1 MAESQLRTLY
11 ESLRRDNY
19 DVPGTYESFERTL
32 TAPGKEGVTNR
43 QTLYNSL
50 HADGYDV
57 PDTYES
63 FANTLFVP
71 QPKQQ
76 TAPAPQAVA
85 EAPAPAQKTQ
95 AAGKA
100 TAPVQKAQP
109 QVRAQTRPT
118 SQQPAGTVAAFK
130 LRRGGHDFYVT
141 QQEVNEAGGL
151 GAWAAKHPGAPVRV
165 YMHGDGFTG
174 HVDLSEASKR
184 RKEKGYKYT
193 LEYRPGHKV
202 KRNKSGWVDN
212 LVEYGQEA
220 KAIEEMTA
228 PTKQVVEQ
236 LWSAAEKKQTTDA
249 RNNYDALN
257 NKWSRTGDDMPF
269 VDSSVRYL
277 ANETDRMKN
286 FDLDKMSEEAWR
298 RSGAALTQKVYQR
311 LKLANPKTDDSKLIE
326 QAEAEAW
333 RLTNKA
339 VYDYAVEK
347 NMPKSVLEYF
357 FKKVMDQNSVVSLLR
372 GTARSMAGTTGD
384 RGAYEAAQEEYGK
397 KHKVASVAGTV
408 VGMGADPMMTL
419 TGGAGGAAGKAVLN
433 VGGRLIAKKAAGTA
447 VETGTRL
454 FANKLGAK
462 VAAGVASGSVNLG
475 MYEGLKE
482 GERQF
487 LHGGYINP
495 ETGQNEGYSL
505 QAMFES
511 AGKGAILGAATG
523 VISPIFGNVGNKLVG
538 KADRISST
546 GGSMAAKA
554 GIRATQHLVATGL
567 EGTIFA
573 TEGWLT
579 TDEDKVDVWL
589 DSMATMIGFKGHH
602 IIKSAPRVIAGMR
615 PVKPTAD
622 RPLTIDERNFNRKS
636 FVERVSAMLDGPKF
650 ADERRN
656 GSGMPLSFTKDD
668 ISTLKEAGYGSLADI
683 FRSDRAK
690 EADKPFEER
699 VLDALG
705 EDESTAEMSNGSGG
719 LLDGYSEM
727 EKLVK
732 DASVPQEIRAKAYY
746 ALTGHCLGA
755 GTITGHATRETD
767 DGRIAVD
774 ALTNNGEI
782 VYRRYYKSK
791 NAANAATEKL
801 DRQIELNKI
810 DVGEQYADAVADETI
825 LDDVIKAQYPDNNPE
840 NIKKIYYGVKY
851 GKARADEH
859 LRKGIDAIDKEI
871 EARKDEAA
879 DMRPD
884 AIRKAYGE
892 EYGVDIDDAIRKPS
906 GDRSEAEKSAVES
919 YIARLFASGE
929 TRVDRYD
936 SKSDSYVSDVSDVAD
951 AADVAETQPETQP
964 IGLATM
970 KFQDGPVEVLSGR
983 VVMTENGKMVDVERS
998 DKTIVVRDPATG
1010 KTEMVSPEAMLS
1022 YEDVAPEVAADE
1034 RSMPKYSSGRIVIR
1048 DADGKER
1055 RGFLTGYVDENGN
1068 HEYYVEGDLQHLHYA
1083 SEHELNNIL
1092 SEYQPD
1098 EPQQPSAE
1106 QPQAAE
1112 RAYPEGVNDT
1122 EAYDNGLEDGAAST
1136 SMSDEDL
1143 NRNIERFSDE
1153 NEVSSLTDYGRGWIE
1168 GLKQE
1173 QQRRIQ
1179 AAQPEQ
1185 PQQPEPA
1192 QAPAEAMQG
1201 EVNMPTGVNPVGTIS
1216 VPQRDGST
1224 RTFTVGKDAEGNNIV
1239 VDDRGFMWAHDGN
1252 GNAMQPYS
1260 PGANVPVWTDEQ
1272 LSKLGAVQ
1280 PANEQPATVPN
1291 QPENVPTSGETPQ
1304 NPTENAVSPAESVP
1318 NPAAPVENVQETPAP
1333 TAEPTPLQRL
1343 PRDEKGEP
1351 IFEQAET
1358 PEIAWDALV
1367 EFSDGDVADAKEMAD
1382 IVTEQKR
1389 KALEKLQKQ
1398 KPKGASLAEL
1408 RESQKVIKAAREQAE
1423 QEYNFWQQMAGVEQL
1438 RQEADDRRQAEERAE
1453 ADRAEA
1459 EEKKRKAA
1467 LDKRLRD
1474 TFEDVK
1480 DVPEAVEV
1488 LEDMD
1493 PRDIY
1498 EAAAQLLSGQKV
1510 LWSDAGVKVGARSET
1525 GFGEEERRRLFGL
1538 FASEANG
1545 GKSLSRLAEDAM
1557 KQQCE
1562 TYGIPYDNQD
1572 ARNALIDVISGAR
1585 TVGDIRNYIA
1595 NNRIDEARRL
1605 AEAKRRHEEEQYD
1618 EFCRQEYH
1626 LSAEE
1631 VEAYED
1637 QLLAELSERDRE
1649 FDANEYNDYIA
1660 DEMARAAEITEQQK
1674 NGTEDNDSRRGSTP
1688 GDRRVQ
1694 ENDTEGKGTVPGRGY
1709 EVLPESRADQSGGA
1723 AADGDRSGIQPADG
1737 VQGDGPASAVAQG
1750 AQRGDS
1756 TVRSQTGGI
1765 GLAEARRGVKMVQ
1778 AEGRTATPQIKL
1790 SKEEATDIIAKMEMS
1805 AVNDPQ
1811 ISLSPESWQQSFGLS
1826 NSIDTPLGKVKMGD
1840 GQYQKLIDKKR
1851 SAEFGMVVQT
1861 LQDPDV
1867 VFIEPSEAKEG
1878 QTTERNFSY
1887 VFVKTFIRDGQK
1899 FKYYT
1904 SVSVLK
1910 DGMEVSVSSHIAS
1923 KTAIMKKLQDM
1934 ERAYTKE
1941 SLLPN
1946 SSEWH
1951 LAEHPTDVP
1960 DLLPTQG
1967 KSDVDVETSA
1977 KTEPQQPNNAVSS
1990 DSSLSTDEQGG
2001 TSSIEPNGESTVSDR
2016 KDIDF
2021 ASDKQGGSEK
2031 SSADGND
2038 ASLKL
2043 DAEAKKEAEAKGGLQ
2058 AVVEAA
2064 SAEVNTEPTEGQ
2076 KKAGNYKK
2084 GHVTIGS
2091 FDITIENPAGSVRR
2105 GVDADGKEWST
2116 TMANAYGEIRGTQSV
2131 DGDPIDV
2138 FLATDMDAWN
2148 GRKVFVVDQTNTDGS
2163 FDEHKVMLGFND
2175 KDEAMTAY
2183 LANYDKT
2190 WADTHPGLRISET
2203 NIEDFNKWVQSSH
2216 RKTKP
2221 FADYTTVSKVVDEA
2235 PVKTEPEQ
2243 PTQPEANIGEGY
2255 KIEPKPYTN
2264 KQGKTLDTYLVTF
2277 DRDFSKEELSA
2288 LRAKAKALK
2297 GWYDRESKGWMLRS
2311 SEDAKAFAEEVTAK
2325 SEDEVADEAP
2335 LSMADMEKP
2344 AAKPKK
2350 AEAPAKPTESPMKE
2364 VDVEGVFDA
2373 LKTKG
2378 ETKLSDHATPVEET
2392 PKPKKRR
2399 WISDE
2404 DADEFDSLRKDLR
2417 NHFGKDGDIM
2427 QEAGAEYG
2435 KPKPKQMDAEV
2446 LRMGTRMTYLMM
2458 KGGLRS
2464 FSDYCEAMK
2473 DELPDIFDE
2482 MRPHLKSL
2490 YAAAQNMEEVIELGW
2505 DEEMDDRKTVKAFD
2519 VYNFDKPGAKDI
2531 IATAQHAVDENA
2543 SQQQTDQIIQSL
2555 KDQRNE
2561 QRKKEADETSADTET
2576 IIDKAETTASQ
2587 VESKLEAANSEE
2599 DAEGLSRSLDKELEE
2614 VNKQLALLGYY
2625 EADPVD
2631 KDFNEAYGYMRNAE
2645 RKAVQDAHRLA
2656 TQLAAD
2662 LGITIDPKDKVRK
2675 AKYGFGSKIARSN
2688 VAPAGGEVYITLPL
2702 AEGRE
2707 LSIWLSLDK
2716 NEQWREGGREDRY
2729 DEDLMLTGIMYRI
2742 ENTGKGGMDRYE
2754 SSNHNTRPTIPYDEL
2769 LADIRRLVRTY
2780 LPDEQVKPA
2789 TPLTPQPG
2797 EDMVDV
2803 AKRVAADKEP
2813 KAPAVEPQ
2821 LPIGDLFGG
2830 LFDEQP
2836 QAPEPT
2842 APAKGKEIDP
2852 ATKRVVDILKGGGLK
2867 PSKAKNDNLCKL
2879 LPQHEDMKQ
2888 KHPDAMLLFRSGN
2901 NYYVLSTDA
2910 EEVANLLNLPLSK
2923 FTNDGTE
2930 IPFTEFPHHALDKYL
2945 PQMVRAGKRV
2955 AVCEQIDEPEVKIER
2970 KPKSEVSTSKPKS
2983 NEKTD
2988 VQPRTEGTGRGGQ
3001 QPRPNEPLGEGA
3013 KNEAERTDGGRM
3025 AQRGGEHSVSDTGR
3039 GAGVSGQHQS
3049 ERGVTAPKNTR
3060 NNHAER
3066 GTDYAPKG
3074 EKARIDANIA
3084 ALELAKKLL
3093 ASGATATPQ
3102 EMAILRRYSGW
3113 GGLGAAFNE
3122 GSAWAPNPV
3131 NKRLR
3136 EALTPEEYQAAVMS
3150 RNSAYYTPAA
3160 VIDAMWDVAKALG
3173 FKGGNIV
3180 EGSAGIGNIIGLMP
3194 TDISER
3200 SNIHAV
3206 EIDPTTGGILSLL
3219 YPDAKVD
3226 VQGFEQTRIANGSV
3240 DLAITNVPFVTDLHV
3255 MDESGDSD
3263 LSKKFRDIHD
3273 FCIAKNVRKLR
3284 EGGIGIFITSSGT
3297 LDKSQK
3303 LRNWLVGDKEG
3314 NADVVGV
3321 FRMNNQT
3328 FGGTAATSDIIVVR
3342 KRVNGRKSANAID
3355 VSTVTPAR
3363 TATFTDVRG
3372 KTKDLPL
3379 YVNRYFIEHPEH
3391 MGGEMFFG
3399 FEQGDTY
3406 RPTSIGLFP
3415 TRTADQAARMA
3426 AWVQHLADMDWSKEQ
3441 GKAVAEQTSHIN
3453 EALGEGVKE
3462 GSMVTDSEGNLCV
3475 ARMGRAVPLTLNKN
3489 KIKGR
3494 TKEECFKD
3502 YTEIKSALADV
3513 LKYQTEH
3520 DDDAGLQP
3528 LLDRLNRAYDTFV
3541 QRYGN
3546 LNKNNN
3552 LAWLRN
3558 DVDFS
3563 SIVALETYS
3572 EKGNKD
3578 GTKVKTYGK
3587 TDIFSRRVV
3596 EKESEPTPK
3605 NVKDGIIASIY
3616 KYGRIDTEYLAT
3628 QLGKSQDDVKKEIV
3642 ESGLGFVDPTTG
3654 QMEVSYEY
3662 LSGNVR
3668 EKLRQAREAN
3678 EAAGGAYDANVKAL
3692 EAVVPMNIPAHL
3704 IEFALGSS
3712 WIEPQLYERYV
3723 KERTELDVKLTNAGG
3738 TWHMSEPWNTDK
3750 PKNTEMG
3757 VRSEAFGIL
3766 IPGHKL
3772 IEAALTNKTITVSR
3786 TVKDSD
3792 GGSHTETDPAATTAC
3807 ATKVDEIRQD
3817 FKDWAREQMQNDPA
3831 LSMRMEEKY
3840 NEKFNN
3846 SVPKTIPDEF
3856 VPEHFGGAATTV
3868 GGRPFKLRPH
3878 QAKAVI
3884 RATTQPV
3891 LLAHEVG
3898 TGKTYTLITTAMEMR
3913 RLGTARKPMIVVQNA
3928 TVGQFV
3934 ASAKALY
3941 PNAKVLTLED
3951 ADRNAEGRRAF
3962 YAKIKF
3968 NDWDMIVVPQ
3978 SVFERI
3984 PDSIERQTQFIQDK
3998 IEEKMLVLEQMK
4010 EADPDGRSMIVRAA
4024 EREISRLEDE
4034 MSQLAS
4040 GEEPASG
4047 KKKKDAK
4054 KTAITRQNAEVK
4066 ARELLD
4072 RATDDVEDFDS
4083 MGIDAI
4089 LVDEAHEYKHLGF
4102 ATAMQR
4108 GVKGVDPSP
4117 SKKSQGVFLKA
4128 QAVLEKT
4135 GGKNVVFATGTPI
4148 SNTAAEIW
4156 TFMRY
4161 LIPADVMK
4169 EYDIYYFDDF
4179 VRNFGNL
4186 QQMLEFKTNGK
4197 YDEVNRFAGYV
4208 NLPELVRIWSTVA
4221 DTVLTR
4227 EAGGVSDK
4235 IPQMEGGKAQDIFLP
4250 QTRALRSIMKFVK
4263 EELDRYDKMT
4273 GKEKKENSHI
4283 PLVMYGIAKAAAVDA
4298 RLVQSDAEDDPNSK
4312 TNEAVRQTLRTLEET
4327 KDYKGTVAIFAD
4339 NYQNKHSGFN
4349 LYEDIR
4355 KKLIAAGVPEEQVV
4369 VMKSGMTVKK
4379 KLEIFDRVNAGEVR
4393 VVMGSTFTLGT
4404 GVNIQERLHTLI
4416 HLDAPNRPM
4425 DYTQRNG
4432 RILRQGNVHNTWG
4445 LPVRVLRF
4453 GVEDSLDVTAY
4464 QRLKTKGAI
4473 ADSIMNGKQ
4482 FMANSMENRTLE
4494 EDQDLFGDITAQLS
4508 GSEYAMLKN
4517 QVEKEVRK
4525 LRAAEKNWKADQ
4537 TYIHNRKRQIA
4548 GQNREAEQRIT
4559 DNKGYLEKVEAAT
4572 IGNITV
4578 GKLSFPTVESMED
4591 FFTEQNKKKA
4601 AMQEEVRT
4609 SGYSSRP
4616 VTSDITISVGGF
4628 DFKIHTEITKEM
4640 KHQQGDLFATAPAKM
4655 TYSCPELGID
4665 AMPVRGNA
4673 IKNAVLDIMENVVSG
4688 KDFRER
4694 IAHADNYLERNNA
4707 ELEAISKRDSQPFK
4721 DAEALEK
4728 AEEKLAEYEELMK
4741 AEMAAKEAKYAEM
4754 DKDVEAAAGIE
4765 LTEEDSEPTASEPA
4779 MDYSAENANFASSYE
4794 TKDGKRI
4801 NYTSENPEAYGGL
4814 FDFDFSNEVPGAENA
4829 TEEGR
4834 VNRRQQSNPPL
4845 QRRNA
4850 ALLDTNA
4857 SARLNEANGEYCAL
4871 ERKFRESNYMEF
4883 TSTEKVESADDV
4895 AFIFEELE
4903 NASVEN
4909 VFVVMTKRG
4918 VPTVMHISIGGFN
4931 WSAMNAAPVKLAYD
4945 RIKPDKVYF
4954 VHNHPSGAL
4963 NCSPQ
4968 DVNCLKQIEGAIG
4981 KKTEGVIM
4989 DLKSGK
4995 YGTFD
5000 SSGTGSSASH
5010 YKAPAPPVQ
5019 RRLRLYAFDR
5029 HVFNPDY
5036 QPSERMS
5043 NAEDVAKFLS
5053 SHRLGDR
5060 SKVSVLVCN
5069 NQNQIVA
5076 NVHTTHTS
5084 IDSKGLAD
5092 DIIRAIGEFGG
5103 MHAFLYGDFEQS
5115 GMVAYRNLTQ
5125 AIKERSGGVYNLL
5138 DVVRIEGNHTW
5149 SARDNGYVYEPGS
5162 EYGASLEGDIRFREV
5177 EDDAVLNE
5185 FAEGK
5190 TVKAYRTMQVL
5201 DGKLYSPMATKV
5213 GGKATPEIKLG
5224 VPEQA
5229 EEHPEIIKRTK
5240 VGRDGVEVGYVVI
5253 DKGLGKGTLEVAY
5266 NPSIHAS
5273 LTPLNDQFTSAD
5285 MRPNLVIVET
5295 LIPKSELTS
5304 GYRAPMA
5311 KDAVGEMS
5319 WHSGTVSGK
5328 LAKLGKPRRVI
5339 LSRYDMPVR
5348 IVPFKEVAQ
5357 MIAAQL
5363 EGTDIDIPYNV
5374 VTPQVRMELRQL
5386 GFAISDTPSGS
5397 VGENR
5402 DFGNAEY
5409 ITDQEIER
5417 INAHQQEMA
5426 QTSPEAKRSHAE
5438 KLAKKFNTPITI
5450 VDDVENLPAAMRN
5463 KKGGYDVRSGNVI
5476 VVIPNHADVED
5487 VAETVFHE
5495 VVAHKGLREMLG
5507 EENYDA
5513 FCDEIYG
5520 HLKDDLKRQVDT
5532 EAGRRFMR
5540 EPEKGY
5546 EHHRRVAVDELF
5558 GRMAEKGFE
5567 DFTKAERGIWAKLK
5581 AKVLEAINKFLGSLK
5596 LPKWVRLGDNELRY
5610 ILWRSHERLGA
5621 RAKAQEQVQNEALDF
5636 VDMARDVAKRAE
5648 LGLNKSDVIVTR
5660 SRKTTADRIEES
5672 FDAAVAGELTGK
5684 PVEIGRLTKEG
5695 REYLEKLSGLKL
5707 KDVVSFVLNPS
5718 DLAHIYRRHFGK
5730 NETDARNIPL
5740 TKDDIRQMAY
5750 VVSSPD
5756 KVIFGKEKSGNQ
5768 RNMFF
5773 FLKETDNGS
5782 YNLMEVYSD
5791 RKGNLTAK
5799 SYFKSKEGVSQRA
5812 MLLNES
5818 STLTSVTDGA
5828 TLSDRAKLPK
5838 FFESATISEEESF
5851 DFRYRDGETGDIWK
5865 DQSIGLKEKI
5875 TYAALRLSKAQAD
5888 DLTLRNDAMAAI
5900 GDNLK
5905 NLLHDMR
5912 NRRGTTQRFA
5922 GADHKVEADIA
5933 KAKAA
5938 QLRYDR
5944 STVKRVGDLARI
5956 LMQTGYLSDMTSGEI
5971 LRLMS
5976 AVKNSV
5982 GGNDI
5987 ESSVDKIMDIMI
5999 GNQLRNAEDA
6009 LHSLLSIRGSKV
6021 DSRGVEVQGELDVE
6035 GQRTIEVV
6043 KRTINLNEDDIT
6055 SLMDD
6060 ARDRMG
6066 DSDKIIADNA
6076 AIEYAGLNMALDYAQ
6091 NIANSKAEET
6101 ALRYDLKTANE
6112 DMKVGRLTENAYKQL
6127 VDSIDEAIRKNKIER
6142 AEAYFN
6148 LVGRLSDSLRESIE
6162 NAKAF
6167 RNAEKA
6173 RVREIQHNAN
6183 SDMEGR
6189 PSNEHH
6195 KDDWKDKMANNGF
6208 VQFVLAPLG
6217 TFDQIL
6223 RTFGS
6228 KSANGEGYLWN
6239 RFMRG
6244 WVDCRNKELLGVK
6257 NKFARLDEKGAEIFG
6272 AFAKTRGDSKKGPK
6286 VKSMA
6291 DMIKLDGK
6299 LPTATVKFWDGGEMR
6314 EHELTQG
6321 NLLYIYMVDKMT
6333 DGRMKLRRM
6342 GITEED
6348 IASVEKALDP
6358 RFKEFGDW
6366 LQEEFLVDTRN
6377 EYNET
6382 HKRIFGASMAAVE
6395 NYFPLKILSNAR
6407 TDKEED
6413 VNQQGRPD
6421 GITTKT
6427 GSIIKRRTNSLALDI
6442 MGSNA
6447 LSVVLDHITEM
6458 EHWNAYA
6465 EWNRDL
6471 NTLRTYKRFR
6481 NQVMNMT
6488 TAYGGGE
6495 RLWKRFNDL
6504 CLMGAG
6510 EYRPPIAMLDKAAV
6524 NIAKGV
6530 TAAKVSFRIF
6540 TALKQLLS
6548 APAYIPEVSTAS
6560 IAKSLANP
6568 YGDFKWCMENLPIF
6582 YERWHSRIS
6591 GDPRLLK
6598 TDHDW
6603 KTWREGIVAVAA
6615 RLGMTPNAFV
6625 DALTVSIGAR
6635 AIYQTRLKRY
6645 LKEGYGQEEAE
6656 NRAKQDATILFNQT
6670 QQSSESP
6677 FLSTMQV
6684 DRSWLSV
6691 LFTVFRNSSMSYT
6704 RQEYDALRNLK
6715 RNLTPGQRAKSIEFM
6730 TKQILRD
6737 WDIDPDTATDAERDQ
6752 AQSAAKKRF
6761 RRQLKKDVVRLAT
6774 FGFILQLA
6782 WNLGA
6787 YLPYIIFGD
6796 DEDEKDKMWDDALTH
6811 AYFGSVEGLTG
6822 GDVTSSFG
6830 NMWASG
6836 EWNDRQLT
6844 KDMPLASDI
6853 STIINKFVGEK
6864 NSEAINDIINLVI
6877 QSGTGV
6883 NPQSI
6888 TDVVVAI
6895 TDACGDDPRLSHE
6908 AAICVM
6914 RILQVPQSQLD
6925 KMYFDEVGLSGR
6937 EISQYTP
6944 GQLAQRYAEYKIMR
6958 GTPFVPWMWG
6968 DEEQQSKYEKS
6979 AQKKIKER
6987 LAGREDDEVVATYED
7002 LDDRYKSFTK
7012 KIGAVK
7018 EMMGTD
7024 YIAAA
7029 QEAAELQNDPDF
7041 KIYQKR
7047 NALDAALD
7055 KAMRK
7060 WPPQRRERV
7069 KDLRL
7074 ESTVAGVP
7082 QSKLAIKT
7090 SEQKKVSLTGELNRI
7105 ANKYFTA
7112 ETPEEARLIAD
7123 TMAKYRALIVDAMQT
7138 NSEAEQEAAISELST
7153 LIHDFRTKEEE
7164 MRSTKR

>member
-76 TAPAPQAVA
+76 AAPASQAVA
-85 EAPAPAQKTQ
+85 EAPAPTQKTQ

-118 SQQPAGTVAAFK
+118 SQQPTGTVAAFK

-326 QAEAEAW
+326 QAKAEAW

-397 KHKVASVAGTV
+397 KHQVADVAGTV

-433 VGGRLIAKKAAGTA
+433 VGGRLIARKAAGTA

-505 QAMFES
+505 QVMFES

-791 NAANAATEKL
+791 DAANAATEKL

-906 GDRSEAEKSAVES
+906 GDRSEAEKRAVES

-936 SKSDSYVSDVSDVAD
+936 SKSDSYVSDVADV
-951 AADVAETQPETQP
+951 ADVAETQPERQP
-964 IGLATM
+964 IGRATM
-970 KFQDGPVEVLSGR
+970 KFRDRPVEVLSGR
-983 VVMTENGKMVDVERS
+983 VVMTEDGKMVDVERS

-1674 NGTEDNDSRRGSTP
+1674 NGTEDNDTRRGSTP

-1709 EVLPESRADQSGGA
+1709 EVLPESRADQSSGA

-1778 AEGRTATPQIKL
+1778 TEGRTATPQIKL

-1878 QTTERNFSY
+1878 QTTERNYSY

-2058 AVVEAA
+2058 AAVEAA
-2064 SAEVNTEPTEGQ
+2064 SAEVNT
-2076 KKAGNYKK
+2076 
-2084 GHVTIGS
+2084 
-2091 FDITIENPAGSVRR
+2091 
-2105 GVDADGKEWST
+2105 
-2116 TMANAYGEIRGTQSV
+2116 
-2131 DGDPIDV
+2131 
-2138 FLATDMDAWN
+2138 
-2148 GRKVFVVDQTNTDGS
+2148 
-2163 FDEHKVMLGFND
+2163 
-2175 KDEAMTAY
+2175 
-2183 LANYDKT
+2183 
-2190 WADTHPGLRISET
+2190 
-2203 NIEDFNKWVQSSH
+2203 
-2216 RKTKP
+2216 
-2221 FADYTTVSKVVDEA
+2221 
-2235 PVKTEPEQ
+2235 
-2243 PTQPEANIGEGY
+2243 
-2255 KIEPKPYTN
+2255 
-2264 KQGKTLDTYLVTF
+2264 
-2277 DRDFSKEELSA
+2277 
-2288 LRAKAKALK
+2288 
-2297 GWYDRESKGWMLRS
+2297 
-2311 SEDAKAFAEEVTAK
+2311 
-2325 SEDEVADEAP
+2325 
-2335 LSMADMEKP
+2335 
-2344 AAKPKK
+2344 
-2350 AEAPAKPTESPMKE
+2350 
-2364 VDVEGVFDA
+2364 
-2373 LKTKG
+2373 
-2378 ETKLSDHATPVEET
+2378 
-2392 PKPKKRR
+2392 
-2399 WISDE
+2399 
-2404 DADEFDSLRKDLR
+2404 
-2417 NHFGKDGDIM
+2417 
-2427 QEAGAEYG
+2427 
-2435 KPKPKQMDAEV
+2435 
-2446 LRMGTRMTYLMM
+2446 
-2458 KGGLRS
+2458 
-2464 FSDYCEAMK
+2464 
-2473 DELPDIFDE
+2473 
-2482 MRPHLKSL
+2482 
-2490 YAAAQNMEEVIELGW
+2490 
-2505 DEEMDDRKTVKAFD
+2505 
-2519 VYNFDKPGAKDI
+2519 
-2531 IATAQHAVDENA
+2531 
-2543 SQQQTDQIIQSL
+2543 
-2555 KDQRNE
+2555 
-2561 QRKKEADETSADTET
+2561 
-2576 IIDKAETTASQ
+2576 
-2587 VESKLEAANSEE
+2587 
-2599 DAEGLSRSLDKELEE
+2599 
-2614 VNKQLALLGYY
+2614 
-2625 EADPVD
+2625 
-2631 KDFNEAYGYMRNAE
+2631 
-2645 RKAVQDAHRLA
+2645 
-2656 TQLAAD
+2656 
-2662 LGITIDPKDKVRK
+2662 
-2675 AKYGFGSKIARSN
+2675 
-2688 VAPAGGEVYITLPL
+2688 
-2702 AEGRE
+2702 
-2707 LSIWLSLDK
+2707 
-2716 NEQWREGGREDRY
+2716 
-2729 DEDLMLTGIMYRI
+2729 
-2742 ENTGKGGMDRYE
+2742 
-2754 SSNHNTRPTIPYDEL
+2754 
-2769 LADIRRLVRTY
+2769 
-2780 LPDEQVKPA
+2780 
-2789 TPLTPQPG
+2789 
-2797 EDMVDV
+2797 
-2803 AKRVAADKEP
+2803 
-2813 KAPAVEPQ
+2813 
-2821 LPIGDLFGG
+2821 
-2830 LFDEQP
+2830 
-2836 QAPEPT
+2836 
-2842 APAKGKEIDP
+2842 
-2852 ATKRVVDILKGGGLK
+2852 
-2867 PSKAKNDNLCKL
+2867 
-2879 LPQHEDMKQ
+2879 
-2888 KHPDAMLLFRSGN
+2888 
-2901 NYYVLSTDA
+2901 
-2910 EEVANLLNLPLSK
+2910 
-2923 FTNDGTE
+2923 
-2930 IPFTEFPHHALDKYL
+2930 
-2945 PQMVRAGKRV
+2945 
-2955 AVCEQIDEPEVKIER
+2955 
-2970 KPKSEVSTSKPKS
+2970 
-2983 NEKTD
+2983 
-2988 VQPRTEGTGRGGQ
+2988 
-3001 QPRPNEPLGEGA
+3001 
-3013 KNEAERTDGGRM
+3013 
-3025 AQRGGEHSVSDTGR
+3025 
-3039 GAGVSGQHQS
+3039 
-3049 ERGVTAPKNTR
+3049 
-3060 NNHAER
+3060 
-3066 GTDYAPKG
+3066 
-3074 EKARIDANIA
+3074 
-3084 ALELAKKLL
+3084 
-3093 ASGATATPQ
+3093 
-3102 EMAILRRYSGW
+3102 
-3113 GGLGAAFNE
+3113 
-3122 GSAWAPNPV
+3122 
-3131 NKRLR
+3131 
-3136 EALTPEEYQAAVMS
+3136 
-3150 RNSAYYTPAA
+3150 
-3160 VIDAMWDVAKALG
+3160 
-3173 FKGGNIV
+3173 
-3180 EGSAGIGNIIGLMP
+3180 
-3194 TDISER
+3194 
-3200 SNIHAV
+3200 
-3206 EIDPTTGGILSLL
+3206 
-3219 YPDAKVD
+3219 
-3226 VQGFEQTRIANGSV
+3226 
-3240 DLAITNVPFVTDLHV
+3240 
-3255 MDESGDSD
+3255 
-3263 LSKKFRDIHD
+3263 
-3273 FCIAKNVRKLR
+3273 
-3284 EGGIGIFITSSGT
+3284 
-3297 LDKSQK
+3297 
-3303 LRNWLVGDKEG
+3303 
-3314 NADVVGV
+3314 
-3321 FRMNNQT
+3321 
-3328 FGGTAATSDIIVVR
+3328 
-3342 KRVNGRKSANAID
+3342 
-3355 VSTVTPAR
+3355 
-3363 TATFTDVRG
+3363 
-3372 KTKDLPL
+3372 
-3379 YVNRYFIEHPEH
+3379 
-3391 MGGEMFFG
+3391 
-3399 FEQGDTY
+3399 
-3406 RPTSIGLFP
+3406 
-3415 TRTADQAARMA
+3415 
-3426 AWVQHLADMDWSKEQ
+3426 
-3441 GKAVAEQTSHIN
+3441 
-3453 EALGEGVKE
+3453 
-3462 GSMVTDSEGNLCV
+3462 
-3475 ARMGRAVPLTLNKN
+3475 
-3489 KIKGR
+3489 
-3494 TKEECFKD
+3494 
-3502 YTEIKSALADV
+3502 
-3513 LKYQTEH
+3513 
-3520 DDDAGLQP
+3520 
-3528 LLDRLNRAYDTFV
+3528 
-3541 QRYGN
+3541 
-3546 LNKNNN
+3546 
-3552 LAWLRN
+3552 
-3558 DVDFS
+3558 
-3563 SIVALETYS
+3563 
-3572 EKGNKD
+3572 
-3578 GTKVKTYGK
+3578 
-3587 TDIFSRRVV
+3587 
-3596 EKESEPTPK
+3596 
-3605 NVKDGIIASIY
+3605 
-3616 KYGRIDTEYLAT
+3616 
-3628 QLGKSQDDVKKEIV
+3628 
-3642 ESGLGFVDPTTG
+3642 
-3654 QMEVSYEY
+3654 
-3662 LSGNVR
+3662 
-3668 EKLRQAREAN
+3668 
-3678 EAAGGAYDANVKAL
+3678 
-3692 EAVVPMNIPAHL
+3692 
-3704 IEFALGSS
+3704 
-3712 WIEPQLYERYV
+3712 
-3723 KERTELDVKLTNAGG
+3723 
-3738 TWHMSEPWNTDK
+3738 
-3750 PKNTEMG
+3750 
-3757 VRSEAFGIL
+3757 
-3766 IPGHKL
+3766 
-3772 IEAALTNKTITVSR
+3772 
-3786 TVKDSD
+3786 
-3792 GGSHTETDPAATTAC
+3792 
-3807 ATKVDEIRQD
+3807 
-3817 FKDWAREQMQNDPA
+3817 
-3831 LSMRMEEKY
+3831 
-3840 NEKFNN
+3840 
-3846 SVPKTIPDEF
+3846 
-3856 VPEHFGGAATTV
+3856 
-3868 GGRPFKLRPH
+3868 
-3878 QAKAVI
+3878 
-3884 RATTQPV
+3884 
-3891 LLAHEVG
+3891 
-3898 TGKTYTLITTAMEMR
+3898 
-3913 RLGTARKPMIVVQNA
+3913 
-3928 TVGQFV
+3928 
-3934 ASAKALY
+3934 
-3941 PNAKVLTLED
+3941 
-3951 ADRNAEGRRAF
+3951 
-3962 YAKIKF
+3962 
-3968 NDWDMIVVPQ
+3968 
-3978 SVFERI
+3978 
-3984 PDSIERQTQFIQDK
+3984 
-3998 IEEKMLVLEQMK
+3998 
-4010 EADPDGRSMIVRAA
+4010 
-4024 EREISRLEDE
+4024 
-4034 MSQLAS
+4034 
-4040 GEEPASG
+4040 
-4047 KKKKDAK
+4047 
-4054 KTAITRQNAEVK
+4054 
-4066 ARELLD
+4066 
-4072 RATDDVEDFDS
+4072 
-4083 MGIDAI
+4083 
-4089 LVDEAHEYKHLGF
+4089 
-4102 ATAMQR
+4102 
-4108 GVKGVDPSP
+4108 
-4117 SKKSQGVFLKA
+4117 
-4128 QAVLEKT
+4128 
-4135 GGKNVVFATGTPI
+4135 
-4148 SNTAAEIW
+4148 
-4156 TFMRY
+4156 
-4161 LIPADVMK
+4161 
-4169 EYDIYYFDDF
+4169 
-4179 VRNFGNL
+4179 
-4186 QQMLEFKTNGK
+4186 
-4197 YDEVNRFAGYV
+4197 
-4208 NLPELVRIWSTVA
+4208 
-4221 DTVLTR
+4221 
-4227 EAGGVSDK
+4227 
-4235 IPQMEGGKAQDIFLP
+4235 
-4250 QTRALRSIMKFVK
+4250 
-4263 EELDRYDKMT
+4263 
-4273 GKEKKENSHI
+4273 
-4283 PLVMYGIAKAAAVDA
+4283 
-4298 RLVQSDAEDDPNSK
+4298 
-4312 TNEAVRQTLRTLEET
+4312 
-4327 KDYKGTVAIFAD
+4327 
-4339 NYQNKHSGFN
+4339 
-4349 LYEDIR
+4349 
-4355 KKLIAAGVPEEQVV
+4355 
-4369 VMKSGMTVKK
+4369 
-4379 KLEIFDRVNAGEVR
+4379 
-4393 VVMGSTFTLGT
+4393 
-4404 GVNIQERLHTLI
+4404 
-4416 HLDAPNRPM
+4416 
-4425 DYTQRNG
+4425 
-4432 RILRQGNVHNTWG
+4432 
-4445 LPVRVLRF
+4445 
-4453 GVEDSLDVTAY
+4453 
-4464 QRLKTKGAI
+4464 
-4473 ADSIMNGKQ
+4473 
-4482 FMANSMENRTLE
+4482 
-4494 EDQDLFGDITAQLS
+4494 
-4508 GSEYAMLKN
+4508 
-4517 QVEKEVRK
+4517 
-4525 LRAAEKNWKADQ
+4525 
-4537 TYIHNRKRQIA
+4537 
-4548 GQNREAEQRIT
+4548 
-4559 DNKGYLEKVEAAT
+4559 
-4572 IGNITV
+4572 
-4578 GKLSFPTVESMED
+4578 
-4591 FFTEQNKKKA
+4591 
-4601 AMQEEVRT
+4601 
-4609 SGYSSRP
+4609 
-4616 VTSDITISVGGF
+4616 
-4628 DFKIHTEITKEM
+4628 
-4640 KHQQGDLFATAPAKM
+4640 
-4655 TYSCPELGID
+4655 
-4665 AMPVRGNA
+4665 
-4673 IKNAVLDIMENVVSG
+4673 
-4688 KDFRER
+4688 
-4694 IAHADNYLERNNA
+4694 
-4707 ELEAISKRDSQPFK
+4707 
-4721 DAEALEK
+4721 
-4728 AEEKLAEYEELMK
+4728 
-4741 AEMAAKEAKYAEM
+4741 
-4754 DKDVEAAAGIE
+4754 
-4765 LTEEDSEPTASEPA
+4765 EPTASEPA

-4829 TEEGR
+4829 TEERR

-5190 TVKAYRTMQVL
+5190 TVKAYRTMQVI

-5438 KLAKKFNTPITI
+5438 KLTKKFNTPITI

-5707 KDVVSFVLNPS
+5707 KETVSFVLNPS

-5828 TLSDRAKLPK
+5828 TLSDSAKLPK

-6021 DSRGVEVQGELDVE
+6021 DSRGVEVQGELDID

-6043 KRTINLNEDDIT
+6043 KRTINLNEDNIT

-6223 RTFGS
+6223 RTFGN

-6257 NKFARLDEKGAEIFG
+6257 NKFARLDEKVAEIFG
-6272 AFAKTRGDSKKGPK
+6272 AFFKARGDSKKGPK

-6299 LPTATVKFWDGGEMR
+6299 SPTATVKFWDGGEMR

-6540 TALKQLLS
+6540 TALKQFLS

-6568 YGDFKWCMENLPIF
+6568 YGNFKWCMENLPIF

-6635 AIYQTRLKRY
+6635 AMYQARLKRY
-6645 LKEGYGQEEAE
+6645 IKEGYASEEAE

-6796 DEDEKDKMWDDALTH
+6796 DDNEKGAMWDDALTH

-6822 GDVTSSFG
+6822 GDVMSSFG

-6836 EWNDRQLT
+6836 EWNERQLT

-6853 STIINKFVGEK
+6853 SAIIKKFAGGK
-6864 NSEAINDIINLVI
+6864 NIEAINDIVNLAV
-6877 QSGTGV
+6877 QSGIGV

-6908 AAICVM
+6908 AAICIM

-6944 GQLAQRYAEYKIMR
+6944 GQLAQRYAEYRIMR
-6958 GTPFVPWMWG
+6958 GTPFVPWTWG

-6979 AQKKIKER
+6979 AQKEIKER
-6987 LAGREDDEVVATYED
+6987 LAGREDDEVVAAYED

-7153 LIHDFRTKEEE
+7153 LIHNFRTKEEE

>member
-1 MAESQLRTLY
+1 MTESQLRTLY

-19 DVPGTYESFERTL
+19 DVPG
-32 TAPGKEGVTNR
+32 
-43 QTLYNSL
+43 
-50 HADGYDV
+50 
-57 PDTYES
+57 TYES

-699 VLDALG
+699 VLDAFG

-791 NAANAATEKL
+791 DAANAATEKL

-1291 QPENVPTSGETPQ
+1291 
-1304 NPTENAVSPAESVP
+1304 
-1318 NPAAPVENVQETPAP
+1318 PAAPVENVQETPAP

-1545 GKSLSRLAEDAM
+1545 GESLSRLAEDAM

-1750 AQRGDS
+1750 AQR
-1756 TVRSQTGGI
+1756 
-1765 GLAEARRGVKMVQ
+1765 
-1778 AEGRTATPQIKL
+1778 
-1790 SKEEATDIIAKMEMS
+1790 
-1805 AVNDPQ
+1805 
-1811 ISLSPESWQQSFGLS
+1811 
-1826 NSIDTPLGKVKMGD
+1826 
-1840 GQYQKLIDKKR
+1840 
-1851 SAEFGMVVQT
+1851 
-1861 LQDPDV
+1861 
-1867 VFIEPSEAKEG
+1867 
-1878 QTTERNFSY
+1878 
-1887 VFVKTFIRDGQK
+1887 
-1899 FKYYT
+1899 
-1904 SVSVLK
+1904 
-1910 DGMEVSVSSHIAS
+1910 
-1923 KTAIMKKLQDM
+1923 
-1934 ERAYTKE
+1934 
-1941 SLLPN
+1941 
-1946 SSEWH
+1946 
-1951 LAEHPTDVP
+1951 
-1960 DLLPTQG
+1960 
-1967 KSDVDVETSA
+1967 
-1977 KTEPQQPNNAVSS
+1977 
-1990 DSSLSTDEQGG
+1990 
-2001 TSSIEPNGESTVSDR
+2001 
-2016 KDIDF
+2016 
-2021 ASDKQGGSEK
+2021 
-2031 SSADGND
+2031 
-2038 ASLKL
+2038 
-2043 DAEAKKEAEAKGGLQ
+2043 
-2058 AVVEAA
+2058 
-2064 SAEVNTEPTEGQ
+2064 
-2076 KKAGNYKK
+2076 
-2084 GHVTIGS
+2084 
-2091 FDITIENPAGSVRR
+2091 
-2105 GVDADGKEWST
+2105 
-2116 TMANAYGEIRGTQSV
+2116 
-2131 DGDPIDV
+2131 
-2138 FLATDMDAWN
+2138 
-2148 GRKVFVVDQTNTDGS
+2148 
-2163 FDEHKVMLGFND
+2163 
-2175 KDEAMTAY
+2175 
-2183 LANYDKT
+2183 
-2190 WADTHPGLRISET
+2190 
-2203 NIEDFNKWVQSSH
+2203 
-2216 RKTKP
+2216 
-2221 FADYTTVSKVVDEA
+2221 
-2235 PVKTEPEQ
+2235 
-2243 PTQPEANIGEGY
+2243 
-2255 KIEPKPYTN
+2255 
-2264 KQGKTLDTYLVTF
+2264 
-2277 DRDFSKEELSA
+2277 
-2288 LRAKAKALK
+2288 
-2297 GWYDRESKGWMLRS
+2297 
-2311 SEDAKAFAEEVTAK
+2311 
-2325 SEDEVADEAP
+2325 
-2335 LSMADMEKP
+2335 
-2344 AAKPKK
+2344 
-2350 AEAPAKPTESPMKE
+2350 
-2364 VDVEGVFDA
+2364 
-2373 LKTKG
+2373 
-2378 ETKLSDHATPVEET
+2378 
-2392 PKPKKRR
+2392 
-2399 WISDE
+2399 
-2404 DADEFDSLRKDLR
+2404 
-2417 NHFGKDGDIM
+2417 
-2427 QEAGAEYG
+2427 
-2435 KPKPKQMDAEV
+2435 
-2446 LRMGTRMTYLMM
+2446 
-2458 KGGLRS
+2458 
-2464 FSDYCEAMK
+2464 
-2473 DELPDIFDE
+2473 
-2482 MRPHLKSL
+2482 
-2490 YAAAQNMEEVIELGW
+2490 
-2505 DEEMDDRKTVKAFD
+2505 
-2519 VYNFDKPGAKDI
+2519 
-2531 IATAQHAVDENA
+2531 
-2543 SQQQTDQIIQSL
+2543 
-2555 KDQRNE
+2555 
-2561 QRKKEADETSADTET
+2561 
-2576 IIDKAETTASQ
+2576 
-2587 VESKLEAANSEE
+2587 
-2599 DAEGLSRSLDKELEE
+2599 
-2614 VNKQLALLGYY
+2614 
-2625 EADPVD
+2625 
-2631 KDFNEAYGYMRNAE
+2631 
-2645 RKAVQDAHRLA
+2645 
-2656 TQLAAD
+2656 
-2662 LGITIDPKDKVRK
+2662 
-2675 AKYGFGSKIARSN
+2675 
-2688 VAPAGGEVYITLPL
+2688 
-2702 AEGRE
+2702 
-2707 LSIWLSLDK
+2707 
-2716 NEQWREGGREDRY
+2716 
-2729 DEDLMLTGIMYRI
+2729 
-2742 ENTGKGGMDRYE
+2742 
-2754 SSNHNTRPTIPYDEL
+2754 
-2769 LADIRRLVRTY
+2769 
-2780 LPDEQVKPA
+2780 
-2789 TPLTPQPG
+2789 
-2797 EDMVDV
+2797 
-2803 AKRVAADKEP
+2803 
-2813 KAPAVEPQ
+2813 
-2821 LPIGDLFGG
+2821 
-2830 LFDEQP
+2830 
-2836 QAPEPT
+2836 
-2842 APAKGKEIDP
+2842 
-2852 ATKRVVDILKGGGLK
+2852 
-2867 PSKAKNDNLCKL
+2867 
-2879 LPQHEDMKQ
+2879 
-2888 KHPDAMLLFRSGN
+2888 
-2901 NYYVLSTDA
+2901 
-2910 EEVANLLNLPLSK
+2910 
-2923 FTNDGTE
+2923 
-2930 IPFTEFPHHALDKYL
+2930 
-2945 PQMVRAGKRV
+2945 
-2955 AVCEQIDEPEVKIER
+2955 
-2970 KPKSEVSTSKPKS
+2970 
-2983 NEKTD
+2983 
-2988 VQPRTEGTGRGGQ
+2988 
-3001 QPRPNEPLGEGA
+3001 
-3013 KNEAERTDGGRM
+3013 
-3025 AQRGGEHSVSDTGR
+3025 
-3039 GAGVSGQHQS
+3039 
-3049 ERGVTAPKNTR
+3049 
-3060 NNHAER
+3060 
-3066 GTDYAPKG
+3066 
-3074 EKARIDANIA
+3074 
-3084 ALELAKKLL
+3084 
-3093 ASGATATPQ
+3093 
-3102 EMAILRRYSGW
+3102 
-3113 GGLGAAFNE
+3113 
-3122 GSAWAPNPV
+3122 
-3131 NKRLR
+3131 
-3136 EALTPEEYQAAVMS
+3136 
-3150 RNSAYYTPAA
+3150 
-3160 VIDAMWDVAKALG
+3160 
-3173 FKGGNIV
+3173 
-3180 EGSAGIGNIIGLMP
+3180 
-3194 TDISER
+3194 
-3200 SNIHAV
+3200 
-3206 EIDPTTGGILSLL
+3206 
-3219 YPDAKVD
+3219 
-3226 VQGFEQTRIANGSV
+3226 
-3240 DLAITNVPFVTDLHV
+3240 
-3255 MDESGDSD
+3255 
-3263 LSKKFRDIHD
+3263 
-3273 FCIAKNVRKLR
+3273 
-3284 EGGIGIFITSSGT
+3284 
-3297 LDKSQK
+3297 
-3303 LRNWLVGDKEG
+3303 
-3314 NADVVGV
+3314 
-3321 FRMNNQT
+3321 
-3328 FGGTAATSDIIVVR
+3328 
-3342 KRVNGRKSANAID
+3342 
-3355 VSTVTPAR
+3355 
-3363 TATFTDVRG
+3363 
-3372 KTKDLPL
+3372 
-3379 YVNRYFIEHPEH
+3379 
-3391 MGGEMFFG
+3391 
-3399 FEQGDTY
+3399 
-3406 RPTSIGLFP
+3406 
-3415 TRTADQAARMA
+3415 
-3426 AWVQHLADMDWSKEQ
+3426 
-3441 GKAVAEQTSHIN
+3441 
-3453 EALGEGVKE
+3453 
-3462 GSMVTDSEGNLCV
+3462 
-3475 ARMGRAVPLTLNKN
+3475 
-3489 KIKGR
+3489 
-3494 TKEECFKD
+3494 
-3502 YTEIKSALADV
+3502 
-3513 LKYQTEH
+3513 
-3520 DDDAGLQP
+3520 
-3528 LLDRLNRAYDTFV
+3528 
-3541 QRYGN
+3541 
-3546 LNKNNN
+3546 
-3552 LAWLRN
+3552 
-3558 DVDFS
+3558 
-3563 SIVALETYS
+3563 
-3572 EKGNKD
+3572 
-3578 GTKVKTYGK
+3578 
-3587 TDIFSRRVV
+3587 
-3596 EKESEPTPK
+3596 
-3605 NVKDGIIASIY
+3605 
-3616 KYGRIDTEYLAT
+3616 
-3628 QLGKSQDDVKKEIV
+3628 
-3642 ESGLGFVDPTTG
+3642 
-3654 QMEVSYEY
+3654 
-3662 LSGNVR
+3662 
-3668 EKLRQAREAN
+3668 
-3678 EAAGGAYDANVKAL
+3678 
-3692 EAVVPMNIPAHL
+3692 
-3704 IEFALGSS
+3704 
-3712 WIEPQLYERYV
+3712 
-3723 KERTELDVKLTNAGG
+3723 
-3738 TWHMSEPWNTDK
+3738 
-3750 PKNTEMG
+3750 
-3757 VRSEAFGIL
+3757 
-3766 IPGHKL
+3766 
-3772 IEAALTNKTITVSR
+3772 
-3786 TVKDSD
+3786 
-3792 GGSHTETDPAATTAC
+3792 
-3807 ATKVDEIRQD
+3807 
-3817 FKDWAREQMQNDPA
+3817 
-3831 LSMRMEEKY
+3831 
-3840 NEKFNN
+3840 
-3846 SVPKTIPDEF
+3846 
-3856 VPEHFGGAATTV
+3856 
-3868 GGRPFKLRPH
+3868 
-3878 QAKAVI
+3878 
-3884 RATTQPV
+3884 
-3891 LLAHEVG
+3891 
-3898 TGKTYTLITTAMEMR
+3898 
-3913 RLGTARKPMIVVQNA
+3913 
-3928 TVGQFV
+3928 
-3934 ASAKALY
+3934 
-3941 PNAKVLTLED
+3941 
-3951 ADRNAEGRRAF
+3951 
-3962 YAKIKF
+3962 
-3968 NDWDMIVVPQ
+3968 
-3978 SVFERI
+3978 
-3984 PDSIERQTQFIQDK
+3984 
-3998 IEEKMLVLEQMK
+3998 
-4010 EADPDGRSMIVRAA
+4010 
-4024 EREISRLEDE
+4024 
-4034 MSQLAS
+4034 
-4040 GEEPASG
+4040 
-4047 KKKKDAK
+4047 
-4054 KTAITRQNAEVK
+4054 
-4066 ARELLD
+4066 
-4072 RATDDVEDFDS
+4072 
-4083 MGIDAI
+4083 
-4089 LVDEAHEYKHLGF
+4089 
-4102 ATAMQR
+4102 
-4108 GVKGVDPSP
+4108 
-4117 SKKSQGVFLKA
+4117 
-4128 QAVLEKT
+4128 
-4135 GGKNVVFATGTPI
+4135 
-4148 SNTAAEIW
+4148 
-4156 TFMRY
+4156 
-4161 LIPADVMK
+4161 
-4169 EYDIYYFDDF
+4169 
-4179 VRNFGNL
+4179 
-4186 QQMLEFKTNGK
+4186 
-4197 YDEVNRFAGYV
+4197 
-4208 NLPELVRIWSTVA
+4208 
-4221 DTVLTR
+4221 
-4227 EAGGVSDK
+4227 
-4235 IPQMEGGKAQDIFLP
+4235 
-4250 QTRALRSIMKFVK
+4250 
-4263 EELDRYDKMT
+4263 
-4273 GKEKKENSHI
+4273 
-4283 PLVMYGIAKAAAVDA
+4283 
-4298 RLVQSDAEDDPNSK
+4298 
-4312 TNEAVRQTLRTLEET
+4312 
-4327 KDYKGTVAIFAD
+4327 
-4339 NYQNKHSGFN
+4339 
-4349 LYEDIR
+4349 
-4355 KKLIAAGVPEEQVV
+4355 
-4369 VMKSGMTVKK
+4369 
-4379 KLEIFDRVNAGEVR
+4379 
-4393 VVMGSTFTLGT
+4393 
-4404 GVNIQERLHTLI
+4404 
-4416 HLDAPNRPM
+4416 
-4425 DYTQRNG
+4425 
-4432 RILRQGNVHNTWG
+4432 
-4445 LPVRVLRF
+4445 
-4453 GVEDSLDVTAY
+4453 
-4464 QRLKTKGAI
+4464 
-4473 ADSIMNGKQ
+4473 
-4482 FMANSMENRTLE
+4482 
-4494 EDQDLFGDITAQLS
+4494 GDITAQLS

-4754 DKDVEAAAGIE
+4754 DKDVEAAAGTE
-4765 LTEEDSEPTASEPA
+4765 PTEEDSEPTASEPA

-5386 GFAISDTPSGS
+5386 GVAISDTPSGS

-5426 QTSPEAKRSHAE
+5426 QTSPEAKRSHTE

-5875 TYAALRLSKAQAD
+5875 TYAALRQSKAQAD

-5912 NRRGTTQRFA
+5912 NRRRTTRRFA

-6348 IASVEKALDP
+6348 IARVEKALDP

-6442 MGSNA
+6442 MGSDA

-6704 RQEYDALRNLK
+6704 RQGYDALRNLK

-6853 STIINKFVGEK
+6853 STIINKFEGEK

>member
-19 DVPGTYESFERTL
+19 DVPDTYESFERTL
-32 TAPGKEGVTNR
+32 TAPGQEGTTNR

-50 HADGYDV
+50 HKDGYDV

-85 EAPAPAQKTQ
+85 EAPAPTQKTQ
-95 AAGKA
+95 TTAKD

-109 QVRAQTRPT
+109 QVQTQTRPT
-118 SQQPAGTVAAFK
+118 SQQPTGTVVAFK

-212 LVEYGQEA
+212 LVEYGQET

-311 LKLANPKTDDSKLIE
+311 LKLANPKADDNKLIE

-333 RLTNKA
+333 RLTNKT

-372 GTARSMAGTTGD
+372 GTARSMAATTGD
-384 RGAYEAAQEEYGK
+384 QSAYEAAQEEYGK
-397 KHKVASVAGTV
+397 KHKVASVASTV

-433 VGGRLIAKKAAGTA
+433 VGGRLIARKAAGTA

-505 QAMFES
+505 RAMFES

-579 TDEDKVDVWL
+579 TDEDKMDVWL

-791 NAANAATEKL
+791 DAANAATEKL

-825 LDDVIKAQYPDNNPE
+825 LDDIIKDQYPDSNPE
-840 NIKKIYYGVKY
+840 DIKKIYYGVKY

-859 LRKGIDAIDKEI
+859 LQKGIDAIDKEI
-871 EARKDEAA
+871 AARKDEAA

-884 AIRKAYGE
+884 VIRKDYGE

-906 GDRSEAEKSAVES
+906 GDRSEAEKEAVES

-936 SKSDSYVSDVSDVAD
+936 GKSESYVSDVSDVTD
-951 AADVAETQPETQP
+951 AADVAETQPERQP
-964 IGLATM
+964 IGRATM
-970 KFQDGPVEVLSGR
+970 KFRDRPVEVLSGR
-983 VVMTENGKMVDVERS
+983 VVMTEDGKMVDVERS

-1055 RGFLTGYVDENGN
+1055 RGFLTGDVDDQGRY
-1068 HEYYVEGDLQHLHYA
+1068 EYYLAGDLNHLFYA
-1083 SEHELNNIL
+1083 TEEELDNRVTKFV
-1092 SEYQPD
+1092 PD
-1098 EPQQPSAE
+1098 
-1106 QPQAAE
+1106 
-1112 RAYPEGVNDT
+1112 RRNDV
-1122 EAYDNGLEDGAAST
+1122 ADV
-1136 SMSDEDL
+1136 SDVA
-1143 NRNIERFSDE
+1143 DE
-1153 NEVSSLTDYGRGWIE
+1153 KQNEVSVS
-1168 GLKQE
+1168 
-1173 QQRRIQ
+1173 
-1179 AAQPEQ
+1179 
-1185 PQQPEPA
+1185 
-1192 QAPAEAMQG
+1192 
-1201 EVNMPTGVNPVGTIS
+1201 MPTGVEAIGAVDVAQS
-1216 VPQRDGST
+1216 DGYG
-1224 RTFTVGKDAEGNNIV
+1224 RRFTVGRNENGELVV
-1239 VDDRGFMWAHDGN
+1239 VDERGYMWAHDGN
-1252 GNAMQPYS
+1252 GERMEPYQ
-1260 PGANVPVWTDEQ
+1260 PGANVPVWTEEQ
-1272 LSKLGAVQ
+1272 LSNLGAVQ
-1280 PANEQPATVPN
+1280 LTNEQPVAVPN
-1291 QPENVPTSGETPQ
+1291 LPENVPTFTETSQ
-1304 NPTENAVSPAESVP
+1304 NPTESAILSAETVP
-1318 NPAAPVENVQETPAP
+1318 NPENHADNAKGAPNQTSEL
-1333 TAEPTPLQRL
+1333 TPLQRI

-1398 KPKGASLAEL
+1398 KPKGDSLAEL

-1423 QEYNFWQQMAGVEQL
+1423 QEYNLWQRIAGIEQL
-1438 RQEADDRRQAEERAE
+1438 RQEAEARRQAEERAE
-1453 ADRAEA
+1453 AERAEA

-1510 LWSDAGVKVGARSET
+1510 LWGDAGVKVGARSET

-1637 QLLAELSERDRE
+1637 QLLAELSERDIE

-1674 NGTEDNDSRRGSTP
+1674 NGTEDNDARRGSTP

-1694 ENDTEGKGTVPGRGY
+1694 ENDTEGKGTVSGRSD
-1709 EVLPESRADQSGGA
+1709 EVLPESRADQSSGA
-1723 AADGDRSGIQPADG
+1723 AADGDRSGIQSADG

-1750 AQRGDS
+1750 AQRGGIAAVGRRKADDS
-1756 TVRSQTGGI
+1756 PYG
-1765 GLAEARRGVKMVQ
+1765 GLAEEVTSAIGPFGKIYTQFRGKPREAVTFLLAKRDGEAIGALHHKDVGEIDLVWGEEGSAHSDGFGLAKLAKYHPEVLFNLQEILNDMAVTKRSANRVQ
-1778 AEGRTATPQIKL
+1778 LESEKYKAAVRLTWDNQKKTWLLTMFEKKNSVLDNTTDTDKTHEGNGNDTATP
-1790 SKEEATDIIAKMEMS
+1790 E
-1805 AVNDPQ
+1805 N
-1811 ISLSPESWQQSFGLS
+1811 
-1826 NSIDTPLGKVKMGD
+1826 
-1840 GQYQKLIDKKR
+1840 
-1851 SAEFGMVVQT
+1851 
-1861 LQDPDV
+1861 
-1867 VFIEPSEAKEG
+1867 
-1878 QTTERNFSY
+1878 
-1887 VFVKTFIRDGQK
+1887 
-1899 FKYYT
+1899 
-1904 SVSVLK
+1904 
-1910 DGMEVSVSSHIAS
+1910 
-1923 KTAIMKKLQDM
+1923 
-1934 ERAYTKE
+1934 
-1941 SLLPN
+1941 
-1946 SSEWH
+1946 
-1951 LAEHPTDVP
+1951 
-1960 DLLPTQG
+1960 
-1967 KSDVDVETSA
+1967 
-1977 KTEPQQPNNAVSS
+1977 
-1990 DSSLSTDEQGG
+1990 
-2001 TSSIEPNGESTVSDR
+2001 TVISDR
-2016 KDIDF
+2016 KDNDF
-2021 ASDKQGGSEK
+2021 ASDKQ
-2031 SSADGND
+2031 
-2038 ASLKL
+2038 ASGEESLPQLSDDKR
-2043 DAEAKKEAEAKGGLQ
+2043 KPGLQ
-2058 AVVEAA
+2058 AAVEAA
-2064 SAEVNTEPTEGQ
+2064 SAEVNTEPTEAQ

-2148 GRKVFVVDQTNTDGS
+2148 GRKVFVVDQTNADGS

-2175 KDEAMTAY
+2175 KDEATAAY
-2183 LANYDKT
+2183 LANYNKT
-2190 WADTHPGLRISET
+2190 WADTHPGLRITEA
-2203 NIEDFNKWVQSSH
+2203 NIADFQKWVESSH
-2216 RKTKP
+2216 RKTKA
-2221 FADYTTVSKVVDEA
+2221 FADYSMVKGTAEAVARRQKDEAELRTERPERGANYDMLKSDLVGFAKKFKDAGTANITAIEREISEWMSKQTAEDIVDLDAWMLSDVCNEAGLDKGKAWAFRMSVDHATPKELIEEVFKIRNSRRAQIALRGIADVDGFDMLSPESQAAVEHYLSRYGSKPIRVVVGMDDIWAPGFPKEVSEAFEEVVDEGGIPA
-2235 PVKTEPEQ
+2235 VYNHSDKKIYIFANVFNSARRHDGDLFHENVHGAIDECESYPE
-2243 PTQPEANIGEGY
+2243 ELLSSFRRKVVSSGY
-2255 KIEPKPYTN
+2255 KAARFQGLESMLKKEYDEDSVDEEFLAYTL
-2264 KQGKTLDTYLVTF
+2264 QWMF
-2277 DRDFSKEELSA
+2277 DRS
-2288 LRAKAKALK
+2288 
-2297 GWYDRESKGWMLRS
+2297 DRESRIMELLSDEEKEFINNNILNKIRYAQRRRTSESASEESKGHETLHASRQRAGGGDGAWISRKATDGDEQRGSQGVAGESASDERS
-2311 SEDAKAFAEEVTAK
+2311 EQRRYAIGDGA
-2325 SEDEVADEAP
+2325 
-2335 LSMADMEKP
+2335 
-2344 AAKPKK
+2344 
-2350 AEAPAKPTESPMKE
+2350 AEAPAKGKNAESGGDETARIEDFGEKIVGARKDMLREVAKSVENVTEQSLIELPMGKAFKRPNLKKMVDGGVISDDDASLAEAVMQGLVYAKNKPVATRSPRRQREIKE
-2364 VDVEGVFDA
+2364 WAKETYEGIRLLGEILSGDPARRDKALEERKARQAEKLAEVNRHIDNLREWNPGKEFSYLTELPDEVEVVSCVLKGIGHKVGEKINLPLCRLEVSSTGKGYTITGPGKQGALWFKKYHNTVDEAIETMIFAARLARGDRDVEIPGYYLSVKGVGRPRMERTGKYEVAYWAKNGKDIKTKLFSGKKEAEEFATAHSGKVTEQQRYVNEYESYTVTVKNPLTGNSLPIGGGSTERVELIAMMDEQHDELNALAVEAIAKETGTKSAPRDHFFVATTWERGKIIYSIVSTDKNNPWPIVKDFATRKEAEAWYGANRERLEAERRQRMESEKSVVYFETGVHRRGKDHRSGRHATPEMYDEQFGFRGVQFGNWTNDTDRQMAMDQAYDA
-2373 LKTKG
+2373 LMDLSEQLGISPRAMSLYGELGLAFGARGCGNASAHYEPVQIVINLTKTKG
-2378 ETKLSDHATPVEET
+2378 AG
-2392 PKPKKRR
+2392 
-2399 WISDE
+2399 
-2404 DADEFDSLRKDLR
+2404 SL
-2417 NHFGKDGDIM
+2417 
-2427 QEAGAEYG
+2427 
-2435 KPKPKQMDAEV
+2435 
-2446 LRMGTRMTYLMM
+2446 
-2458 KGGLRS
+2458 
-2464 FSDYCEAMK
+2464 
-2473 DELPDIFDE
+2473 
-2482 MRPHLKSL
+2482 
-2490 YAAAQNMEEVIELGW
+2490 
-2505 DEEMDDRKTVKAFD
+2505 
-2519 VYNFDKPGAKDI
+2519 
-2531 IATAQHAVDENA
+2531 
-2543 SQQQTDQIIQSL
+2543 
-2555 KDQRNE
+2555 
-2561 QRKKEADETSADTET
+2561 
-2576 IIDKAETTASQ
+2576 
-2587 VESKLEAANSEE
+2587 
-2599 DAEGLSRSLDKELEE
+2599 
-2614 VNKQLALLGYY
+2614 
-2625 EADPVD
+2625 
-2631 KDFNEAYGYMRNAE
+2631 
-2645 RKAVQDAHRLA
+2645 AH
-2656 TQLAAD
+2656 
-2662 LGITIDPKDKVRK
+2662 
-2675 AKYGFGSKIARSN
+2675 
-2688 VAPAGGEVYITLPL
+2688 E
-2702 AEGRE
+2702 
-2707 LSIWLSLDK
+2707 W
-2716 NEQWREGGREDRY
+2716 W
-2729 DEDLMLTGIMYRI
+2729 
-2742 ENTGKGGMDRYE
+2742 
-2754 SSNHNTRPTIPYDEL
+2754 
-2769 LADIRRLVRTY
+2769 
-2780 LPDEQVKPA
+2780 
-2789 TPLTPQPG
+2789 
-2797 EDMVDV
+2797 
-2803 AKRVAADKEP
+2803 
-2813 KAPAVEPQ
+2813 
-2821 LPIGDLFGG
+2821 
-2830 LFDEQP
+2830 
-2836 QAPEPT
+2836 
-2842 APAKGKEIDP
+2842 
-2852 ATKRVVDILKGGGLK
+2852 
-2867 PSKAKNDNLCKL
+2867 
-2879 LPQHEDMKQ
+2879 
-2888 KHPDAMLLFRSGN
+2888 
-2901 NYYVLSTDA
+2901 
-2910 EEVANLLNLPLSK
+2910 
-2923 FTNDGTE
+2923 
-2930 IPFTEFPHHALDKYL
+2930 HALDNYL
-2945 PQMVRAGKRV
+2945 SRRAGVALGHATHGHGSDKMDPDVASAVARLMEAVLSSQYGKRSLAKGEYWGRPTEMGARLFETWISERIKAEGNRSPFLVSGISQNAIDLFHSLNYLVYRSNEARV
-2955 AVCEQIDEPEVKIER
+2955 AEPHYM
-2970 KPKSEVSTSKPKS
+2970 SK
-2983 NEKTD
+2983 EEFIKTPEALNGYPYP
-2988 VQPRTEGTGRGGQ
+2988 VI
-3001 QPRPNEPLGEGA
+3001 GEL
-3013 KNEAERTDGGRM
+3013 EALSPSLENLFNILRENERTDGMMAKEPRRRYGRAKRPTM
-3025 AQRGGEHSVSDTGR
+3025 TGRTLFDWADDEARAQRDTP
-3039 GAGVSGQHQS
+3039 AKD
-3049 ERGVTAPKNTR
+3049 ERDIA
-3060 NNHAER
+3060 A
-3066 GTDYAPKG
+3066 D
-3074 EKARIDANIA
+3074 DANA
-3084 ALELAKKLL
+3084 ALDEYAEAYNDYLERTENLEAQLEAEGVDETL
-3093 ASGATATPQ
+3093 R
-3102 EMAILRRYSGW
+3102 AILREQADAEETM
-3113 GGLGAAFNE
+3113 LLE
-3122 GSAWAPNPV
+3122 GRD
-3131 NKRLR
+3131 RLR
-3136 EALTPEEYQAAVMS
+3136 ESLRQYYVRENTPE
-3150 RNSAYYTPAA
+3150 
-3160 VIDAMWDVAKALG
+3160 DA
-3173 FKGGNIV
+3173 
-3180 EGSAGIGNIIGLMP
+3180 
-3194 TDISER
+3194 
-3200 SNIHAV
+3200 
-3206 EIDPTTGGILSLL
+3206 
-3219 YPDAKVD
+3219 
-3226 VQGFEQTRIANGSV
+3226 
-3240 DLAITNVPFVTDLHV
+3240 
-3255 MDESGDSD
+3255 
-3263 LSKKFRDIHD
+3263 
-3273 FCIAKNVRKLR
+3273 
-3284 EGGIGIFITSSGT
+3284 
-3297 LDKSQK
+3297 
-3303 LRNWLVGDKEG
+3303 
-3314 NADVVGV
+3314 
-3321 FRMNNQT
+3321 
-3328 FGGTAATSDIIVVR
+3328 
-3342 KRVNGRKSANAID
+3342 
-3355 VSTVTPAR
+3355 
-3363 TATFTDVRG
+3363 
-3372 KTKDLPL
+3372 
-3379 YVNRYFIEHPEH
+3379 
-3391 MGGEMFFG
+3391 
-3399 FEQGDTY
+3399 
-3406 RPTSIGLFP
+3406 
-3415 TRTADQAARMA
+3415 
-3426 AWVQHLADMDWSKEQ
+3426 
-3441 GKAVAEQTSHIN
+3441 
-3453 EALGEGVKE
+3453 
-3462 GSMVTDSEGNLCV
+3462 
-3475 ARMGRAVPLTLNKN
+3475 
-3489 KIKGR
+3489 
-3494 TKEECFKD
+3494 
-3502 YTEIKSALADV
+3502 
-3513 LKYQTEH
+3513 
-3520 DDDAGLQP
+3520 
-3528 LLDRLNRAYDTFV
+3528 
-3541 QRYGN
+3541 
-3546 LNKNNN
+3546 
-3552 LAWLRN
+3552 
-3558 DVDFS
+3558 
-3563 SIVALETYS
+3563 
-3572 EKGNKD
+3572 
-3578 GTKVKTYGK
+3578 
-3587 TDIFSRRVV
+3587 
-3596 EKESEPTPK
+3596 
-3605 NVKDGIIASIY
+3605 
-3616 KYGRIDTEYLAT
+3616 
-3628 QLGKSQDDVKKEIV
+3628 
-3642 ESGLGFVDPTTG
+3642 
-3654 QMEVSYEY
+3654 
-3662 LSGNVR
+3662 
-3668 EKLRQAREAN
+3668 
-3678 EAAGGAYDANVKAL
+3678 
-3692 EAVVPMNIPAHL
+3692 
-3704 IEFALGSS
+3704 
-3712 WIEPQLYERYV
+3712 
-3723 KERTELDVKLTNAGG
+3723 
-3738 TWHMSEPWNTDK
+3738 
-3750 PKNTEMG
+3750 
-3757 VRSEAFGIL
+3757 
-3766 IPGHKL
+3766 
-3772 IEAALTNKTITVSR
+3772 
-3786 TVKDSD
+3786 
-3792 GGSHTETDPAATTAC
+3792 
-3807 ATKVDEIRQD
+3807 
-3817 FKDWAREQMQNDPA
+3817 
-3831 LSMRMEEKY
+3831 
-3840 NEKFNN
+3840 
-3846 SVPKTIPDEF
+3846 
-3856 VPEHFGGAATTV
+3856 
-3868 GGRPFKLRPH
+3868 
-3878 QAKAVI
+3878 
-3884 RATTQPV
+3884 
-3891 LLAHEVG
+3891 
-3898 TGKTYTLITTAMEMR
+3898 
-3913 RLGTARKPMIVVQNA
+3913 
-3928 TVGQFV
+3928 
-3934 ASAKALY
+3934 
-3941 PNAKVLTLED
+3941 
-3951 ADRNAEGRRAF
+3951 
-3962 YAKIKF
+3962 
-3968 NDWDMIVVPQ
+3968 
-3978 SVFERI
+3978 ERI
-3984 PDSIERQTQFIQDK
+3984 TRD
-3998 IEEKMLVLEQMK
+3998 MV
-4010 EADPDGRSMIVRAA
+4010 
-4024 EREISRLEDE
+4024 SRLE
-4034 MSQLAS
+4034 
-4040 GEEPASG
+4040 
-4047 KKKKDAK
+4047 
-4054 KTAITRQNAEVK
+4054 
-4066 ARELLD
+4066 
-4072 RATDDVEDFDS
+4072 
-4083 MGIDAI
+4083 
-4089 LVDEAHEYKHLGF
+4089 
-4102 ATAMQR
+4102 
-4108 GVKGVDPSP
+4108 
-4117 SKKSQGVFLKA
+4117 
-4128 QAVLEKT
+4128 
-4135 GGKNVVFATGTPI
+4135 
-4148 SNTAAEIW
+4148 AEIEVRRRGKSVLADILEER
-4156 TFMRY
+4156 M
-4161 LIPADVMK
+4161 PA
-4169 EYDIYYFDDF
+4169 
-4179 VRNFGNL
+4179 
-4186 QQMLEFKTNGK
+4186 
-4197 YDEVNRFAGYV
+4197 
-4208 NLPELVRIWSTVA
+4208 
-4221 DTVLTR
+4221 
-4227 EAGGVSDK
+4227 
-4235 IPQMEGGKAQDIFLP
+4235 EGTAQP
-4250 QTRALRSIMKFVK
+4250 
-4263 EELDRYDKMT
+4263 
-4273 GKEKKENSHI
+4273 
-4283 PLVMYGIAKAAAVDA
+4283 
-4298 RLVQSDAEDDPNSK
+4298 
-4312 TNEAVRQTLRTLEET
+4312 TNEARTSQVKT
-4327 KDYKGTVAIFAD
+4327 
-4339 NYQNKHSGFN
+4339 
-4349 LYEDIR
+4349 
-4355 KKLIAAGVPEEQVV
+4355 AG
-4369 VMKSGMTVKK
+4369 
-4379 KLEIFDRVNAGEVR
+4379 
-4393 VVMGSTFTLGT
+4393 
-4404 GVNIQERLHTLI
+4404 
-4416 HLDAPNRPM
+4416 
-4425 DYTQRNG
+4425 
-4432 RILRQGNVHNTWG
+4432 
-4445 LPVRVLRF
+4445 
-4453 GVEDSLDVTAY
+4453 
-4464 QRLKTKGAI
+4464 
-4473 ADSIMNGKQ
+4473 
-4482 FMANSMENRTLE
+4482 
-4494 EDQDLFGDITAQLS
+4494 
-4508 GSEYAMLKN
+4508 
-4517 QVEKEVRK
+4517 
-4525 LRAAEKNWKADQ
+4525 
-4537 TYIHNRKRQIA
+4537 
-4548 GQNREAEQRIT
+4548 
-4559 DNKGYLEKVEAAT
+4559 GYLTYQAQGHLPDAREGEFAYVERQFSRT
-4572 IGNITV
+4572 GEF
-4578 GKLSFPTVESMED
+4578 SFT
-4591 FFTEQNKKKA
+4591 
-4601 AMQEEVRT
+4601 
-4609 SGYSSRP
+4609 G
-4616 VTSDITISVGGF
+4616 SDRII
-4628 DFKIHTEITKEM
+4628 DR
-4640 KHQQGDLFATAPAKM
+4640 GDVA
-4655 TYSCPELGID
+4655 YI
-4665 AMPVRGNA
+4665 
-4673 IKNAVLDIMENVVSG
+4673 
-4688 KDFRER
+4688 FRS
-4694 IAHADNYLERNNA
+4694 LE
-4707 ELEAISKRDSQPFK
+4707 
-4721 DAEALEK
+4721 
-4728 AEEKLAEYEELMK
+4728 
-4741 AEMAAKEAKYAEM
+4741 
-4754 DKDVEAAAGIE
+4754 
-4765 LTEEDSEPTASEPA
+4765 
-4779 MDYSAENANFASSYE
+4779 DYSN
-4794 TKDGKRI
+4794 
-4801 NYTSENPEAYGGL
+4801 
-4814 FDFDFSNEVPGAENA
+4814 
-4829 TEEGR
+4829 
-4834 VNRRQQSNPPL
+4834 
-4845 QRRNA
+4845 
-4850 ALLDTNA
+4850 
-4857 SARLNEANGEYCAL
+4857 
-4871 ERKFRESNYMEF
+4871 
-4883 TSTEKVESADDV
+4883 
-4895 AFIFEELE
+4895 
-4903 NASVEN
+4903 EN
-4909 VFVVMTKRG
+4909 VFAVLVKHGHAKIIHIGMGGPTSSVADMGAIRAG
-4918 VPTVMHISIGGFN
+4918 VDAFG
-4931 WSAMNAAPVKLAYD
+4931 A
-4945 RIKPDKVYF
+4945 DKIYL
-4954 VHNHPSGAL
+4954 VHNHPSGNLNPSEPDRRLVRAL
-4963 NCSPQ
+4963 EIAFGSDIKTEGIIMDTTSGRYTTFDSLRRTETFDRPREESSTNTDHEVYRLNHADRSGMPENIVQIKSPQ
-4968 DVNCLKQIEGAIG
+4968 DV
-4981 KKTEGVIM
+4981 KTFLGNLRFGGV
-4989 DLKSGK
+4989 K
-4995 YGTFD
+4995 
-5000 SSGTGSSASH
+5000 
-5010 YKAPAPPVQ
+5010 
-5019 RRLRLYAFDR
+5019 
-5029 HVFNPDY
+5029 
-5036 QPSERMS
+5036 
-5043 NAEDVAKFLS
+5043 
-5053 SHRLGDR
+5053 
-5060 SKVSVLVCN
+5060 KVSYLILSTN
-5069 NQNQIVA
+5069 HEIIGHF
-5076 NVHTTHTS
+5076 HTGYTTLE
-5084 IDSKGLAD
+5084 DAGLAEE
-5092 DIIRAIGEFGG
+5092 IASVAEKFGG
-5103 MHAFLYGDFEQS
+5103 TTVVVYGNMEITKS
-5115 GMVAYRNLTQ
+5115 LGL
-5125 AIKERSGGVYNLL
+5125 KEALKNKSLNTITLL
-5138 DVVRIEGNHTW
+5138 DVVGMRGGIHRSAIDEGLLREESEPYGSLTEVREPMTRETSPQNIGKIETENERLSAIRALKPIKIERNSMSREELFAIYKSLPTVNKDGNKIRFLRTAFGKNYKEGGLFAQISPRLNDVLS
-5149 SARDNGYVYEPGS
+5149 SAVLAYSEKDSLGGTTRPDGIKHKAHSNVLSFDNYVNKVSIENCEYYVRMTVQNTVDNTTGLHSCFVSDIDLYENTAIGRTDSAISRRPNDSFSGIVDAKLQQFFERAS
-5162 EYGASLEGDIRFREV
+5162 SVESKNSHGASEGENGASDE
-5177 EDDAVLNE
+5177 A
-5185 FAEGK
+5185 
-5190 TVKAYRTMQVL
+5190 
-5201 DGKLYSPMATKV
+5201 
-5213 GGKATPEIKLG
+5213 
-5224 VPEQA
+5224 
-5229 EEHPEIIKRTK
+5229 
-5240 VGRDGVEVGYVVI
+5240 
-5253 DKGLGKGTLEVAY
+5253 
-5266 NPSIHAS
+5266 PSQEHAS
-5273 LTPLNDQFTSAD
+5273 GEAD
-5285 MRPNLVIVET
+5285 V
-5295 LIPKSELTS
+5295 
-5304 GYRAPMA
+5304 A
-5311 KDAVGEMS
+5311 D
-5319 WHSGTVSGK
+5319 VSDE
-5328 LAKLGKPRRVI
+5328 A
-5339 LSRYDMPVR
+5339 R
-5348 IVPFKEVAQ
+5348 I
-5357 MIAAQL
+5357 
-5363 EGTDIDIPYNV
+5363 
-5374 VTPQVRMELRQL
+5374 
-5386 GFAISDTPSGS
+5386 
-5397 VGENR
+5397 
-5402 DFGNAEY
+5402 
-5409 ITDQEIER
+5409 
-5417 INAHQQEMA
+5417 
-5426 QTSPEAKRSHAE
+5426 SPEAKRSHAE
-5438 KLAKKFNTPITI
+5438 KLAKKFNTPITT
-5450 VDDVENLPAAMRN
+5450 VDDVEKLPAAMRN
-5463 KKGGYDVRSGNVI
+5463 KKGGYDVRNGNVI

-5520 HLKDDLKRQVDT
+5520 HLKDDLKRQIDT

-5828 TLSDRAKLPK
+5828 TLSDSAKLPK

-6021 DSRGVEVQGELDVE
+6021 DSRGVEVQGELDID

-6043 KRTINLNEDDIT
+6043 KRTINLNEDNIT

-6091 NIANSKAEET
+6091 NIANSKAEEA

-6223 RTFGS
+6223 RTFGN

-6257 NKFARLDEKGAEIFG
+6257 NKFARLDEKVAEIFG
-6272 AFAKTRGDSKKGPK
+6272 AFAKARGGSKKSPK

-6348 IASVEKALDP
+6348 IANVEKALDP

-6442 MGSNA
+6442 IGSNA

-6540 TALKQLLS
+6540 TALKQFLS

-6560 IAKSLANP
+6560 IAKSLTNP

-6635 AIYQTRLKRY
+6635 AMYQTRLKRY
-6645 LKEGYGQEEAE
+6645 LKEGYASEEAE

-6737 WDIDPDTATDAERDQ
+6737 WDIDPDTATDAKRSQ

-6822 GDVTSSFG
+6822 GDVMSSFG

-6836 EWNDRQLT
+6836 EWNERQLT

-6853 STIINKFVGEK
+6853 SAIIKKFAGGK
-6864 NSEAINDIINLVI
+6864 NIEAINDIVNLAV
-6877 QSGTGV
+6877 QSGIGV

-6908 AAICVM
+6908 AAICIM

-7074 ESTVAGVP
+7074 EGAVAGVP
-7082 QSKLAIKT
+7082 QSKLAIKA

-7138 NSEAEQEAAISELST
+7138 DSEAEQEAAISELST
-7153 LIHDFRTKEEE
+7153 LIHDFRTKEDE

>member
-19 DVPGTYESFERTL
+19 DVPDTYESFERTL

-76 TAPAPQAVA
+76 AAPASQAVA

-95 AAGKA
+95 TAAKA

-118 SQQPAGTVAAFK
+118 SQQPTGTVAAFK

-202 KRNKSGWVDN
+202 KRSTSGWVDN

-397 KHKVASVAGTV
+397 KHKVADVAGTV

-433 VGGRLIAKKAAGTA
+433 VGGRLIARKAAGTA

-487 LHGGYINP
+487 LRGGYINP

-579 TDEDKVDVWL
+579 TDEDKMDVWL

-791 NAANAATEKL
+791 DAANAATEKL

-825 LDDVIKAQYPDNNPE
+825 LDDIIKDQYPDSNPE
-840 NIKKIYYGVKY
+840 DIKKIYYGVKY

-859 LRKGIDAIDKEI
+859 LQKGIDAIDKEI
-871 EARKDEAA
+871 AARKDEAA
-879 DMRPD
+879 DVRPD
-884 AIRKAYGE
+884 VIRKDYGE

-906 GDRSEAEKSAVES
+906 GDRSEAEKEAVES

-936 SKSDSYVSDVSDVAD
+936 GKSESYVSDVSDVTD
-951 AADVAETQPETQP
+951 AADVAETQPERQP
-964 IGLATM
+964 IGRATM
-970 KFQDGPVEVLSGR
+970 KFRDRPVEVLSGR
-983 VVMTENGKMVDVERS
+983 VVMTEDGKMVDVERS

-1055 RGFLTGYVDENGN
+1055 RGFLTGDVDDQGRY
-1068 HEYYVEGDLQHLHYA
+1068 EYYLAGDLNHLFYA
-1083 SEHELNNIL
+1083 TEEELDNRVTKFV
-1092 SEYQPD
+1092 PD
-1098 EPQQPSAE
+1098 
-1106 QPQAAE
+1106 
-1112 RAYPEGVNDT
+1112 RRNDV
-1122 EAYDNGLEDGAAST
+1122 ADV
-1136 SMSDEDL
+1136 SDVA
-1143 NRNIERFSDE
+1143 DE
-1153 NEVSSLTDYGRGWIE
+1153 KQNEVSVS
-1168 GLKQE
+1168 
-1173 QQRRIQ
+1173 
-1179 AAQPEQ
+1179 
-1185 PQQPEPA
+1185 
-1192 QAPAEAMQG
+1192 
-1201 EVNMPTGVNPVGTIS
+1201 MPTGVEAIGAVDVAQS
-1216 VPQRDGST
+1216 DGYG
-1224 RTFTVGKDAEGNNIV
+1224 RRFTVGRNENGELVV
-1239 VDDRGFMWAHDGN
+1239 VDERGYMWAHDGN
-1252 GNAMQPYS
+1252 GERMEPYQ
-1260 PGANVPVWTDEQ
+1260 PGANVPVWTEEQ
-1272 LSKLGAVQ
+1272 LSNLGAVQ
-1280 PANEQPATVPN
+1280 LTNEQPVAVPN
-1291 QPENVPTSGETPQ
+1291 LPENVPTFTETSQ
-1304 NPTENAVSPAESVP
+1304 NPTESAILSAETVP
-1318 NPAAPVENVQETPAP
+1318 NPENHADNAKGAPNQTSEL
-1333 TAEPTPLQRL
+1333 TPLQRI

-1382 IVTEQKR
+1382 IVTEKKR

-1398 KPKGASLAEL
+1398 KPKGDSLAEL

-1474 TFEDVK
+1474 TFEEVK

-1538 FASEANG
+1538 FASETNG

-1572 ARNALIDVISGAR
+1572 ARNALIDVISSAR

-1674 NGTEDNDSRRGSTP
+1674 NGTEDNDTRRGSKP

-1709 EVLPESRADQSGGA
+1709 EVLPESRADQSSGA

-1750 AQRGDS
+1750 AQRGGIAAVGRRKADDS
-1756 TVRSQTGGI
+1756 PYG
-1765 GLAEARRGVKMVQ
+1765 GLAEEVTSAIGPFGKIYTQFRGKPREAVTFLLAKRDGEAIGALHHKDVGEIDLVWGEEGSAHSDGFGLAKLAKYHPEVLFNLQEILNGMVVTKRSANRVQ
-1778 AEGRTATPQIKL
+1778 LESEKYKAAVRLTWDNQKKTWLLTMFGKKNSVLDNTTDTDKTHKGNGNDTATP
-1790 SKEEATDIIAKMEMS
+1790 ENT
-1805 AVNDPQ
+1805 V
-1811 ISLSPESWQQSFGLS
+1811 
-1826 NSIDTPLGKVKMGD
+1826 
-1840 GQYQKLIDKKR
+1840 
-1851 SAEFGMVVQT
+1851 
-1861 LQDPDV
+1861 
-1867 VFIEPSEAKEG
+1867 
-1878 QTTERNFSY
+1878 
-1887 VFVKTFIRDGQK
+1887 
-1899 FKYYT
+1899 
-1904 SVSVLK
+1904 
-1910 DGMEVSVSSHIAS
+1910 
-1923 KTAIMKKLQDM
+1923 
-1934 ERAYTKE
+1934 
-1941 SLLPN
+1941 
-1946 SSEWH
+1946 
-1951 LAEHPTDVP
+1951 
-1960 DLLPTQG
+1960 
-1967 KSDVDVETSA
+1967 
-1977 KTEPQQPNNAVSS
+1977 
-1990 DSSLSTDEQGG
+1990 
-2001 TSSIEPNGESTVSDR
+2001 VSDR

-2021 ASDKQGGSEK
+2021 ALDKQ
-2031 SSADGND
+2031 
-2038 ASLKL
+2038 ASGEESLPQLSDDKR
-2043 DAEAKKEAEAKGGLQ
+2043 KPGLQ
-2058 AVVEAA
+2058 EAVEAA
-2064 SAEVNTEPTEGQ
+2064 SAEVNTEPTEAQ

-2148 GRKVFVVDQTNTDGS
+2148 GRKVFVVDQTNADGS

-2175 KDEAMTAY
+2175 NDEAMAAY

-2190 WADTHPGLRISET
+2190 WADTHPGLRITEA
-2203 NIEDFNKWVQSSH
+2203 NIEDFQKWVESSH
-2216 RKTKP
+2216 RKTKA
-2221 FADYTTVSKVVDEA
+2221 FADYSMVKGTAEAVARRQKDEAELRTERPERGANYDRLKSDLVGFAKKFKDAGTANITAVEREISEWMSKQSAEDLADVDSQALAEVCNEAGLDKGKAWAFRMSIDHSTPKELIEEVFKIRNVRRKQIAPRGIADVDGFDILNPESQAVVQHYLSQYGSKPIRVIVDMNDIVALGFPKEVNEAFEEVLNEGGIPAAYNHYDKKIYIFANVFNSARRHDGDLFHENVHGAIDECESYPEELLSSFRRKVVSS
-2235 PVKTEPEQ
+2235 
-2243 PTQPEANIGEGY
+2243 GY
-2255 KIEPKPYTN
+2255 KAARFQGLESMLKKEYDEDSVDEEFLAYTL
-2264 KQGKTLDTYLVTF
+2264 QWMF
-2277 DRDFSKEELSA
+2277 DRS
-2288 LRAKAKALK
+2288 
-2297 GWYDRESKGWMLRS
+2297 DRESRIMELLSDEEKEFINNNILNKIRYAQRRRTSESASEESKGHETLHASRQRAGGGDGAWISRKATDGDERRGSQGVAGESASDERS
-2311 SEDAKAFAEEVTAK
+2311 EHRRYAIGVGT
-2325 SEDEVADEAP
+2325 
-2335 LSMADMEKP
+2335 
-2344 AAKPKK
+2344 
-2350 AEAPAKPTESPMKE
+2350 AEAPAQGKNAESGGDETARIEDFGEKIAGARKDMLRDVAKSVENVTEQSLIELPLGKAFKRPNLKKMVDGGVISDDDASLAEAVMQGLVYAKNKPVATRSPRRQREIKEWAKETYEGIRLLGEILSGDPARRDKALEERKARQAEKLAEVNRHIDNLREWNPGKEFSYLTELPDE
-2364 VDVEGVFDA
+2364 VEVVSRVLKGIGHKVGEKTNLPLCRLEVSSTGKGYTITGPGKQGALWFKKYHNTVDEAIETMIFAARLARGDRDVEIPGYYLSVKGVGRPRMELTGKYEVVYWAKNGKDIKTKLFSGKKEAEEFATAHSGKVTEQQRYVNEYESYTVTVKNPLTGNSLPIGGGSTERVELIAMMDEQHDELNALAVEAIAKETGTKSAPRDHFFVATTWERGKIIYSIVSTDKNNPWPIVKDFATRKEAEAWYGANRERLEAERRQRMESEKSVVYFETGVHRRGKDHRSGRHATPEMYDEQFGFRGVQFGNWTNDTDRQMAMDQAYDA
-2373 LKTKG
+2373 LMDLSEQLGISPRAMSLYGELGLAFGARGCGNASAHYEPVQVVINLTKTKG
-2378 ETKLSDHATPVEET
+2378 AG
-2392 PKPKKRR
+2392 
-2399 WISDE
+2399 
-2404 DADEFDSLRKDLR
+2404 SL
-2417 NHFGKDGDIM
+2417 
-2427 QEAGAEYG
+2427 
-2435 KPKPKQMDAEV
+2435 
-2446 LRMGTRMTYLMM
+2446 
-2458 KGGLRS
+2458 
-2464 FSDYCEAMK
+2464 
-2473 DELPDIFDE
+2473 
-2482 MRPHLKSL
+2482 
-2490 YAAAQNMEEVIELGW
+2490 
-2505 DEEMDDRKTVKAFD
+2505 
-2519 VYNFDKPGAKDI
+2519 
-2531 IATAQHAVDENA
+2531 
-2543 SQQQTDQIIQSL
+2543 
-2555 KDQRNE
+2555 
-2561 QRKKEADETSADTET
+2561 
-2576 IIDKAETTASQ
+2576 
-2587 VESKLEAANSEE
+2587 
-2599 DAEGLSRSLDKELEE
+2599 
-2614 VNKQLALLGYY
+2614 
-2625 EADPVD
+2625 
-2631 KDFNEAYGYMRNAE
+2631 
-2645 RKAVQDAHRLA
+2645 AH
-2656 TQLAAD
+2656 
-2662 LGITIDPKDKVRK
+2662 
-2675 AKYGFGSKIARSN
+2675 
-2688 VAPAGGEVYITLPL
+2688 E
-2702 AEGRE
+2702 
-2707 LSIWLSLDK
+2707 W
-2716 NEQWREGGREDRY
+2716 W
-2729 DEDLMLTGIMYRI
+2729 
-2742 ENTGKGGMDRYE
+2742 
-2754 SSNHNTRPTIPYDEL
+2754 
-2769 LADIRRLVRTY
+2769 
-2780 LPDEQVKPA
+2780 
-2789 TPLTPQPG
+2789 
-2797 EDMVDV
+2797 
-2803 AKRVAADKEP
+2803 
-2813 KAPAVEPQ
+2813 
-2821 LPIGDLFGG
+2821 
-2830 LFDEQP
+2830 
-2836 QAPEPT
+2836 
-2842 APAKGKEIDP
+2842 
-2852 ATKRVVDILKGGGLK
+2852 
-2867 PSKAKNDNLCKL
+2867 
-2879 LPQHEDMKQ
+2879 
-2888 KHPDAMLLFRSGN
+2888 
-2901 NYYVLSTDA
+2901 
-2910 EEVANLLNLPLSK
+2910 
-2923 FTNDGTE
+2923 
-2930 IPFTEFPHHALDKYL
+2930 HALDNYL
-2945 PQMVRAGKRV
+2945 SRRAGVALGHATHGHGSDKMDPDVASAVARLMEAVLSSQYGKRSLAKGEYWGRPTEMGARLFETWISERIKAEGNRSPFLVSGISQNAIDLFHSLNYLVYRSNEARV
-2955 AVCEQIDEPEVKIER
+2955 AEREKREPHYM
-2970 KPKSEVSTSKPKS
+2970 SK
-2983 NEKTD
+2983 EEFIKTPEALNGYPYP
-2988 VQPRTEGTGRGGQ
+2988 VI
-3001 QPRPNEPLGEGA
+3001 GEL
-3013 KNEAERTDGGRM
+3013 EALSPSLENLFNILRENERTDGMMAKESRRRYGRAKRPTM
-3025 AQRGGEHSVSDTGR
+3025 TGRTLFDWADDEARAQRDTP
-3039 GAGVSGQHQS
+3039 AKD
-3049 ERGVTAPKNTR
+3049 ERDIA
-3060 NNHAER
+3060 A
-3066 GTDYAPKG
+3066 D
-3074 EKARIDANIA
+3074 DANA
-3084 ALELAKKLL
+3084 ALDEYAEAYNDYLERTENLEAQLEAEGVDETL
-3093 ASGATATPQ
+3093 R
-3102 EMAILRRYSGW
+3102 AILREQADAEETM
-3113 GGLGAAFNE
+3113 LLE
-3122 GSAWAPNPV
+3122 GRD
-3131 NKRLR
+3131 RLR
-3136 EALTPEEYQAAVMS
+3136 ESLRQYYVRENTPE
-3150 RNSAYYTPAA
+3150 
-3160 VIDAMWDVAKALG
+3160 DA
-3173 FKGGNIV
+3173 
-3180 EGSAGIGNIIGLMP
+3180 
-3194 TDISER
+3194 
-3200 SNIHAV
+3200 
-3206 EIDPTTGGILSLL
+3206 
-3219 YPDAKVD
+3219 
-3226 VQGFEQTRIANGSV
+3226 
-3240 DLAITNVPFVTDLHV
+3240 
-3255 MDESGDSD
+3255 
-3263 LSKKFRDIHD
+3263 
-3273 FCIAKNVRKLR
+3273 
-3284 EGGIGIFITSSGT
+3284 
-3297 LDKSQK
+3297 
-3303 LRNWLVGDKEG
+3303 
-3314 NADVVGV
+3314 
-3321 FRMNNQT
+3321 
-3328 FGGTAATSDIIVVR
+3328 
-3342 KRVNGRKSANAID
+3342 
-3355 VSTVTPAR
+3355 
-3363 TATFTDVRG
+3363 
-3372 KTKDLPL
+3372 
-3379 YVNRYFIEHPEH
+3379 
-3391 MGGEMFFG
+3391 
-3399 FEQGDTY
+3399 
-3406 RPTSIGLFP
+3406 
-3415 TRTADQAARMA
+3415 
-3426 AWVQHLADMDWSKEQ
+3426 
-3441 GKAVAEQTSHIN
+3441 
-3453 EALGEGVKE
+3453 
-3462 GSMVTDSEGNLCV
+3462 
-3475 ARMGRAVPLTLNKN
+3475 
-3489 KIKGR
+3489 
-3494 TKEECFKD
+3494 
-3502 YTEIKSALADV
+3502 
-3513 LKYQTEH
+3513 
-3520 DDDAGLQP
+3520 
-3528 LLDRLNRAYDTFV
+3528 
-3541 QRYGN
+3541 
-3546 LNKNNN
+3546 
-3552 LAWLRN
+3552 
-3558 DVDFS
+3558 
-3563 SIVALETYS
+3563 
-3572 EKGNKD
+3572 
-3578 GTKVKTYGK
+3578 
-3587 TDIFSRRVV
+3587 
-3596 EKESEPTPK
+3596 
-3605 NVKDGIIASIY
+3605 
-3616 KYGRIDTEYLAT
+3616 
-3628 QLGKSQDDVKKEIV
+3628 
-3642 ESGLGFVDPTTG
+3642 
-3654 QMEVSYEY
+3654 
-3662 LSGNVR
+3662 
-3668 EKLRQAREAN
+3668 
-3678 EAAGGAYDANVKAL
+3678 
-3692 EAVVPMNIPAHL
+3692 
-3704 IEFALGSS
+3704 
-3712 WIEPQLYERYV
+3712 
-3723 KERTELDVKLTNAGG
+3723 
-3738 TWHMSEPWNTDK
+3738 
-3750 PKNTEMG
+3750 
-3757 VRSEAFGIL
+3757 
-3766 IPGHKL
+3766 
-3772 IEAALTNKTITVSR
+3772 
-3786 TVKDSD
+3786 
-3792 GGSHTETDPAATTAC
+3792 
-3807 ATKVDEIRQD
+3807 
-3817 FKDWAREQMQNDPA
+3817 
-3831 LSMRMEEKY
+3831 
-3840 NEKFNN
+3840 
-3846 SVPKTIPDEF
+3846 
-3856 VPEHFGGAATTV
+3856 
-3868 GGRPFKLRPH
+3868 
-3878 QAKAVI
+3878 
-3884 RATTQPV
+3884 
-3891 LLAHEVG
+3891 
-3898 TGKTYTLITTAMEMR
+3898 
-3913 RLGTARKPMIVVQNA
+3913 
-3928 TVGQFV
+3928 
-3934 ASAKALY
+3934 
-3941 PNAKVLTLED
+3941 
-3951 ADRNAEGRRAF
+3951 
-3962 YAKIKF
+3962 
-3968 NDWDMIVVPQ
+3968 
-3978 SVFERI
+3978 ERI
-3984 PDSIERQTQFIQDK
+3984 TRD
-3998 IEEKMLVLEQMK
+3998 MV
-4010 EADPDGRSMIVRAA
+4010 
-4024 EREISRLEDE
+4024 SRLE
-4034 MSQLAS
+4034 
-4040 GEEPASG
+4040 
-4047 KKKKDAK
+4047 
-4054 KTAITRQNAEVK
+4054 
-4066 ARELLD
+4066 
-4072 RATDDVEDFDS
+4072 
-4083 MGIDAI
+4083 
-4089 LVDEAHEYKHLGF
+4089 
-4102 ATAMQR
+4102 
-4108 GVKGVDPSP
+4108 
-4117 SKKSQGVFLKA
+4117 
-4128 QAVLEKT
+4128 
-4135 GGKNVVFATGTPI
+4135 
-4148 SNTAAEIW
+4148 AEIEVRRRGKSVLADILEER
-4156 TFMRY
+4156 T
-4161 LIPADVMK
+4161 PA
-4169 EYDIYYFDDF
+4169 
-4179 VRNFGNL
+4179 
-4186 QQMLEFKTNGK
+4186 
-4197 YDEVNRFAGYV
+4197 
-4208 NLPELVRIWSTVA
+4208 
-4221 DTVLTR
+4221 
-4227 EAGGVSDK
+4227 
-4235 IPQMEGGKAQDIFLP
+4235 EGTAQP
-4250 QTRALRSIMKFVK
+4250 
-4263 EELDRYDKMT
+4263 
-4273 GKEKKENSHI
+4273 
-4283 PLVMYGIAKAAAVDA
+4283 
-4298 RLVQSDAEDDPNSK
+4298 
-4312 TNEAVRQTLRTLEET
+4312 TNEARTSQVKT
-4327 KDYKGTVAIFAD
+4327 
-4339 NYQNKHSGFN
+4339 
-4349 LYEDIR
+4349 
-4355 KKLIAAGVPEEQVV
+4355 AG
-4369 VMKSGMTVKK
+4369 
-4379 KLEIFDRVNAGEVR
+4379 
-4393 VVMGSTFTLGT
+4393 
-4404 GVNIQERLHTLI
+4404 
-4416 HLDAPNRPM
+4416 
-4425 DYTQRNG
+4425 
-4432 RILRQGNVHNTWG
+4432 
-4445 LPVRVLRF
+4445 
-4453 GVEDSLDVTAY
+4453 
-4464 QRLKTKGAI
+4464 
-4473 ADSIMNGKQ
+4473 
-4482 FMANSMENRTLE
+4482 
-4494 EDQDLFGDITAQLS
+4494 
-4508 GSEYAMLKN
+4508 
-4517 QVEKEVRK
+4517 
-4525 LRAAEKNWKADQ
+4525 
-4537 TYIHNRKRQIA
+4537 
-4548 GQNREAEQRIT
+4548 
-4559 DNKGYLEKVEAAT
+4559 GYLTYQAQGHLPDAREGEFAYVERQFSRT
-4572 IGNITV
+4572 GEF
-4578 GKLSFPTVESMED
+4578 SFT
-4591 FFTEQNKKKA
+4591 
-4601 AMQEEVRT
+4601 
-4609 SGYSSRP
+4609 G
-4616 VTSDITISVGGF
+4616 SDRII
-4628 DFKIHTEITKEM
+4628 DR
-4640 KHQQGDLFATAPAKM
+4640 GDVA
-4655 TYSCPELGID
+4655 YI
-4665 AMPVRGNA
+4665 
-4673 IKNAVLDIMENVVSG
+4673 
-4688 KDFRER
+4688 FRS
-4694 IAHADNYLERNNA
+4694 LE
-4707 ELEAISKRDSQPFK
+4707 
-4721 DAEALEK
+4721 
-4728 AEEKLAEYEELMK
+4728 
-4741 AEMAAKEAKYAEM
+4741 
-4754 DKDVEAAAGIE
+4754 
-4765 LTEEDSEPTASEPA
+4765 
-4779 MDYSAENANFASSYE
+4779 DYSN
-4794 TKDGKRI
+4794 
-4801 NYTSENPEAYGGL
+4801 
-4814 FDFDFSNEVPGAENA
+4814 
-4829 TEEGR
+4829 
-4834 VNRRQQSNPPL
+4834 
-4845 QRRNA
+4845 
-4850 ALLDTNA
+4850 
-4857 SARLNEANGEYCAL
+4857 
-4871 ERKFRESNYMEF
+4871 
-4883 TSTEKVESADDV
+4883 
-4895 AFIFEELE
+4895 
-4903 NASVEN
+4903 EN
-4909 VFVVMTKRG
+4909 VFAVLVKHGHAKIIHIGMGGPTSSVADMGAIRAG
-4918 VPTVMHISIGGFN
+4918 VDAFG
-4931 WSAMNAAPVKLAYD
+4931 A
-4945 RIKPDKVYF
+4945 DKIYL
-4954 VHNHPSGAL
+4954 VHNHPSGNLNPSEPDRRLVRAL
-4963 NCSPQ
+4963 ETAFGSDIKTEGIIMDTTSGRYTTFDSLRRTETFDRRREESSTNTGHEVYRLNHADRSGMPENIVQIKSPQ
-4968 DVNCLKQIEGAIG
+4968 DV
-4981 KKTEGVIM
+4981 KTFLGNLRFGGV
-4989 DLKSGK
+4989 K
-4995 YGTFD
+4995 
-5000 SSGTGSSASH
+5000 
-5010 YKAPAPPVQ
+5010 
-5019 RRLRLYAFDR
+5019 
-5029 HVFNPDY
+5029 
-5036 QPSERMS
+5036 
-5043 NAEDVAKFLS
+5043 
-5053 SHRLGDR
+5053 
-5060 SKVSVLVCN
+5060 KVSYLILSTN
-5069 NQNQIVA
+5069 HEIIGHF
-5076 NVHTTHTS
+5076 HTGYTTLE
-5084 IDSKGLAD
+5084 DAGLAEE
-5092 DIIRAIGEFGG
+5092 IASVAEKFGG
-5103 MHAFLYGDFEQS
+5103 TTVVVYGNMEITKS
-5115 GMVAYRNLTQ
+5115 LGL
-5125 AIKERSGGVYNLL
+5125 KEALKNKSLNTITLL
-5138 DVVRIEGNHTW
+5138 DVVGMRGGIHRSAIDEGVLREESEPYGSLTEVREPMARETSPQNIGKNVTENESLSAIRALKPIKIERNSMSREELFAKYKSLPTVNKDGNKIRFLRTAFGKNYKEGGLFAQISPRLNDVLS
-5149 SARDNGYVYEPGS
+5149 SAVLAYSEKDSLGGTTRPDGTKHKTHPNVLSFDNYVNKVSIENCEYYVRMTVQNTVDNTTGLHSCFVSDINLYENTATGRTDSAISRRPNDSFSGIVDAKLQQFFERASSAESKKSHGMSEGENGVSDEADSQDYALGDEGVIHYRKSTDIDAEYPNWLDGTTTESGKHSTQVEGTRKTYGKLGS
-5162 EYGASLEGDIRFREV
+5162 WIEASLGKDVSILDASSGMGYGTKDLRERGFNIEDV
-5177 EDDAVLNE
+5177 EPYQSEQRKAENPATYDSYSKIEKQYDYIISNAVLN
-5185 FAEGK
+5185 
-5190 TVKAYRTMQVL
+5190 VVPDDWRTDVL
-5201 DGKLYSPMATKV
+5201 HDMAGRLKV
-5213 GGKATPEIKLG
+5213 GGRLFINTRKAGEEKSIKDKIELDSPREILVRRNGKISSYQRFFTPKELKEWVEKELG
-5224 VPEQA
+5224 
-5229 EEHPEIIKRTK
+5229 
-5240 VGRDGVEVGYVVI
+5240 DGYEVEVAN
-5253 DKGLGKGTLEVAY
+5253 ER
-5266 NPSIHAS
+5266 N
-5273 LTPLNDQFTSAD
+5273 
-5285 MRPNLVIVET
+5285 
-5295 LIPKSELTS
+5295 
-5304 GYRAPMA
+5304 
-5311 KDAVGEMS
+5311 
-5319 WHSGTVSGK
+5319 SGTNG
-5328 LAKLGKPRRVI
+5328 LAAV
-5339 LSRYDMPVR
+5339 
-5348 IVPFKEVAQ
+5348 
-5357 MIAAQL
+5357 
-5363 EGTDIDIPYNV
+5363 V
-5374 VTPQVRMELRQL
+5374 VTKTIATRPDL
-5386 GFAISDTPSGS
+5386 
-5397 VGENR
+5397 
-5402 DFGNAEY
+5402 
-5409 ITDQEIER
+5409 
-5417 INAHQQEMA
+5417 EM
-5426 QTSPEAKRSHAE
+5426 PEAKRSHAE

-5450 VDDVENLPAAMRN
+5450 VDDVEKLPAAMRN

-5648 LGLNKSDVIVTR
+5648 LGLNKSDVIVMR
-5660 SRKTTADRIEES
+5660 SRKTMADRIEES

-5782 YNLMEVYSD
+5782 YNLMEVHSD

-5828 TLSDRAKLPK
+5828 TLSDSAKLPK

-5865 DQSIGLKEKI
+5865 DQSIGIKEKI

-5888 DLTLRNDAMAAI
+5888 DLTLSNDAMAAI

-5912 NRRGTTQRFA
+5912 NRRGTTQKFA
-5922 GADHKVEADIA
+5922 GADHKVEANIA

-6060 ARDRMG
+6060 ACDRMG

-6101 ALRYDLKTANE
+6101 TLRIEIDRAKSQYESITKKYRAEIASANNKIKQAKEDLEAGNISQDDYKNILKLAENHKKKFRPLIKPHYD
-6112 DMKVGRLTENAYKQL
+6112 AYKQL

-6162 NAKAF
+6162 NARAF
-6167 RNAEKA
+6167 RESEKA
-6173 RVREIQHNAN
+6173 RISDIHHNAN

-6189 PSNEHH
+6189 PNNEHH
-6195 KDDWKDKMANNGF
+6195 KDDWKDRLANGF
-6208 VQFVLAPLG
+6208 SSTVLAPLG

-6223 RTFGS
+6223 RTFGN

-6257 NKFARLDEKGAEIFG
+6257 NKFARLDEKVAEICDRYNTL
-6272 AFAKTRGDSKKGPK
+6272 AKARGDSKNIRKIK
-6286 VKSMA
+6286 NMA

-6348 IASVEKALDP
+6348 IANVEKALDP

-6366 LQEEFLVDTRN
+6366 LQEEFLVETRN

-6382 HKRIFGASMAAVE
+6382 HKKMFGASMAAIE

-6407 TDKEED
+6407 ADKEED
-6413 VNQQGRPD
+6413 LDQLWQSD

-6458 EHWNAYA
+6458 EHWNAYV

-6471 NTLRTYKRFR
+6471 NALRTYKRFR
-6481 NQVMNMT
+6481 NQVINMT

-6495 RLWKRFNDL
+6495 KLWKRFNNL
-6504 CLMGAG
+6504 CRMAAG
-6510 EYRPPIAMLDKAAV
+6510 RYRPPISELDKGAV
-6524 NIAKGV
+6524 NLAKGV

-6540 TALKQLLS
+6540 TALKQFLS
-6548 APAYIPEVSTAS
+6548 APAYIPEVSVAS
-6560 IAKSLANP
+6560 ISKSLLNP

-6598 TDHDW
+6598 GDGDW
-6603 KTWREGIVAVAA
+6603 KMWRQSIVHNAA

-6645 LKEGYGQEEAE
+6645 LKEGYTDEEADK
-6656 NRAKQDATILFNQT
+6656 RAKQDATILFNQT
-6670 QQSSESP
+6670 QQSSEAP
-6677 FLSTMQV
+6677 FMSTMQA
-6684 DRSWLSV
+6684 DRTWINV

-6715 RNLTPGQRAKSIEFM
+6715 RNLTLGQRAKSIEFM

-6774 FGFILQLA
+6774 FGFILPLA

-6822 GDVTSSFG
+6822 GDVMSGFF

-6836 EWNDRQLT
+6836 EWDDRKLT

-6853 STIINKFVGEK
+6853 SSIIRKFAGEK
-6864 NSEAINDIINLVI
+6864 NTEAINDIINLAI
-6877 QSGTGV
+6877 QSGIGV

-6908 AAICVM
+6908 AAICIM

-6944 GQLAQRYAEYKIMR
+6944 GQLAQRYAEYRIMR
-6958 GTPFVPWMWG
+6958 GTPFVPWTWG

-6979 AQKKIKER
+6979 ARKEIKER

-7074 ESTVAGVP
+7074 ESTVSGVP
-7082 QSKLAIKT
+7082 QSKLAIKA

-7138 NSEAEQEAAISELST
+7138 DSEAEQEAAISELST

>member
-19 DVPGTYESFERTL
+19 DVPDTYESFERTL
-32 TAPGKEGVTNR
+32 TAPGQEGTTNR

-50 HADGYDV
+50 HKDGYDV

-85 EAPAPAQKTQ
+85 EAPAPTQKTQ
-95 AAGKA
+95 TTAKD

-109 QVRAQTRPT
+109 QVQTQTRPT
-118 SQQPAGTVAAFK
+118 SQQPTGTVVAFK

-212 LVEYGQEA
+212 LVEYGQET

-311 LKLANPKTDDSKLIE
+311 LKLANPKADDNKLIE

-372 GTARSMAGTTGD
+372 GTARSMAATTGD
-384 RGAYEAAQEEYGK
+384 QSAYEAAQEEYGK
-397 KHKVASVAGTV
+397 KHKVASVASTV

-433 VGGRLIAKKAAGTA
+433 VGGRLIAGKAAGTA

-505 QAMFES
+505 RAMFES

-546 GGSMAAKA
+546 GGGMAAKA

-579 TDEDKVDVWL
+579 TDEDKMDVWL

-622 RPLTIDERNFNRKS
+622 RPLTMDERNFNRKS

-656 GSGMPLSFTKDD
+656 GNGMPLSFTKED
-668 ISTLKEAGYGSLADI
+668 ISALKEAGYGSLADI

-755 GTITGHATRETD
+755 GTITGHTTRETD
-767 DGRIAVD
+767 DGRIVVD

-782 VYRRYYKSK
+782 VYRRFYKSK
-791 NAANAATEKL
+791 DATKAATEKL

-840 NIKKIYYGVKY
+840 DIKKIYYGVKY

-871 EARKDEAA
+871 ATREDEAA

-906 GDRSEAEKSAVES
+906 GDRSEAEKRAVES

-936 SKSDSYVSDVSDVAD
+936 SKSDSYVSDVAD
-951 AADVAETQPETQP
+951 AADVAETQAERQP
-964 IGLATM
+964 IGRATM
-970 KFQDGPVEVLSGR
+970 KFQDRPVEVLSGR
-983 VVMTENGKMVDVERS
+983 VVMTEDGKMVDVERS

-1034 RSMPKYSSGRIVIR
+1034 WSMPKYSSGSIMIL
-1048 DADGKER
+1048 DNDGKER
-1055 RGFLTGYVDENGN
+1055 RGFLTGDVDDLGRY
-1068 HEYYVEGDLQHLHYA
+1068 EYYLAGDLNHLFYA
-1083 SEHELNNIL
+1083 TEEELDNRVTKFV
-1092 SEYQPD
+1092 PD
-1098 EPQQPSAE
+1098 
-1106 QPQAAE
+1106 
-1112 RAYPEGVNDT
+1112 RRNDV
-1122 EAYDNGLEDGAAST
+1122 ADV
-1136 SMSDEDL
+1136 SDVA
-1143 NRNIERFSDE
+1143 DE
-1153 NEVSSLTDYGRGWIE
+1153 KQNEVSVS
-1168 GLKQE
+1168 
-1173 QQRRIQ
+1173 
-1179 AAQPEQ
+1179 
-1185 PQQPEPA
+1185 
-1192 QAPAEAMQG
+1192 
-1201 EVNMPTGVNPVGTIS
+1201 MPTGVEAIGAVDVAQSDGYGRRFNVGRNENGEL
-1216 VPQRDGST
+1216 V
-1224 RTFTVGKDAEGNNIV
+1224 V
-1239 VDDRGFMWAHDGN
+1239 VDERGYMWAHDGN
-1252 GNAMQPYS
+1252 GQRMEPYQ
-1260 PGANVPVWTDEQ
+1260 PGANVPVWTEEQ
-1272 LSKLGAVQ
+1272 LSNLGVVQ
-1280 PANEQPATVPN
+1280 LTNEQSVTVPN
-1291 QPENVPTSGETPQ
+1291 LPENVPTFTETSQ
-1304 NPTENAVSPAESVP
+1304 NPTESAISSAETVP
-1318 NPAAPVENVQETPAP
+1318 NPENPVDNAQGAPNQAAEL
-1333 TAEPTPLQRL
+1333 TPLQRI

-1351 IFEQAET
+1351 IFELAET

-1382 IVTEQKR
+1382 IVSEQKR
-1389 KALEKLQKQ
+1389 KALEKFQKQ

-1438 RQEADDRRQAEERAE
+1438 RQEAEARRHAEERAE

-1467 LDKRLRD
+1467 LDKRLHD
-1474 TFEDVK
+1474 TYEEVK

-1510 LWSDAGVKVGARSET
+1510 LWGDAGVKVGARSET

-1562 TYGIPYDNQD
+1562 AYGIPYDNQD

-1637 QLLAELSERDRE
+1637 QLLAELSERDIE

-1674 NGTEDNDSRRGSTP
+1674 NGTEDNDTRRGSTP

-1694 ENDTEGKGTVPGRGY
+1694 ENDTEGKGTVSGRGY
-1709 EVLPESRADQSGGA
+1709 EVLPESRADQSSGA
-1723 AADGDRSGIQPADG
+1723 ATDGDRSGIQPADG

-1750 AQRGDS
+1750 AQRGGIAAVGRRKADDS
-1756 TVRSQTGGI
+1756 PYG
-1765 GLAEARRGVKMVQ
+1765 GLAEEVTSAIGPFGKIYTQFIGKPREAVTFLLAKRDGEAIGALHHKDVGEIDLVWGEEGSAHSDGFGLAKLAKYHPEVLFNLQEILNDMAVTKRSANRVQ
-1778 AEGRTATPQIKL
+1778 LESEKYKAAVRLTWDNQKKTWLLTMFEKKNSALDNTTDTDKTHKGNGNDTATP
-1790 SKEEATDIIAKMEMS
+1790 ENT
-1805 AVNDPQ
+1805 V
-1811 ISLSPESWQQSFGLS
+1811 
-1826 NSIDTPLGKVKMGD
+1826 
-1840 GQYQKLIDKKR
+1840 
-1851 SAEFGMVVQT
+1851 
-1861 LQDPDV
+1861 
-1867 VFIEPSEAKEG
+1867 
-1878 QTTERNFSY
+1878 
-1887 VFVKTFIRDGQK
+1887 
-1899 FKYYT
+1899 
-1904 SVSVLK
+1904 
-1910 DGMEVSVSSHIAS
+1910 
-1923 KTAIMKKLQDM
+1923 
-1934 ERAYTKE
+1934 
-1941 SLLPN
+1941 
-1946 SSEWH
+1946 
-1951 LAEHPTDVP
+1951 
-1960 DLLPTQG
+1960 
-1967 KSDVDVETSA
+1967 
-1977 KTEPQQPNNAVSS
+1977 
-1990 DSSLSTDEQGG
+1990 
-2001 TSSIEPNGESTVSDR
+2001 VSDR
-2016 KDIDF
+2016 KDNDF
-2021 ASDKQGGSEK
+2021 ASDKQ
-2031 SSADGND
+2031 
-2038 ASLKL
+2038 ASGEESLPQLSDDKR
-2043 DAEAKKEAEAKGGLQ
+2043 KPGLQ
-2058 AVVEAA
+2058 EAVEAA
-2064 SAEVNTEPTEGQ
+2064 SAEVNTEPTEAQ

-2148 GRKVFVVDQTNTDGS
+2148 GRKVFVVDQTNADGS

-2175 KDEAMTAY
+2175 NDEAMAAY

-2190 WADTHPGLRISET
+2190 WADTHPGLRITEA
-2203 NIEDFNKWVQSSH
+2203 NIEDFQKWVESSH
-2216 RKTKP
+2216 RKTKA
-2221 FADYTTVSKVVDEA
+2221 FADYSMVKGTAEAVARRQKDEAELRTERPERGANYDRLKSDLVGFAKKFKDAGTANITAVEREISEWMSKQSAEDLADVDSQALAEVCNEAGLDKGKAWAFRMSIDHSTPKELIEEVFKIRNVRRKQIAPRGIADVDGFDILNPESQAVVQHYLSQYGSKPIRVIVDMNDIVALGFPKEVNEAFEEVLNEGGIPAVYNHYDKKIYIFANVFNSARRHDGDLFHENVHGAIDECESYPEELLSSFRRKVVSS
-2235 PVKTEPEQ
+2235 
-2243 PTQPEANIGEGY
+2243 GY
-2255 KIEPKPYTN
+2255 KAARFQGLESMLKKEYDEDSVDEEFLAYTL
-2264 KQGKTLDTYLVTF
+2264 QWMF
-2277 DRDFSKEELSA
+2277 DRS
-2288 LRAKAKALK
+2288 
-2297 GWYDRESKGWMLRS
+2297 DRESRIMELLSDEEKEFINNNILNKIRYAQRRRTSESASEESKGHETLHASRQRAGGGDGAWISRKATDGDERRGSQGVAGESASDERS
-2311 SEDAKAFAEEVTAK
+2311 EHRRYAIGVGT
-2325 SEDEVADEAP
+2325 
-2335 LSMADMEKP
+2335 
-2344 AAKPKK
+2344 
-2350 AEAPAKPTESPMKE
+2350 AEAPAQGKNAESGGDETARIEDFGEKIAGARKDMLRDVAKSVENVTEQSLIELPLGKAFKRPNLKKMVDGGVISDDDASLAEAVMQGLVYAKNKPVATRSPRRQREIKEWAKETYEGIRLLGEILSGDPARRDKALEERKARQAEKLAEVNRHIDNLREWNPGKEFSYLTELPDE
-2364 VDVEGVFDA
+2364 VEVVSRVLKGIGHKVGEKTNLPLCRLEVSSTGKGYTITGPGKQGALWFKKYHNTVDEAIETMIFAARLARGDRDVEIPGYYLSVKGVGRPRMELTGKYEVVYWAKNGKDIKTKLFSGKKEAEEFATAHSGKVTEQQRYVNEYESYTVTVKNPLTGNSLPIGGGSTERVELIAMMDEQHDELNALAVEAIAKETGTKSAPRDHFFVATTWERGKIIYSIVSTDKNNPWPIVKDFATRKEAEAWYGANRERLEAERRQRMESEKSVVYFETGVHRRGKDHRSGRHATPEMYDEQFGFRGVQFGNWTNDTDRQMAMDQAYDA
-2373 LKTKG
+2373 LMDLSEQLGISPRAMSLYGELGLAFGARGCGNASAHYEPVQVVINLTKTKG
-2378 ETKLSDHATPVEET
+2378 AG
-2392 PKPKKRR
+2392 
-2399 WISDE
+2399 
-2404 DADEFDSLRKDLR
+2404 SL
-2417 NHFGKDGDIM
+2417 
-2427 QEAGAEYG
+2427 
-2435 KPKPKQMDAEV
+2435 
-2446 LRMGTRMTYLMM
+2446 
-2458 KGGLRS
+2458 
-2464 FSDYCEAMK
+2464 
-2473 DELPDIFDE
+2473 
-2482 MRPHLKSL
+2482 
-2490 YAAAQNMEEVIELGW
+2490 
-2505 DEEMDDRKTVKAFD
+2505 
-2519 VYNFDKPGAKDI
+2519 
-2531 IATAQHAVDENA
+2531 
-2543 SQQQTDQIIQSL
+2543 
-2555 KDQRNE
+2555 
-2561 QRKKEADETSADTET
+2561 
-2576 IIDKAETTASQ
+2576 
-2587 VESKLEAANSEE
+2587 
-2599 DAEGLSRSLDKELEE
+2599 
-2614 VNKQLALLGYY
+2614 
-2625 EADPVD
+2625 
-2631 KDFNEAYGYMRNAE
+2631 
-2645 RKAVQDAHRLA
+2645 AH
-2656 TQLAAD
+2656 
-2662 LGITIDPKDKVRK
+2662 
-2675 AKYGFGSKIARSN
+2675 
-2688 VAPAGGEVYITLPL
+2688 E
-2702 AEGRE
+2702 
-2707 LSIWLSLDK
+2707 W
-2716 NEQWREGGREDRY
+2716 W
-2729 DEDLMLTGIMYRI
+2729 
-2742 ENTGKGGMDRYE
+2742 
-2754 SSNHNTRPTIPYDEL
+2754 
-2769 LADIRRLVRTY
+2769 
-2780 LPDEQVKPA
+2780 
-2789 TPLTPQPG
+2789 
-2797 EDMVDV
+2797 
-2803 AKRVAADKEP
+2803 
-2813 KAPAVEPQ
+2813 
-2821 LPIGDLFGG
+2821 
-2830 LFDEQP
+2830 
-2836 QAPEPT
+2836 
-2842 APAKGKEIDP
+2842 
-2852 ATKRVVDILKGGGLK
+2852 
-2867 PSKAKNDNLCKL
+2867 
-2879 LPQHEDMKQ
+2879 
-2888 KHPDAMLLFRSGN
+2888 
-2901 NYYVLSTDA
+2901 
-2910 EEVANLLNLPLSK
+2910 
-2923 FTNDGTE
+2923 
-2930 IPFTEFPHHALDKYL
+2930 HALDNYL
-2945 PQMVRAGKRV
+2945 SRRAGVALGHATHGHGSDKMDPDVASAVARLMEAVLSSQYGKRSLAKGEYWGRPTEMGARLFETWISERIKAEGNRSPFLVSGISQNAIDLFHSLNYLVYRSNEARV
-2955 AVCEQIDEPEVKIER
+2955 AEREKREPHYM
-2970 KPKSEVSTSKPKS
+2970 SK
-2983 NEKTD
+2983 EEFIKTPEALNGYPYP
-2988 VQPRTEGTGRGGQ
+2988 VI
-3001 QPRPNEPLGEGA
+3001 GEL
-3013 KNEAERTDGGRM
+3013 EALSPSLENLFNILRENERTDGMMAKESRRRYGRAKRPTM
-3025 AQRGGEHSVSDTGR
+3025 TGRTLFDWADDEARAQRDTP
-3039 GAGVSGQHQS
+3039 AKD
-3049 ERGVTAPKNTR
+3049 ERDIA
-3060 NNHAER
+3060 A
-3066 GTDYAPKG
+3066 D
-3074 EKARIDANIA
+3074 DANA
-3084 ALELAKKLL
+3084 ALDEYAEAYNDYLERTENLEAQLEAEGVDETL
-3093 ASGATATPQ
+3093 R
-3102 EMAILRRYSGW
+3102 AILREQADAEETM
-3113 GGLGAAFNE
+3113 LLE
-3122 GSAWAPNPV
+3122 GRD
-3131 NKRLR
+3131 RLR
-3136 EALTPEEYQAAVMS
+3136 ESLRQYYVRENTPE
-3150 RNSAYYTPAA
+3150 
-3160 VIDAMWDVAKALG
+3160 DA
-3173 FKGGNIV
+3173 
-3180 EGSAGIGNIIGLMP
+3180 
-3194 TDISER
+3194 
-3200 SNIHAV
+3200 
-3206 EIDPTTGGILSLL
+3206 
-3219 YPDAKVD
+3219 
-3226 VQGFEQTRIANGSV
+3226 
-3240 DLAITNVPFVTDLHV
+3240 
-3255 MDESGDSD
+3255 
-3263 LSKKFRDIHD
+3263 
-3273 FCIAKNVRKLR
+3273 
-3284 EGGIGIFITSSGT
+3284 
-3297 LDKSQK
+3297 
-3303 LRNWLVGDKEG
+3303 
-3314 NADVVGV
+3314 
-3321 FRMNNQT
+3321 
-3328 FGGTAATSDIIVVR
+3328 
-3342 KRVNGRKSANAID
+3342 
-3355 VSTVTPAR
+3355 
-3363 TATFTDVRG
+3363 
-3372 KTKDLPL
+3372 
-3379 YVNRYFIEHPEH
+3379 
-3391 MGGEMFFG
+3391 
-3399 FEQGDTY
+3399 
-3406 RPTSIGLFP
+3406 
-3415 TRTADQAARMA
+3415 
-3426 AWVQHLADMDWSKEQ
+3426 
-3441 GKAVAEQTSHIN
+3441 
-3453 EALGEGVKE
+3453 
-3462 GSMVTDSEGNLCV
+3462 
-3475 ARMGRAVPLTLNKN
+3475 
-3489 KIKGR
+3489 
-3494 TKEECFKD
+3494 
-3502 YTEIKSALADV
+3502 
-3513 LKYQTEH
+3513 
-3520 DDDAGLQP
+3520 
-3528 LLDRLNRAYDTFV
+3528 
-3541 QRYGN
+3541 
-3546 LNKNNN
+3546 
-3552 LAWLRN
+3552 
-3558 DVDFS
+3558 
-3563 SIVALETYS
+3563 
-3572 EKGNKD
+3572 
-3578 GTKVKTYGK
+3578 
-3587 TDIFSRRVV
+3587 
-3596 EKESEPTPK
+3596 
-3605 NVKDGIIASIY
+3605 
-3616 KYGRIDTEYLAT
+3616 
-3628 QLGKSQDDVKKEIV
+3628 
-3642 ESGLGFVDPTTG
+3642 
-3654 QMEVSYEY
+3654 
-3662 LSGNVR
+3662 
-3668 EKLRQAREAN
+3668 
-3678 EAAGGAYDANVKAL
+3678 
-3692 EAVVPMNIPAHL
+3692 
-3704 IEFALGSS
+3704 
-3712 WIEPQLYERYV
+3712 
-3723 KERTELDVKLTNAGG
+3723 
-3738 TWHMSEPWNTDK
+3738 
-3750 PKNTEMG
+3750 
-3757 VRSEAFGIL
+3757 
-3766 IPGHKL
+3766 
-3772 IEAALTNKTITVSR
+3772 
-3786 TVKDSD
+3786 
-3792 GGSHTETDPAATTAC
+3792 
-3807 ATKVDEIRQD
+3807 
-3817 FKDWAREQMQNDPA
+3817 
-3831 LSMRMEEKY
+3831 
-3840 NEKFNN
+3840 
-3846 SVPKTIPDEF
+3846 
-3856 VPEHFGGAATTV
+3856 
-3868 GGRPFKLRPH
+3868 
-3878 QAKAVI
+3878 
-3884 RATTQPV
+3884 
-3891 LLAHEVG
+3891 
-3898 TGKTYTLITTAMEMR
+3898 
-3913 RLGTARKPMIVVQNA
+3913 
-3928 TVGQFV
+3928 
-3934 ASAKALY
+3934 
-3941 PNAKVLTLED
+3941 
-3951 ADRNAEGRRAF
+3951 
-3962 YAKIKF
+3962 
-3968 NDWDMIVVPQ
+3968 
-3978 SVFERI
+3978 ERI
-3984 PDSIERQTQFIQDK
+3984 TRD
-3998 IEEKMLVLEQMK
+3998 MV
-4010 EADPDGRSMIVRAA
+4010 
-4024 EREISRLEDE
+4024 SRLE
-4034 MSQLAS
+4034 
-4040 GEEPASG
+4040 
-4047 KKKKDAK
+4047 
-4054 KTAITRQNAEVK
+4054 
-4066 ARELLD
+4066 
-4072 RATDDVEDFDS
+4072 
-4083 MGIDAI
+4083 
-4089 LVDEAHEYKHLGF
+4089 
-4102 ATAMQR
+4102 
-4108 GVKGVDPSP
+4108 
-4117 SKKSQGVFLKA
+4117 
-4128 QAVLEKT
+4128 
-4135 GGKNVVFATGTPI
+4135 
-4148 SNTAAEIW
+4148 AEIEVRRRGKSVLADILEER
-4156 TFMRY
+4156 T
-4161 LIPADVMK
+4161 PA
-4169 EYDIYYFDDF
+4169 
-4179 VRNFGNL
+4179 
-4186 QQMLEFKTNGK
+4186 
-4197 YDEVNRFAGYV
+4197 
-4208 NLPELVRIWSTVA
+4208 
-4221 DTVLTR
+4221 
-4227 EAGGVSDK
+4227 
-4235 IPQMEGGKAQDIFLP
+4235 EGTAQP
-4250 QTRALRSIMKFVK
+4250 
-4263 EELDRYDKMT
+4263 
-4273 GKEKKENSHI
+4273 
-4283 PLVMYGIAKAAAVDA
+4283 
-4298 RLVQSDAEDDPNSK
+4298 
-4312 TNEAVRQTLRTLEET
+4312 TNEARTSQVKT
-4327 KDYKGTVAIFAD
+4327 
-4339 NYQNKHSGFN
+4339 
-4349 LYEDIR
+4349 
-4355 KKLIAAGVPEEQVV
+4355 AG
-4369 VMKSGMTVKK
+4369 
-4379 KLEIFDRVNAGEVR
+4379 
-4393 VVMGSTFTLGT
+4393 
-4404 GVNIQERLHTLI
+4404 
-4416 HLDAPNRPM
+4416 
-4425 DYTQRNG
+4425 
-4432 RILRQGNVHNTWG
+4432 
-4445 LPVRVLRF
+4445 
-4453 GVEDSLDVTAY
+4453 
-4464 QRLKTKGAI
+4464 
-4473 ADSIMNGKQ
+4473 
-4482 FMANSMENRTLE
+4482 
-4494 EDQDLFGDITAQLS
+4494 
-4508 GSEYAMLKN
+4508 
-4517 QVEKEVRK
+4517 
-4525 LRAAEKNWKADQ
+4525 
-4537 TYIHNRKRQIA
+4537 
-4548 GQNREAEQRIT
+4548 
-4559 DNKGYLEKVEAAT
+4559 GYLTYQAQGHLPDAREGEFAYVERQFSRT
-4572 IGNITV
+4572 GEF
-4578 GKLSFPTVESMED
+4578 SFT
-4591 FFTEQNKKKA
+4591 
-4601 AMQEEVRT
+4601 
-4609 SGYSSRP
+4609 G
-4616 VTSDITISVGGF
+4616 SDRII
-4628 DFKIHTEITKEM
+4628 DR
-4640 KHQQGDLFATAPAKM
+4640 GDVA
-4655 TYSCPELGID
+4655 YI
-4665 AMPVRGNA
+4665 
-4673 IKNAVLDIMENVVSG
+4673 
-4688 KDFRER
+4688 FRS
-4694 IAHADNYLERNNA
+4694 LE
-4707 ELEAISKRDSQPFK
+4707 
-4721 DAEALEK
+4721 
-4728 AEEKLAEYEELMK
+4728 
-4741 AEMAAKEAKYAEM
+4741 
-4754 DKDVEAAAGIE
+4754 
-4765 LTEEDSEPTASEPA
+4765 
-4779 MDYSAENANFASSYE
+4779 DYSN
-4794 TKDGKRI
+4794 
-4801 NYTSENPEAYGGL
+4801 
-4814 FDFDFSNEVPGAENA
+4814 
-4829 TEEGR
+4829 
-4834 VNRRQQSNPPL
+4834 
-4845 QRRNA
+4845 
-4850 ALLDTNA
+4850 
-4857 SARLNEANGEYCAL
+4857 
-4871 ERKFRESNYMEF
+4871 
-4883 TSTEKVESADDV
+4883 
-4895 AFIFEELE
+4895 
-4903 NASVEN
+4903 EN
-4909 VFVVMTKRG
+4909 VFAVLVKHGHAKIIHIGMGGPTSSVADMGAIRAG
-4918 VPTVMHISIGGFN
+4918 VDAFG
-4931 WSAMNAAPVKLAYD
+4931 A
-4945 RIKPDKVYF
+4945 DKIYL
-4954 VHNHPSGAL
+4954 VHNHPSGNLNPSEPDRRLVRAL
-4963 NCSPQ
+4963 ETAFGSDIKTEGIIMDTTSGRYTTFDSLRRTETFDRRREESSTNTGHEVYRLNHADRSGMPENIVQIKSPQ
-4968 DVNCLKQIEGAIG
+4968 DV
-4981 KKTEGVIM
+4981 KTFLGNLRFGGV
-4989 DLKSGK
+4989 K
-4995 YGTFD
+4995 
-5000 SSGTGSSASH
+5000 
-5010 YKAPAPPVQ
+5010 
-5019 RRLRLYAFDR
+5019 
-5029 HVFNPDY
+5029 
-5036 QPSERMS
+5036 
-5043 NAEDVAKFLS
+5043 
-5053 SHRLGDR
+5053 
-5060 SKVSVLVCN
+5060 KVSYLILSTN
-5069 NQNQIVA
+5069 HEIIGHF
-5076 NVHTTHTS
+5076 HTGYTTLE
-5084 IDSKGLAD
+5084 DAGLAEE
-5092 DIIRAIGEFGG
+5092 IASVAEKFGG
-5103 MHAFLYGDFEQS
+5103 TTVVVYGNMEIPKS
-5115 GMVAYRNLTQ
+5115 LGL
-5125 AIKERSGGVYNLL
+5125 KEALKNKSLNTITLL
-5138 DVVRIEGNHTW
+5138 DVVGMRGGIHRSAIDEGVLREESEPYGSLTEVREPMARETSPQNIGKNVTENESLSAIRALKPIKIERNSMSREELFAKYKSLPTVNKDGNKIRFLRTAFGKNYKEGGLFAQISPRLNDVLS
-5149 SARDNGYVYEPGS
+5149 SAVLAYSEKDSLGGTTRPDGTKHKTHPNVLSFDNYVNKVSIENCEYYVRMTVQNTVDNTTGLHSCFVSDINLYENTATGRTDSAISRRPNDSFSGIVDAKLQQFFERASSAESKKSHGMSEGENGVSDEADSQDYALGDEGVIHYRKSADIDAEYPNWLDGTTTESGKHSTQVEGTRKTYGKLGS
-5162 EYGASLEGDIRFREV
+5162 WIEASLGKDVSILDASSGMGYGTKDLRERGFNIEDV
-5177 EDDAVLNE
+5177 EPYQSEQRKAENPATYDSYSKIEKQYDYIISNAVLN
-5185 FAEGK
+5185 
-5190 TVKAYRTMQVL
+5190 VVPDDWRTDVL
-5201 DGKLYSPMATKV
+5201 HDMAGRLKV
-5213 GGKATPEIKLG
+5213 GGRLFINTRKAGEEKSIKDKIELDSPREILVRRNGKISSYQRFFTPKELKEWVEKELG
-5224 VPEQA
+5224 
-5229 EEHPEIIKRTK
+5229 
-5240 VGRDGVEVGYVVI
+5240 DGYEVEVAN
-5253 DKGLGKGTLEVAY
+5253 ER
-5266 NPSIHAS
+5266 N
-5273 LTPLNDQFTSAD
+5273 
-5285 MRPNLVIVET
+5285 
-5295 LIPKSELTS
+5295 
-5304 GYRAPMA
+5304 
-5311 KDAVGEMS
+5311 
-5319 WHSGTVSGK
+5319 SGTNG
-5328 LAKLGKPRRVI
+5328 LAAV
-5339 LSRYDMPVR
+5339 
-5348 IVPFKEVAQ
+5348 
-5357 MIAAQL
+5357 
-5363 EGTDIDIPYNV
+5363 V
-5374 VTPQVRMELRQL
+5374 VTKTIATRPDL
-5386 GFAISDTPSGS
+5386 
-5397 VGENR
+5397 
-5402 DFGNAEY
+5402 
-5409 ITDQEIER
+5409 
-5417 INAHQQEMA
+5417 EM
-5426 QTSPEAKRSHAE
+5426 PEAKRSHAE

-5450 VDDVENLPAAMRN
+5450 VDDVEKLPAAMRN
-5463 KKGGYDVRSGNVI
+5463 KKGGYDVRNGNVI
-5476 VVIPNHADVED
+5476 VVIPNHANVED

-5520 HLKDDLKRQVDT
+5520 HLKDDLKRQIDT

-5610 ILWRSHERLGA
+5610 ILWRSHERLGG
-5621 RAKAQEQVQNEALDF
+5621 RAKAQGQVQNGALDF
-5636 VDMARDVAKRAE
+5636 VDMARDAAKRAE

-5707 KDVVSFVLNPS
+5707 KETVSFVLNPS
-5718 DLAHIYRRHFGK
+5718 DLVHMYRDHFGT
-5730 NETDARNIPL
+5730 NEKDKGNNVPL
-5740 TKDDIRQMAY
+5740 TKEDIRAIAD
-5750 VVSSPD
+5750 VVSSPER
-5756 KVIFGKEKSGNQ
+5756 VIFGKEPDGLK
-5768 RNMFF
+5768 RNLFY
-5773 FLKETDNGS
+5773 FLAPAQEGA
-5782 YNLMEVYSD
+5782 YNLLEIYGD

-5799 SYFKSKEGVSQRA
+5799 TFYKTRKGVSQRVLSL
-5812 MLLNES
+5812 MKSEH
-5818 STLTSVTDGA
+5818 LTSVTDGA
-5828 TLSDRAKLPK
+5828 TLSDGAKLPK
-5838 FFESATISEEESF
+5838 FFDNSISGHEMIEYRFRES
-5851 DFRYRDGETGDIWK
+5851 ETGDIWK
-5865 DQSIGLKEKI
+5865 DQSLGLKEKI

-5888 DLTLRNDAMAAI
+5888 DMTLRNDAMAAI

-5912 NRRGTTQRFA
+5912 NRRGTTQKFA
-5922 GADHKVEADIA
+5922 SADHKVEANIA

-5944 STVKRVGDLARI
+5944 STVKRVGDIARI

-6021 DSRGVEVQGELDVE
+6021 DSRGVEVQGELDID

-6043 KRTINLNEDDIT
+6043 KRTINLNEDNIT

-6091 NIANSKAEET
+6091 NIANSKAEEA

-6223 RTFGS
+6223 RTFGN

-6257 NKFARLDEKGAEIFG
+6257 NKFARLDEKVAEIFG

-6348 IASVEKALDP
+6348 IANVEKALDP

-6442 MGSNA
+6442 IGSNA

-6540 TALKQLLS
+6540 TALKQFLS

-6568 YGDFKWCMENLPIF
+6568 YGDFKWCLENLPIF

-6635 AIYQTRLKRY
+6635 AMYQARLKRY
-6645 LKEGYGQEEAE
+6645 IKEGYASEEAE

-6737 WDIDPDTATDAERDQ
+6737 WDIDPDTATDAERNL

-6796 DEDEKDKMWDDALTH
+6796 DDNEKGKMWDDALTH
-6811 AYFGSVEGLTG
+6811 SYFGSVEGLTG
-6822 GDVTSSFG
+6822 GDVISSFG

-6836 EWNDRQLT
+6836 EWSDRQLT

-6853 STIINKFVGEK
+6853 STIIKKFVGEK
-6864 NSEAINDIINLVI
+6864 NTEAINDIINLAI
-6877 QSGTGV
+6877 QSGIGV

-6895 TDACGDDPRLSHE
+6895 TDACGDDPQLSHE
-6908 AAICVM
+6908 AAICIM

-7082 QSKLAIKT
+7082 QSKLAIKA

-7138 NSEAEQEAAISELST
+7138 DSEAEQEAAISELST

>member
-1 MAESQLRTLY
+1 MALDSKVKSLY
-11 ESLRRDNY
+11 DTMKADGADVGTEQEFNDYFFKPGEEGYQNRHAVWKAFKDSGADIGENY
-19 DVPGTYESFERTL
+19 EEFADWLGLQQKGPERSWL
-32 TAPGKEGVTNR
+32 EEIKTAPVGQINVPPDRGRFGEIATLAKEAQERRTQR
-43 QTLYNSL
+43 E
-50 HADGYDV
+50 A
-57 PDTYES
+57 
-63 FANTLFVP
+63 
-71 QPKQQ
+71 QQ
-76 TAPAPQAVA
+76 AS
-85 EAPAPAQKTQ
+85 Q
-95 AAGKA
+95 AAAKV
-100 TAPVQKAQP
+100 TAPVQKVQP

-257 NKWSRTGDDMPF
+257 NKWARTGDDMPF
-269 VDSSVRYL
+269 FDSSVRYL

-339 VYDYAVEK
+339 VYEYAVEK

-397 KHKVASVAGTV
+397 KHKVADVAGTV

-433 VGGRLIAKKAAGTA
+433 VGGRLIARKAAGTA

-791 NAANAATEKL
+791 DAAKAATEKL

-825 LDDVIKAQYPDNNPE
+825 LDDVIKAQYPNNNPE
-840 NIKKIYYGVKY
+840 DIKKIYYGVKY

-871 EARKDEAA
+871 AARKDEAA

-892 EYGVDIDDAIRKPS
+892 EYGVDIDDAIRMPS
-906 GDRSEAEKSAVES
+906 GDRSEGEKRAVES

-936 SKSDSYVSDVSDVAD
+936 SKSDSYVSDVAD
-951 AADVAETQPETQP
+951 AADVAETQAERQP
-964 IGLATM
+964 IGRATM
-970 KFQDGPVEVLSGR
+970 KFQDRPVEVLSGR
-983 VVMTENGKMVDVERS
+983 VVMTEDGKMVGVERS

-1022 YEDVAPEVAADE
+1022 YEDVTPEVAADE
-1034 RSMPKYSSGRIVIR
+1034 RSMPKYSSGSIMIL
-1048 DADGKER
+1048 DNDGKER
-1055 RGFLTGYVDENGN
+1055 RGFLTGDVDDQGRY
-1068 HEYYVEGDLQHLHYA
+1068 EYYLAGDLNHLFYA
-1083 SEHELNNIL
+1083 TEEELDNRVTKFV
-1092 SEYQPD
+1092 PD
-1098 EPQQPSAE
+1098 
-1106 QPQAAE
+1106 
-1112 RAYPEGVNDT
+1112 RRNDV
-1122 EAYDNGLEDGAAST
+1122 ADV
-1136 SMSDEDL
+1136 SDVA
-1143 NRNIERFSDE
+1143 DE
-1153 NEVSSLTDYGRGWIE
+1153 KQNEVSVSMSTGVETIGAVDVAQSDGYGR
-1168 GLKQE
+1168 
-1173 QQRRIQ
+1173 R
-1179 AAQPEQ
+1179 
-1185 PQQPEPA
+1185 
-1192 QAPAEAMQG
+1192 
-1201 EVNMPTGVNPVGTIS
+1201 
-1216 VPQRDGST
+1216 
-1224 RTFTVGKDAEGNNIV
+1224 FTVGRNENGELV
-1239 VDDRGFMWAHDGN
+1239 VIDERGYMWAHDGN
-1252 GNAMQPYS
+1252 GEHMEPYQ
-1260 PGANVPVWTDEQ
+1260 PGANVPVWTEEQ
-1272 LSKLGAVQ
+1272 LSNLGVVQ
-1280 PANEQPATVPN
+1280 LTNEQSVTVPN
-1291 QPENVPTSGETPQ
+1291 LPENVPTFTETSQ
-1304 NPTENAVSPAESVP
+1304 NPTESAISSAEAVP
-1318 NPAAPVENVQETPAP
+1318 NPENPVDNAQGAPNQAAEL
-1333 TAEPTPLQRL
+1333 TPLQRI

-1438 RQEADDRRQAEERAE
+1438 RQEAEARRHAEERAE

-1510 LWSDAGVKVGARSET
+1510 LWGDAGVKVGARSET

-1562 TYGIPYDNQD
+1562 AYGIPYDNQD

-1637 QLLAELSERDRE
+1637 QLLAELSERDIE

-1674 NGTEDNDSRRGSTP
+1674 NGTEDNDTRRGSTP

-1709 EVLPESRADQSGGA
+1709 EVLPESRADQSSGA
-1723 AADGDRSGIQPADG
+1723 AADGGRSGIQPADG

-1750 AQRGDS
+1750 AQRGGIAAVGRRKADDS
-1756 TVRSQTGGI
+1756 PYG
-1765 GLAEARRGVKMVQ
+1765 GLAEEVTSAIGPFGKIYTQFRGKPREAVTFLLAKRDGEAIGALHHKDVGEIDLVWGEEGSAHSDGFGLAKLAKYHPEVLFNLQEILNDMAVTKRSANRVQ
-1778 AEGRTATPQIKL
+1778 LESEKYKAAVRLTWDNQKKTWLLTMFEKKNSALDNTTDTDKTHKGNGNDTATP
-1790 SKEEATDIIAKMEMS
+1790 ENT
-1805 AVNDPQ
+1805 V
-1811 ISLSPESWQQSFGLS
+1811 
-1826 NSIDTPLGKVKMGD
+1826 
-1840 GQYQKLIDKKR
+1840 
-1851 SAEFGMVVQT
+1851 
-1861 LQDPDV
+1861 
-1867 VFIEPSEAKEG
+1867 
-1878 QTTERNFSY
+1878 
-1887 VFVKTFIRDGQK
+1887 
-1899 FKYYT
+1899 
-1904 SVSVLK
+1904 
-1910 DGMEVSVSSHIAS
+1910 
-1923 KTAIMKKLQDM
+1923 
-1934 ERAYTKE
+1934 
-1941 SLLPN
+1941 
-1946 SSEWH
+1946 
-1951 LAEHPTDVP
+1951 
-1960 DLLPTQG
+1960 
-1967 KSDVDVETSA
+1967 
-1977 KTEPQQPNNAVSS
+1977 
-1990 DSSLSTDEQGG
+1990 
-2001 TSSIEPNGESTVSDR
+2001 VSDR

-2021 ASDKQGGSEK
+2021 ASDKQANGEESLPQFSDNKRK
-2031 SSADGND
+2031 S
-2038 ASLKL
+2038 
-2043 DAEAKKEAEAKGGLQ
+2043 GLQ
-2058 AVVEAA
+2058 AAVEAA
-2064 SAEVNTEPTEGQ
+2064 SAEVNTEPTEAQ

-2091 FDITIENPAGSVRR
+2091 FDITIENPAGSVLR

-2131 DGDPIDV
+2131 DGEPIDV
-2138 FLATDMDAWN
+2138 FLASDMDAWN
-2148 GRKVFVVDQTNTDGS
+2148 GRKVFVVDQTNADGS

-2175 KDEAMTAY
+2175 KDEAMGAY

-2190 WADTHPGLRISET
+2190 WADTHPGIRISEA
-2203 NIEDFNKWVQSSH
+2203 NIEDFQKWVESSH
-2216 RKTKP
+2216 RKTKA
-2221 FADYTTVSKVVDEA
+2221 FADYSMVKGTAEAVARRQKDEA
-2235 PVKTEPEQ
+2235 GLRTERPERGANYYRLKSDLVGFAKKFKDAGTANITAIEREMSEWMSKQTAEDIVDLDTWMLSDVCNEAGLDKGKAWAFRMSIDHSTPKELIEEVFKIRNRRRMAISKQGIAPRGANDVFGLERLEPESQKAVLGYLLKWGSAPICVVSDMKDILSLGLPQEVNAAFEDVIKAGSIPALFNRHDKKVYIFAELFNGFRQKTDALFHENIHGAIDEYRESTDVFLSSFHRKVIESGYEAELFRNLEAGLKEEYAEDSIDEEFLAYTLPWMVKKPEREKRIMELLSDEEREFINDNILNKIQDAQRRRKTESSTE
-2243 PTQPEANIGEGY
+2243 EGKGHESFHIEGRSIGNSDGARVPGQTAVGDERRG
-2255 KIEPKPYTN
+2255 N
-2264 KQGKTLDTYLVTF
+2264 QGVAGD
-2277 DRDFSKEELSA
+2277 
-2288 LRAKAKALK
+2288 
-2297 GWYDRESKGWMLRS
+2297 ESRS
-2311 SEDAKAFAEEVTAK
+2311 GVLGRRGGLGSEVYE
-2325 SEDEVADEAP
+2325 
-2335 LSMADMEKP
+2335 
-2344 AAKPKK
+2344 AAK
-2350 AEAPAKPTESPMKE
+2350 
-2364 VDVEGVFDA
+2364 
-2373 LKTKG
+2373 
-2378 ETKLSDHATPVEET
+2378 
-2392 PKPKKRR
+2392 
-2399 WISDE
+2399 
-2404 DADEFDSLRKDLR
+2404 
-2417 NHFGKDGDIM
+2417 
-2427 QEAGAEYG
+2427 
-2435 KPKPKQMDAEV
+2435 
-2446 LRMGTRMTYLMM
+2446 
-2458 KGGLRS
+2458 GL
-2464 FSDYCEAMK
+2464 
-2473 DELPDIFDE
+2473 
-2482 MRPHLKSL
+2482 
-2490 YAAAQNMEEVIELGW
+2490 
-2505 DEEMDDRKTVKAFD
+2505 
-2519 VYNFDKPGAKDI
+2519 
-2531 IATAQHAVDENA
+2531 
-2543 SQQQTDQIIQSL
+2543 
-2555 KDQRNE
+2555 
-2561 QRKKEADETSADTET
+2561 
-2576 IIDKAETTASQ
+2576 
-2587 VESKLEAANSEE
+2587 LEAAGVDVVEVSDTEA
-2599 DAEGLSRSLDKELEE
+2599 AEMLNRRGSDVPLMGSRTDRKMAK
-2614 VNKQLALLGYY
+2614 V
-2625 EADPVD
+2625 
-2631 KDFNEAYGYMRNAE
+2631 AE
-2645 RKAVQDAHRLA
+2645 SFK
-2656 TQLAAD
+2656 
-2662 LGITIDPKDKVRK
+2662 
-2675 AKYGFGSKIARSN
+2675 
-2688 VAPAGGEVYITLPL
+2688 
-2702 AEGRE
+2702 GRE
-2707 LSIWLSLDK
+2707 LDENQQAVVDVFSGKRDNVAIEVERRDGKRRVVMRQGSELKAGTKHSLFRHYETSSNYIAAEDIALIPEVIAKGEREEDERGIVYNYTVPDSSRLKVTTSIK
-2716 NEQWREGGREDRY
+2716 NGRE
-2729 DEDLMLTGIMYRI
+2729 EFTNLF
-2742 ENTGKGGMDRYE
+2742 
-2754 SSNHNTRPTIPYDEL
+2754 SNR
-2769 LADIRRLVRTY
+2769 
-2780 LPDEQVKPA
+2780 K
-2789 TPLTPQPG
+2789 PLTS
-2797 EDMVDV
+2797 ES
-2803 AKRVAADKEP
+2803 RRNT
-2813 KAPAVEPQ
+2813 Q
-2821 LPIGDLFGG
+2821 LS
-2830 LFDEQP
+2830 
-2836 QAPEPT
+2836 AR
-2842 APAKGKEIDP
+2842 
-2852 ATKRVVDILKGGGLK
+2852 ATN
-2867 PSKAKNDNLCKL
+2867 A
-2879 LPQHEDMKQ
+2879 
-2888 KHPDAMLLFRSGN
+2888 
-2901 NYYVLSTDA
+2901 
-2910 EEVANLLNLPLSK
+2910 
-2923 FTNDGTE
+2923 
-2930 IPFTEFPHHALDKYL
+2930 
-2945 PQMVRAGKRV
+2945 
-2955 AVCEQIDEPEVKIER
+2955 
-2970 KPKSEVSTSKPKS
+2970 EVS
-2983 NEKTD
+2983 
-2988 VQPRTEGTGRGGQ
+2988 
-3001 QPRPNEPLGEGA
+3001 
-3013 KNEAERTDGGRM
+3013 
-3025 AQRGGEHSVSDTGR
+3025 
-3039 GAGVSGQHQS
+3039 
-3049 ERGVTAPKNTR
+3049 
-3060 NNHAER
+3060 
-3066 GTDYAPKG
+3066 
-3074 EKARIDANIA
+3074 
-3084 ALELAKKLL
+3084 
-3093 ASGATATPQ
+3093 
-3102 EMAILRRYSGW
+3102 
-3113 GGLGAAFNE
+3113 
-3122 GSAWAPNPV
+3122 
-3131 NKRLR
+3131 
-3136 EALTPEEYQAAVMS
+3136 
-3150 RNSAYYTPAA
+3150 
-3160 VIDAMWDVAKALG
+3160 
-3173 FKGGNIV
+3173 
-3180 EGSAGIGNIIGLMP
+3180 
-3194 TDISER
+3194 
-3200 SNIHAV
+3200 
-3206 EIDPTTGGILSLL
+3206 
-3219 YPDAKVD
+3219 DAKVD
-3226 VQGFEQTRIANGSV
+3226 EKSETGKPQLLRTSGGVVYGWTV
-3240 DLAITNVPFVTDLHV
+3240 DGKVYLNRDAMNPETPLHEYTHLWDD
-3255 MDESGDSD
+3255 M
-3263 LSKKFRDIHD
+3263 
-3273 FCIAKNVRKLR
+3273 VRR
-3284 EGGIGIFITSSGT
+3284 ENPE
-3297 LDKSQK
+3297 L
-3303 LRNWLVGDKEG
+3303 W
-3314 NADVVGV
+3314 A
-3321 FRMNNQT
+3321 
-3328 FGGTAATSDIIVVR
+3328 
-3342 KRVNGRKSANAID
+3342 
-3355 VSTVTPAR
+3355 
-3363 TATFTDVRG
+3363 RG
-3372 KTKDLPL
+3372 KELMKQTPLWQEVIEDPNYADIRDDEDSVASEVHSRLTGKDGARILSDMIEEVKKDGPL
-3379 YVNRYFIEHPEH
+3379 AVAERVTLVERLKRWL
-3391 MGGEMFFG
+3391 GEMF
-3399 FEQGDTY
+3399 
-3406 RPTSIGLFP
+3406 
-3415 TRTADQAARMA
+3415 
-3426 AWVQHLADMDWSKEQ
+3426 
-3441 GKAVAEQTSHIN
+3441 
-3453 EALGEGVKE
+3453 
-3462 GSMVTDSEGNLCV
+3462 
-3475 ARMGRAVPLTLNKN
+3475 
-3489 KIKGR
+3489 
-3494 TKEECFKD
+3494 
-3502 YTEIKSALADV
+3502 
-3513 LKYQTEH
+3513 
-3520 DDDAGLQP
+3520 
-3528 LLDRLNRAYDTFV
+3528 
-3541 QRYGN
+3541 
-3546 LNKNNN
+3546 
-3552 LAWLRN
+3552 
-3558 DVDFS
+3558 S
-3563 SIVALETYS
+3563 SL
-3572 EKGNKD
+3572 
-3578 GTKVKTYGK
+3578 
-3587 TDIFSRRVV
+3587 
-3596 EKESEPTPK
+3596 
-3605 NVKDGIIASIY
+3605 
-3616 KYGRIDTEYLAT
+3616 
-3628 QLGKSQDDVKKEIV
+3628 
-3642 ESGLGFVDPTTG
+3642 
-3654 QMEVSYEY
+3654 
-3662 LSGNVR
+3662 
-3668 EKLRQAREAN
+3668 
-3678 EAAGGAYDANVKAL
+3678 
-3692 EAVVPMNIPAHL
+3692 
-3704 IEFALGSS
+3704 
-3712 WIEPQLYERYV
+3712 
-3723 KERTELDVKLTNAGG
+3723 
-3738 TWHMSEPWNTDK
+3738 
-3750 PKNTEMG
+3750 
-3757 VRSEAFGIL
+3757 
-3766 IPGHKL
+3766 
-3772 IEAALTNKTITVSR
+3772 
-3786 TVKDSD
+3786 
-3792 GGSHTETDPAATTAC
+3792 
-3807 ATKVDEIRQD
+3807 
-3817 FKDWAREQMQNDPA
+3817 
-3831 LSMRMEEKY
+3831 
-3840 NEKFNN
+3840 
-3846 SVPKTIPDEF
+3846 
-3856 VPEHFGGAATTV
+3856 
-3868 GGRPFKLRPH
+3868 
-3878 QAKAVI
+3878 
-3884 RATTQPV
+3884 
-3891 LLAHEVG
+3891 
-3898 TGKTYTLITTAMEMR
+3898 
-3913 RLGTARKPMIVVQNA
+3913 
-3928 TVGQFV
+3928 
-3934 ASAKALY
+3934 
-3941 PNAKVLTLED
+3941 
-3951 ADRNAEGRRAF
+3951 
-3962 YAKIKF
+3962 
-3968 NDWDMIVVPQ
+3968 
-3978 SVFERI
+3978 
-3984 PDSIERQTQFIQDK
+3984 
-3998 IEEKMLVLEQMK
+3998 
-4010 EADPDGRSMIVRAA
+4010 
-4024 EREISRLEDE
+4024 
-4034 MSQLAS
+4034 
-4040 GEEPASG
+4040 
-4047 KKKKDAK
+4047 K
-4054 KTAITRQNAEVK
+4054 KTLSKWSNRDLD
-4066 ARELLD
+4066 EL
-4072 RATDDVEDFDS
+4072 TVEDFVRMTLRDLAE
-4083 MGIDAI
+4083 GISPNRE
-4089 LVDEAHEYKHLGF
+4089 L
-4102 ATAMQR
+4102 QR
-4108 GVKGVDPSP
+4108 GDQMRMVTKENPMLDDYH
-4117 SKKSQGVFLKA
+4117 
-4128 QAVLEKT
+4128 T
-4135 GGKNVVFATGTPI
+4135 GI
-4148 SNTAAEIW
+4148 S
-4156 TFMRY
+4156 
-4161 LIPADVMK
+4161 
-4169 EYDIYYFDDF
+4169 
-4179 VRNFGNL
+4179 
-4186 QQMLEFKTNGK
+4186 
-4197 YDEVNRFAGYV
+4197 
-4208 NLPELVRIWSTVA
+4208 
-4221 DTVLTR
+4221 TR
-4227 EAGGVSDK
+4227 ED
-4235 IPQMEGGKAQDIFLP
+4235 
-4250 QTRALRSIMKFVK
+4250 VK
-4263 EELDRYDKMT
+4263 TFDEML
-4273 GKEKKENSHI
+4273 
-4283 PLVMYGIAKAAAVDA
+4283 
-4298 RLVQSDAEDDPNSK
+4298 SDAESNFREYGSLSYPDMDIEMLREAKRTGEITVYSSKPIKAGLFVTPSRMNAEDYAGGEKVYSKKVSVEDIAWISEDEGQFAPVHVVADDEGLRFHAAMSRDRG
-4312 TNEAVRQTLRTLEET
+4312 EFDAMRERAVREH
-4327 KDYKGTVAIFAD
+4327 GI
-4339 NYQNKHSGFN
+4339 
-4349 LYEDIR
+4349 
-4355 KKLIAAGVPEEQVV
+4355 
-4369 VMKSGMTVKK
+4369 VM
-4379 KLEIFDRVNAGEVR
+4379 
-4393 VVMGSTFTLGT
+4393 
-4404 GVNIQERLHTLI
+4404 
-4416 HLDAPNRPM
+4416 
-4425 DYTQRNG
+4425 
-4432 RILRQGNVHNTWG
+4432 
-4445 LPVRVLRF
+4445 
-4453 GVEDSLDVTAY
+4453 
-4464 QRLKTKGAI
+4464 
-4473 ADSIMNGKQ
+4473 
-4482 FMANSMENRTLE
+4482 
-4494 EDQDLFGDITAQLS
+4494 
-4508 GSEYAMLKN
+4508 
-4517 QVEKEVRK
+4517 
-4525 LRAAEKNWKADQ
+4525 
-4537 TYIHNRKRQIA
+4537 
-4548 GQNREAEQRIT
+4548 
-4559 DNKGYLEKVEAAT
+4559 
-4572 IGNITV
+4572 
-4578 GKLSFPTVESMED
+4578 
-4591 FFTEQNKKKA
+4591 
-4601 AMQEEVRT
+4601 
-4609 SGYSSRP
+4609 
-4616 VTSDITISVGGF
+4616 
-4628 DFKIHTEITKEM
+4628 
-4640 KHQQGDLFATAPAKM
+4640 
-4655 TYSCPELGID
+4655 
-4665 AMPVRGNA
+4665 
-4673 IKNAVLDIMENVVSG
+4673 
-4688 KDFRER
+4688 
-4694 IAHADNYLERNNA
+4694 
-4707 ELEAISKRDSQPFK
+4707 
-4721 DAEALEK
+4721 
-4728 AEEKLAEYEELMK
+4728 
-4741 AEMAAKEAKYAEM
+4741 
-4754 DKDVEAAAGIE
+4754 
-4765 LTEEDSEPTASEPA
+4765 
-4779 MDYSAENANFASSYE
+4779 
-4794 TKDGKRI
+4794 
-4801 NYTSENPEAYGGL
+4801 
-4814 FDFDFSNEVPGAENA
+4814 PG
-4829 TEEGR
+4829 
-4834 VNRRQQSNPPL
+4834 
-4845 QRRNA
+4845 
-4850 ALLDTNA
+4850 
-4857 SARLNEANGEYCAL
+4857 LNEA
-4871 ERKFRESNYMEF
+4871 KIH
-4883 TSTEKVESADDV
+4883 VADVSDE
-4895 AFIFEELE
+4895 A
-4903 NASVEN
+4903 
-4909 VFVVMTKRG
+4909 
-4918 VPTVMHISIGGFN
+4918 
-4931 WSAMNAAPVKLAYD
+4931 
-4945 RIKPDKVYF
+4945 
-4954 VHNHPSGAL
+4954 
-4963 NCSPQ
+4963 
-4968 DVNCLKQIEGAIG
+4968 
-4981 KKTEGVIM
+4981 KT
-4989 DLKSGK
+4989 L
-4995 YGTFD
+4995 
-5000 SSGTGSSASH
+5000 
-5010 YKAPAPPVQ
+5010 
-5019 RRLRLYAFDR
+5019 
-5029 HVFNPDY
+5029 
-5036 QPSERMS
+5036 
-5043 NAEDVAKFLS
+5043 
-5053 SHRLGDR
+5053 
-5060 SKVSVLVCN
+5060 
-5069 NQNQIVA
+5069 
-5076 NVHTTHTS
+5076 
-5084 IDSKGLAD
+5084 
-5092 DIIRAIGEFGG
+5092 
-5103 MHAFLYGDFEQS
+5103 
-5115 GMVAYRNLTQ
+5115 
-5125 AIKERSGGVYNLL
+5125 
-5138 DVVRIEGNHTW
+5138 
-5149 SARDNGYVYEPGS
+5149 
-5162 EYGASLEGDIRFREV
+5162 
-5177 EDDAVLNE
+5177 
-5185 FAEGK
+5185 
-5190 TVKAYRTMQVL
+5190 
-5201 DGKLYSPMATKV
+5201 
-5213 GGKATPEIKLG
+5213 
-5224 VPEQA
+5224 
-5229 EEHPEIIKRTK
+5229 
-5240 VGRDGVEVGYVVI
+5240 
-5253 DKGLGKGTLEVAY
+5253 
-5266 NPSIHAS
+5266 
-5273 LTPLNDQFTSAD
+5273 
-5285 MRPNLVIVET
+5285 
-5295 LIPKSELTS
+5295 
-5304 GYRAPMA
+5304 
-5311 KDAVGEMS
+5311 
-5319 WHSGTVSGK
+5319 
-5328 LAKLGKPRRVI
+5328 
-5339 LSRYDMPVR
+5339 
-5348 IVPFKEVAQ
+5348 
-5357 MIAAQL
+5357 
-5363 EGTDIDIPYNV
+5363 
-5374 VTPQVRMELRQL
+5374 
-5386 GFAISDTPSGS
+5386 
-5397 VGENR
+5397 
-5402 DFGNAEY
+5402 
-5409 ITDQEIER
+5409 
-5417 INAHQQEMA
+5417 
-5426 QTSPEAKRSHAE
+5426 PEAKRSHAE

-5450 VDDVENLPAAMRN
+5450 VDDVEKLPAAMRN
-5463 KKGGYDVRSGNVI
+5463 KKGGYDVRNGNVI

-5648 LGLNKSDVIVTR
+5648 LGLNKSDVIVMR

-5707 KDVVSFVLNPS
+5707 KETVSFVLNPS
-5718 DLAHIYRRHFGK
+5718 DLAHIYRRHFGE

-5740 TKDDIRQMAY
+5740 TKDDIRQMAE

-5828 TLSDRAKLPK
+5828 TLSDSAKLPK

-5905 NLLHDMR
+5905 NLLHEMR
-5912 NRRGTTQRFA
+5912 NRRGTTQKFA
-5922 GADHKVEADIA
+5922 GADHKVEANIA

-6021 DSRGVEVQGELDVE
+6021 DSRGVEVQGELDID

-6195 KDDWKDKMANNGF
+6195 KDDWKDRLANGF
-6208 VQFVLAPLG
+6208 SSTVLAPLG

-6228 KSANGEGYLWN
+6228 KSVNGEGYLWN

-6257 NKFARLDEKGAEIFG
+6257 NKFARLDEKVAEICDRYNTL
-6272 AFAKTRGDSKKGPK
+6272 AKARGDSKNIRK
-6286 VKSMA
+6286 VKNMA
-6291 DMIKLDGK
+6291 DMIKLDSK
-6299 LPTATVKFWDGGEMR
+6299 LPTASVKFWDGGVMR

-6382 HKRIFGASMAAVE
+6382 HKKMFGASMAAIE

-6407 TDKEED
+6407 ADKEED
-6413 VNQQGRPD
+6413 LDQQWQSD

-6458 EHWNAYA
+6458 EHWNAYV

-6471 NTLRTYKRFR
+6471 NALRTYKRFR
-6481 NQVMNMT
+6481 NQVINMT

-6495 RLWKRFNDL
+6495 KLWKRFNNL
-6504 CLMGAG
+6504 CRMAAG
-6510 EYRPPIAMLDKAAV
+6510 RYRPPISELDKGAV
-6524 NIAKGV
+6524 NLAKGV

-6540 TALKQLLS
+6540 TALKQFLS
-6548 APAYIPEVSTAS
+6548 APAYIPEVSVAS
-6560 IAKSLANP
+6560 ISKSLLNP

-6598 TDHDW
+6598 GDGDW
-6603 KTWREGIVAVAA
+6603 KMWRQSIVHNAA

-6645 LKEGYGQEEAE
+6645 LKEGYTDEEADK
-6656 NRAKQDATILFNQT
+6656 RAKQDATILFNQT
-6670 QQSSESP
+6670 QQSSEAP
-6677 FLSTMQV
+6677 FMSTMQA
-6684 DRSWLSV
+6684 DRTWINV

-6774 FGFILQLA
+6774 FGFILPLA

-6822 GDVTSSFG
+6822 GDVMSGFF

-6836 EWNDRQLT
+6836 EWDDRQLT

-6853 STIINKFVGEK
+6853 SAIIKKFAGEK
-6864 NSEAINDIINLVI
+6864 NTEAINDIINLAI
-6877 QSGTGV
+6877 QSGIGV

-6908 AAICVM
+6908 AAICIM

-6925 KMYFDEVGLSGR
+6925 KMYFDEVGLSGG

-6944 GQLAQRYAEYKIMR
+6944 GQLAQRYAEYRIMR
-6958 GTPFVPWMWG
+6958 GTPFVPWTWG
-6968 DEEQQSKYEKS
+6968 DEEEQSKYEKS
-6979 AQKKIKER
+6979 AQKEIKDR
-6987 LAGREDDEVVATYED
+6987 LAGREDDEVVAAYED

-7012 KIGAVK
+7012 KIGSVK

-7074 ESTVAGVP
+7074 EGTVAGVP
-7082 QSKLAIKT
+7082 QSKLSIKA

-7138 NSEAEQEAAISELST
+7138 DSEAEQEAAISELST

>member
-184 RKEKGYKYT
+184 RKENGYKYT

-326 QAEAEAW
+326 QAEVEAW

-357 FKKVMDQNSVVSLLR
+357 FKKVMDQNSVISLLR

-791 NAANAATEKL
+791 DAANAATEKL

-906 GDRSEAEKSAVES
+906 GDRSEAEKRAVES

-1055 RGFLTGYVDENGN
+1055 RGFLTGDVDDQGRY
-1068 HEYYVEGDLQHLHYA
+1068 EYYLAGDLNHLFYA
-1083 SEHELNNIL
+1083 TEEELDNRVTKFVPDRRNDVADVSDVADLLPTQGKSDANVETADITIPERKGSDSVSDKQVSEAESSESALERLPRDEKGQPVFERAETPEIAWDALVELSDGDIADAKEMADIVTEQKRKAL
-1092 SEYQPD
+1092 EKLQKQKPKGASLAELRESQKVIKAAR
-1098 EPQQPSAE
+1098 EQAE
-1106 QPQAAE
+1106 QEYNFWQQMA
-1112 RAYPEGVNDT
+1112 GV
-1122 EAYDNGLEDGAAST
+1122 
-1136 SMSDEDL
+1136 
-1143 NRNIERFSDE
+1143 
-1153 NEVSSLTDYGRGWIE
+1153 
-1168 GLKQE
+1168 
-1173 QQRRIQ
+1173 
-1179 AAQPEQ
+1179 
-1185 PQQPEPA
+1185 
-1192 QAPAEAMQG
+1192 
-1201 EVNMPTGVNPVGTIS
+1201 
-1216 VPQRDGST
+1216 
-1224 RTFTVGKDAEGNNIV
+1224 
-1239 VDDRGFMWAHDGN
+1239 
-1252 GNAMQPYS
+1252 
-1260 PGANVPVWTDEQ
+1260 
-1272 LSKLGAVQ
+1272 
-1280 PANEQPATVPN
+1280 EQPATVPN

-1304 NPTENAVSPAESVP
+1304 NSTENAVSPAESVP

-1438 RQEADDRRQAEERAE
+1438 RQEA
-1453 ADRAEA
+1453 
-1459 EEKKRKAA
+1459 
-1467 LDKRLRD
+1467 
-1474 TFEDVK
+1474 
-1480 DVPEAVEV
+1480 
-1488 LEDMD
+1488 
-1493 PRDIY
+1493 
-1498 EAAAQLLSGQKV
+1498 
-1510 LWSDAGVKVGARSET
+1510 
-1525 GFGEEERRRLFGL
+1525 
-1538 FASEANG
+1538 
-1545 GKSLSRLAEDAM
+1545 
-1557 KQQCE
+1557 
-1562 TYGIPYDNQD
+1562 
-1572 ARNALIDVISGAR
+1572 
-1585 TVGDIRNYIA
+1585 
-1595 NNRIDEARRL
+1595 EARRL

-1674 NGTEDNDSRRGSTP
+1674 NGTEDNDTRRGSTP

-1709 EVLPESRADQSGGA
+1709 EVLPESRADQSSGA

-1750 AQRGDS
+1750 AQRGGIADVGRRKADDS
-1756 TVRSQTGGI
+1756 PYG
-1765 GLAEARRGVKMVQ
+1765 GLAEEVTSAIGPFGKIYTQFRGKPREAVTFLLAKRDGEAIGALHHKDVGEIDLVWGEEGSAHSDGFGLAKLAKYHPEVLFNLQEILNDMAVAKRSANRVQ
-1778 AEGRTATPQIKL
+1778 LESEKYKAAVRLTWDNQKKTWLLTMFEKKNSVLDNTTDTDKTHKGNGNDTATP
-1790 SKEEATDIIAKMEMS
+1790 ENT
-1805 AVNDPQ
+1805 V
-1811 ISLSPESWQQSFGLS
+1811 
-1826 NSIDTPLGKVKMGD
+1826 
-1840 GQYQKLIDKKR
+1840 
-1851 SAEFGMVVQT
+1851 
-1861 LQDPDV
+1861 
-1867 VFIEPSEAKEG
+1867 
-1878 QTTERNFSY
+1878 
-1887 VFVKTFIRDGQK
+1887 
-1899 FKYYT
+1899 
-1904 SVSVLK
+1904 
-1910 DGMEVSVSSHIAS
+1910 
-1923 KTAIMKKLQDM
+1923 
-1934 ERAYTKE
+1934 
-1941 SLLPN
+1941 
-1946 SSEWH
+1946 
-1951 LAEHPTDVP
+1951 
-1960 DLLPTQG
+1960 
-1967 KSDVDVETSA
+1967 
-1977 KTEPQQPNNAVSS
+1977 
-1990 DSSLSTDEQGG
+1990 
-2001 TSSIEPNGESTVSDR
+2001 VSDR

-2021 ASDKQGGSEK
+2021 ASDKQ
-2031 SSADGND
+2031 
-2038 ASLKL
+2038 ASGEESLPQLSDDKR
-2043 DAEAKKEAEAKGGLQ
+2043 KPGLQ
-2058 AVVEAA
+2058 AAVEAA
-2064 SAEVNTEPTEGQ
+2064 SAEVNTEPTEAQ

-2148 GRKVFVVDQTNTDGS
+2148 GRKVFVVDQTNADGS

-2175 KDEAMTAY
+2175 KDEAMGAY

-2190 WADTHPGLRISET
+2190 WADTHPGLRITEASLD
-2203 NIEDFNKWVQSSH
+2203 DFQKWVESSH
-2216 RKTKP
+2216 RKTKA
-2221 FADYTTVSKVVDEA
+2221 FADYSMVKGTAEAVARRQKDEA
-2235 PVKTEPEQ
+2235 GLRTERPERGANYYRLKSDLVGFAKKFKDAG
-2243 PTQPEANIGEGY
+2243 TANIPA
-2255 KIEPKPYTN
+2255 IEREMSEWMS
-2264 KQGKTLDTYLVTF
+2264 KQTADDIVDLDARMLSDVCNEAGLDKGK
-2277 DRDFSKEELSA
+2277 A
-2288 LRAKAKALK
+2288 
-2297 GWYDRESKGWMLRS
+2297 W
-2311 SEDAKAFAEEVTAK
+2311 AFRMSV
-2325 SEDEVADEAP
+2325 
-2335 LSMADMEKP
+2335 
-2344 AAKPKK
+2344 
-2350 AEAPAKPTESPMKE
+2350 
-2364 VDVEGVFDA
+2364 
-2373 LKTKG
+2373 
-2378 ETKLSDHATPVEET
+2378 DHATPKGLIEEVFKIRNDRRAQIAPRGIADVDGFDMLSPESQAVVEHYLSEHGSKAIRVITGMDDIRALGFPKEVSEAFEEVVAEGGIPALYNSFDKKIYIFANVFNSARRHDGDLFHENVHGAIDECESYPEELLSSFRRKVVSSGYKAARFQGLESMLKKEYDEDSVDEEFLAYTLQWMFDRSDRESRIMELLSDEEKEFINNNILNKIRYAQRRRTSESASEESKGHET
-2392 PKPKKRR
+2392 LHASRQR
-2399 WISDE
+2399 AGGGDGAWIS
-2404 DADEFDSLRKDLR
+2404 RKAT
-2417 NHFGKDGDIM
+2417 DGDE
-2427 QEAGAEYG
+2427 QRGSQGVAGESADGERSEGHGSLGAEVYEAAKG
-2435 KPKPKQMDAEV
+2435 LLESAGVDVVEV
-2446 LRMGTRMTYLMM
+2446 
-2458 KGGLRS
+2458 S
-2464 FSDYCEAMK
+2464 
-2473 DELPDIFDE
+2473 
-2482 MRPHLKSL
+2482 
-2490 YAAAQNMEEVIELGW
+2490 
-2505 DEEMDDRKTVKAFD
+2505 
-2519 VYNFDKPGAKDI
+2519 
-2531 IATAQHAVDENA
+2531 
-2543 SQQQTDQIIQSL
+2543 
-2555 KDQRNE
+2555 
-2561 QRKKEADETSADTET
+2561 DTEA
-2576 IIDKAETTASQ
+2576 AEMLNRRGSD
-2587 VESKLEAANSEE
+2587 VSLM
-2599 DAEGLSRSLDKELEE
+2599 GSRT
-2614 VNKQLALLGYY
+2614 N
-2625 EADPVD
+2625 
-2631 KDFNEAYGYMRNAE
+2631 
-2645 RKAVQDAHRLA
+2645 RKMA
-2656 TQLAAD
+2656 
-2662 LGITIDPKDKVRK
+2662 
-2675 AKYGFGSKIARSN
+2675 KIA
-2688 VAPAGGEVYITLPL
+2688 EYF
-2702 AEGRE
+2702 EGRE
-2707 LSIWLSLDK
+2707 LDENQQAVVDVFSGKRDNIAIEVERPDGKRRVVMRQGNELKAGAKHSLFRHYESEKNNVIADDIALISEVIANGERSVSGNRVTYDIVAEDGTRLRVTTEITKKAEVFTNFYTNRKTSAVKSSSVANNAVVTRHHSGAQSLNPKVSDAKIGENSETGKPQLLKTSEGVVYGWTVGGKVYLNRDAMNPETPLHEYTHLWDEMVRRENPELWARGKELMKQTPMWQEVIEDPNYGDIRDDEDAVASEVHSRLTGKDGARILSDMIEDAKKDGPLAVAERVTLVERLKRWLGEMFSSLK
-2716 NEQWREGGREDRY
+2716 KTLSQWSKRDLAELTVEDFVRMTLRDLAEGINPKREMQRGDQMRMVTKENPMLDDYHTGIRTRED
-2729 DEDLMLTGIMYRI
+2729 
-2742 ENTGKGGMDRYE
+2742 
-2754 SSNHNTRPTIPYDEL
+2754 
-2769 LADIRRLVRTY
+2769 
-2780 LPDEQVKPA
+2780 VK
-2789 TPLTPQPG
+2789 T
-2797 EDMVDV
+2797 
-2803 AKRVAADKEP
+2803 
-2813 KAPAVEPQ
+2813 
-2821 LPIGDLFGG
+2821 
-2830 LFDEQP
+2830 FDE
-2836 QAPEPT
+2836 
-2842 APAKGKEIDP
+2842 
-2852 ATKRVVDILKGGGLK
+2852 
-2867 PSKAKNDNLCKL
+2867 
-2879 LPQHEDMKQ
+2879 
-2888 KHPDAMLLFRSGN
+2888 MLS
-2901 NYYVLSTDA
+2901 DA
-2910 EEVANLLNLPLSK
+2910 EAN
-2923 FTNDGTE
+2923 F
-2930 IPFTEFPHHALDKYL
+2930 
-2945 PQMVRAGKRV
+2945 
-2955 AVCEQIDEPEVKIER
+2955 
-2970 KPKSEVSTSKPKS
+2970 
-2983 NEKTD
+2983 
-2988 VQPRTEGTGRGGQ
+2988 
-3001 QPRPNEPLGEGA
+3001 
-3013 KNEAERTDGGRM
+3013 
-3025 AQRGGEHSVSDTGR
+3025 
-3039 GAGVSGQHQS
+3039 
-3049 ERGVTAPKNTR
+3049 
-3060 NNHAER
+3060 
-3066 GTDYAPKG
+3066 
-3074 EKARIDANIA
+3074 
-3084 ALELAKKLL
+3084 
-3093 ASGATATPQ
+3093 
-3102 EMAILRRYSGW
+3102 
-3113 GGLGAAFNE
+3113 
-3122 GSAWAPNPV
+3122 
-3131 NKRLR
+3131 R
-3136 EALTPEEYQAAVMS
+3136 EY
-3150 RNSAYYTPAA
+3150 
-3160 VIDAMWDVAKALG
+3160 G
-3173 FKGGNIV
+3173 
-3180 EGSAGIGNIIGLMP
+3180 
-3194 TDISER
+3194 
-3200 SNIHAV
+3200 
-3206 EIDPTTGGILSLL
+3206 SLL
-3219 YPDAKVD
+3219 YPDMDIEMLREAKRT
-3226 VQGFEQTRIANGSV
+3226 GE
-3240 DLAITNVPFVTDLHV
+3240 ITVYSSKPIRAGHFVTPSRMNAEDYAGGEKV
-3255 MDESGDSD
+3255 Y
-3263 LSKKFRDIHD
+3263 SKKVSIEDIAWISEDEGQFAPVHEVAND
-3273 FCIAKNVRKLR
+3273 EGSRFHAAMSRGREEFDALRERAARETSPQNIGKNVTENERLSAIRALKPIKIERNSMSREELFAKYKSLPTVNKNGNKIRFLR
-3284 EGGIGIFITSSGT
+3284 TAFGKNYKEGG
-3297 LDKSQK
+3297 
-3303 LRNWLVGDKEG
+3303 
-3314 NADVVGV
+3314 
-3321 FRMNNQT
+3321 
-3328 FGGTAATSDIIVVR
+3328 
-3342 KRVNGRKSANAID
+3342 
-3355 VSTVTPAR
+3355 
-3363 TATFTDVRG
+3363 
-3372 KTKDLPL
+3372 
-3379 YVNRYFIEHPEH
+3379 
-3391 MGGEMFFG
+3391 
-3399 FEQGDTY
+3399 
-3406 RPTSIGLFP
+3406 LFAQISP
-3415 TRTADQAARMA
+3415 R
-3426 AWVQHLADMDWSKEQ
+3426 
-3441 GKAVAEQTSHIN
+3441 
-3453 EALGEGVKE
+3453 
-3462 GSMVTDSEGNLCV
+3462 
-3475 ARMGRAVPLTLNKN
+3475 LN
-3489 KIKGR
+3489 
-3494 TKEECFKD
+3494 
-3502 YTEIKSALADV
+3502 DV
-3513 LKYQTEH
+3513 LSS
-3520 DDDAGLQP
+3520 A
-3528 LLDRLNRAYDTFV
+3528 V
-3541 QRYGN
+3541 
-3546 LNKNNN
+3546 
-3552 LAWLRN
+3552 LA
-3558 DVDFS
+3558 
-3563 SIVALETYS
+3563 YS
-3572 EKGNKD
+3572 EKDSLGGTTRPD
-3578 GTKVKTYGK
+3578 GTKHKAHPNVLSFDNYVNKVSIENCEYYVRMTVQNTVDNTTGLHSCFVSDIDLYENTAIGR
-3587 TDIFSRRVV
+3587 TDSAISRRPND
-3596 EKESEPTPK
+3596 SFS
-3605 NVKDGIIASIY
+3605 GIVDAKLQQFFERAS
-3616 KYGRIDTEYLAT
+3616 
-3628 QLGKSQDDVKKEIV
+3628 SV
-3642 ESGLGFVDPTTG
+3642 ESKNFH
-3654 QMEVSYEY
+3654 
-3662 LSGNVR
+3662 
-3668 EKLRQAREAN
+3668 
-3678 EAAGGAYDANVKAL
+3678 GA
-3692 EAVVPMNIPAHL
+3692 
-3704 IEFALGSS
+3704 
-3712 WIEPQLYERYV
+3712 
-3723 KERTELDVKLTNAGG
+3723 
-3738 TWHMSEPWNTDK
+3738 SEGEN
-3750 PKNTEMG
+3750 G
-3757 VRSEAFGIL
+3757 A
-3766 IPGHKL
+3766 
-3772 IEAALTNKTITVSR
+3772 
-3786 TVKDSD
+3786 SD
-3792 GGSHTETDPAATTAC
+3792 
-3807 ATKVDEIRQD
+3807 
-3817 FKDWAREQMQNDPA
+3817 
-3831 LSMRMEEKY
+3831 
-3840 NEKFNN
+3840 
-3846 SVPKTIPDEF
+3846 
-3856 VPEHFGGAATTV
+3856 
-3868 GGRPFKLRPH
+3868 
-3878 QAKAVI
+3878 
-3884 RATTQPV
+3884 
-3891 LLAHEVG
+3891 
-3898 TGKTYTLITTAMEMR
+3898 
-3913 RLGTARKPMIVVQNA
+3913 
-3928 TVGQFV
+3928 
-3934 ASAKALY
+3934 
-3941 PNAKVLTLED
+3941 
-3951 ADRNAEGRRAF
+3951 
-3962 YAKIKF
+3962 
-3968 NDWDMIVVPQ
+3968 
-3978 SVFERI
+3978 
-3984 PDSIERQTQFIQDK
+3984 
-3998 IEEKMLVLEQMK
+3998 
-4010 EADPDGRSMIVRAA
+4010 EAD
-4024 EREISRLEDE
+4024 
-4034 MSQLAS
+4034 SQNHAS
-4040 GEEPASG
+4040 GEA
-4047 KKKKDAK
+4047 
-4054 KTAITRQNAEVK
+4054 
-4066 ARELLD
+4066 
-4072 RATDDVEDFDS
+4072 DVADVS
-4083 MGIDAI
+4083 
-4089 LVDEAHEYKHLGF
+4089 DEA
-4102 ATAMQR
+4102 
-4108 GVKGVDPSP
+4108 
-4117 SKKSQGVFLKA
+4117 
-4128 QAVLEKT
+4128 
-4135 GGKNVVFATGTPI
+4135 
-4148 SNTAAEIW
+4148 
-4156 TFMRY
+4156 
-4161 LIPADVMK
+4161 
-4169 EYDIYYFDDF
+4169 
-4179 VRNFGNL
+4179 
-4186 QQMLEFKTNGK
+4186 
-4197 YDEVNRFAGYV
+4197 
-4208 NLPELVRIWSTVA
+4208 RI
-4221 DTVLTR
+4221 
-4227 EAGGVSDK
+4227 
-4235 IPQMEGGKAQDIFLP
+4235 
-4250 QTRALRSIMKFVK
+4250 
-4263 EELDRYDKMT
+4263 
-4273 GKEKKENSHI
+4273 
-4283 PLVMYGIAKAAAVDA
+4283 
-4298 RLVQSDAEDDPNSK
+4298 
-4312 TNEAVRQTLRTLEET
+4312 
-4327 KDYKGTVAIFAD
+4327 
-4339 NYQNKHSGFN
+4339 
-4349 LYEDIR
+4349 
-4355 KKLIAAGVPEEQVV
+4355 
-4369 VMKSGMTVKK
+4369 
-4379 KLEIFDRVNAGEVR
+4379 
-4393 VVMGSTFTLGT
+4393 
-4404 GVNIQERLHTLI
+4404 
-4416 HLDAPNRPM
+4416 
-4425 DYTQRNG
+4425 
-4432 RILRQGNVHNTWG
+4432 
-4445 LPVRVLRF
+4445 
-4453 GVEDSLDVTAY
+4453 
-4464 QRLKTKGAI
+4464 
-4473 ADSIMNGKQ
+4473 
-4482 FMANSMENRTLE
+4482 
-4494 EDQDLFGDITAQLS
+4494 
-4508 GSEYAMLKN
+4508 
-4517 QVEKEVRK
+4517 
-4525 LRAAEKNWKADQ
+4525 
-4537 TYIHNRKRQIA
+4537 
-4548 GQNREAEQRIT
+4548 
-4559 DNKGYLEKVEAAT
+4559 
-4572 IGNITV
+4572 
-4578 GKLSFPTVESMED
+4578 
-4591 FFTEQNKKKA
+4591 
-4601 AMQEEVRT
+4601 
-4609 SGYSSRP
+4609 
-4616 VTSDITISVGGF
+4616 
-4628 DFKIHTEITKEM
+4628 
-4640 KHQQGDLFATAPAKM
+4640 
-4655 TYSCPELGID
+4655 
-4665 AMPVRGNA
+4665 
-4673 IKNAVLDIMENVVSG
+4673 
-4688 KDFRER
+4688 
-4694 IAHADNYLERNNA
+4694 
-4707 ELEAISKRDSQPFK
+4707 
-4721 DAEALEK
+4721 
-4728 AEEKLAEYEELMK
+4728 
-4741 AEMAAKEAKYAEM
+4741 
-4754 DKDVEAAAGIE
+4754 
-4765 LTEEDSEPTASEPA
+4765 
-4779 MDYSAENANFASSYE
+4779 
-4794 TKDGKRI
+4794 
-4801 NYTSENPEAYGGL
+4801 
-4814 FDFDFSNEVPGAENA
+4814 
-4829 TEEGR
+4829 
-4834 VNRRQQSNPPL
+4834 
-4845 QRRNA
+4845 
-4850 ALLDTNA
+4850 
-4857 SARLNEANGEYCAL
+4857 
-4871 ERKFRESNYMEF
+4871 
-4883 TSTEKVESADDV
+4883 
-4895 AFIFEELE
+4895 
-4903 NASVEN
+4903 
-4909 VFVVMTKRG
+4909 
-4918 VPTVMHISIGGFN
+4918 
-4931 WSAMNAAPVKLAYD
+4931 
-4945 RIKPDKVYF
+4945 
-4954 VHNHPSGAL
+4954 
-4963 NCSPQ
+4963 
-4968 DVNCLKQIEGAIG
+4968 
-4981 KKTEGVIM
+4981 
-4989 DLKSGK
+4989 
-4995 YGTFD
+4995 
-5000 SSGTGSSASH
+5000 
-5010 YKAPAPPVQ
+5010 
-5019 RRLRLYAFDR
+5019 
-5029 HVFNPDY
+5029 
-5036 QPSERMS
+5036 
-5043 NAEDVAKFLS
+5043 
-5053 SHRLGDR
+5053 
-5060 SKVSVLVCN
+5060 
-5069 NQNQIVA
+5069 
-5076 NVHTTHTS
+5076 
-5084 IDSKGLAD
+5084 
-5092 DIIRAIGEFGG
+5092 
-5103 MHAFLYGDFEQS
+5103 
-5115 GMVAYRNLTQ
+5115 
-5125 AIKERSGGVYNLL
+5125 
-5138 DVVRIEGNHTW
+5138 
-5149 SARDNGYVYEPGS
+5149 
-5162 EYGASLEGDIRFREV
+5162 
-5177 EDDAVLNE
+5177 
-5185 FAEGK
+5185 
-5190 TVKAYRTMQVL
+5190 
-5201 DGKLYSPMATKV
+5201 
-5213 GGKATPEIKLG
+5213 
-5224 VPEQA
+5224 
-5229 EEHPEIIKRTK
+5229 
-5240 VGRDGVEVGYVVI
+5240 
-5253 DKGLGKGTLEVAY
+5253 
-5266 NPSIHAS
+5266 
-5273 LTPLNDQFTSAD
+5273 
-5285 MRPNLVIVET
+5285 
-5295 LIPKSELTS
+5295 
-5304 GYRAPMA
+5304 
-5311 KDAVGEMS
+5311 
-5319 WHSGTVSGK
+5319 
-5328 LAKLGKPRRVI
+5328 
-5339 LSRYDMPVR
+5339 
-5348 IVPFKEVAQ
+5348 
-5357 MIAAQL
+5357 
-5363 EGTDIDIPYNV
+5363 
-5374 VTPQVRMELRQL
+5374 
-5386 GFAISDTPSGS
+5386 
-5397 VGENR
+5397 
-5402 DFGNAEY
+5402 
-5409 ITDQEIER
+5409 
-5417 INAHQQEMA
+5417 
-5426 QTSPEAKRSHAE
+5426 SPEAKRSHAE

-5450 VDDVENLPAAMRN
+5450 VDDVEKLPAAMRN
-5463 KKGGYDVRSGNVI
+5463 KKGGYDVRNGNVI

-5507 EENYDA
+5507 EGNYDD

-5707 KDVVSFVLNPS
+5707 KETVSFVLNPS

-5828 TLSDRAKLPK
+5828 TLSDSAKLPK

-5912 NRRGTTQRFA
+5912 NRRGTTQKFA

-6021 DSRGVEVQGELDVE
+6021 DSRGVEVQGELDID

-6043 KRTINLNEDDIT
+6043 KRTINLNEDNIT

-6091 NIANSKAEET
+6091 NIANSKAEEA

-6173 RVREIQHNAN
+6173 RVIEIQHNAN

-6195 KDDWKDKMANNGF
+6195 KDDWKDRLANGF
-6208 VQFVLAPLG
+6208 SSTVLAPLG

-6223 RTFGS
+6223 RTFGN
-6228 KSANGEGYLWN
+6228 KSVNGEGYLWN

-6257 NKFARLDEKGAEIFG
+6257 NKFARLDEKVAEICDRYNTL
-6272 AFAKTRGDSKKGPK
+6272 AKARGDSKNIRK
-6286 VKSMA
+6286 VKNMA

-6366 LQEEFLVDTRN
+6366 LQEEFLVETRN

-6382 HKRIFGASMAAVE
+6382 HKRIFGASMAAIE

-6407 TDKEED
+6407 ADKEED
-6413 VNQQGRPD
+6413 LDQQWQSD

-6458 EHWNAYA
+6458 EHWNAYV

-6481 NQVMNMT
+6481 NQVINMA

-6495 RLWKRFNDL
+6495 KLWKRFNNL
-6504 CLMGAG
+6504 CRMAAG
-6510 EYRPPIAMLDKAAV
+6510 RYRPPISELDKGAV
-6524 NIAKGV
+6524 NLAKGV
-6530 TAAKVSFRIF
+6530 TAAKVSLRIF
-6540 TALKQLLS
+6540 TALKQFLS
-6548 APAYIPEVSTAS
+6548 APAYIPEVSVAS
-6560 IAKSLANP
+6560 ISKSLLNP

-6598 TDHDW
+6598 GDGDW
-6603 KTWREGIVAVAA
+6603 KMWRQSIVHNAA

-6645 LKEGYGQEEAE
+6645 LKEGYTDEEAE
-6656 NRAKQDATILFNQT
+6656 KRAKQDATILFNQT
-6670 QQSSESP
+6670 QQSSEAP
-6677 FLSTMQV
+6677 FMSTMQA
-6684 DRSWLSV
+6684 DRTWINV

-6737 WDIDPDTATDAERDQ
+6737 WDIDPDTATDAERNL

-6811 AYFGSVEGLTG
+6811 AYFGSLEGLTG
-6822 GDVTSSFG
+6822 GDVMSGFF

-6836 EWNDRQLT
+6836 EWDDRQLT

-6853 STIINKFVGEK
+6853 SSIIRKFAGEK
-6864 NSEAINDIINLVI
+6864 NTEAINDIINLAI
-6877 QSGTGV
+6877 QSGIGV

-6908 AAICVM
+6908 AAICIM

-6944 GQLAQRYAEYKIMR
+6944 GQLAQRYAEYRIMR
-6958 GTPFVPWMWG
+6958 GTPFVPWPWG

-7138 NSEAEQEAAISELST
+7138 DSEAEQEAAISELST

>member
-19 DVPGTYESFERTL
+19 DVPDTYESFERTL
-32 TAPGKEGVTNR
+32 TAPGQEGTTNR

-50 HADGYDV
+50 HKDGYDV

-85 EAPAPAQKTQ
+85 EAPAPTQKTQ
-95 AAGKA
+95 TTAKD

-109 QVRAQTRPT
+109 QVQTQTRPT
-118 SQQPAGTVAAFK
+118 SQQPTGTVVAFK

-212 LVEYGQEA
+212 LVEYGQET

-311 LKLANPKTDDSKLIE
+311 LKLANPKADDNKLIE

-333 RLTNKA
+333 RLTNKT

-372 GTARSMAGTTGD
+372 GTARSMAATTGD
-384 RGAYEAAQEEYGK
+384 QSAYEAAQEEYGK
-397 KHKVASVAGTV
+397 KHKVASVASTV

-433 VGGRLIAKKAAGTA
+433 VGGRLIARKAAGTA

-505 QAMFES
+505 RAMFES

-579 TDEDKVDVWL
+579 TDEDKMDVWL

-791 NAANAATEKL
+791 DAANAATEKL

-825 LDDVIKAQYPDNNPE
+825 LDDIIKDQYPDSNPE
-840 NIKKIYYGVKY
+840 DIKKIYYGVKY

-859 LRKGIDAIDKEI
+859 LQKGIDAIDKEI
-871 EARKDEAA
+871 AARKDEAA

-884 AIRKAYGE
+884 VIRKDYGE

-906 GDRSEAEKSAVES
+906 GDRSEAEKEAVES

-936 SKSDSYVSDVSDVAD
+936 GKSESYVSDVSDVTD
-951 AADVAETQPETQP
+951 AADVAETQPERQP
-964 IGLATM
+964 IGRATM
-970 KFQDGPVEVLSGR
+970 KFRDRPVEVLSGR
-983 VVMTENGKMVDVERS
+983 VVMTEDGKMVDVERS

-1055 RGFLTGYVDENGN
+1055 RGFLTGDVDDQGRY
-1068 HEYYVEGDLQHLHYA
+1068 EYYLAGDLNHLFYA
-1083 SEHELNNIL
+1083 TEEELDNRVTKFV
-1092 SEYQPD
+1092 PD
-1098 EPQQPSAE
+1098 
-1106 QPQAAE
+1106 
-1112 RAYPEGVNDT
+1112 RRNDV
-1122 EAYDNGLEDGAAST
+1122 ADV
-1136 SMSDEDL
+1136 SDVA
-1143 NRNIERFSDE
+1143 DE
-1153 NEVSSLTDYGRGWIE
+1153 KQNEVSVS
-1168 GLKQE
+1168 
-1173 QQRRIQ
+1173 
-1179 AAQPEQ
+1179 
-1185 PQQPEPA
+1185 
-1192 QAPAEAMQG
+1192 
-1201 EVNMPTGVNPVGTIS
+1201 MPTGVEAIGAVDVAQS
-1216 VPQRDGST
+1216 DGYG
-1224 RTFTVGKDAEGNNIV
+1224 RRFTVGRNENGELVV
-1239 VDDRGFMWAHDGN
+1239 VDERGYMWAHDGN
-1252 GNAMQPYS
+1252 GERMEPYQ
-1260 PGANVPVWTDEQ
+1260 PGANVPVWTEEQ
-1272 LSKLGAVQ
+1272 LSNLGAVQ
-1280 PANEQPATVPN
+1280 LTNEQPVAVPN
-1291 QPENVPTSGETPQ
+1291 LPENVPTFTETSQ
-1304 NPTENAVSPAESVP
+1304 NPTESAILSAETVP
-1318 NPAAPVENVQETPAP
+1318 NPENHADNAKGAPNQTSEL
-1333 TAEPTPLQRL
+1333 TPLQRI

-1398 KPKGASLAEL
+1398 KPKGDSLAEL

-1423 QEYNFWQQMAGVEQL
+1423 QEYNLWQRIAGIEQL
-1438 RQEADDRRQAEERAE
+1438 RQEAEARRQAEERAE
-1453 ADRAEA
+1453 AERAEA

-1510 LWSDAGVKVGARSET
+1510 LWGDAGVKVGARSET

-1637 QLLAELSERDRE
+1637 QLLAELSERDIE

-1674 NGTEDNDSRRGSTP
+1674 NGTEDNDARRGSTP

-1694 ENDTEGKGTVPGRGY
+1694 ENDTEGKGTVSGRSD
-1709 EVLPESRADQSGGA
+1709 EVLPESRADQSSGA
-1723 AADGDRSGIQPADG
+1723 AADGDRSGIQSADG

-1750 AQRGDS
+1750 AQRGGIAAVGRRKADDS
-1756 TVRSQTGGI
+1756 PYG
-1765 GLAEARRGVKMVQ
+1765 GLAEEVTSAIGPFGKIYTQFRGKPREAVTFLLAKRDGEAIGALHHKDVGEIDLVWGEEGSAHSDGFGLAKLAKYHPEVLFNLQEILNDMAVTKRSANRVQ
-1778 AEGRTATPQIKL
+1778 LESEKYKAAVRLTWDNQKKTWLLTMFEKKNSVLDNTTDTDKTHEGNGNDTATP
-1790 SKEEATDIIAKMEMS
+1790 E
-1805 AVNDPQ
+1805 N
-1811 ISLSPESWQQSFGLS
+1811 
-1826 NSIDTPLGKVKMGD
+1826 
-1840 GQYQKLIDKKR
+1840 
-1851 SAEFGMVVQT
+1851 
-1861 LQDPDV
+1861 
-1867 VFIEPSEAKEG
+1867 
-1878 QTTERNFSY
+1878 
-1887 VFVKTFIRDGQK
+1887 
-1899 FKYYT
+1899 
-1904 SVSVLK
+1904 
-1910 DGMEVSVSSHIAS
+1910 
-1923 KTAIMKKLQDM
+1923 
-1934 ERAYTKE
+1934 
-1941 SLLPN
+1941 
-1946 SSEWH
+1946 
-1951 LAEHPTDVP
+1951 
-1960 DLLPTQG
+1960 
-1967 KSDVDVETSA
+1967 
-1977 KTEPQQPNNAVSS
+1977 
-1990 DSSLSTDEQGG
+1990 
-2001 TSSIEPNGESTVSDR
+2001 TVISDR
-2016 KDIDF
+2016 KDNDF
-2021 ASDKQGGSEK
+2021 ASDKQ
-2031 SSADGND
+2031 
-2038 ASLKL
+2038 ASGEESLPQLSDDKR
-2043 DAEAKKEAEAKGGLQ
+2043 KPGLQ
-2058 AVVEAA
+2058 AAVEAA
-2064 SAEVNTEPTEGQ
+2064 SAEVNTEPTEAQ

-2148 GRKVFVVDQTNTDGS
+2148 GRKVFVVDQTNADGS

-2175 KDEAMTAY
+2175 KDEATAAY
-2183 LANYDKT
+2183 LANYNKT
-2190 WADTHPGLRISET
+2190 WADTHPGLRITEA
-2203 NIEDFNKWVQSSH
+2203 NIADFQKWVESSH
-2216 RKTKP
+2216 RKTKA
-2221 FADYTTVSKVVDEA
+2221 FADYSMVKGTAEAVARRQKDEAELRTERPERGANYDMLKSDLVGFAKKFKDAGTANITAIEREISEWMSKQTAEDIVDLDAWMLSDVCNEAGLDKGKAWAFRMSVDHATPKELIEEVFKIRNSRRAQIALRGIADVDGFDMLSPESQAAVEHYLSRYGSKPIRVVVGMDDIWAPGFPKEVSEAFEEVVDEGGIPA
-2235 PVKTEPEQ
+2235 VYNHSDKKIYIFANVFNSARRHDGDLFHENVHGAIDECESYPE
-2243 PTQPEANIGEGY
+2243 ELLSSFRRKVVSSGY
-2255 KIEPKPYTN
+2255 KAARFQGLESMLKKEYDEDSVDEEFLAYTL
-2264 KQGKTLDTYLVTF
+2264 QWMF
-2277 DRDFSKEELSA
+2277 DRS
-2288 LRAKAKALK
+2288 
-2297 GWYDRESKGWMLRS
+2297 DRESRIMELLSDEEKEFINNNILNKIRYAQRRRTSESASEESKGHETLHASRQRAGGGDGAWISRKATDGDEQRGSQGVAGESASDERS
-2311 SEDAKAFAEEVTAK
+2311 EQRRYAIGDGA
-2325 SEDEVADEAP
+2325 
-2335 LSMADMEKP
+2335 
-2344 AAKPKK
+2344 
-2350 AEAPAKPTESPMKE
+2350 AEAPAKGKNAESGGDETARIEDFGEKIVGARKDMLREVAKSVENVTEQSLIELPMGKAFKRPNLKKMVDGGVISDDDASLAEAVMQGLVYAKNKPVATRSPRRQREIKE
-2364 VDVEGVFDA
+2364 WAKETYEGIRLLGEILSGDPARRDKALEERKARQAEKLAEVNRHIDNLREWNPGKEFSYLTELPDEVEVVSCVLKGIGHKVGEKINLPLCRLEVSSTGKGYTITGPGKQGALWFKKYHNTVDEAIETMIFAARLARGDRDVEIPGYYLSVKGVGRPRMERTGKYEVAYWAKNGKDIKTKLFSGKKEAEEFATAHSGKVTEQQRYVNEYESYTVTVKNPLTGNSLPIGGGSTERVELIAMMDEQHDELNALAVEAIAKETGTKSAPRDHFFVATTWERGKIIYSIVSTDKNNPWPIVKDFATRKEAEAWYGANRERLEAERRQRMESEKSVVYFETGVHRRGKDHRSGRHATPEMYDEQFGFRGVQFGNWTNDTDRQMAMDQAYDA
-2373 LKTKG
+2373 LMDLSEQLGISPRAMSLYGELGLAFGARGCGNASAHYEPVQIVINLTKTKG
-2378 ETKLSDHATPVEET
+2378 AG
-2392 PKPKKRR
+2392 
-2399 WISDE
+2399 
-2404 DADEFDSLRKDLR
+2404 SL
-2417 NHFGKDGDIM
+2417 
-2427 QEAGAEYG
+2427 
-2435 KPKPKQMDAEV
+2435 
-2446 LRMGTRMTYLMM
+2446 
-2458 KGGLRS
+2458 
-2464 FSDYCEAMK
+2464 
-2473 DELPDIFDE
+2473 
-2482 MRPHLKSL
+2482 
-2490 YAAAQNMEEVIELGW
+2490 
-2505 DEEMDDRKTVKAFD
+2505 
-2519 VYNFDKPGAKDI
+2519 
-2531 IATAQHAVDENA
+2531 
-2543 SQQQTDQIIQSL
+2543 
-2555 KDQRNE
+2555 
-2561 QRKKEADETSADTET
+2561 
-2576 IIDKAETTASQ
+2576 
-2587 VESKLEAANSEE
+2587 
-2599 DAEGLSRSLDKELEE
+2599 
-2614 VNKQLALLGYY
+2614 
-2625 EADPVD
+2625 
-2631 KDFNEAYGYMRNAE
+2631 
-2645 RKAVQDAHRLA
+2645 AH
-2656 TQLAAD
+2656 
-2662 LGITIDPKDKVRK
+2662 
-2675 AKYGFGSKIARSN
+2675 
-2688 VAPAGGEVYITLPL
+2688 E
-2702 AEGRE
+2702 
-2707 LSIWLSLDK
+2707 W
-2716 NEQWREGGREDRY
+2716 W
-2729 DEDLMLTGIMYRI
+2729 
-2742 ENTGKGGMDRYE
+2742 
-2754 SSNHNTRPTIPYDEL
+2754 
-2769 LADIRRLVRTY
+2769 
-2780 LPDEQVKPA
+2780 
-2789 TPLTPQPG
+2789 
-2797 EDMVDV
+2797 
-2803 AKRVAADKEP
+2803 
-2813 KAPAVEPQ
+2813 
-2821 LPIGDLFGG
+2821 
-2830 LFDEQP
+2830 
-2836 QAPEPT
+2836 
-2842 APAKGKEIDP
+2842 
-2852 ATKRVVDILKGGGLK
+2852 
-2867 PSKAKNDNLCKL
+2867 
-2879 LPQHEDMKQ
+2879 
-2888 KHPDAMLLFRSGN
+2888 
-2901 NYYVLSTDA
+2901 
-2910 EEVANLLNLPLSK
+2910 
-2923 FTNDGTE
+2923 
-2930 IPFTEFPHHALDKYL
+2930 HALDNYL
-2945 PQMVRAGKRV
+2945 SRRAGVALGHATHGHGSDKMDPDVASAVARLMEAVLSSQYGKRSLAKGEYWGRPTEMGARLFETWISERIKAEGNRSPFLVSGISQNAIDLFHSLNYLVYRSNEARV
-2955 AVCEQIDEPEVKIER
+2955 AEREKREPHYM
-2970 KPKSEVSTSKPKS
+2970 SK
-2983 NEKTD
+2983 EEFIKTPEALNGYPYP
-2988 VQPRTEGTGRGGQ
+2988 VI
-3001 QPRPNEPLGEGA
+3001 GEL
-3013 KNEAERTDGGRM
+3013 EALSPSLENLFNILRENERTDGMMAKEPRRRYGRAKRPTM
-3025 AQRGGEHSVSDTGR
+3025 TGRTLFDWADDEARAQRDTP
-3039 GAGVSGQHQS
+3039 AKD
-3049 ERGVTAPKNTR
+3049 ERDIA
-3060 NNHAER
+3060 A
-3066 GTDYAPKG
+3066 D
-3074 EKARIDANIA
+3074 DANA
-3084 ALELAKKLL
+3084 ALDEYAEAYNDYLERTENLEAQLEAEGVDETL
-3093 ASGATATPQ
+3093 R
-3102 EMAILRRYSGW
+3102 AILREQADAEETM
-3113 GGLGAAFNE
+3113 LLE
-3122 GSAWAPNPV
+3122 GRD
-3131 NKRLR
+3131 RLR
-3136 EALTPEEYQAAVMS
+3136 ESLRQYYVRENTPE
-3150 RNSAYYTPAA
+3150 
-3160 VIDAMWDVAKALG
+3160 DA
-3173 FKGGNIV
+3173 
-3180 EGSAGIGNIIGLMP
+3180 
-3194 TDISER
+3194 
-3200 SNIHAV
+3200 
-3206 EIDPTTGGILSLL
+3206 
-3219 YPDAKVD
+3219 
-3226 VQGFEQTRIANGSV
+3226 
-3240 DLAITNVPFVTDLHV
+3240 
-3255 MDESGDSD
+3255 
-3263 LSKKFRDIHD
+3263 
-3273 FCIAKNVRKLR
+3273 
-3284 EGGIGIFITSSGT
+3284 
-3297 LDKSQK
+3297 
-3303 LRNWLVGDKEG
+3303 
-3314 NADVVGV
+3314 
-3321 FRMNNQT
+3321 
-3328 FGGTAATSDIIVVR
+3328 
-3342 KRVNGRKSANAID
+3342 
-3355 VSTVTPAR
+3355 
-3363 TATFTDVRG
+3363 
-3372 KTKDLPL
+3372 
-3379 YVNRYFIEHPEH
+3379 
-3391 MGGEMFFG
+3391 
-3399 FEQGDTY
+3399 
-3406 RPTSIGLFP
+3406 
-3415 TRTADQAARMA
+3415 
-3426 AWVQHLADMDWSKEQ
+3426 
-3441 GKAVAEQTSHIN
+3441 
-3453 EALGEGVKE
+3453 
-3462 GSMVTDSEGNLCV
+3462 
-3475 ARMGRAVPLTLNKN
+3475 
-3489 KIKGR
+3489 
-3494 TKEECFKD
+3494 
-3502 YTEIKSALADV
+3502 
-3513 LKYQTEH
+3513 
-3520 DDDAGLQP
+3520 
-3528 LLDRLNRAYDTFV
+3528 
-3541 QRYGN
+3541 
-3546 LNKNNN
+3546 
-3552 LAWLRN
+3552 
-3558 DVDFS
+3558 
-3563 SIVALETYS
+3563 
-3572 EKGNKD
+3572 
-3578 GTKVKTYGK
+3578 
-3587 TDIFSRRVV
+3587 
-3596 EKESEPTPK
+3596 
-3605 NVKDGIIASIY
+3605 
-3616 KYGRIDTEYLAT
+3616 
-3628 QLGKSQDDVKKEIV
+3628 
-3642 ESGLGFVDPTTG
+3642 
-3654 QMEVSYEY
+3654 
-3662 LSGNVR
+3662 
-3668 EKLRQAREAN
+3668 
-3678 EAAGGAYDANVKAL
+3678 
-3692 EAVVPMNIPAHL
+3692 
-3704 IEFALGSS
+3704 
-3712 WIEPQLYERYV
+3712 
-3723 KERTELDVKLTNAGG
+3723 
-3738 TWHMSEPWNTDK
+3738 
-3750 PKNTEMG
+3750 
-3757 VRSEAFGIL
+3757 
-3766 IPGHKL
+3766 
-3772 IEAALTNKTITVSR
+3772 
-3786 TVKDSD
+3786 
-3792 GGSHTETDPAATTAC
+3792 
-3807 ATKVDEIRQD
+3807 
-3817 FKDWAREQMQNDPA
+3817 
-3831 LSMRMEEKY
+3831 
-3840 NEKFNN
+3840 
-3846 SVPKTIPDEF
+3846 
-3856 VPEHFGGAATTV
+3856 
-3868 GGRPFKLRPH
+3868 
-3878 QAKAVI
+3878 
-3884 RATTQPV
+3884 
-3891 LLAHEVG
+3891 
-3898 TGKTYTLITTAMEMR
+3898 
-3913 RLGTARKPMIVVQNA
+3913 
-3928 TVGQFV
+3928 
-3934 ASAKALY
+3934 
-3941 PNAKVLTLED
+3941 
-3951 ADRNAEGRRAF
+3951 
-3962 YAKIKF
+3962 
-3968 NDWDMIVVPQ
+3968 
-3978 SVFERI
+3978 ERI
-3984 PDSIERQTQFIQDK
+3984 TRD
-3998 IEEKMLVLEQMK
+3998 MV
-4010 EADPDGRSMIVRAA
+4010 
-4024 EREISRLEDE
+4024 SRLE
-4034 MSQLAS
+4034 
-4040 GEEPASG
+4040 
-4047 KKKKDAK
+4047 
-4054 KTAITRQNAEVK
+4054 
-4066 ARELLD
+4066 
-4072 RATDDVEDFDS
+4072 
-4083 MGIDAI
+4083 
-4089 LVDEAHEYKHLGF
+4089 
-4102 ATAMQR
+4102 
-4108 GVKGVDPSP
+4108 
-4117 SKKSQGVFLKA
+4117 
-4128 QAVLEKT
+4128 
-4135 GGKNVVFATGTPI
+4135 
-4148 SNTAAEIW
+4148 AEIEVRRRGKSVLADILEER
-4156 TFMRY
+4156 M
-4161 LIPADVMK
+4161 PA
-4169 EYDIYYFDDF
+4169 
-4179 VRNFGNL
+4179 
-4186 QQMLEFKTNGK
+4186 
-4197 YDEVNRFAGYV
+4197 
-4208 NLPELVRIWSTVA
+4208 
-4221 DTVLTR
+4221 
-4227 EAGGVSDK
+4227 
-4235 IPQMEGGKAQDIFLP
+4235 EGTAQP
-4250 QTRALRSIMKFVK
+4250 
-4263 EELDRYDKMT
+4263 
-4273 GKEKKENSHI
+4273 
-4283 PLVMYGIAKAAAVDA
+4283 
-4298 RLVQSDAEDDPNSK
+4298 
-4312 TNEAVRQTLRTLEET
+4312 TNEARTSQVKT
-4327 KDYKGTVAIFAD
+4327 
-4339 NYQNKHSGFN
+4339 
-4349 LYEDIR
+4349 
-4355 KKLIAAGVPEEQVV
+4355 AG
-4369 VMKSGMTVKK
+4369 
-4379 KLEIFDRVNAGEVR
+4379 
-4393 VVMGSTFTLGT
+4393 
-4404 GVNIQERLHTLI
+4404 
-4416 HLDAPNRPM
+4416 
-4425 DYTQRNG
+4425 
-4432 RILRQGNVHNTWG
+4432 
-4445 LPVRVLRF
+4445 
-4453 GVEDSLDVTAY
+4453 
-4464 QRLKTKGAI
+4464 
-4473 ADSIMNGKQ
+4473 
-4482 FMANSMENRTLE
+4482 
-4494 EDQDLFGDITAQLS
+4494 
-4508 GSEYAMLKN
+4508 
-4517 QVEKEVRK
+4517 
-4525 LRAAEKNWKADQ
+4525 
-4537 TYIHNRKRQIA
+4537 
-4548 GQNREAEQRIT
+4548 
-4559 DNKGYLEKVEAAT
+4559 GYLTYQAQGHLPDAREGEFAYVERQFSRT
-4572 IGNITV
+4572 GEF
-4578 GKLSFPTVESMED
+4578 SFT
-4591 FFTEQNKKKA
+4591 
-4601 AMQEEVRT
+4601 
-4609 SGYSSRP
+4609 G
-4616 VTSDITISVGGF
+4616 SDRII
-4628 DFKIHTEITKEM
+4628 DR
-4640 KHQQGDLFATAPAKM
+4640 GDVA
-4655 TYSCPELGID
+4655 YI
-4665 AMPVRGNA
+4665 
-4673 IKNAVLDIMENVVSG
+4673 
-4688 KDFRER
+4688 FRS
-4694 IAHADNYLERNNA
+4694 LE
-4707 ELEAISKRDSQPFK
+4707 
-4721 DAEALEK
+4721 
-4728 AEEKLAEYEELMK
+4728 
-4741 AEMAAKEAKYAEM
+4741 
-4754 DKDVEAAAGIE
+4754 
-4765 LTEEDSEPTASEPA
+4765 
-4779 MDYSAENANFASSYE
+4779 DYSN
-4794 TKDGKRI
+4794 
-4801 NYTSENPEAYGGL
+4801 
-4814 FDFDFSNEVPGAENA
+4814 
-4829 TEEGR
+4829 
-4834 VNRRQQSNPPL
+4834 
-4845 QRRNA
+4845 
-4850 ALLDTNA
+4850 
-4857 SARLNEANGEYCAL
+4857 
-4871 ERKFRESNYMEF
+4871 
-4883 TSTEKVESADDV
+4883 
-4895 AFIFEELE
+4895 
-4903 NASVEN
+4903 EN
-4909 VFVVMTKRG
+4909 VFAVLVKHGHAKIIHIGMGGPTSSVADMGAIRAG
-4918 VPTVMHISIGGFN
+4918 VDAFG
-4931 WSAMNAAPVKLAYD
+4931 A
-4945 RIKPDKVYF
+4945 DKIYL
-4954 VHNHPSGAL
+4954 VHNHPSGNLNPSEPDRRLVRAL
-4963 NCSPQ
+4963 EIAFGSDIKTEGIIMDTTSGRYTTFDSLRRTETFDRPREESSTNTDHEVYRLNHADRSGMPENIVQIKSPQ
-4968 DVNCLKQIEGAIG
+4968 DV
-4981 KKTEGVIM
+4981 KTFLGNLRFGGV
-4989 DLKSGK
+4989 K
-4995 YGTFD
+4995 
-5000 SSGTGSSASH
+5000 
-5010 YKAPAPPVQ
+5010 
-5019 RRLRLYAFDR
+5019 
-5029 HVFNPDY
+5029 
-5036 QPSERMS
+5036 
-5043 NAEDVAKFLS
+5043 
-5053 SHRLGDR
+5053 
-5060 SKVSVLVCN
+5060 KVSYLILSTN
-5069 NQNQIVA
+5069 HEIIGHF
-5076 NVHTTHTS
+5076 HTGYTTLE
-5084 IDSKGLAD
+5084 DAGLAEE
-5092 DIIRAIGEFGG
+5092 IASVAEKFGG
-5103 MHAFLYGDFEQS
+5103 TTVVVYGNMEITKS
-5115 GMVAYRNLTQ
+5115 LGL
-5125 AIKERSGGVYNLL
+5125 KEALKNKSLNTITLL
-5138 DVVRIEGNHTW
+5138 DVVGMRGGIHRSAIDEGLLREESEPYGSLTEVREPMTRETSPQNIGKIETENERLSAIRALKPIKIERNSMSREELFAIYKSLPTVNKDGNKIRFLRTAFGKNYKEGGLFAQISPRLNDVLS
-5149 SARDNGYVYEPGS
+5149 SAVLAYSEKDSLGGTTRPDGIKHKAHSNVLSFDNYVNKVSIENCEYYVRMTVQNTVDNTTGLHSCFVSDIDLYENTAIGRTDSAISRRPNDSFSGIVDAKLQQFFERAS
-5162 EYGASLEGDIRFREV
+5162 SVESKNSHGASEGENGASDE
-5177 EDDAVLNE
+5177 A
-5185 FAEGK
+5185 
-5190 TVKAYRTMQVL
+5190 
-5201 DGKLYSPMATKV
+5201 
-5213 GGKATPEIKLG
+5213 
-5224 VPEQA
+5224 
-5229 EEHPEIIKRTK
+5229 
-5240 VGRDGVEVGYVVI
+5240 
-5253 DKGLGKGTLEVAY
+5253 
-5266 NPSIHAS
+5266 PSQEHAS
-5273 LTPLNDQFTSAD
+5273 GEAD
-5285 MRPNLVIVET
+5285 V
-5295 LIPKSELTS
+5295 
-5304 GYRAPMA
+5304 A
-5311 KDAVGEMS
+5311 D
-5319 WHSGTVSGK
+5319 VSDE
-5328 LAKLGKPRRVI
+5328 A
-5339 LSRYDMPVR
+5339 R
-5348 IVPFKEVAQ
+5348 I
-5357 MIAAQL
+5357 
-5363 EGTDIDIPYNV
+5363 
-5374 VTPQVRMELRQL
+5374 
-5386 GFAISDTPSGS
+5386 
-5397 VGENR
+5397 
-5402 DFGNAEY
+5402 
-5409 ITDQEIER
+5409 
-5417 INAHQQEMA
+5417 
-5426 QTSPEAKRSHAE
+5426 SPEAKRSHAE
-5438 KLAKKFNTPITI
+5438 KLAKKFNTPITT
-5450 VDDVENLPAAMRN
+5450 VDDVEKLPAAMRN
-5463 KKGGYDVRSGNVI
+5463 KKGGYDVRNGNVI

-5520 HLKDDLKRQVDT
+5520 HLKDDLKRQIDT

-5828 TLSDRAKLPK
+5828 TLSDSAKLPK

-6021 DSRGVEVQGELDVE
+6021 DSRGVEVQGELDID

-6043 KRTINLNEDDIT
+6043 KRTINLNEDNIT

-6091 NIANSKAEET
+6091 NIANSKAEEA

-6223 RTFGS
+6223 RTFGN

-6257 NKFARLDEKGAEIFG
+6257 NKFARLDEKVAEIFG
-6272 AFAKTRGDSKKGPK
+6272 AFAKARGGSKKSPK

-6348 IASVEKALDP
+6348 IANVEKALDP

-6442 MGSNA
+6442 IGSNA

-6540 TALKQLLS
+6540 TALKQFLS

-6560 IAKSLANP
+6560 IAKSLTNP

-6635 AIYQTRLKRY
+6635 AMYQTRLKRY
-6645 LKEGYGQEEAE
+6645 LKEGYASEEAE

-6737 WDIDPDTATDAERDQ
+6737 WDIDPDTATDAKRSQ

-6822 GDVTSSFG
+6822 GDVMSSFG

-6836 EWNDRQLT
+6836 EWNERQLT

-6853 STIINKFVGEK
+6853 SAIIKKFAGGK
-6864 NSEAINDIINLVI
+6864 NIEAINDIVNLAV
-6877 QSGTGV
+6877 QSGIGV

-6908 AAICVM
+6908 AAICIM

-7074 ESTVAGVP
+7074 EGAVAGVP
-7082 QSKLAIKT
+7082 QSKLAIKA

-7138 NSEAEQEAAISELST
+7138 DSEAEQEAAISELST
-7153 LIHDFRTKEEE
+7153 LIHDFRTKEDE

>member
-76 TAPAPQAVA
+76 TAPASQAVA
-85 EAPAPAQKTQ
+85 EAPAPIQKTQ
-95 AAGKA
+95 AATKA
-100 TAPVQKAQP
+100 PAPVRKAQP
-109 QVRAQTRPT
+109 QVKAQPRPT
-118 SQQPAGTVAAFK
+118 SQQPTGTIAAFK

-286 FDLDKMSEEAWR
+286 FDLDKMSDEAWR

-311 LKLANPKTDDSKLIE
+311 LKLANPKTDDTKLIE

-347 NMPKSVLEYF
+347 NMPKSALEYF

-397 KHKVASVAGTV
+397 KHKVADVAGTV

-433 VGGRLIAKKAAGTA
+433 VGGRLIARKAAGTA

-454 FANKLGAK
+454 FANKLGAR

-505 QAMFES
+505 RAMFES

-538 KADRISST
+538 KADRISSA
-546 GGSMAAKA
+546 GGGMAAKA

-579 TDEDKVDVWL
+579 TDEDKMDVWL

-602 IIKSAPRVIAGMR
+602 IIRSAPRVIAGMR

-622 RPLTIDERNFNRKS
+622 RPLTMDERNFNRKS

-699 VLDALG
+699 VLDVLG
-705 EDESTAEMSNGSGG
+705 EDESTAEMSNDSGG

-732 DASVPQEIRAKAYY
+732 DARVPQEIRAKAYY

-767 DGRIAVD
+767 DGRIVVD

-791 NAANAATEKL
+791 DSAKAATEKL

-840 NIKKIYYGVKY
+840 DIKKIYYGVKY

-871 EARKDEAA
+871 AARKDEAA

-906 GDRSEAEKSAVES
+906 GDRSEAEKRAVES

-951 AADVAETQPETQP
+951 AADQPERQP
-964 IGLATM
+964 IGRATM
-970 KFQDGPVEVLSGR
+970 KFQDRPVEVLSGR
-983 VVMTENGKMVDVERS
+983 VVMTEDGKMVDVERS

-1022 YEDVAPEVAADE
+1022 YEDVAPEVAEEE
-1034 RSMPKYSSGRIVIR
+1034 RPMPKYSSGLMMIL
-1048 DADGKER
+1048 DNDGKER
-1055 RGFLTGYVDENGN
+1055 RGFLTGEVDDQGRY
-1068 HEYYVEGDLQHLHYA
+1068 EYYLAGDLNHLFYA
-1083 SEHELNNIL
+1083 TEEELDNRVTKFV
-1092 SEYQPD
+1092 PD
-1098 EPQQPSAE
+1098 
-1106 QPQAAE
+1106 
-1112 RAYPEGVNDT
+1112 RRDDV
-1122 EAYDNGLEDGAAST
+1122 
-1136 SMSDEDL
+1136 SDV
-1143 NRNIERFSDE
+1143 SDVSDVADE
-1153 NEVSSLTDYGRGWIE
+1153 KQNEVS
-1168 GLKQE
+1168 
-1173 QQRRIQ
+1173 
-1179 AAQPEQ
+1179 
-1185 PQQPEPA
+1185 
-1192 QAPAEAMQG
+1192 
-1201 EVNMPTGVNPVGTIS
+1201 MPTGVEAVGVVDVAQS
-1216 VPQRDGST
+1216 DGYG
-1224 RTFTVGKDAEGNNIV
+1224 RRFTVGRNENGDLVV
-1239 VDDRGFMWAHDGN
+1239 VDERGYMWAHDGN
-1252 GNAMQPYS
+1252 GERMEPYR
-1260 PGANVPVWTDEQ
+1260 PGANVPVWTEEQIDNLGDVQSNDVSDVADVSDERVGRSLNTEEAQ
-1272 LSKLGAVQ
+1272 RFIDFMEAGAEVAPELELTPENWKAQFGEDGIVNTPIGAVKQGDNQYLKLAQQGRNGKLGMIKPTLEHPFIIIEDERASNDKNSERDTSYVFIRTFLKKDGSRYYHFASVTVSKDGKEVVISSQERSANRISKLLQQGKVAWIDERFGLHPKSQ
-1280 PANEQPATVPN
+1280 IK
-1291 QPENVPTSGETPQ
+1291 
-1304 NPTENAVSPAESVP
+1304 ESVP
-1318 NPAAPVENVQETPAP
+1318 LNDSNKP
-1333 TAEPTPLQRL
+1333 TLTDNQLAMLGINSSEPDYSSDDKGSDSVSDKQVSEAESSASALERL

-1358 PEIAWDALV
+1358 PEDAWDALV
-1367 EFSDGDVADAKEMAD
+1367 EFSDGDVADAREMAD
-1382 IVTEQKR
+1382 IITEQKR
-1389 KALEKLQKQ
+1389 KGLEKLQKQ

-1423 QEYNFWQQMAGVEQL
+1423 QEYNFWQQMAGVEQF
-1438 RQEADDRRQAEERAE
+1438 RQEAETRRKAEERAE

-1510 LWSDAGVKVGARSET
+1510 LWGDAGVKVGARSET
-1525 GFGEEERRRLFGL
+1525 GFGEEERRRFFGL

-1674 NGTEDNDSRRGSTP
+1674 NETEDNTTRRGSTS

-1709 EVLPESRADQSGGA
+1709 EVLPESRADQSSGA

-1737 VQGDGPASAVAQG
+1737 VQGDGSASAVAQV
-1750 AQRGDS
+1750 AQRGGIAAVGRRKADDS
-1756 TVRSQTGGI
+1756 PYG
-1765 GLAEARRGVKMVQ
+1765 GLAEEVTSAIGPFGKIYTQFRGKPREAVTFLLAKRDGEAIGALNHKDVGEIDLVWGDEGSAHSDGFGLAKLAKYHPEVLFNLQEILNDMAVTKRSANRVQ
-1778 AEGRTATPQIKL
+1778 LESAKYKAAVRLTWDNQKKTWLLTMFEKKNSVLDNTTDTDKTHKGNGNDTATP
-1790 SKEEATDIIAKMEMS
+1790 ENT
-1805 AVNDPQ
+1805 
-1811 ISLSPESWQQSFGLS
+1811 
-1826 NSIDTPLGKVKMGD
+1826 
-1840 GQYQKLIDKKR
+1840 
-1851 SAEFGMVVQT
+1851 VV
-1861 LQDPDV
+1861 
-1867 VFIEPSEAKEG
+1867 S
-1878 QTTERNFSY
+1878 
-1887 VFVKTFIRDGQK
+1887 
-1899 FKYYT
+1899 
-1904 SVSVLK
+1904 
-1910 DGMEVSVSSHIAS
+1910 
-1923 KTAIMKKLQDM
+1923 
-1934 ERAYTKE
+1934 
-1941 SLLPN
+1941 
-1946 SSEWH
+1946 
-1951 LAEHPTDVP
+1951 
-1960 DLLPTQG
+1960 
-1967 KSDVDVETSA
+1967 
-1977 KTEPQQPNNAVSS
+1977 
-1990 DSSLSTDEQGG
+1990 GG
-2001 TSSIEPNGESTVSDR
+2001 

-2021 ASDKQGGSEK
+2021 VSDKQGDSEK
-2031 SSADGND
+2031 SSANGDE
-2038 ASLKL
+2038 ALLKL
-2043 DAEAKKEAEAKGGLQ
+2043 AAEAKIRTEAKGGLQ
-2058 AVVEAA
+2058 AAVEAA
-2064 SAEVNTEPTEGQ
+2064 SAEVNTEPTEAQ

-2105 GVDADGKEWST
+2105 GVDADGKEWSA

-2138 FLATDMDAWN
+2138 FLATYMDAWN

-2175 KDEAMTAY
+2175 KDEAMSAY

-2190 WADTHPGLRISET
+2190 WADTHPGLRITEASLD
-2203 NIEDFNKWVQSSH
+2203 DFQKWVESSH
-2216 RKTKP
+2216 RKTKA
-2221 FADYTTVSKVVDEA
+2221 FADYSMVKGTAEAVARRQKDEAELRTERPERGANYDMLKSDLVEFAKKFKDAGTAKIPEIEREISEWMSKQSAEDLADVDSQALAEVCNEAGLDRGKAWAFRMSVDHATPKKVIEEVFRIRNVRRKQIAPRGIADVDGFDILNPESQAVVQHYLSQYGSKPIRVIVDMNDIVALGFPKEVNEAFEEVLNEGGIPAVYNHYDKKIYIFANVFNSARRHDGDLFHENVHGAIDECESYPEELLLSFRRKVVSS
-2235 PVKTEPEQ
+2235 
-2243 PTQPEANIGEGY
+2243 GY
-2255 KIEPKPYTN
+2255 KAERFQGLESMLKKEYDEDSVDEEFLAYTL
-2264 KQGKTLDTYLVTF
+2264 QWMF
-2277 DRDFSKEELSA
+2277 DRS
-2288 LRAKAKALK
+2288 
-2297 GWYDRESKGWMLRS
+2297 DRESRIMELLSDEEKEFINNNILNKIRYAQRRRTSESASEESKGHETLHASRQRAGGGDGAWISRKATVGDERQGNQGVAGESASDERS
-2311 SEDAKAFAEEVTAK
+2311 EQRRYAIGDGA
-2325 SEDEVADEAP
+2325 
-2335 LSMADMEKP
+2335 
-2344 AAKPKK
+2344 
-2350 AEAPAKPTESPMKE
+2350 AEAPAQSKNAESGGKRTAGAAVVKGPKWEATGKPERFKFSTKKGDSHDVIWPGLSDGKRKNIGSTTAERDTIEWLIAEFGSPEQVWNAYESGKVFLGKNEAAIVKLIIEKRERNGYVEFSVGAESQTNEAVYDAAKGLLESAGIAVHEVSDAEARTMLDNRGGDERLMGSRTDRKMAKIAEHYADRELDDNQQTVVDVFSGKRDNVAMEVERAEGKKRIVMRQGQEQNIGAKHSLLRHFETRSNYVTADEIAMIPEIIAKGERIAHGKKIAYDYTIEDGSRLRVTTEISKGRETFTNLMSNRKPQEVESSKPFGDTQSSAQATTSEVSAANVGEKNQIGKSTGKSEAESSADGLDKEYLEAVERGDIEKAQTMVNEAAGRAGYSADSEYQGTSAFNGAAPYNGYGWSKEERKEHWDRGDFEGDWTLGDQIDGMDNGDLEFRLFDPRGERSLSASGRESARALRAAYRNAKRKITVYRSVPSDVKEGSLRDGDWVTPSRSYAKDNAAVHGWGRKYRIIEQE
-2364 VDVEGVFDA
+2364 VDVDDLWWDGNDINEWGYDSGSNMAYRNTKNNRKLLEAVTYDDKGNVIPLSQRFDSRKEDVRYMRTA
-2373 LKTKG
+2373 SGMVYGWTVDG
-2378 ETKLSDHATPVEET
+2378 EVWLNRDAMNPET
-2392 PKPKKRR
+2392 PLHEYTHLWDEMVRR
-2399 WISDE
+2399 ENPELWARGKELMKETPLWQEVMDDPNYADIRDDE
-2404 DADEFDSLRKDLR
+2404 DAVASEVHSRLTGRDGAKHLQDMIDNAKKDGALETAKTVMLVEKLKSWLSDMFKTLKATLGKWSKRDLKNLTVEDFNHMVIRDLAEGINPRSGDKTLVAVHNMSEAKLREALDLGGFPMPSIAVTKASMGHTEFGEISLVFGKESIDPRDRRNKVYSGDAWSPTFPTVGYKLNSAKTSEIYERANNAGRLPLFRAIDFHPDNYERRIESGGDGSLVEAFLNDYSAKQLYLSEKGEAVTEYERHEVEKYSAEKVGLYEKMLEKIGEERLRNESYEALLPELKKLIGEYRGDDFDSLPPAVAKTLIKGSIRNAVDYADNGNLKTETDIKGTEAKIDGRIDRQEYRKWLEELFAGVVEKKGIR
-2417 NHFGKDGDIM
+2417 NERDMFTLSGNSRKWESLYDAVTLDNVVKAMRRQTAKGGTGIFNSSIFGASTRELKDIDDVRDEAKARIASISSEEYEAEKDRIMARLGSVEIPSANRDFSSRMDFVENVTSAVAKTHTANGIYRYLKIIYPDMTMDAAREIAGIVGDIEKM
-2427 QEAGAEYG
+2427 STRYFEA
-2435 KPKPKQMDAEV
+2435 KPQRAVSFGEV
-2446 LRMGTRMTYLMM
+2446 KL
-2458 KGGLRS
+2458 
-2464 FSDYCEAMK
+2464 
-2473 DELPDIFDE
+2473 
-2482 MRPHLKSL
+2482 
-2490 YAAAQNMEEVIELGW
+2490 
-2505 DEEMDDRKTVKAFD
+2505 
-2519 VYNFDKPGAKDI
+2519 
-2531 IATAQHAVDENA
+2531 AVVPEG
-2543 SQQQTDQIIQSL
+2543 
-2555 KDQRNE
+2555 
-2561 QRKKEADETSADTET
+2561 TSAE
-2576 IIDKAETTASQ
+2576 I
-2587 VESKLEAANSEE
+2587 VEQLE
-2599 DAEGLSRSLDKELEE
+2599 R
-2614 VNKQLALLGYY
+2614 
-2625 EADPVD
+2625 
-2631 KDFNEAYGYMRNAE
+2631 
-2645 RKAVQDAHRLA
+2645 H
-2656 TQLAAD
+2656 
-2662 LGITIDPKDKVRK
+2662 GI
-2675 AKYGFGSKIARSN
+2675 
-2688 VAPAGGEVYITLPL
+2688 
-2702 AEGRE
+2702 
-2707 LSIWLSLDK
+2707 
-2716 NEQWREGGREDRY
+2716 Q
-2729 DEDLMLTGIMYRI
+2729 
-2742 ENTGKGGMDRYE
+2742 
-2754 SSNHNTRPTIPYDEL
+2754 
-2769 LADIRRLVRTY
+2769 VRTY
-2780 LPDEQVKPA
+2780 ERGNERQRTALVSRA
-2789 TPLTPQPG
+2789 TSELGLRFHAAMARGRENFDAMRERAVRERGIVMPG
-2797 EDMVDV
+2797 LNEAEV
-2803 AKRVAADKEP
+2803 
-2813 KAPAVEPQ
+2813 
-2821 LPIGDLFGG
+2821 
-2830 LFDEQP
+2830 
-2836 QAPEPT
+2836 
-2842 APAKGKEIDP
+2842 
-2852 ATKRVVDILKGGGLK
+2852 RVVDVPRHDFAGTGKEALKAAEKWAKSHITGTHTATDSRGEEFKYSISNDAVEKYVSRSATDKSENIGVHLAALK
-2867 PSKAKNDNLCKL
+2867 KLPEIISESVEAEVHAVYKKENGIRTEQSEINAESLVHRFYGAAKIDGTLYRVKTTMREYADANMSTVTHSYEVTGIELLEAPSDNTKSTAEPL
-2879 LPQHEDMKQ
+2879 
-2888 KHPDAMLLFRSGN
+2888 AMTSN
-2901 NYYVLSTDA
+2901 SSIN
-2910 EEVANLLNLPLSK
+2910 VANLLKGVEKSY
-2923 FTNDGTE
+2923 D
-2930 IPFTEFPHHALDKYL
+2930 
-2945 PQMVRAGKRV
+2945 
-2955 AVCEQIDEPEVKIER
+2955 PE
-2970 KPKSEVSTSKPKS
+2970 
-2983 NEKTD
+2983 
-2988 VQPRTEGTGRGGQ
+2988 
-3001 QPRPNEPLGEGA
+3001 
-3013 KNEAERTDGGRM
+3013 
-3025 AQRGGEHSVSDTGR
+3025 
-3039 GAGVSGQHQS
+3039 
-3049 ERGVTAPKNTR
+3049 
-3060 NNHAER
+3060 
-3066 GTDYAPKG
+3066 
-3074 EKARIDANIA
+3074 
-3084 ALELAKKLL
+3084 KKLL
-3093 ASGATATPQ
+3093 
-3102 EMAILRRYSGW
+3102 
-3113 GGLGAAFNE
+3113 
-3122 GSAWAPNPV
+3122 
-3131 NKRLR
+3131 
-3136 EALTPEEYQAAVMS
+3136 
-3150 RNSAYYTPAA
+3150 
-3160 VIDAMWDVAKALG
+3160 D
-3173 FKGGNIV
+3173 
-3180 EGSAGIGNIIGLMP
+3180 
-3194 TDISER
+3194 
-3200 SNIHAV
+3200 
-3206 EIDPTTGGILSLL
+3206 
-3219 YPDAKVD
+3219 
-3226 VQGFEQTRIANGSV
+3226 
-3240 DLAITNVPFVTDLHV
+3240 
-3255 MDESGDSD
+3255 
-3263 LSKKFRDIHD
+3263 
-3273 FCIAKNVRKLR
+3273 
-3284 EGGIGIFITSSGT
+3284 
-3297 LDKSQK
+3297 
-3303 LRNWLVGDKEG
+3303 
-3314 NADVVGV
+3314 
-3321 FRMNNQT
+3321 
-3328 FGGTAATSDIIVVR
+3328 
-3342 KRVNGRKSANAID
+3342 
-3355 VSTVTPAR
+3355 
-3363 TATFTDVRG
+3363 
-3372 KTKDLPL
+3372 
-3379 YVNRYFIEHPEH
+3379 
-3391 MGGEMFFG
+3391 
-3399 FEQGDTY
+3399 
-3406 RPTSIGLFP
+3406 
-3415 TRTADQAARMA
+3415 
-3426 AWVQHLADMDWSKEQ
+3426 
-3441 GKAVAEQTSHIN
+3441 
-3453 EALGEGVKE
+3453 
-3462 GSMVTDSEGNLCV
+3462 
-3475 ARMGRAVPLTLNKN
+3475 
-3489 KIKGR
+3489 
-3494 TKEECFKD
+3494 
-3502 YTEIKSALADV
+3502 
-3513 LKYQTEH
+3513 
-3520 DDDAGLQP
+3520 
-3528 LLDRLNRAYDTFV
+3528 
-3541 QRYGN
+3541 
-3546 LNKNNN
+3546 
-3552 LAWLRN
+3552 
-3558 DVDFS
+3558 
-3563 SIVALETYS
+3563 
-3572 EKGNKD
+3572 
-3578 GTKVKTYGK
+3578 
-3587 TDIFSRRVV
+3587 
-3596 EKESEPTPK
+3596 ESEP
-3605 NVKDGIIASIY
+3605 
-3616 KYGRIDTEYLAT
+3616 
-3628 QLGKSQDDVKKEIV
+3628 
-3642 ESGLGFVDPTTG
+3642 
-3654 QMEVSYEY
+3654 
-3662 LSGNVR
+3662 
-3668 EKLRQAREAN
+3668 
-3678 EAAGGAYDANVKAL
+3678 
-3692 EAVVPMNIPAHL
+3692 
-3704 IEFALGSS
+3704 
-3712 WIEPQLYERYV
+3712 
-3723 KERTELDVKLTNAGG
+3723 G
-3738 TWHMSEPWNTDK
+3738 T
-3750 PKNTEMG
+3750 
-3757 VRSEAFGIL
+3757 
-3766 IPGHKL
+3766 
-3772 IEAALTNKTITVSR
+3772 
-3786 TVKDSD
+3786 
-3792 GGSHTETDPAATTAC
+3792 
-3807 ATKVDEIRQD
+3807 
-3817 FKDWAREQMQNDPA
+3817 
-3831 LSMRMEEKY
+3831 
-3840 NEKFNN
+3840 
-3846 SVPKTIPDEF
+3846 
-3856 VPEHFGGAATTV
+3856 
-3868 GGRPFKLRPH
+3868 
-3878 QAKAVI
+3878 
-3884 RATTQPV
+3884 
-3891 LLAHEVG
+3891 
-3898 TGKTYTLITTAMEMR
+3898 
-3913 RLGTARKPMIVVQNA
+3913 
-3928 TVGQFV
+3928 
-3934 ASAKALY
+3934 
-3941 PNAKVLTLED
+3941 
-3951 ADRNAEGRRAF
+3951 
-3962 YAKIKF
+3962 
-3968 NDWDMIVVPQ
+3968 
-3978 SVFERI
+3978 
-3984 PDSIERQTQFIQDK
+3984 
-3998 IEEKMLVLEQMK
+3998 
-4010 EADPDGRSMIVRAA
+4010 
-4024 EREISRLEDE
+4024 
-4034 MSQLAS
+4034 
-4040 GEEPASG
+4040 
-4047 KKKKDAK
+4047 
-4054 KTAITRQNAEVK
+4054 
-4066 ARELLD
+4066 
-4072 RATDDVEDFDS
+4072 
-4083 MGIDAI
+4083 
-4089 LVDEAHEYKHLGF
+4089 
-4102 ATAMQR
+4102 
-4108 GVKGVDPSP
+4108 
-4117 SKKSQGVFLKA
+4117 
-4128 QAVLEKT
+4128 
-4135 GGKNVVFATGTPI
+4135 
-4148 SNTAAEIW
+4148 
-4156 TFMRY
+4156 
-4161 LIPADVMK
+4161 
-4169 EYDIYYFDDF
+4169 
-4179 VRNFGNL
+4179 
-4186 QQMLEFKTNGK
+4186 
-4197 YDEVNRFAGYV
+4197 
-4208 NLPELVRIWSTVA
+4208 
-4221 DTVLTR
+4221 
-4227 EAGGVSDK
+4227 
-4235 IPQMEGGKAQDIFLP
+4235 
-4250 QTRALRSIMKFVK
+4250 
-4263 EELDRYDKMT
+4263 
-4273 GKEKKENSHI
+4273 
-4283 PLVMYGIAKAAAVDA
+4283 
-4298 RLVQSDAEDDPNSK
+4298 
-4312 TNEAVRQTLRTLEET
+4312 
-4327 KDYKGTVAIFAD
+4327 
-4339 NYQNKHSGFN
+4339 
-4349 LYEDIR
+4349 
-4355 KKLIAAGVPEEQVV
+4355 
-4369 VMKSGMTVKK
+4369 
-4379 KLEIFDRVNAGEVR
+4379 
-4393 VVMGSTFTLGT
+4393 
-4404 GVNIQERLHTLI
+4404 
-4416 HLDAPNRPM
+4416 
-4425 DYTQRNG
+4425 
-4432 RILRQGNVHNTWG
+4432 
-4445 LPVRVLRF
+4445 
-4453 GVEDSLDVTAY
+4453 
-4464 QRLKTKGAI
+4464 
-4473 ADSIMNGKQ
+4473 
-4482 FMANSMENRTLE
+4482 
-4494 EDQDLFGDITAQLS
+4494 
-4508 GSEYAMLKN
+4508 
-4517 QVEKEVRK
+4517 
-4525 LRAAEKNWKADQ
+4525 
-4537 TYIHNRKRQIA
+4537 
-4548 GQNREAEQRIT
+4548 
-4559 DNKGYLEKVEAAT
+4559 
-4572 IGNITV
+4572 
-4578 GKLSFPTVESMED
+4578 
-4591 FFTEQNKKKA
+4591 
-4601 AMQEEVRT
+4601 
-4609 SGYSSRP
+4609 
-4616 VTSDITISVGGF
+4616 
-4628 DFKIHTEITKEM
+4628 
-4640 KHQQGDLFATAPAKM
+4640 
-4655 TYSCPELGID
+4655 
-4665 AMPVRGNA
+4665 
-4673 IKNAVLDIMENVVSG
+4673 
-4688 KDFRER
+4688 
-4694 IAHADNYLERNNA
+4694 
-4707 ELEAISKRDSQPFK
+4707 
-4721 DAEALEK
+4721 
-4728 AEEKLAEYEELMK
+4728 
-4741 AEMAAKEAKYAEM
+4741 
-4754 DKDVEAAAGIE
+4754 
-4765 LTEEDSEPTASEPA
+4765 
-4779 MDYSAENANFASSYE
+4779 
-4794 TKDGKRI
+4794 
-4801 NYTSENPEAYGGL
+4801 
-4814 FDFDFSNEVPGAENA
+4814 
-4829 TEEGR
+4829 
-4834 VNRRQQSNPPL
+4834 
-4845 QRRNA
+4845 
-4850 ALLDTNA
+4850 
-4857 SARLNEANGEYCAL
+4857 
-4871 ERKFRESNYMEF
+4871 
-4883 TSTEKVESADDV
+4883 
-4895 AFIFEELE
+4895 
-4903 NASVEN
+4903 
-4909 VFVVMTKRG
+4909 
-4918 VPTVMHISIGGFN
+4918 
-4931 WSAMNAAPVKLAYD
+4931 
-4945 RIKPDKVYF
+4945 
-4954 VHNHPSGAL
+4954 
-4963 NCSPQ
+4963 
-4968 DVNCLKQIEGAIG
+4968 
-4981 KKTEGVIM
+4981 
-4989 DLKSGK
+4989 
-4995 YGTFD
+4995 
-5000 SSGTGSSASH
+5000 
-5010 YKAPAPPVQ
+5010 
-5019 RRLRLYAFDR
+5019 
-5029 HVFNPDY
+5029 
-5036 QPSERMS
+5036 
-5043 NAEDVAKFLS
+5043 
-5053 SHRLGDR
+5053 
-5060 SKVSVLVCN
+5060 
-5069 NQNQIVA
+5069 
-5076 NVHTTHTS
+5076 
-5084 IDSKGLAD
+5084 
-5092 DIIRAIGEFGG
+5092 
-5103 MHAFLYGDFEQS
+5103 
-5115 GMVAYRNLTQ
+5115 
-5125 AIKERSGGVYNLL
+5125 
-5138 DVVRIEGNHTW
+5138 
-5149 SARDNGYVYEPGS
+5149 
-5162 EYGASLEGDIRFREV
+5162 EYGASPEGDIRFREV
-5177 EDDAVLNE
+5177 EDDAVLKE

-5190 TVKAYRTMQVL
+5190 TVKAYRTMQVI

-5285 MRPNLVIVET
+5285 IRPNLVIVET

-5328 LAKLGKPRRVI
+5328 LAELGKPRRVI

-5374 VTPQVRMELRQL
+5374 VTPQVGMELQHL
-5386 GFAISDTPSGS
+5386 GIAISDSPSGS
-5397 VGENR
+5397 VGESR
-5402 DFGNAEY
+5402 DFGKAEY

-5426 QTSPEAKRSHAE
+5426 QTSPEAKSSHAE
-5438 KLAKKFNTPITI
+5438 KLAKKFNTPIQVVADPKELTS
-5450 VDDVENLPAAMRN
+5450 DNAERQARMRRS
-5463 KKGGYDVRSGNVI
+5463 KGFYDPSTGK
-5476 VVIPNHADVED
+5476 VVVVLHNNADVED

-5495 VVAHKGLREMLG
+5495 VVAHKGLREMIG

-5513 FCDEIYG
+5513 FCDEVYN
-5520 HLKDDLKRQVDT
+5520 HLKDDLKQQVDKDT
-5532 EAGRRFMR
+5532 TRRFVN
-5540 EPEKGY
+5540 EPSKGY

-5567 DFTKAERGIWAKLK
+5567 DFTKAERGIWTKLK

-5621 RAKAQEQVQNEALDF
+5621 RAKAQGQVQNEALDF

-5648 LGLNKSDVIVTR
+5648 LGLIKSDVIVTR
-5660 SRKTTADRIEES
+5660 SRKTTADMIEES
-5672 FDAAVAGELTGK
+5672 FDAAVAGELIGK

-5707 KDVVSFVLNPS
+5707 KEVVSFVLNPS
-5718 DLAHIYRRHFGK
+5718 DLVHMYRDHFGT
-5730 NETDARNIPL
+5730 NEKDKGNNIPL
-5740 TKDDIRQMAY
+5740 TKEDIRAIAD
-5750 VVSSPD
+5750 VVSSPER
-5756 KVIFGKEKSGNQ
+5756 VIFGKEPDGLK
-5768 RNMFF
+5768 RNLFY
-5773 FLKETDNGS
+5773 FLAPAQEGA
-5782 YNLMEVYSD
+5782 YNLLEIYGD

-5799 SYFKSKEGVSQRA
+5799 TFYKTRKGVSQRVLSL
-5812 MLLNES
+5812 MKSEH
-5818 STLTSVTDGA
+5818 LTSVTDGA
-5828 TLSDRAKLPK
+5828 TLSDGAKLPK
-5838 FFESATISEEESF
+5838 FFDNSISEHEMIEYR
-5851 DFRYRDGETGDIWK
+5851 FRDSETGDIWK
-5865 DQSIGLKEKI
+5865 DQSLGLKEKI

-5912 NRRGTTQRFA
+5912 NRRGTTQKFA
-5922 GADHKVEADIA
+5922 GADHKVEVDIA

-6021 DSRGVEVQGELDVE
+6021 DSRGVEVQGELDID

-6055 SLMDD
+6055 SLMED

-6091 NIANSKAEET
+6091 NIANSKAEEN
-6101 ALRYDLKTANE
+6101 ALRYGLKTANE
-6112 DMKVGRLTENAYKQL
+6112 DKKAGRLTENAYKQL

-6148 LVGRLSDSLRESIE
+6148 LVGRLSGSLRESIE
-6162 NAKAF
+6162 NARAF
-6167 RNAEKA
+6167 RESEKA
-6173 RVREIQHNAN
+6173 RISDIHHNAN

-6223 RTFGS
+6223 RTFGN

-6257 NKFARLDEKGAEIFG
+6257 NKFARLDEKVAEIFG
-6272 AFAKTRGDSKKGPK
+6272 ILAKARGDSKKGPK

-6348 IASVEKALDP
+6348 AANVEKALDP

-6377 EYNET
+6377 EYNVT

-6504 CLMGAG
+6504 CLMAAG

-6540 TALKQLLS
+6540 TALKQFLS
-6548 APAYIPEVSTAS
+6548 APAYLPEVSTGS

-6635 AIYQTRLKRY
+6635 AMYQTRLKRY
-6645 LKEGYGQEEAE
+6645 LKEGYTDEEAE
-6656 NRAKQDATILFNQT
+6656 KRAKQDATILFNQT

-6715 RNLTPGQRAKSIEFM
+6715 RNLTPEQRAKSIEFM
-6730 TKQILRD
+6730 AKQILRD

-6774 FGFILQLA
+6774 FGFILPLA

-6811 AYFGSVEGLTG
+6811 SYFGSVEGLTG
-6822 GDVTSSFG
+6822 GDVMSSFG

-6864 NSEAINDIINLVI
+6864 NSEAINDIINLAI
-6877 QSGTGV
+6877 QSGIGV

-6908 AAICVM
+6908 AAICIM

-6925 KMYFDEVGLSGR
+6925 KMYFDEVGLSGK
-6937 EISQYTP
+6937 EVGQYTP

-6958 GTPFVPWMWG
+6958 GTPFVPWAWG
-6968 DEEQQSKYEKS
+6968 DEELQSKYEKS

-6987 LAGREDDEVVATYED
+6987 LAGREDGEVVAAYED

-7012 KIGAVK
+7012 KISAVK

-7082 QSKLAIKT
+7082 QSKLAIKA
-7090 SEQKKVSLTGELNRI
+7090 SDQKKVSLTGELNRI
-7105 ANKYFTA
+7105 SNKYFTA

-7123 TMAKYRALIVDAMQT
+7123 TMAKYRTLMVDAMQT
-7138 NSEAEQEAAISELST
+7138 DSEAEQAAAISELST
-7153 LIHDFRTKEEE
+7153 LIHDFRAKEDE

>member
-76 TAPAPQAVA
+76 AAPASQAVA
-85 EAPAPAQKTQ
+85 EAPAPTQKTQ

-118 SQQPAGTVAAFK
+118 SQQPTGTVAAFK

-202 KRNKSGWVDN
+202 KRSTSGWVDN

-257 NKWSRTGDDMPF
+257 NKWARTGDDMPF

-397 KHKVASVAGTV
+397 KHKVADVAGTV

-433 VGGRLIAKKAAGTA
+433 VGGRLIARKAAGTA

-791 NAANAATEKL
+791 DAANAATEKL

-892 EYGVDIDDAIRKPS
+892 EYGVDIDDAIRKLS

-964 IGLATM
+964 IGRATM

-983 VVMTENGKMVDVERS
+983 VVMTEDGKMVDVERS

-1055 RGFLTGYVDENGN
+1055 RGFLTGDVDDQGRY
-1068 HEYYVEGDLQHLHYA
+1068 EYYLAGDLNHLFYA
-1083 SEHELNNIL
+1083 TEEELDNRVTKFV
-1092 SEYQPD
+1092 PD
-1098 EPQQPSAE
+1098 
-1106 QPQAAE
+1106 
-1112 RAYPEGVNDT
+1112 RRNDV
-1122 EAYDNGLEDGAAST
+1122 ADV
-1136 SMSDEDL
+1136 SDVA
-1143 NRNIERFSDE
+1143 DE
-1153 NEVSSLTDYGRGWIE
+1153 KQNEVSVS
-1168 GLKQE
+1168 
-1173 QQRRIQ
+1173 
-1179 AAQPEQ
+1179 
-1185 PQQPEPA
+1185 
-1192 QAPAEAMQG
+1192 
-1201 EVNMPTGVNPVGTIS
+1201 MPTGVEAIGAVDVAQS
-1216 VPQRDGST
+1216 DGYG
-1224 RTFTVGKDAEGNNIV
+1224 RRFTVGRNENGELFV
-1239 VDDRGFMWAHDGN
+1239 VDERGYMWAHDGN
-1252 GNAMQPYS
+1252 GERMEPYQ
-1260 PGANVPVWTDEQ
+1260 PGANVPVWTEEQIDNLGDVQSKKDVSDVTDVSTRQSQ
-1272 LSKLGAVQ
+1272 LSSEEAADIINKMESSAVNDPQISLSPESWQQSFGLSNSIDTPLGKVKMGDGQYQKLIDKKRSAEFGMVVQ
-1280 PANEQPATVPN
+1280 TLQDPDVVFIEPSAAKEGQTTEREYSYVFVKTFIRDGKKFKYYTSVSVLRDGMEVSVSSHIASRTAIMKKLQGMERAYTKQSLLPNSSEWHLAEHPTDVPDLLPTQGKSDANVETADITI
-1291 QPENVPTSGETPQ
+1291 PERKGSDS
-1304 NPTENAVSPAESVP
+1304 VSDKQVSEAESSVS
-1318 NPAAPVENVQETPAP
+1318 ALE
-1333 TAEPTPLQRL
+1333 RL

-1438 RQEADDRRQAEERAE
+1438 RQAADDRRQAEERAE

-1605 AEAKRRHEEEQYD
+1605 AEAKRRLEEEQYD

-1637 QLLAELSERDRE
+1637 QFLAEFSERDIE

-1674 NGTEDNDSRRGSTP
+1674 NGTEDNDTRRGSTP

-1709 EVLPESRADQSGGA
+1709 EVLPESRADQSNGA

-1750 AQRGDS
+1750 AQRGGIAAVGRRKADDS
-1756 TVRSQTGGI
+1756 PYG
-1765 GLAEARRGVKMVQ
+1765 GLAEEVTSAIGPFGKIYTQFRGKPREAVTFLLAKRDGEAIGALHHKDVGEIDLVWGEEGSAHSDGFGLAKLAKYHPEVLFNLQEILNDMAVTKRSANRVQ
-1778 AEGRTATPQIKL
+1778 LESEKYKAAVRLTWDNQKKTWLLTMFEKKNSALDNTTDTDKTHKGNGNDTATP
-1790 SKEEATDIIAKMEMS
+1790 ENT
-1805 AVNDPQ
+1805 V
-1811 ISLSPESWQQSFGLS
+1811 
-1826 NSIDTPLGKVKMGD
+1826 
-1840 GQYQKLIDKKR
+1840 
-1851 SAEFGMVVQT
+1851 
-1861 LQDPDV
+1861 
-1867 VFIEPSEAKEG
+1867 
-1878 QTTERNFSY
+1878 
-1887 VFVKTFIRDGQK
+1887 
-1899 FKYYT
+1899 
-1904 SVSVLK
+1904 
-1910 DGMEVSVSSHIAS
+1910 
-1923 KTAIMKKLQDM
+1923 
-1934 ERAYTKE
+1934 
-1941 SLLPN
+1941 
-1946 SSEWH
+1946 
-1951 LAEHPTDVP
+1951 
-1960 DLLPTQG
+1960 
-1967 KSDVDVETSA
+1967 
-1977 KTEPQQPNNAVSS
+1977 
-1990 DSSLSTDEQGG
+1990 
-2001 TSSIEPNGESTVSDR
+2001 VSDR
-2016 KDIDF
+2016 KDNDS
-2021 ASDKQGGSEK
+2021 ASDKQASGEESLPQFSDNKRK
-2031 SSADGND
+2031 S
-2038 ASLKL
+2038 
-2043 DAEAKKEAEAKGGLQ
+2043 GLQ
-2058 AVVEAA
+2058 AAVEAA
-2064 SAEVNTEPTEGQ
+2064 SAEVNTEPTEAQ

-2138 FLATDMDAWN
+2138 FLASDMDAWN
-2148 GRKVFVVDQTNTDGS
+2148 GRKVFVVDQTNADGS

-2175 KDEAMTAY
+2175 KDDAMAAY
-2183 LANYDKT
+2183 LANYNET
-2190 WADTHPGLRISET
+2190 WADTHPGLRITEASLD
-2203 NIEDFNKWVQSSH
+2203 DFQKWVESSH
-2216 RKTKP
+2216 RKTKA
-2221 FADYTTVSKVVDEA
+2221 FADYSMVKGTAEAVARRQKDEA
-2235 PVKTEPEQ
+2235 GLRTERPERGANYDILKSDLVGFAKKFKGAGTANITAIEREMSEWMSKQTAEDIVDLDTWMLSDVCNEAGLDKGKAWAFRMSIDHSTPKELIEEVFKIRNRRRMAISKQGIAPRGANDVFGLERLEPESQKAVLGYLLKWGSAPICVVSDMKDILSLGLPQEVNAAFEDVIKAGSIPALFNRHDKKVYIFAELFNGFRQKTDALFHENIHGAIDEYRESTDVFLSSFHRKVIESGYEAELFRNLEAGLKEEYAEDSIDEEFLAYTLPWMVKKPEREKRIMELLSDEEREFINDNILNKIQDAQRRRKTESSTE
-2243 PTQPEANIGEGY
+2243 EGKGHEFFHIEGRSIGNSDGARVPGQTAVGDERRG
-2255 KIEPKPYTN
+2255 N
-2264 KQGKTLDTYLVTF
+2264 QGVAGD
-2277 DRDFSKEELSA
+2277 
-2288 LRAKAKALK
+2288 
-2297 GWYDRESKGWMLRS
+2297 ESRS
-2311 SEDAKAFAEEVTAK
+2311 GVLGRRGGLGSEVYE
-2325 SEDEVADEAP
+2325 
-2335 LSMADMEKP
+2335 
-2344 AAKPKK
+2344 AAK
-2350 AEAPAKPTESPMKE
+2350 
-2364 VDVEGVFDA
+2364 
-2373 LKTKG
+2373 
-2378 ETKLSDHATPVEET
+2378 
-2392 PKPKKRR
+2392 
-2399 WISDE
+2399 
-2404 DADEFDSLRKDLR
+2404 
-2417 NHFGKDGDIM
+2417 
-2427 QEAGAEYG
+2427 
-2435 KPKPKQMDAEV
+2435 
-2446 LRMGTRMTYLMM
+2446 
-2458 KGGLRS
+2458 GL
-2464 FSDYCEAMK
+2464 
-2473 DELPDIFDE
+2473 
-2482 MRPHLKSL
+2482 
-2490 YAAAQNMEEVIELGW
+2490 
-2505 DEEMDDRKTVKAFD
+2505 
-2519 VYNFDKPGAKDI
+2519 
-2531 IATAQHAVDENA
+2531 
-2543 SQQQTDQIIQSL
+2543 
-2555 KDQRNE
+2555 
-2561 QRKKEADETSADTET
+2561 
-2576 IIDKAETTASQ
+2576 
-2587 VESKLEAANSEE
+2587 LEAAGVDVVEVSDTEA
-2599 DAEGLSRSLDKELEE
+2599 AEMLNRRGSDVPLMGSRTDRKMAK
-2614 VNKQLALLGYY
+2614 V
-2625 EADPVD
+2625 
-2631 KDFNEAYGYMRNAE
+2631 AE
-2645 RKAVQDAHRLA
+2645 SFK
-2656 TQLAAD
+2656 
-2662 LGITIDPKDKVRK
+2662 
-2675 AKYGFGSKIARSN
+2675 
-2688 VAPAGGEVYITLPL
+2688 
-2702 AEGRE
+2702 GRE
-2707 LSIWLSLDK
+2707 LDENQQAVVDVFSGKRDNVAIEVERRDGKRRVVMRQGSELKAGTKHSLFRHYETSSNYIAAEDIALIPEVIAKGEREEDERGIVYNYTVPDSSRLKVTTSIK
-2716 NEQWREGGREDRY
+2716 NGRE
-2729 DEDLMLTGIMYRI
+2729 EFTNLF
-2742 ENTGKGGMDRYE
+2742 
-2754 SSNHNTRPTIPYDEL
+2754 SNR
-2769 LADIRRLVRTY
+2769 
-2780 LPDEQVKPA
+2780 K
-2789 TPLTPQPG
+2789 PLTS
-2797 EDMVDV
+2797 ES
-2803 AKRVAADKEP
+2803 RRNT
-2813 KAPAVEPQ
+2813 Q
-2821 LPIGDLFGG
+2821 LS
-2830 LFDEQP
+2830 
-2836 QAPEPT
+2836 AR
-2842 APAKGKEIDP
+2842 
-2852 ATKRVVDILKGGGLK
+2852 ATN
-2867 PSKAKNDNLCKL
+2867 A
-2879 LPQHEDMKQ
+2879 
-2888 KHPDAMLLFRSGN
+2888 
-2901 NYYVLSTDA
+2901 
-2910 EEVANLLNLPLSK
+2910 
-2923 FTNDGTE
+2923 
-2930 IPFTEFPHHALDKYL
+2930 
-2945 PQMVRAGKRV
+2945 
-2955 AVCEQIDEPEVKIER
+2955 
-2970 KPKSEVSTSKPKS
+2970 EVS
-2983 NEKTD
+2983 
-2988 VQPRTEGTGRGGQ
+2988 
-3001 QPRPNEPLGEGA
+3001 
-3013 KNEAERTDGGRM
+3013 
-3025 AQRGGEHSVSDTGR
+3025 
-3039 GAGVSGQHQS
+3039 
-3049 ERGVTAPKNTR
+3049 
-3060 NNHAER
+3060 
-3066 GTDYAPKG
+3066 
-3074 EKARIDANIA
+3074 
-3084 ALELAKKLL
+3084 
-3093 ASGATATPQ
+3093 
-3102 EMAILRRYSGW
+3102 
-3113 GGLGAAFNE
+3113 
-3122 GSAWAPNPV
+3122 
-3131 NKRLR
+3131 
-3136 EALTPEEYQAAVMS
+3136 
-3150 RNSAYYTPAA
+3150 
-3160 VIDAMWDVAKALG
+3160 
-3173 FKGGNIV
+3173 
-3180 EGSAGIGNIIGLMP
+3180 
-3194 TDISER
+3194 
-3200 SNIHAV
+3200 
-3206 EIDPTTGGILSLL
+3206 
-3219 YPDAKVD
+3219 DAKVD
-3226 VQGFEQTRIANGSV
+3226 EKSETGKPQLLRTSGGVVYGWTV
-3240 DLAITNVPFVTDLHV
+3240 DGKVYLNRDAMNPETPLHEYTHLWDD
-3255 MDESGDSD
+3255 M
-3263 LSKKFRDIHD
+3263 
-3273 FCIAKNVRKLR
+3273 VRR
-3284 EGGIGIFITSSGT
+3284 ENPE
-3297 LDKSQK
+3297 L
-3303 LRNWLVGDKEG
+3303 W
-3314 NADVVGV
+3314 A
-3321 FRMNNQT
+3321 
-3328 FGGTAATSDIIVVR
+3328 
-3342 KRVNGRKSANAID
+3342 
-3355 VSTVTPAR
+3355 
-3363 TATFTDVRG
+3363 RG
-3372 KTKDLPL
+3372 KELMKQTPLWQEVIEDPNYADIRDDEDSVASEVHSRLTGKDGARILSDMIEEVKKDGPL
-3379 YVNRYFIEHPEH
+3379 AVAERVTLVERLKRWL
-3391 MGGEMFFG
+3391 GEMF
-3399 FEQGDTY
+3399 
-3406 RPTSIGLFP
+3406 
-3415 TRTADQAARMA
+3415 
-3426 AWVQHLADMDWSKEQ
+3426 
-3441 GKAVAEQTSHIN
+3441 
-3453 EALGEGVKE
+3453 
-3462 GSMVTDSEGNLCV
+3462 
-3475 ARMGRAVPLTLNKN
+3475 
-3489 KIKGR
+3489 
-3494 TKEECFKD
+3494 
-3502 YTEIKSALADV
+3502 
-3513 LKYQTEH
+3513 
-3520 DDDAGLQP
+3520 
-3528 LLDRLNRAYDTFV
+3528 
-3541 QRYGN
+3541 
-3546 LNKNNN
+3546 
-3552 LAWLRN
+3552 
-3558 DVDFS
+3558 S
-3563 SIVALETYS
+3563 SL
-3572 EKGNKD
+3572 
-3578 GTKVKTYGK
+3578 
-3587 TDIFSRRVV
+3587 
-3596 EKESEPTPK
+3596 
-3605 NVKDGIIASIY
+3605 
-3616 KYGRIDTEYLAT
+3616 
-3628 QLGKSQDDVKKEIV
+3628 
-3642 ESGLGFVDPTTG
+3642 
-3654 QMEVSYEY
+3654 
-3662 LSGNVR
+3662 
-3668 EKLRQAREAN
+3668 
-3678 EAAGGAYDANVKAL
+3678 
-3692 EAVVPMNIPAHL
+3692 
-3704 IEFALGSS
+3704 
-3712 WIEPQLYERYV
+3712 
-3723 KERTELDVKLTNAGG
+3723 
-3738 TWHMSEPWNTDK
+3738 
-3750 PKNTEMG
+3750 
-3757 VRSEAFGIL
+3757 
-3766 IPGHKL
+3766 
-3772 IEAALTNKTITVSR
+3772 
-3786 TVKDSD
+3786 
-3792 GGSHTETDPAATTAC
+3792 
-3807 ATKVDEIRQD
+3807 
-3817 FKDWAREQMQNDPA
+3817 
-3831 LSMRMEEKY
+3831 
-3840 NEKFNN
+3840 
-3846 SVPKTIPDEF
+3846 
-3856 VPEHFGGAATTV
+3856 
-3868 GGRPFKLRPH
+3868 
-3878 QAKAVI
+3878 
-3884 RATTQPV
+3884 
-3891 LLAHEVG
+3891 
-3898 TGKTYTLITTAMEMR
+3898 
-3913 RLGTARKPMIVVQNA
+3913 
-3928 TVGQFV
+3928 
-3934 ASAKALY
+3934 
-3941 PNAKVLTLED
+3941 
-3951 ADRNAEGRRAF
+3951 
-3962 YAKIKF
+3962 
-3968 NDWDMIVVPQ
+3968 
-3978 SVFERI
+3978 
-3984 PDSIERQTQFIQDK
+3984 
-3998 IEEKMLVLEQMK
+3998 
-4010 EADPDGRSMIVRAA
+4010 
-4024 EREISRLEDE
+4024 
-4034 MSQLAS
+4034 
-4040 GEEPASG
+4040 
-4047 KKKKDAK
+4047 K
-4054 KTAITRQNAEVK
+4054 KTLSKWSNRDLD
-4066 ARELLD
+4066 EL
-4072 RATDDVEDFDS
+4072 TVEDFVRMTLRDLAE
-4083 MGIDAI
+4083 GISPNRE
-4089 LVDEAHEYKHLGF
+4089 L
-4102 ATAMQR
+4102 QR
-4108 GVKGVDPSP
+4108 GDQMRMVTKENPMLDDYH
-4117 SKKSQGVFLKA
+4117 
-4128 QAVLEKT
+4128 T
-4135 GGKNVVFATGTPI
+4135 GI
-4148 SNTAAEIW
+4148 
-4156 TFMRY
+4156 R
-4161 LIPADVMK
+4161 
-4169 EYDIYYFDDF
+4169 
-4179 VRNFGNL
+4179 
-4186 QQMLEFKTNGK
+4186 
-4197 YDEVNRFAGYV
+4197 
-4208 NLPELVRIWSTVA
+4208 
-4221 DTVLTR
+4221 TR
-4227 EAGGVSDK
+4227 ED
-4235 IPQMEGGKAQDIFLP
+4235 
-4250 QTRALRSIMKFVK
+4250 VK
-4263 EELDRYDKMT
+4263 TFDEML
-4273 GKEKKENSHI
+4273 
-4283 PLVMYGIAKAAAVDA
+4283 
-4298 RLVQSDAEDDPNSK
+4298 SDAESNFREYGSLSYPDMDIEMLREAKRTGEITVYSSKPIKAGLFVTPSRMNAEDYAGGEKVYSKKVSVEDIAWISEDEGQFAPVHVVADDEGLRFHAAMSRDRG
-4312 TNEAVRQTLRTLEET
+4312 EFDAMRERAVREH
-4327 KDYKGTVAIFAD
+4327 GI
-4339 NYQNKHSGFN
+4339 
-4349 LYEDIR
+4349 
-4355 KKLIAAGVPEEQVV
+4355 
-4369 VMKSGMTVKK
+4369 VM
-4379 KLEIFDRVNAGEVR
+4379 
-4393 VVMGSTFTLGT
+4393 
-4404 GVNIQERLHTLI
+4404 
-4416 HLDAPNRPM
+4416 
-4425 DYTQRNG
+4425 
-4432 RILRQGNVHNTWG
+4432 
-4445 LPVRVLRF
+4445 
-4453 GVEDSLDVTAY
+4453 
-4464 QRLKTKGAI
+4464 
-4473 ADSIMNGKQ
+4473 
-4482 FMANSMENRTLE
+4482 
-4494 EDQDLFGDITAQLS
+4494 
-4508 GSEYAMLKN
+4508 
-4517 QVEKEVRK
+4517 
-4525 LRAAEKNWKADQ
+4525 
-4537 TYIHNRKRQIA
+4537 
-4548 GQNREAEQRIT
+4548 
-4559 DNKGYLEKVEAAT
+4559 
-4572 IGNITV
+4572 
-4578 GKLSFPTVESMED
+4578 
-4591 FFTEQNKKKA
+4591 
-4601 AMQEEVRT
+4601 
-4609 SGYSSRP
+4609 
-4616 VTSDITISVGGF
+4616 
-4628 DFKIHTEITKEM
+4628 
-4640 KHQQGDLFATAPAKM
+4640 
-4655 TYSCPELGID
+4655 
-4665 AMPVRGNA
+4665 
-4673 IKNAVLDIMENVVSG
+4673 
-4688 KDFRER
+4688 
-4694 IAHADNYLERNNA
+4694 
-4707 ELEAISKRDSQPFK
+4707 
-4721 DAEALEK
+4721 
-4728 AEEKLAEYEELMK
+4728 
-4741 AEMAAKEAKYAEM
+4741 
-4754 DKDVEAAAGIE
+4754 
-4765 LTEEDSEPTASEPA
+4765 
-4779 MDYSAENANFASSYE
+4779 
-4794 TKDGKRI
+4794 
-4801 NYTSENPEAYGGL
+4801 
-4814 FDFDFSNEVPGAENA
+4814 PG
-4829 TEEGR
+4829 
-4834 VNRRQQSNPPL
+4834 
-4845 QRRNA
+4845 
-4850 ALLDTNA
+4850 
-4857 SARLNEANGEYCAL
+4857 LNEA
-4871 ERKFRESNYMEF
+4871 KIH
-4883 TSTEKVESADDV
+4883 VADVSDE
-4895 AFIFEELE
+4895 A
-4903 NASVEN
+4903 
-4909 VFVVMTKRG
+4909 
-4918 VPTVMHISIGGFN
+4918 
-4931 WSAMNAAPVKLAYD
+4931 
-4945 RIKPDKVYF
+4945 
-4954 VHNHPSGAL
+4954 
-4963 NCSPQ
+4963 
-4968 DVNCLKQIEGAIG
+4968 
-4981 KKTEGVIM
+4981 KT
-4989 DLKSGK
+4989 L
-4995 YGTFD
+4995 
-5000 SSGTGSSASH
+5000 
-5010 YKAPAPPVQ
+5010 
-5019 RRLRLYAFDR
+5019 
-5029 HVFNPDY
+5029 
-5036 QPSERMS
+5036 
-5043 NAEDVAKFLS
+5043 
-5053 SHRLGDR
+5053 
-5060 SKVSVLVCN
+5060 
-5069 NQNQIVA
+5069 
-5076 NVHTTHTS
+5076 
-5084 IDSKGLAD
+5084 
-5092 DIIRAIGEFGG
+5092 
-5103 MHAFLYGDFEQS
+5103 
-5115 GMVAYRNLTQ
+5115 
-5125 AIKERSGGVYNLL
+5125 
-5138 DVVRIEGNHTW
+5138 
-5149 SARDNGYVYEPGS
+5149 
-5162 EYGASLEGDIRFREV
+5162 
-5177 EDDAVLNE
+5177 
-5185 FAEGK
+5185 
-5190 TVKAYRTMQVL
+5190 
-5201 DGKLYSPMATKV
+5201 
-5213 GGKATPEIKLG
+5213 
-5224 VPEQA
+5224 
-5229 EEHPEIIKRTK
+5229 
-5240 VGRDGVEVGYVVI
+5240 
-5253 DKGLGKGTLEVAY
+5253 
-5266 NPSIHAS
+5266 
-5273 LTPLNDQFTSAD
+5273 
-5285 MRPNLVIVET
+5285 
-5295 LIPKSELTS
+5295 
-5304 GYRAPMA
+5304 
-5311 KDAVGEMS
+5311 
-5319 WHSGTVSGK
+5319 
-5328 LAKLGKPRRVI
+5328 
-5339 LSRYDMPVR
+5339 
-5348 IVPFKEVAQ
+5348 
-5357 MIAAQL
+5357 
-5363 EGTDIDIPYNV
+5363 
-5374 VTPQVRMELRQL
+5374 
-5386 GFAISDTPSGS
+5386 
-5397 VGENR
+5397 
-5402 DFGNAEY
+5402 
-5409 ITDQEIER
+5409 
-5417 INAHQQEMA
+5417 
-5426 QTSPEAKRSHAE
+5426 PEAKRSHAE

-5450 VDDVENLPAAMRN
+5450 VDDVEKLPAAMRN

-5660 SRKTTADRIEES
+5660 SRKRARIDKLRNS
-5672 FDAAVAGELTGK
+5672 R
-5684 PVEIGRLTKEG
+5684 PVEVTDEMIPRNVDLMSRKEV
-5695 REYLEKLSGLKL
+5695 KTALKEVIRGTFVNEDNGNSISVF
-5707 KDVVSFVLNPS
+5707 KDGINEVTSHGMT
-5718 DLAHIYRRHFGK
+5718 DLAHVKSLFAIPEMLRKSIYIDERK
-5730 NETDARNIPL
+5730 NEKRHTDFE
-5740 TKDDIRQMAY
+5740 KYQYY
-5750 VVSSPD
+5750 VC
-5756 KVIFGKEKSGNQ
+5756 G
-5768 RNMFF
+5768 
-5773 FLKETDNGS
+5773 LKIDGLD
-5782 YNLMEVYSD
+5782 Y
-5791 RKGNLTAK
+5791 TAK
-5799 SYFKSKEGVSQRA
+5799 IVVGVRGENRYYDHRLTQIEKGKLIDNLNGLSNSETENKHSSDGSKGTTLES
-5812 MLLNES
+5812 LLQVNES
-5818 STLTSVTDGA
+5818 EIEY
-5828 TLSDRAKLPK
+5828 R
-5838 FFESATISEEESF
+5838 FRES
-5851 DFRYRDGETGDIWK
+5851 ETGDIWK

-6021 DSRGVEVQGELDVE
+6021 DSRGVEVQGELDID

-6173 RVREIQHNAN
+6173 RVREIHHNAN

-6195 KDDWKDKMANNGF
+6195 KDDWKDRLANGF
-6208 VQFVLAPLG
+6208 SSTVLAPLG

-6228 KSANGEGYLWN
+6228 KSVNGEGYLWN

-6257 NKFARLDEKGAEIFG
+6257 NKFARLDEKVAEICDRYNTL
-6272 AFAKTRGDSKKGPK
+6272 AKARGDSKNIRKIK
-6286 VKSMA
+6286 NMA

-6299 LPTATVKFWDGGEMR
+6299 LPTATVKFWDGGEMC

-6348 IASVEKALDP
+6348 IANVEKALDP

-6366 LQEEFLVDTRN
+6366 LQEEFLVETRN

-6382 HKRIFGASMAAVE
+6382 HKKMFGASMAAIE

-6407 TDKEED
+6407 ADKEED
-6413 VNQQGRPD
+6413 LDQLWQSD

-6458 EHWNAYA
+6458 EHWNAYV

-6471 NTLRTYKRFR
+6471 NALRTYKRFR
-6481 NQVMNMT
+6481 NQVINMT

-6495 RLWKRFNDL
+6495 KLWKRFNDL
-6504 CLMGAG
+6504 CRMAAG
-6510 EYRPPIAMLDKAAV
+6510 RYRPPISELDKGAV
-6524 NIAKGV
+6524 NLAKGV

-6540 TALKQLLS
+6540 TALKQFLS
-6548 APAYIPEVSTAS
+6548 APAYIPEVSVAS
-6560 IAKSLANP
+6560 ISKSLLNP

-6598 TDHDW
+6598 GDGDW
-6603 KTWREGIVAVAA
+6603 KMWRQGIAHNAA

-6677 FLSTMQV
+6677 FLSTMQA
-6684 DRSWLSV
+6684 DRTWINV

-6715 RNLTPGQRAKSIEFM
+6715 RNLTPGQRDKSIEFM

-6774 FGFILQLA
+6774 FGFILPLA

-6822 GDVTSSFG
+6822 GDVMSGFF

-6836 EWNDRQLT
+6836 EWDDRQLT

-6853 STIINKFVGEK
+6853 SSIIRKFAGEK
-6864 NSEAINDIINLVI
+6864 NTEAINDIINLAI
-6877 QSGTGV
+6877 QSGIGV

-6908 AAICVM
+6908 AAICIM

-7138 NSEAEQEAAISELST
+7138 NSESEQEAAISELST

>member
-95 AAGKA
+95 APAKA
-100 TAPVQKAQP
+100 IAPVQKAQP
-109 QVRAQTRPT
+109 QVQAQTRPT
-118 SQQPAGTVAAFK
+118 SQQPTGTVAAFK

-151 GAWAAKHPGAPVRV
+151 GAWAAKHPGAPIRV

-212 LVEYGQEA
+212 LVEYGQET

-298 RSGAALTQKVYQR
+298 HSGAPLTQKVYQR

-372 GTARSMAGTTGD
+372 GTARSMAATTGD
-384 RGAYEAAQEEYGK
+384 QSAYEAAQEEYGK

-538 KADRISST
+538 KADRISSA
-546 GGSMAAKA
+546 GGGMAAKA

-579 TDEDKVDVWL
+579 TDEDKMDVWL

-622 RPLTIDERNFNRKS
+622 RPLTMDERNFNRKS

-656 GSGMPLSFTKDD
+656 GNGMPLSFTKED
-668 ISTLKEAGYGSLADI
+668 ISALKEAGYGSLADI

-690 EADKPFEER
+690 EADKPFEGR

-755 GTITGHATRETD
+755 GTITGHTTRETD
-767 DGRIAVD
+767 DGRIVVD

-791 NAANAATEKL
+791 DAANAATEKL

-840 NIKKIYYGVKY
+840 DIKKIYYGVKY

-871 EARKDEAA
+871 ATRKDEAA

-906 GDRSEAEKSAVES
+906 GDRSEAEKRAVES

-936 SKSDSYVSDVSDVAD
+936 SKSDSYVSDVAD
-951 AADVAETQPETQP
+951 AADVAETQAERQP
-964 IGLATM
+964 IGRATM
-970 KFQDGPVEVLSGR
+970 KFQDRPVEVLSGR
-983 VVMTENGKMVDVERS
+983 VVMTEDGKMVDVERS
-998 DKTIVVRDPATG
+998 DNTIVVRDLATG

-1022 YEDVAPEVAADE
+1022 YEDVTPEVAADE
-1034 RSMPKYSSGRIVIR
+1034 RSMPKYSSGAIMIL
-1048 DADGKER
+1048 DNDGKER
-1055 RGFLTGYVDENGN
+1055 RGFLTGDVDDQGRY
-1068 HEYYVEGDLQHLHYA
+1068 EYYLAGDLNHLFYA
-1083 SEHELNNIL
+1083 TEEELDNRVTKFV
-1092 SEYQPD
+1092 PD
-1098 EPQQPSAE
+1098 
-1106 QPQAAE
+1106 
-1112 RAYPEGVNDT
+1112 RRNDV
-1122 EAYDNGLEDGAAST
+1122 ADV
-1136 SMSDEDL
+1136 SDVA
-1143 NRNIERFSDE
+1143 DE
-1153 NEVSSLTDYGRGWIE
+1153 KQNEVSVS
-1168 GLKQE
+1168 
-1173 QQRRIQ
+1173 
-1179 AAQPEQ
+1179 
-1185 PQQPEPA
+1185 
-1192 QAPAEAMQG
+1192 
-1201 EVNMPTGVNPVGTIS
+1201 MPTGVETIGAVDVAQS
-1216 VPQRDGST
+1216 DGYG
-1224 RTFTVGKDAEGNNIV
+1224 RRFTVGRNENGELVV
-1239 VDDRGFMWAHDGN
+1239 VDERGYMWAHDGN
-1252 GNAMQPYS
+1252 GERMEPYQ
-1260 PGANVPVWTDEQ
+1260 PGANVPVWTEEQ
-1272 LSKLGAVQ
+1272 LSNLGVVQ
-1280 PANEQPATVPN
+1280 LTNEQSVTVPN
-1291 QPENVPTSGETPQ
+1291 LPENVPTFTETSQ
-1304 NPTENAVSPAESVP
+1304 NPTESAISSAETVP
-1318 NPAAPVENVQETPAP
+1318 NPENPVDNAQGAPNQAAEL
-1333 TAEPTPLQRL
+1333 TPLQRI

-1389 KALEKLQKQ
+1389 KALEKFQKQ

-1438 RQEADDRRQAEERAE
+1438 RQGAEARRQAEERAE

-1467 LDKRLRD
+1467 LDKRLHD
-1474 TFEDVK
+1474 TYEEVK

-1510 LWSDAGVKVGARSET
+1510 LWGDVGVKVGARSET

-1562 TYGIPYDNQD
+1562 TYGIPYGNQD

-1637 QLLAELSERDRE
+1637 QLLAELSERDIE

-1674 NGTEDNDSRRGSTP
+1674 NGTEDNDTRRGSTP

-1709 EVLPESRADQSGGA
+1709 EVLPESRADQSSGA
-1723 AADGDRSGIQPADG
+1723 AADGGRSGIQPADG

-1750 AQRGDS
+1750 AQRGGIAAVGRRKADDS
-1756 TVRSQTGGI
+1756 PYG
-1765 GLAEARRGVKMVQ
+1765 GLAEEVTSAIGPFGKIYTQFRGKPREAVTFLLAKRDGEAIGALHHKDVGEIDLVWGEEGSAHSDGFGLAKLAKYHPEVLFNLQEILNDMAVTKRSANRVQ
-1778 AEGRTATPQIKL
+1778 LESEKYKAAVRLTWDNQKKTWLLTMFEKKNSALDNTTDTDKTHKGNGNDTATP
-1790 SKEEATDIIAKMEMS
+1790 ENT
-1805 AVNDPQ
+1805 V
-1811 ISLSPESWQQSFGLS
+1811 
-1826 NSIDTPLGKVKMGD
+1826 
-1840 GQYQKLIDKKR
+1840 
-1851 SAEFGMVVQT
+1851 
-1861 LQDPDV
+1861 
-1867 VFIEPSEAKEG
+1867 
-1878 QTTERNFSY
+1878 
-1887 VFVKTFIRDGQK
+1887 
-1899 FKYYT
+1899 
-1904 SVSVLK
+1904 
-1910 DGMEVSVSSHIAS
+1910 
-1923 KTAIMKKLQDM
+1923 
-1934 ERAYTKE
+1934 
-1941 SLLPN
+1941 
-1946 SSEWH
+1946 
-1951 LAEHPTDVP
+1951 
-1960 DLLPTQG
+1960 
-1967 KSDVDVETSA
+1967 
-1977 KTEPQQPNNAVSS
+1977 
-1990 DSSLSTDEQGG
+1990 
-2001 TSSIEPNGESTVSDR
+2001 VSDR
-2016 KDIDF
+2016 KDNDF
-2021 ASDKQGGSEK
+2021 ASDKQ
-2031 SSADGND
+2031 
-2038 ASLKL
+2038 ASGEESLPQLSDDKR
-2043 DAEAKKEAEAKGGLQ
+2043 KPGLQ
-2058 AVVEAA
+2058 EAVEAA
-2064 SAEVNTEPTEGQ
+2064 SAEVNTEPTEAQ

-2148 GRKVFVVDQTNTDGS
+2148 GRKVFVVDQTNADGS
-2163 FDEHKVMLGFND
+2163 FDEHKVMIGFND
-2175 KDEAMTAY
+2175 KDEAMGAY

-2190 WADTHPGLRISET
+2190 WADSHPGLRISEA
-2203 NIEDFNKWVQSSH
+2203 NIEDFQKWVESSH
-2216 RKTKP
+2216 RKTKA
-2221 FADYTTVSKVVDEA
+2221 FADYSM
-2235 PVKTEPEQ
+2235 VKGT
-2243 PTQPEANIGEGY
+2243 
-2255 KIEPKPYTN
+2255 
-2264 KQGKTLDTYLVTF
+2264 
-2277 DRDFSKEELSA
+2277 
-2288 LRAKAKALK
+2288 
-2297 GWYDRESKGWMLRS
+2297 
-2311 SEDAKAFAEEVTAK
+2311 
-2325 SEDEVADEAP
+2325 
-2335 LSMADMEKP
+2335 
-2344 AAKPKK
+2344 
-2350 AEAPAKPTESPMKE
+2350 AEAPAQGKNAESGGDETARIEDFGEKIAGARKDMLRDVAKSVENVTEQSLIELPMGKTFKRPNLKKMVDGGVISDDDASLAEAVMQGLVYAKNKPVATRSPRRQREIKEWAKETYEGIRLLGEILSGDPARRDKALEERKARQAEKLAEVNRHIDNLREWNPGKEFSYLTELPDE
-2364 VDVEGVFDA
+2364 VEVVSRVLKGIGHKVGEKVSLPLCRLEVGSTAKDYVVSGPSKQGALWFKKYHNTVDEAIETMIFAARLARGDRDVEIPGYYLSVKGVGRPRMERTGKYEVAYWAKNGKDIKTKLFSGKKEAEEFATAHSGKVTEQQRYVNEYESYTVTVKNPLTGNSLPIGGGSTERVELIAMMDEQHDELNALAVEAIAKETGTKSAPRDHFFVATTWERGKIIYSIVSTDKNNPWPIVKDFATRKEAEAWYGANRERLEAERRQRMESEKSVVYFETGVHRRGKDHRSGRHATSEMYDEQFGFRGVQFGNWTNDTDRQMAMDQAYDA
-2373 LKTKG
+2373 LTDLSEQLGISPRAMSLYGELGLAFGARGCGNASAHYEPVQVVINLTKTKG
-2378 ETKLSDHATPVEET
+2378 AG
-2392 PKPKKRR
+2392 
-2399 WISDE
+2399 
-2404 DADEFDSLRKDLR
+2404 SL
-2417 NHFGKDGDIM
+2417 
-2427 QEAGAEYG
+2427 
-2435 KPKPKQMDAEV
+2435 
-2446 LRMGTRMTYLMM
+2446 
-2458 KGGLRS
+2458 
-2464 FSDYCEAMK
+2464 
-2473 DELPDIFDE
+2473 
-2482 MRPHLKSL
+2482 
-2490 YAAAQNMEEVIELGW
+2490 
-2505 DEEMDDRKTVKAFD
+2505 
-2519 VYNFDKPGAKDI
+2519 
-2531 IATAQHAVDENA
+2531 
-2543 SQQQTDQIIQSL
+2543 
-2555 KDQRNE
+2555 
-2561 QRKKEADETSADTET
+2561 
-2576 IIDKAETTASQ
+2576 
-2587 VESKLEAANSEE
+2587 
-2599 DAEGLSRSLDKELEE
+2599 
-2614 VNKQLALLGYY
+2614 
-2625 EADPVD
+2625 
-2631 KDFNEAYGYMRNAE
+2631 
-2645 RKAVQDAHRLA
+2645 AH
-2656 TQLAAD
+2656 
-2662 LGITIDPKDKVRK
+2662 
-2675 AKYGFGSKIARSN
+2675 
-2688 VAPAGGEVYITLPL
+2688 E
-2702 AEGRE
+2702 
-2707 LSIWLSLDK
+2707 W
-2716 NEQWREGGREDRY
+2716 W
-2729 DEDLMLTGIMYRI
+2729 
-2742 ENTGKGGMDRYE
+2742 
-2754 SSNHNTRPTIPYDEL
+2754 
-2769 LADIRRLVRTY
+2769 
-2780 LPDEQVKPA
+2780 
-2789 TPLTPQPG
+2789 
-2797 EDMVDV
+2797 
-2803 AKRVAADKEP
+2803 
-2813 KAPAVEPQ
+2813 
-2821 LPIGDLFGG
+2821 
-2830 LFDEQP
+2830 
-2836 QAPEPT
+2836 
-2842 APAKGKEIDP
+2842 
-2852 ATKRVVDILKGGGLK
+2852 
-2867 PSKAKNDNLCKL
+2867 
-2879 LPQHEDMKQ
+2879 
-2888 KHPDAMLLFRSGN
+2888 
-2901 NYYVLSTDA
+2901 
-2910 EEVANLLNLPLSK
+2910 
-2923 FTNDGTE
+2923 
-2930 IPFTEFPHHALDKYL
+2930 HALDNYL
-2945 PQMVRAGKRV
+2945 SRRAGVALGHATHGHGSDKMDPDVASAVARLMEAVLSSQYGKRSLAKGEYWGRPTEMGARLFETWISERIKAEGNRSPFLVSGISQNAIDLFHSLNYLVYRSNEARV
-2955 AVCEQIDEPEVKIER
+2955 AEREKREPR
-2970 KPKSEVSTSKPKS
+2970 YMSK
-2983 NEKTD
+2983 EEFIKTPEALNGYPYP
-2988 VQPRTEGTGRGGQ
+2988 VI
-3001 QPRPNEPLGEGA
+3001 GEL
-3013 KNEAERTDGGRM
+3013 EALSPSLENLFNILRENERTDGMMAKEPRRRYGRAKRPTM
-3025 AQRGGEHSVSDTGR
+3025 TGRTLFDWADDEARAQRDTP
-3039 GAGVSGQHQS
+3039 AKD
-3049 ERGVTAPKNTR
+3049 ERDIA
-3060 NNHAER
+3060 A
-3066 GTDYAPKG
+3066 D
-3074 EKARIDANIA
+3074 DANA
-3084 ALELAKKLL
+3084 ALDEYAEAYNDYLERTENLESQLEAEGVDETLR
-3093 ASGATATPQ
+3093 
-3102 EMAILRRYSGW
+3102 AILREQADAEETM
-3113 GGLGAAFNE
+3113 LLE
-3122 GSAWAPNPV
+3122 GRD
-3131 NKRLR
+3131 RLR
-3136 EALTPEEYQAAVMS
+3136 ESLRQYYVRENTPE
-3150 RNSAYYTPAA
+3150 
-3160 VIDAMWDVAKALG
+3160 DA
-3173 FKGGNIV
+3173 
-3180 EGSAGIGNIIGLMP
+3180 
-3194 TDISER
+3194 
-3200 SNIHAV
+3200 
-3206 EIDPTTGGILSLL
+3206 
-3219 YPDAKVD
+3219 
-3226 VQGFEQTRIANGSV
+3226 
-3240 DLAITNVPFVTDLHV
+3240 
-3255 MDESGDSD
+3255 
-3263 LSKKFRDIHD
+3263 
-3273 FCIAKNVRKLR
+3273 
-3284 EGGIGIFITSSGT
+3284 
-3297 LDKSQK
+3297 
-3303 LRNWLVGDKEG
+3303 
-3314 NADVVGV
+3314 
-3321 FRMNNQT
+3321 
-3328 FGGTAATSDIIVVR
+3328 
-3342 KRVNGRKSANAID
+3342 
-3355 VSTVTPAR
+3355 
-3363 TATFTDVRG
+3363 
-3372 KTKDLPL
+3372 
-3379 YVNRYFIEHPEH
+3379 
-3391 MGGEMFFG
+3391 
-3399 FEQGDTY
+3399 
-3406 RPTSIGLFP
+3406 
-3415 TRTADQAARMA
+3415 
-3426 AWVQHLADMDWSKEQ
+3426 
-3441 GKAVAEQTSHIN
+3441 
-3453 EALGEGVKE
+3453 
-3462 GSMVTDSEGNLCV
+3462 
-3475 ARMGRAVPLTLNKN
+3475 
-3489 KIKGR
+3489 
-3494 TKEECFKD
+3494 
-3502 YTEIKSALADV
+3502 
-3513 LKYQTEH
+3513 
-3520 DDDAGLQP
+3520 
-3528 LLDRLNRAYDTFV
+3528 
-3541 QRYGN
+3541 
-3546 LNKNNN
+3546 
-3552 LAWLRN
+3552 
-3558 DVDFS
+3558 
-3563 SIVALETYS
+3563 
-3572 EKGNKD
+3572 
-3578 GTKVKTYGK
+3578 
-3587 TDIFSRRVV
+3587 
-3596 EKESEPTPK
+3596 
-3605 NVKDGIIASIY
+3605 
-3616 KYGRIDTEYLAT
+3616 
-3628 QLGKSQDDVKKEIV
+3628 
-3642 ESGLGFVDPTTG
+3642 
-3654 QMEVSYEY
+3654 
-3662 LSGNVR
+3662 
-3668 EKLRQAREAN
+3668 
-3678 EAAGGAYDANVKAL
+3678 
-3692 EAVVPMNIPAHL
+3692 
-3704 IEFALGSS
+3704 
-3712 WIEPQLYERYV
+3712 
-3723 KERTELDVKLTNAGG
+3723 
-3738 TWHMSEPWNTDK
+3738 
-3750 PKNTEMG
+3750 
-3757 VRSEAFGIL
+3757 
-3766 IPGHKL
+3766 
-3772 IEAALTNKTITVSR
+3772 
-3786 TVKDSD
+3786 
-3792 GGSHTETDPAATTAC
+3792 
-3807 ATKVDEIRQD
+3807 
-3817 FKDWAREQMQNDPA
+3817 
-3831 LSMRMEEKY
+3831 
-3840 NEKFNN
+3840 
-3846 SVPKTIPDEF
+3846 
-3856 VPEHFGGAATTV
+3856 
-3868 GGRPFKLRPH
+3868 
-3878 QAKAVI
+3878 
-3884 RATTQPV
+3884 
-3891 LLAHEVG
+3891 
-3898 TGKTYTLITTAMEMR
+3898 
-3913 RLGTARKPMIVVQNA
+3913 
-3928 TVGQFV
+3928 
-3934 ASAKALY
+3934 
-3941 PNAKVLTLED
+3941 
-3951 ADRNAEGRRAF
+3951 
-3962 YAKIKF
+3962 
-3968 NDWDMIVVPQ
+3968 
-3978 SVFERI
+3978 ERI
-3984 PDSIERQTQFIQDK
+3984 TRD
-3998 IEEKMLVLEQMK
+3998 MV
-4010 EADPDGRSMIVRAA
+4010 
-4024 EREISRLEDE
+4024 SRLE
-4034 MSQLAS
+4034 
-4040 GEEPASG
+4040 
-4047 KKKKDAK
+4047 
-4054 KTAITRQNAEVK
+4054 
-4066 ARELLD
+4066 
-4072 RATDDVEDFDS
+4072 
-4083 MGIDAI
+4083 
-4089 LVDEAHEYKHLGF
+4089 
-4102 ATAMQR
+4102 
-4108 GVKGVDPSP
+4108 
-4117 SKKSQGVFLKA
+4117 
-4128 QAVLEKT
+4128 
-4135 GGKNVVFATGTPI
+4135 
-4148 SNTAAEIW
+4148 AEIEVRRRGKSVLADILEER
-4156 TFMRY
+4156 T
-4161 LIPADVMK
+4161 PA
-4169 EYDIYYFDDF
+4169 
-4179 VRNFGNL
+4179 
-4186 QQMLEFKTNGK
+4186 
-4197 YDEVNRFAGYV
+4197 
-4208 NLPELVRIWSTVA
+4208 
-4221 DTVLTR
+4221 
-4227 EAGGVSDK
+4227 
-4235 IPQMEGGKAQDIFLP
+4235 EGTAQP
-4250 QTRALRSIMKFVK
+4250 
-4263 EELDRYDKMT
+4263 
-4273 GKEKKENSHI
+4273 
-4283 PLVMYGIAKAAAVDA
+4283 
-4298 RLVQSDAEDDPNSK
+4298 
-4312 TNEAVRQTLRTLEET
+4312 TNEARTSQVKT
-4327 KDYKGTVAIFAD
+4327 
-4339 NYQNKHSGFN
+4339 
-4349 LYEDIR
+4349 
-4355 KKLIAAGVPEEQVV
+4355 AG
-4369 VMKSGMTVKK
+4369 
-4379 KLEIFDRVNAGEVR
+4379 
-4393 VVMGSTFTLGT
+4393 
-4404 GVNIQERLHTLI
+4404 
-4416 HLDAPNRPM
+4416 
-4425 DYTQRNG
+4425 
-4432 RILRQGNVHNTWG
+4432 
-4445 LPVRVLRF
+4445 
-4453 GVEDSLDVTAY
+4453 
-4464 QRLKTKGAI
+4464 
-4473 ADSIMNGKQ
+4473 
-4482 FMANSMENRTLE
+4482 
-4494 EDQDLFGDITAQLS
+4494 
-4508 GSEYAMLKN
+4508 
-4517 QVEKEVRK
+4517 
-4525 LRAAEKNWKADQ
+4525 
-4537 TYIHNRKRQIA
+4537 
-4548 GQNREAEQRIT
+4548 
-4559 DNKGYLEKVEAAT
+4559 GYLTYQAQGHLPDAREGEFAYVERQFSRT
-4572 IGNITV
+4572 GEF
-4578 GKLSFPTVESMED
+4578 SFT
-4591 FFTEQNKKKA
+4591 
-4601 AMQEEVRT
+4601 
-4609 SGYSSRP
+4609 G
-4616 VTSDITISVGGF
+4616 SDRII
-4628 DFKIHTEITKEM
+4628 DR
-4640 KHQQGDLFATAPAKM
+4640 GDVA
-4655 TYSCPELGID
+4655 YI
-4665 AMPVRGNA
+4665 
-4673 IKNAVLDIMENVVSG
+4673 
-4688 KDFRER
+4688 FRS
-4694 IAHADNYLERNNA
+4694 LE
-4707 ELEAISKRDSQPFK
+4707 
-4721 DAEALEK
+4721 
-4728 AEEKLAEYEELMK
+4728 
-4741 AEMAAKEAKYAEM
+4741 
-4754 DKDVEAAAGIE
+4754 
-4765 LTEEDSEPTASEPA
+4765 
-4779 MDYSAENANFASSYE
+4779 DYSN
-4794 TKDGKRI
+4794 
-4801 NYTSENPEAYGGL
+4801 
-4814 FDFDFSNEVPGAENA
+4814 
-4829 TEEGR
+4829 
-4834 VNRRQQSNPPL
+4834 
-4845 QRRNA
+4845 
-4850 ALLDTNA
+4850 
-4857 SARLNEANGEYCAL
+4857 
-4871 ERKFRESNYMEF
+4871 
-4883 TSTEKVESADDV
+4883 
-4895 AFIFEELE
+4895 
-4903 NASVEN
+4903 EN
-4909 VFVVMTKRG
+4909 VFAVLVKHGHAKIIHIGMGGPTSSVADMGAIRAG
-4918 VPTVMHISIGGFN
+4918 VDAFG
-4931 WSAMNAAPVKLAYD
+4931 A
-4945 RIKPDKVYF
+4945 DKIYL
-4954 VHNHPSGAL
+4954 VHNHPSGNLNPSEPDRRLVRAL
-4963 NCSPQ
+4963 ETAFGSDIKTEGIIMDTTSGRYTTFDSLRRTETFDRPREESSTNTDHEVYRLNHADRSGMPENIVQIKSPQ
-4968 DVNCLKQIEGAIG
+4968 DV
-4981 KKTEGVIM
+4981 KTFLGNLRFGGV
-4989 DLKSGK
+4989 K
-4995 YGTFD
+4995 
-5000 SSGTGSSASH
+5000 
-5010 YKAPAPPVQ
+5010 
-5019 RRLRLYAFDR
+5019 
-5029 HVFNPDY
+5029 
-5036 QPSERMS
+5036 
-5043 NAEDVAKFLS
+5043 
-5053 SHRLGDR
+5053 
-5060 SKVSVLVCN
+5060 KVSYLILSTN
-5069 NQNQIVA
+5069 HEIIGHF
-5076 NVHTTHTS
+5076 HTGYTTLE
-5084 IDSKGLAD
+5084 DAGLAEE
-5092 DIIRAIGEFGG
+5092 IASVAEKFGG
-5103 MHAFLYGDFEQS
+5103 TTVVVYGNMEITKS
-5115 GMVAYRNLTQ
+5115 LGL
-5125 AIKERSGGVYNLL
+5125 KEALKNKSLNTITLL
-5138 DVVRIEGNHTW
+5138 DVVGMRGGIHRSAIDEGVLREESEPYGSLTEVREPMTRETSPQNIGKNVTENERLSAIRALKPIKIERNSMSREELFAIYKSLPTVNKDGNKIRFLRTAFGKNYKEGGLFAQISPRLNDVLS
-5149 SARDNGYVYEPGS
+5149 SAVLAYSEKDSLGGTTRSDGTKHKAHPNVLSFDNYVNKVSIENCEYYVRMTVQNTVDNTTGLHSCFVSDIDLYENTATGRTDSAISRRPNDSFSGIVDAKLQQFFERASSVESKKSHGTS
-5162 EYGASLEGDIRFREV
+5162 EGENGASDEADSQDYALGDEGVIHYRKSADIDAEYPNWLDGTTTESGKHSTQVEGTRKTYGKLGSWIEASLGKDVSILDASSGMGYGTKDLRERGFNIEDV
-5177 EDDAVLNE
+5177 EPYQSEQRKAENPATYDSYSKIEKQYDYIISNAVLN
-5185 FAEGK
+5185 
-5190 TVKAYRTMQVL
+5190 VVPDDWRTDVL
-5201 DGKLYSPMATKV
+5201 HDMARRLKV
-5213 GGKATPEIKLG
+5213 GGRLFINTRKAGEEKSIKDKIELDSPREILVRRNGKISSYQRFFTPKELKEWVEKELG
-5224 VPEQA
+5224 AGYE
-5229 EEHPEIIKRTK
+5229 
-5240 VGRDGVEVGYVVI
+5240 VEVAN
-5253 DKGLGKGTLEVAY
+5253 ER
-5266 NPSIHAS
+5266 N
-5273 LTPLNDQFTSAD
+5273 
-5285 MRPNLVIVET
+5285 
-5295 LIPKSELTS
+5295 
-5304 GYRAPMA
+5304 
-5311 KDAVGEMS
+5311 
-5319 WHSGTVSGK
+5319 SGTNG
-5328 LAKLGKPRRVI
+5328 LAAV
-5339 LSRYDMPVR
+5339 
-5348 IVPFKEVAQ
+5348 
-5357 MIAAQL
+5357 
-5363 EGTDIDIPYNV
+5363 V
-5374 VTPQVRMELRQL
+5374 VTKTIATRPDLAM
-5386 GFAISDTPSGS
+5386 
-5397 VGENR
+5397 
-5402 DFGNAEY
+5402 
-5409 ITDQEIER
+5409 
-5417 INAHQQEMA
+5417 
-5426 QTSPEAKRSHAE
+5426 PEAKRSHAE

-5450 VDDVENLPAAMRN
+5450 VDDVEKLPAAMRN
-5463 KKGGYDVRSGNVI
+5463 KKGGYDVRNGNVI

-5520 HLKDDLKRQVDT
+5520 HLKDDLKRQIDT

-5621 RAKAQEQVQNEALDF
+5621 RAKAQGQVQNGALDY
-5636 VDMARDVAKRAE
+5636 VDIARDAVKRAE

-5707 KDVVSFVLNPS
+5707 KETVSFVLNPS

-5828 TLSDRAKLPK
+5828 TLSDSAKLPK

-5865 DQSIGLKEKI
+5865 DQSIGLEEKI
-5875 TYAALRLSKAQAD
+5875 TNAALRLSAD
-5888 DLTLRNDAMAAI
+5888 YKSDLTLRNEAMTAI
-5900 GDNLK
+5900 GNNLK
-5905 NLLHDMR
+5905 SLLHEMR
-5912 NRRGTTQRFA
+5912 NRRGTTQKFA
-5922 GADHKVEADIA
+5922 GADHKVEANIA

-5987 ESSVDKIMDIMI
+5987 ESSVDKIMDIII
-5999 GNQLRNAEDA
+5999 GNQLRNAEDVF
-6009 LHSLLSIRGSKV
+6009 HSLLSIRGSKV
-6021 DSRGVEVQGELDVE
+6021 DSRGVEVQGELDID

-6091 NIANSKAEET
+6091 NIANSKAEEA

-6112 DMKVGRLTENAYKQL
+6112 DRKVGRLTENAYKQL

-6148 LVGRLSDSLRESIE
+6148 LVGRLSDNLRESIE
-6162 NAKAF
+6162 NARAF
-6167 RNAEKA
+6167 RESEKA
-6173 RVREIQHNAN
+6173 RISDIHHNAN

-6272 AFAKTRGDSKKGPK
+6272 AFAKARGDSKKGPK

-6348 IASVEKALDP
+6348 IANVEKALDP

-6366 LQEEFLVDTRN
+6366 LQEEFLVETRN

-6382 HKRIFGASMAAVE
+6382 HKRMFGASMAAVE

-6407 TDKEED
+6407 TDNEED

-6442 MGSNA
+6442 IGSNA
-6447 LSVVLDHITEM
+6447 LSVVLDHVTEM

-6504 CLMGAG
+6504 CLMAAG

-6540 TALKQLLS
+6540 TALKQFLS
-6548 APAYIPEVSTAS
+6548 APAYLPEVSTAS

-6568 YGDFKWCMENLPIF
+6568 YSDFKWCMENLPIF

-6603 KTWREGIVAVAA
+6603 KAWREGIVAVAA

-6635 AIYQTRLKRY
+6635 AMYQTRLKHY
-6645 LKEGYGQEEAE
+6645 LKEGYTDEEAE
-6656 NRAKQDATILFNQT
+6656 KRAKQDATILFNQT

-6715 RNLTPGQRAKSIEFM
+6715 RNLTPGQRAKSIEFI

-6737 WDIDPDTATDAERDQ
+6737 WDIDPDTATDAKRNQ

-6822 GDVTSSFG
+6822 GDVMSSFG

-6864 NSEAINDIINLVI
+6864 NTEAINDIINLAI
-6877 QSGTGV
+6877 QSGIGV

-6888 TDVVVAI
+6888 TDIVVAI

-6908 AAICVM
+6908 AAICIM

-7082 QSKLAIKT
+7082 QSKLVIKA
-7090 SEQKKVSLTGELNRI
+7090 SEHKEVSLTGELNRI

-7123 TMAKYRALIVDAMQT
+7123 TMTKYRALMVDAMQT
-7138 NSEAEQEAAISELST
+7138 DSEAEQAAAISELAT
-7153 LIHDFRTKEEE
+7153 LIHDFRTKEDE

>member
-76 TAPAPQAVA
+76 AAPASQAVA
-85 EAPAPAQKTQ
+85 EAPAPTQKTQ

-118 SQQPAGTVAAFK
+118 SQQPTGTVAAFK

-397 KHKVASVAGTV
+397 KHKVADVAGTV

-433 VGGRLIAKKAAGTA
+433 VGGRLIARKAAGTA

-579 TDEDKVDVWL
+579 TDEDKMDVWL

-791 NAANAATEKL
+791 DAANAATEKL

-964 IGLATM
+964 IGRATM

-983 VVMTENGKMVDVERS
+983 VVMTEDGKMVDVERS

-1122 EAYDNGLEDGAAST
+1122 EAYENGLEDGAAST

-1280 PANEQPATVPN
+1280 PANEHPATVPN

-1333 TAEPTPLQRL
+1333 TAELTPLQRI

-1389 KALEKLQKQ
+1389 KALEKFQKQ

-1438 RQEADDRRQAEERAE
+1438 RQEAEARRHAEERAE

-1510 LWSDAGVKVGARSET
+1510 LWGDAGVKVGARSET

-1562 TYGIPYDNQD
+1562 AYGIPYDNQD

-1637 QLLAELSERDRE
+1637 QLLAELSERDIE

-1674 NGTEDNDSRRGSTP
+1674 NGTGDNDTRRGSTP

-1709 EVLPESRADQSGGA
+1709 EVLPESRADQSSGA
-1723 AADGDRSGIQPADG
+1723 AADGGRSEIQPADG

-1750 AQRGDS
+1750 AQRGGIAAVGRRKADDS
-1756 TVRSQTGGI
+1756 PYG
-1765 GLAEARRGVKMVQ
+1765 GLAEEVTSAIGPFGKIYTQFSGKPREAVTFLLAKRDGEAIGALHHKDVGEIDLVWGEEGSAHSDGFGLAKLAKYHPEVLFNLQEILNDMAVTKRSANRVQ
-1778 AEGRTATPQIKL
+1778 LESEKYKAAVRLTWDNQKKTWLLTMFEKKNSALDNTTDTDKTHKGNGNDTATP
-1790 SKEEATDIIAKMEMS
+1790 ENT
-1805 AVNDPQ
+1805 V
-1811 ISLSPESWQQSFGLS
+1811 
-1826 NSIDTPLGKVKMGD
+1826 
-1840 GQYQKLIDKKR
+1840 
-1851 SAEFGMVVQT
+1851 
-1861 LQDPDV
+1861 
-1867 VFIEPSEAKEG
+1867 
-1878 QTTERNFSY
+1878 
-1887 VFVKTFIRDGQK
+1887 
-1899 FKYYT
+1899 
-1904 SVSVLK
+1904 
-1910 DGMEVSVSSHIAS
+1910 
-1923 KTAIMKKLQDM
+1923 
-1934 ERAYTKE
+1934 
-1941 SLLPN
+1941 
-1946 SSEWH
+1946 
-1951 LAEHPTDVP
+1951 
-1960 DLLPTQG
+1960 
-1967 KSDVDVETSA
+1967 
-1977 KTEPQQPNNAVSS
+1977 
-1990 DSSLSTDEQGG
+1990 
-2001 TSSIEPNGESTVSDR
+2001 VSDR

-2021 ASDKQGGSEK
+2021 ASDKQANGEESLPQFSDNKRK
-2031 SSADGND
+2031 S
-2038 ASLKL
+2038 
-2043 DAEAKKEAEAKGGLQ
+2043 GLQ
-2058 AVVEAA
+2058 AAVEAA
-2064 SAEVNTEPTEGQ
+2064 SAEVNTEPTEAQ

-2138 FLATDMDAWN
+2138 FLASDMDAWN
-2148 GRKVFVVDQTNTDGS
+2148 GRKVFVVDQTNADGS

-2175 KDEAMTAY
+2175 KDEAMGAY

-2190 WADTHPGLRISET
+2190 WADTHPGIRITEA
-2203 NIEDFNKWVQSSH
+2203 NLDDFQKWVESSH
-2216 RKTKP
+2216 RKTKA
-2221 FADYTTVSKVVDEA
+2221 FADYSM
-2235 PVKTEPEQ
+2235 VKGT
-2243 PTQPEANIGEGY
+2243 
-2255 KIEPKPYTN
+2255 
-2264 KQGKTLDTYLVTF
+2264 
-2277 DRDFSKEELSA
+2277 
-2288 LRAKAKALK
+2288 
-2297 GWYDRESKGWMLRS
+2297 
-2311 SEDAKAFAEEVTAK
+2311 
-2325 SEDEVADEAP
+2325 
-2335 LSMADMEKP
+2335 
-2344 AAKPKK
+2344 
-2350 AEAPAKPTESPMKE
+2350 AEAPAQGKNAESGGDETARIEDFGEKIAGARKDMLRDVAKSVENVTEQSLIELPMGKAFKRPNLKKMVDGGVISDDEASLAEAVMQGLVYAKNKPVATRSPRRQREIKEWANETYEGIRLLGEILSGDPARRDKALEERKARQAEKLAEMNRHIDNLREWNPGKEFSYLTELPDE
-2364 VDVEGVFDA
+2364 VEVVSRVLKGIGHKVGEKINLPLCRLEVSSTGKGYTITGPGKQGALWFKKYHNTVDEAIETMIFAARLARGDRDVEIPGYYLSVKGVGRPRMERTGKYEVAYWAKNGKDIKTKLFSGKKEAEEFATAHSGKVTEQQRYVNEYESYTVTVKNPLTGNSLPIGGGSTERVELIAMMDEQHDELNALAVEAIAKETGTKSAPRDHFFVATTWERGKIIYSIVSTDKNNPWPIVKDFATRKEAEAWYGANRERLEAERRQRMESEKSVVYFETGVHRRGKDHRSGRHATPEMYDEQFGFRGVQFGNWTNDTDRQMAMDQAYDA
-2373 LKTKG
+2373 LMDLSEQLGISPRAMSLYGELGLAFGARGCGNASAHYEPVQVVINLTKTKG
-2378 ETKLSDHATPVEET
+2378 AG
-2392 PKPKKRR
+2392 
-2399 WISDE
+2399 
-2404 DADEFDSLRKDLR
+2404 SL
-2417 NHFGKDGDIM
+2417 
-2427 QEAGAEYG
+2427 
-2435 KPKPKQMDAEV
+2435 
-2446 LRMGTRMTYLMM
+2446 
-2458 KGGLRS
+2458 
-2464 FSDYCEAMK
+2464 
-2473 DELPDIFDE
+2473 
-2482 MRPHLKSL
+2482 
-2490 YAAAQNMEEVIELGW
+2490 
-2505 DEEMDDRKTVKAFD
+2505 
-2519 VYNFDKPGAKDI
+2519 
-2531 IATAQHAVDENA
+2531 
-2543 SQQQTDQIIQSL
+2543 
-2555 KDQRNE
+2555 
-2561 QRKKEADETSADTET
+2561 
-2576 IIDKAETTASQ
+2576 
-2587 VESKLEAANSEE
+2587 
-2599 DAEGLSRSLDKELEE
+2599 
-2614 VNKQLALLGYY
+2614 
-2625 EADPVD
+2625 
-2631 KDFNEAYGYMRNAE
+2631 
-2645 RKAVQDAHRLA
+2645 AH
-2656 TQLAAD
+2656 
-2662 LGITIDPKDKVRK
+2662 
-2675 AKYGFGSKIARSN
+2675 
-2688 VAPAGGEVYITLPL
+2688 E
-2702 AEGRE
+2702 
-2707 LSIWLSLDK
+2707 W
-2716 NEQWREGGREDRY
+2716 W
-2729 DEDLMLTGIMYRI
+2729 
-2742 ENTGKGGMDRYE
+2742 
-2754 SSNHNTRPTIPYDEL
+2754 
-2769 LADIRRLVRTY
+2769 
-2780 LPDEQVKPA
+2780 
-2789 TPLTPQPG
+2789 
-2797 EDMVDV
+2797 
-2803 AKRVAADKEP
+2803 
-2813 KAPAVEPQ
+2813 
-2821 LPIGDLFGG
+2821 
-2830 LFDEQP
+2830 
-2836 QAPEPT
+2836 
-2842 APAKGKEIDP
+2842 
-2852 ATKRVVDILKGGGLK
+2852 
-2867 PSKAKNDNLCKL
+2867 
-2879 LPQHEDMKQ
+2879 
-2888 KHPDAMLLFRSGN
+2888 
-2901 NYYVLSTDA
+2901 
-2910 EEVANLLNLPLSK
+2910 
-2923 FTNDGTE
+2923 
-2930 IPFTEFPHHALDKYL
+2930 HALDNYL
-2945 PQMVRAGKRV
+2945 SRRAGVALGHATHGHGSDKMDPDVASAVARLMEAVLSSQYGKRSLAKGEYWGRPTEMGARLFETWISERIKAEGNRSPFLVSGISQNAIDLFHSLNYLVYRSNEARV
-2955 AVCEQIDEPEVKIER
+2955 AEREKREPHYM
-2970 KPKSEVSTSKPKS
+2970 SK
-2983 NEKTD
+2983 EEFIKTPEALNGYPYP
-2988 VQPRTEGTGRGGQ
+2988 VI
-3001 QPRPNEPLGEGA
+3001 GEL
-3013 KNEAERTDGGRM
+3013 EALSPSLENLFNILRENERTDGMMAKEPRRRYGRAKRPTM
-3025 AQRGGEHSVSDTGR
+3025 TGRTLFDWADDEARAQRDTP
-3039 GAGVSGQHQS
+3039 AKD
-3049 ERGVTAPKNTR
+3049 ERDIA
-3060 NNHAER
+3060 A
-3066 GTDYAPKG
+3066 D
-3074 EKARIDANIA
+3074 DANA
-3084 ALELAKKLL
+3084 ALDEYAEAYNDYLERTENLEAQLEAEGVDETL
-3093 ASGATATPQ
+3093 R
-3102 EMAILRRYSGW
+3102 AILREQADAEETM
-3113 GGLGAAFNE
+3113 LLE
-3122 GSAWAPNPV
+3122 GRD
-3131 NKRLR
+3131 RLR
-3136 EALTPEEYQAAVMS
+3136 ESLRQYYVRENTPE
-3150 RNSAYYTPAA
+3150 
-3160 VIDAMWDVAKALG
+3160 DA
-3173 FKGGNIV
+3173 
-3180 EGSAGIGNIIGLMP
+3180 
-3194 TDISER
+3194 
-3200 SNIHAV
+3200 
-3206 EIDPTTGGILSLL
+3206 
-3219 YPDAKVD
+3219 
-3226 VQGFEQTRIANGSV
+3226 
-3240 DLAITNVPFVTDLHV
+3240 
-3255 MDESGDSD
+3255 
-3263 LSKKFRDIHD
+3263 
-3273 FCIAKNVRKLR
+3273 
-3284 EGGIGIFITSSGT
+3284 
-3297 LDKSQK
+3297 
-3303 LRNWLVGDKEG
+3303 
-3314 NADVVGV
+3314 
-3321 FRMNNQT
+3321 
-3328 FGGTAATSDIIVVR
+3328 
-3342 KRVNGRKSANAID
+3342 
-3355 VSTVTPAR
+3355 
-3363 TATFTDVRG
+3363 
-3372 KTKDLPL
+3372 
-3379 YVNRYFIEHPEH
+3379 
-3391 MGGEMFFG
+3391 
-3399 FEQGDTY
+3399 
-3406 RPTSIGLFP
+3406 
-3415 TRTADQAARMA
+3415 
-3426 AWVQHLADMDWSKEQ
+3426 
-3441 GKAVAEQTSHIN
+3441 
-3453 EALGEGVKE
+3453 
-3462 GSMVTDSEGNLCV
+3462 
-3475 ARMGRAVPLTLNKN
+3475 
-3489 KIKGR
+3489 
-3494 TKEECFKD
+3494 
-3502 YTEIKSALADV
+3502 
-3513 LKYQTEH
+3513 
-3520 DDDAGLQP
+3520 
-3528 LLDRLNRAYDTFV
+3528 
-3541 QRYGN
+3541 
-3546 LNKNNN
+3546 
-3552 LAWLRN
+3552 
-3558 DVDFS
+3558 
-3563 SIVALETYS
+3563 
-3572 EKGNKD
+3572 
-3578 GTKVKTYGK
+3578 
-3587 TDIFSRRVV
+3587 
-3596 EKESEPTPK
+3596 
-3605 NVKDGIIASIY
+3605 
-3616 KYGRIDTEYLAT
+3616 
-3628 QLGKSQDDVKKEIV
+3628 
-3642 ESGLGFVDPTTG
+3642 
-3654 QMEVSYEY
+3654 
-3662 LSGNVR
+3662 
-3668 EKLRQAREAN
+3668 
-3678 EAAGGAYDANVKAL
+3678 
-3692 EAVVPMNIPAHL
+3692 
-3704 IEFALGSS
+3704 
-3712 WIEPQLYERYV
+3712 
-3723 KERTELDVKLTNAGG
+3723 
-3738 TWHMSEPWNTDK
+3738 
-3750 PKNTEMG
+3750 
-3757 VRSEAFGIL
+3757 
-3766 IPGHKL
+3766 
-3772 IEAALTNKTITVSR
+3772 
-3786 TVKDSD
+3786 
-3792 GGSHTETDPAATTAC
+3792 
-3807 ATKVDEIRQD
+3807 
-3817 FKDWAREQMQNDPA
+3817 
-3831 LSMRMEEKY
+3831 
-3840 NEKFNN
+3840 
-3846 SVPKTIPDEF
+3846 
-3856 VPEHFGGAATTV
+3856 
-3868 GGRPFKLRPH
+3868 
-3878 QAKAVI
+3878 
-3884 RATTQPV
+3884 
-3891 LLAHEVG
+3891 
-3898 TGKTYTLITTAMEMR
+3898 
-3913 RLGTARKPMIVVQNA
+3913 
-3928 TVGQFV
+3928 
-3934 ASAKALY
+3934 
-3941 PNAKVLTLED
+3941 
-3951 ADRNAEGRRAF
+3951 
-3962 YAKIKF
+3962 
-3968 NDWDMIVVPQ
+3968 
-3978 SVFERI
+3978 ERI
-3984 PDSIERQTQFIQDK
+3984 TRD
-3998 IEEKMLVLEQMK
+3998 MV
-4010 EADPDGRSMIVRAA
+4010 
-4024 EREISRLEDE
+4024 SRLE
-4034 MSQLAS
+4034 
-4040 GEEPASG
+4040 
-4047 KKKKDAK
+4047 
-4054 KTAITRQNAEVK
+4054 
-4066 ARELLD
+4066 
-4072 RATDDVEDFDS
+4072 
-4083 MGIDAI
+4083 
-4089 LVDEAHEYKHLGF
+4089 
-4102 ATAMQR
+4102 
-4108 GVKGVDPSP
+4108 
-4117 SKKSQGVFLKA
+4117 
-4128 QAVLEKT
+4128 
-4135 GGKNVVFATGTPI
+4135 
-4148 SNTAAEIW
+4148 AEIEVRRRGKSVLADILEER
-4156 TFMRY
+4156 T
-4161 LIPADVMK
+4161 PA
-4169 EYDIYYFDDF
+4169 
-4179 VRNFGNL
+4179 
-4186 QQMLEFKTNGK
+4186 
-4197 YDEVNRFAGYV
+4197 
-4208 NLPELVRIWSTVA
+4208 
-4221 DTVLTR
+4221 
-4227 EAGGVSDK
+4227 
-4235 IPQMEGGKAQDIFLP
+4235 EGTAQP
-4250 QTRALRSIMKFVK
+4250 
-4263 EELDRYDKMT
+4263 
-4273 GKEKKENSHI
+4273 
-4283 PLVMYGIAKAAAVDA
+4283 
-4298 RLVQSDAEDDPNSK
+4298 
-4312 TNEAVRQTLRTLEET
+4312 TNEARTSQVKT
-4327 KDYKGTVAIFAD
+4327 
-4339 NYQNKHSGFN
+4339 
-4349 LYEDIR
+4349 
-4355 KKLIAAGVPEEQVV
+4355 AG
-4369 VMKSGMTVKK
+4369 
-4379 KLEIFDRVNAGEVR
+4379 
-4393 VVMGSTFTLGT
+4393 
-4404 GVNIQERLHTLI
+4404 
-4416 HLDAPNRPM
+4416 
-4425 DYTQRNG
+4425 
-4432 RILRQGNVHNTWG
+4432 
-4445 LPVRVLRF
+4445 
-4453 GVEDSLDVTAY
+4453 
-4464 QRLKTKGAI
+4464 
-4473 ADSIMNGKQ
+4473 
-4482 FMANSMENRTLE
+4482 
-4494 EDQDLFGDITAQLS
+4494 
-4508 GSEYAMLKN
+4508 
-4517 QVEKEVRK
+4517 
-4525 LRAAEKNWKADQ
+4525 
-4537 TYIHNRKRQIA
+4537 
-4548 GQNREAEQRIT
+4548 
-4559 DNKGYLEKVEAAT
+4559 GYLTYQAQGHLPDAREGEFAYVERQFSRT
-4572 IGNITV
+4572 GEF
-4578 GKLSFPTVESMED
+4578 SFT
-4591 FFTEQNKKKA
+4591 
-4601 AMQEEVRT
+4601 
-4609 SGYSSRP
+4609 G
-4616 VTSDITISVGGF
+4616 SDRII
-4628 DFKIHTEITKEM
+4628 DR
-4640 KHQQGDLFATAPAKM
+4640 GDVA
-4655 TYSCPELGID
+4655 YI
-4665 AMPVRGNA
+4665 
-4673 IKNAVLDIMENVVSG
+4673 
-4688 KDFRER
+4688 FRS
-4694 IAHADNYLERNNA
+4694 LE
-4707 ELEAISKRDSQPFK
+4707 
-4721 DAEALEK
+4721 
-4728 AEEKLAEYEELMK
+4728 
-4741 AEMAAKEAKYAEM
+4741 
-4754 DKDVEAAAGIE
+4754 
-4765 LTEEDSEPTASEPA
+4765 
-4779 MDYSAENANFASSYE
+4779 DYSN
-4794 TKDGKRI
+4794 
-4801 NYTSENPEAYGGL
+4801 
-4814 FDFDFSNEVPGAENA
+4814 
-4829 TEEGR
+4829 
-4834 VNRRQQSNPPL
+4834 
-4845 QRRNA
+4845 
-4850 ALLDTNA
+4850 
-4857 SARLNEANGEYCAL
+4857 
-4871 ERKFRESNYMEF
+4871 
-4883 TSTEKVESADDV
+4883 
-4895 AFIFEELE
+4895 
-4903 NASVEN
+4903 EN
-4909 VFVVMTKRG
+4909 VFAVLVKHGQAKIIHIGMGGPTSSVADMGAIRAG
-4918 VPTVMHISIGGFN
+4918 VDAFG
-4931 WSAMNAAPVKLAYD
+4931 A
-4945 RIKPDKVYF
+4945 DKIYL
-4954 VHNHPSGAL
+4954 VHNHPSGNLNPSEPDRRLVRAL
-4963 NCSPQ
+4963 ETAFGSDIKTEGIIMDTTSGRYTTFDSLRRTETFDRPREESSTNTDHEVYRLNHADRSGMPENIVQIKSPQ
-4968 DVNCLKQIEGAIG
+4968 DV
-4981 KKTEGVIM
+4981 KTFLGNLRFGGV
-4989 DLKSGK
+4989 K
-4995 YGTFD
+4995 
-5000 SSGTGSSASH
+5000 
-5010 YKAPAPPVQ
+5010 
-5019 RRLRLYAFDR
+5019 
-5029 HVFNPDY
+5029 
-5036 QPSERMS
+5036 
-5043 NAEDVAKFLS
+5043 
-5053 SHRLGDR
+5053 
-5060 SKVSVLVCN
+5060 KVSYLILSTN
-5069 NQNQIVA
+5069 HEIIGHF
-5076 NVHTTHTS
+5076 HTGYTTLE
-5084 IDSKGLAD
+5084 DAGLAEE
-5092 DIIRAIGEFGG
+5092 IASVAEKFGG
-5103 MHAFLYGDFEQS
+5103 TTVVVYGNMEITKS
-5115 GMVAYRNLTQ
+5115 LGL
-5125 AIKERSGGVYNLL
+5125 KEALKNKSLNTITLL
-5138 DVVRIEGNHTW
+5138 DVVGMRGGIHRSAIDEGVLREESEPYGSLTEVREPMTRETSPQNIGKNVTENERLSAIRALKPIKIERNSMSREELFAIYKSLPTVNKDGNKIRFLRTAFGKNYKEGGLFAQISPRLNDVLS
-5149 SARDNGYVYEPGS
+5149 SAVLAYSEKDSLGGTTRPDGTKHKAHPNVLSFDNYVNKVSIENCEYYVRMTVQNTVDNTTGLHSCFVSDIDLYENTAIGRTDSAISRRPNDSFSGIVDAKLQQFFERAS
-5162 EYGASLEGDIRFREV
+5162 SVESKNSHGASEGENGASDEA
-5177 EDDAVLNE
+5177 DSQN
-5185 FAEGK
+5185 
-5190 TVKAYRTMQVL
+5190 
-5201 DGKLYSPMATKV
+5201 
-5213 GGKATPEIKLG
+5213 
-5224 VPEQA
+5224 
-5229 EEHPEIIKRTK
+5229 
-5240 VGRDGVEVGYVVI
+5240 
-5253 DKGLGKGTLEVAY
+5253 
-5266 NPSIHAS
+5266 HAS
-5273 LTPLNDQFTSAD
+5273 GEAD
-5285 MRPNLVIVET
+5285 V
-5295 LIPKSELTS
+5295 
-5304 GYRAPMA
+5304 A
-5311 KDAVGEMS
+5311 D
-5319 WHSGTVSGK
+5319 VSDE
-5328 LAKLGKPRRVI
+5328 A
-5339 LSRYDMPVR
+5339 R
-5348 IVPFKEVAQ
+5348 I
-5357 MIAAQL
+5357 
-5363 EGTDIDIPYNV
+5363 
-5374 VTPQVRMELRQL
+5374 
-5386 GFAISDTPSGS
+5386 
-5397 VGENR
+5397 
-5402 DFGNAEY
+5402 
-5409 ITDQEIER
+5409 
-5417 INAHQQEMA
+5417 
-5426 QTSPEAKRSHAE
+5426 SPEAKRSHAE
-5438 KLAKKFNTPITI
+5438 KLANKFNTPITI

-5463 KKGGYDVRSGNVI
+5463 KKGGYDVRNGNVI

-5621 RAKAQEQVQNEALDF
+5621 RAKAQEQVQNGALDF

-5828 TLSDRAKLPK
+5828 TLSDSAKLPK

-5865 DQSIGLKEKI
+5865 DQSIGLEEKI
-5875 TYAALRLSKAQAD
+5875 TNAALRLSKAQAD
-5888 DLTLRNDAMAAI
+5888 DLTLRNDAMTAI
-5900 GDNLK
+5900 GNNLK
-5905 NLLHDMR
+5905 SLLHEMR
-5912 NRRGTTQRFA
+5912 NRRGTTQKFA
-5922 GADHKVEADIA
+5922 GADHKVEANIA

-6021 DSRGVEVQGELDVE
+6021 DSRGVEVQGELDID

-6223 RTFGS
+6223 RTFGN

-6257 NKFARLDEKGAEIFG
+6257 NKFARLDEKVAEICDRYNTL
-6272 AFAKTRGDSKKGPK
+6272 AKARGDSKNIRKIK
-6286 VKSMA
+6286 NMA

-6413 VNQQGRPD
+6413 LDQQWPSD

-6458 EHWNAYA
+6458 EHWNAYV

-6471 NTLRTYKRFR
+6471 NALRTYKRFR

-6495 RLWKRFNDL
+6495 KLWKRFNKL
-6504 CLMGAG
+6504 CRMAAG
-6510 EYRPPIAMLDKAAV
+6510 RYRPPISELDKAAV

-6540 TALKQLLS
+6540 TALKQFLS

-6635 AIYQTRLKRY
+6635 AMYQTRLKRY
-6645 LKEGYGQEEAE
+6645 LKEGYTDEEAE
-6656 NRAKQDATILFNQT
+6656 KRAKQDATILFNQT
-6670 QQSSESP
+6670 QQSSEAP
-6677 FLSTMQV
+6677 FMSTMQA
-6684 DRSWLSV
+6684 DRTWINV

-6774 FGFILQLA
+6774 FGFILPLA

-6811 AYFGSVEGLTG
+6811 AYFGSVEGLSG
-6822 GDVTSSFG
+6822 GDVMSSFG

-6836 EWNDRQLT
+6836 EWNERQLT

-6853 STIINKFVGEK
+6853 SAIIKKFAGGK
-6864 NSEAINDIINLVI
+6864 NIEAINDIVNLAV
-6877 QSGTGV
+6877 QSGIGV

-6908 AAICVM
+6908 AAICIM

-6944 GQLAQRYAEYKIMR
+6944 GQLAQRYAEYRIMR
-6958 GTPFVPWMWG
+6958 GTPFVPWTWG

-6979 AQKKIKER
+6979 AQKEIKER
-6987 LAGREDDEVVATYED
+6987 LAGREDDEVVAAYED

-7012 KIGAVK
+7012 KIGSVK

-7074 ESTVAGVP
+7074 EGTVAGVP
-7082 QSKLAIKT
+7082 QSKLSIKA

-7138 NSEAEQEAAISELST
+7138 DSEAEQEAAISELST

>member
-791 NAANAATEKL
+791 DAANAATEKL

-906 GDRSEAEKSAVES
+906 GDRSEAEKRAVES

-1055 RGFLTGYVDENGN
+1055 RGFLTGDVDDQGRY
-1068 HEYYVEGDLQHLHYA
+1068 EYYLAGDLNHLFYA
-1083 SEHELNNIL
+1083 TEEELDNRVTKFV
-1092 SEYQPD
+1092 PD
-1098 EPQQPSAE
+1098 
-1106 QPQAAE
+1106 
-1112 RAYPEGVNDT
+1112 RRNDV
-1122 EAYDNGLEDGAAST
+1122 ADV
-1136 SMSDEDL
+1136 SDVA
-1143 NRNIERFSDE
+1143 DE
-1153 NEVSSLTDYGRGWIE
+1153 KQNEVSVS
-1168 GLKQE
+1168 
-1173 QQRRIQ
+1173 
-1179 AAQPEQ
+1179 
-1185 PQQPEPA
+1185 
-1192 QAPAEAMQG
+1192 
-1201 EVNMPTGVNPVGTIS
+1201 MPTGVEAIGAVDVAQS
-1216 VPQRDGST
+1216 DGYG
-1224 RTFTVGKDAEGNNIV
+1224 RRFTVGRNENGELVV
-1239 VDDRGFMWAHDGN
+1239 VDERGYMWAHDGN
-1252 GNAMQPYS
+1252 GQRMEPYQ
-1260 PGANVPVWTDEQ
+1260 PGANVPVWTEEQIDNLGDVQSKKDVSDVTDVSTRQSQ
-1272 LSKLGAVQ
+1272 LSSEEAADIINKMESSAVNDPQISLSPESWQQSFGLSNSIDTPLGKVKMGDGQYQKLIDKKRSAEFGMVVQ
-1280 PANEQPATVPN
+1280 TLQDPDVVFIEPSAAKEGQTTEREYSYAFVKTFIRDGKKLKYYTSVSVLRDGMEVSVSSHIASRTAIMKKLQGMERAYTKQSLLPNSSERHLAEHPTDVPDLLPTQGKSDANVETADITI
-1291 QPENVPTSGETPQ
+1291 PERKGSDS
-1304 NPTENAVSPAESVP
+1304 VSDKQVSEAESSES
-1318 NPAAPVENVQETPAP
+1318 ALE
-1333 TAEPTPLQRL
+1333 RL
-1343 PRDEKGEP
+1343 PRYEKGQP
-1351 IFEQAET
+1351 VFERAET
-1358 PEIAWDALV
+1358 PEGAWDALV
-1367 EFSDGDVADAKEMAD
+1367 EFSDGDIADAKEMAD
-1382 IVTEQKR
+1382 IITEQKR

-1398 KPKGASLAEL
+1398 KPKGDSLAEL

-1538 FASEANG
+1538 FASETNG

-1674 NGTEDNDSRRGSTP
+1674 NGTEDNDTRRGSTP

-1709 EVLPESRADQSGGA
+1709 EVLPESRADQSSGA

-1737 VQGDGPASAVAQG
+1737 VQSDGPASAVAQG
-1750 AQRGDS
+1750 AQRGGIADVGRRKADDS
-1756 TVRSQTGGI
+1756 PYG
-1765 GLAEARRGVKMVQ
+1765 GLAEEVTSAIGPFGKIYTQFRGKPREAVTFLLAKRDGEAIGALHHKDVGEIDLVWGEEGSAHSDGFGLAKLAKYHPEVLFNLQEILNDMAVTKRSANRVQ
-1778 AEGRTATPQIKL
+1778 LESEKYKAAVRLTWDNQKKTWLLTMFEKKNSVLDNTTDTDKTHKGNGNDTATP
-1790 SKEEATDIIAKMEMS
+1790 ENT
-1805 AVNDPQ
+1805 V
-1811 ISLSPESWQQSFGLS
+1811 
-1826 NSIDTPLGKVKMGD
+1826 
-1840 GQYQKLIDKKR
+1840 
-1851 SAEFGMVVQT
+1851 
-1861 LQDPDV
+1861 
-1867 VFIEPSEAKEG
+1867 
-1878 QTTERNFSY
+1878 
-1887 VFVKTFIRDGQK
+1887 
-1899 FKYYT
+1899 
-1904 SVSVLK
+1904 
-1910 DGMEVSVSSHIAS
+1910 
-1923 KTAIMKKLQDM
+1923 
-1934 ERAYTKE
+1934 
-1941 SLLPN
+1941 
-1946 SSEWH
+1946 
-1951 LAEHPTDVP
+1951 
-1960 DLLPTQG
+1960 
-1967 KSDVDVETSA
+1967 
-1977 KTEPQQPNNAVSS
+1977 
-1990 DSSLSTDEQGG
+1990 
-2001 TSSIEPNGESTVSDR
+2001 VSDR
-2016 KDIDF
+2016 KDNDF
-2021 ASDKQGGSEK
+2021 ASDKQ
-2031 SSADGND
+2031 
-2038 ASLKL
+2038 ASGEESLPQLSDDKR
-2043 DAEAKKEAEAKGGLQ
+2043 KPGLQ
-2058 AVVEAA
+2058 AAVEAA

-2105 GVDADGKEWST
+2105 DVDADGKEWST

-2175 KDEAMTAY
+2175 KDEAMGAY

-2190 WADTHPGLRISET
+2190 WADTHPGLRITEASLD
-2203 NIEDFNKWVQSSH
+2203 DFQKWVESSH
-2216 RKTKP
+2216 RKTKA
-2221 FADYTTVSKVVDEA
+2221 FADYSMVKGTAEAVARRQKDEA
-2235 PVKTEPEQ
+2235 GLRTERPERGANYYRLKSDLVGFAKKFKDAG
-2243 PTQPEANIGEGY
+2243 TANIPA
-2255 KIEPKPYTN
+2255 IEREMSEWMS
-2264 KQGKTLDTYLVTF
+2264 KQTADDIVDLDARMLSDVCNEAGLDKGK
-2277 DRDFSKEELSA
+2277 A
-2288 LRAKAKALK
+2288 
-2297 GWYDRESKGWMLRS
+2297 W
-2311 SEDAKAFAEEVTAK
+2311 AFRMSV
-2325 SEDEVADEAP
+2325 
-2335 LSMADMEKP
+2335 
-2344 AAKPKK
+2344 
-2350 AEAPAKPTESPMKE
+2350 
-2364 VDVEGVFDA
+2364 
-2373 LKTKG
+2373 
-2378 ETKLSDHATPVEET
+2378 DHATPKGLIEEVFKIRNDRRAQIAPRGIADVDGFDMLSPESQAVVEHYLSEHGSKAIRVITGMDDIRALGFPKEVSEAFEEVVAEGGIPALYNSFDKKIYIFADVFNSARRDDGHLFHENVHGAIDECGSYPGEFLSSFRRKVVSSGYKPELFRSLESMLKDEYDKDSVDEEFLAYTLQWMLNNKEREPRIMELLGDEEKEFIYNNILNKIRYAQRRRKTESASEEVEGHET
-2392 PKPKKRR
+2392 LHAARQRADGGDGVWFSRKAAVGDERR
-2399 WISDE
+2399 GNQGMAGES
-2404 DADEFDSLRKDLR
+2404 ADGERSEGHGSL
-2417 NHFGKDGDIM
+2417 
-2427 QEAGAEYG
+2427 GAEVYEAAKG
-2435 KPKPKQMDAEV
+2435 LLESAGVDVVEV
-2446 LRMGTRMTYLMM
+2446 
-2458 KGGLRS
+2458 S
-2464 FSDYCEAMK
+2464 
-2473 DELPDIFDE
+2473 
-2482 MRPHLKSL
+2482 
-2490 YAAAQNMEEVIELGW
+2490 
-2505 DEEMDDRKTVKAFD
+2505 
-2519 VYNFDKPGAKDI
+2519 
-2531 IATAQHAVDENA
+2531 
-2543 SQQQTDQIIQSL
+2543 
-2555 KDQRNE
+2555 
-2561 QRKKEADETSADTET
+2561 DTEA
-2576 IIDKAETTASQ
+2576 AEMLNRRGSD
-2587 VESKLEAANSEE
+2587 VSLM
-2599 DAEGLSRSLDKELEE
+2599 GSRT
-2614 VNKQLALLGYY
+2614 N
-2625 EADPVD
+2625 
-2631 KDFNEAYGYMRNAE
+2631 
-2645 RKAVQDAHRLA
+2645 RKMA
-2656 TQLAAD
+2656 
-2662 LGITIDPKDKVRK
+2662 
-2675 AKYGFGSKIARSN
+2675 KIA
-2688 VAPAGGEVYITLPL
+2688 EYF
-2702 AEGRE
+2702 EGRE
-2707 LSIWLSLDK
+2707 LDENQQAVVDVFSGKRDNIAIEVERPDGKRRVVMRQGNELKAGAKHSLFRHYESEKNNVIADDIALISEVIANGERSVSGNRVTYDIVAEDGTRLRVTTEITKKAEVFTNFYTNRKTSAVKSSSVANNAVVTRHHSGAQSLNPKVSDAKIGENSETGKPQLLKTSEGVVYGWTVGGKVYLNRDAMNPETPLHEYTHLWDEMVRRENPELWARGKELMKQTPMWQEVIEDPNYGDIRDDEDAVASEVHSRLTGKDGARILSDMIEDAKKDGPLAVAERVTLVERLKRWLGEMFSSLK
-2716 NEQWREGGREDRY
+2716 KTLSQWSKRDLAELTVEDFVRMTLRDLAEGINPKREMQRGDQMRMVTKENPMLDDYHTGIRTRED
-2729 DEDLMLTGIMYRI
+2729 
-2742 ENTGKGGMDRYE
+2742 
-2754 SSNHNTRPTIPYDEL
+2754 
-2769 LADIRRLVRTY
+2769 
-2780 LPDEQVKPA
+2780 VK
-2789 TPLTPQPG
+2789 T
-2797 EDMVDV
+2797 
-2803 AKRVAADKEP
+2803 
-2813 KAPAVEPQ
+2813 
-2821 LPIGDLFGG
+2821 
-2830 LFDEQP
+2830 FDE
-2836 QAPEPT
+2836 
-2842 APAKGKEIDP
+2842 
-2852 ATKRVVDILKGGGLK
+2852 
-2867 PSKAKNDNLCKL
+2867 
-2879 LPQHEDMKQ
+2879 
-2888 KHPDAMLLFRSGN
+2888 MLS
-2901 NYYVLSTDA
+2901 DA
-2910 EEVANLLNLPLSK
+2910 EAN
-2923 FTNDGTE
+2923 F
-2930 IPFTEFPHHALDKYL
+2930 
-2945 PQMVRAGKRV
+2945 
-2955 AVCEQIDEPEVKIER
+2955 
-2970 KPKSEVSTSKPKS
+2970 
-2983 NEKTD
+2983 
-2988 VQPRTEGTGRGGQ
+2988 
-3001 QPRPNEPLGEGA
+3001 
-3013 KNEAERTDGGRM
+3013 
-3025 AQRGGEHSVSDTGR
+3025 
-3039 GAGVSGQHQS
+3039 
-3049 ERGVTAPKNTR
+3049 
-3060 NNHAER
+3060 
-3066 GTDYAPKG
+3066 
-3074 EKARIDANIA
+3074 
-3084 ALELAKKLL
+3084 
-3093 ASGATATPQ
+3093 
-3102 EMAILRRYSGW
+3102 
-3113 GGLGAAFNE
+3113 
-3122 GSAWAPNPV
+3122 
-3131 NKRLR
+3131 R
-3136 EALTPEEYQAAVMS
+3136 EY
-3150 RNSAYYTPAA
+3150 
-3160 VIDAMWDVAKALG
+3160 G
-3173 FKGGNIV
+3173 
-3180 EGSAGIGNIIGLMP
+3180 
-3194 TDISER
+3194 
-3200 SNIHAV
+3200 
-3206 EIDPTTGGILSLL
+3206 SLL
-3219 YPDAKVD
+3219 YPDMDIEMLREAKRT
-3226 VQGFEQTRIANGSV
+3226 GE
-3240 DLAITNVPFVTDLHV
+3240 ITVYSSKPIRAGHFVTPSRMNAEDYAGGEKV
-3255 MDESGDSD
+3255 Y
-3263 LSKKFRDIHD
+3263 SKKVSIEDIAWISEDEGQFAPVHEVAND
-3273 FCIAKNVRKLR
+3273 EGSRFHAAMSRGREEFDALRERAARETSPQNIGKNVTENERLSAIRALKPIKIERNSMSREELFAIYKSLPTVNKDGNKIRFLR
-3284 EGGIGIFITSSGT
+3284 TAFGKNYKEGGLFAQISPRLNDVLSSAV
-3297 LDKSQK
+3297 LAYSEKDS
-3303 LRNWLVGDKEG
+3303 L
-3314 NADVVGV
+3314 
-3321 FRMNNQT
+3321 
-3328 FGGTAATSDIIVVR
+3328 GGTTRPDGTKHKAHPNVLSFDNYVNKVSIENCEYYVRMTVQNTVDNTTGLHSCFVSDIDLYENTAIGRTDSAISRRPNDSFSGIVDAKLQQFFERASSVES
-3342 KRVNGRKSANAID
+3342 KNSHGASEGENGASDEADSQDYALGNEGVIHYRKSADID
-3355 VSTVTPAR
+3355 
-3363 TATFTDVRG
+3363 
-3372 KTKDLPL
+3372 
-3379 YVNRYFIEHPEH
+3379 
-3391 MGGEMFFG
+3391 
-3399 FEQGDTY
+3399 
-3406 RPTSIGLFP
+3406 
-3415 TRTADQAARMA
+3415 
-3426 AWVQHLADMDWSKEQ
+3426 
-3441 GKAVAEQTSHIN
+3441 AEYPN
-3453 EALGEGVKE
+3453 
-3462 GSMVTDSEGNLCV
+3462 
-3475 ARMGRAVPLTLNKN
+3475 
-3489 KIKGR
+3489 
-3494 TKEECFKD
+3494 
-3502 YTEIKSALADV
+3502 
-3513 LKYQTEH
+3513 
-3520 DDDAGLQP
+3520 
-3528 LLDRLNRAYDTFV
+3528 
-3541 QRYGN
+3541 
-3546 LNKNNN
+3546 
-3552 LAWLRN
+3552 WL
-3558 DVDFS
+3558 
-3563 SIVALETYS
+3563 
-3572 EKGNKD
+3572 D
-3578 GTKVKTYGK
+3578 GTTTESGKHSTQVEGTRKTYGK
-3587 TDIFSRRVV
+3587 LGSWIEASLGKDVSILDASSGMGYGTKDLRERGFNIEDVEPYQSEQRKAENPATYDSYSKIEKQYDYIISNAVLNVVPDDWRTDVLHDMAGRLKVGGRLFINTRKAGEEKSIKDKIELDSPREILVRRNGKISSYQRFFTPKELKEWV
-3596 EKESEPTPK
+3596 EKELG
-3605 NVKDGIIASIY
+3605 DGY
-3616 KYGRIDTEYLAT
+3616 E
-3628 QLGKSQDDVKKEIV
+3628 V
-3642 ESGLGFVDPTTG
+3642 EV
-3654 QMEVSYEY
+3654 
-3662 LSGNVR
+3662 
-3668 EKLRQAREAN
+3668 AN
-3678 EAAGGAYDANVKAL
+3678 ERNSGTNGLA
-3692 EAVVPMNIPAHL
+3692 AVV
-3704 IEFALGSS
+3704 
-3712 WIEPQLYERYV
+3712 V
-3723 KERTELDVKLTNAGG
+3723 T
-3738 TWHMSEPWNTDK
+3738 
-3750 PKNTEMG
+3750 
-3757 VRSEAFGIL
+3757 
-3766 IPGHKL
+3766 
-3772 IEAALTNKTITVSR
+3772 KTI
-3786 TVKDSD
+3786 
-3792 GGSHTETDPAATTAC
+3792 AT
-3807 ATKVDEIRQD
+3807 R
-3817 FKDWAREQMQNDPA
+3817 
-3831 LSMRMEEKY
+3831 
-3840 NEKFNN
+3840 
-3846 SVPKTIPDEF
+3846 PD
-3856 VPEHFGGAATTV
+3856 
-3868 GGRPFKLRPH
+3868 L
-3878 QAKAVI
+3878 
-3884 RATTQPV
+3884 
-3891 LLAHEVG
+3891 
-3898 TGKTYTLITTAMEMR
+3898 
-3913 RLGTARKPMIVVQNA
+3913 
-3928 TVGQFV
+3928 
-3934 ASAKALY
+3934 
-3941 PNAKVLTLED
+3941 
-3951 ADRNAEGRRAF
+3951 
-3962 YAKIKF
+3962 
-3968 NDWDMIVVPQ
+3968 
-3978 SVFERI
+3978 
-3984 PDSIERQTQFIQDK
+3984 
-3998 IEEKMLVLEQMK
+3998 
-4010 EADPDGRSMIVRAA
+4010 
-4024 EREISRLEDE
+4024 E
-4034 MSQLAS
+4034 MS
-4040 GEEPASG
+4040 
-4047 KKKKDAK
+4047 
-4054 KTAITRQNAEVK
+4054 
-4066 ARELLD
+4066 
-4072 RATDDVEDFDS
+4072 
-4083 MGIDAI
+4083 
-4089 LVDEAHEYKHLGF
+4089 
-4102 ATAMQR
+4102 
-4108 GVKGVDPSP
+4108 
-4117 SKKSQGVFLKA
+4117 
-4128 QAVLEKT
+4128 
-4135 GGKNVVFATGTPI
+4135 
-4148 SNTAAEIW
+4148 
-4156 TFMRY
+4156 
-4161 LIPADVMK
+4161 
-4169 EYDIYYFDDF
+4169 
-4179 VRNFGNL
+4179 
-4186 QQMLEFKTNGK
+4186 
-4197 YDEVNRFAGYV
+4197 
-4208 NLPELVRIWSTVA
+4208 
-4221 DTVLTR
+4221 
-4227 EAGGVSDK
+4227 
-4235 IPQMEGGKAQDIFLP
+4235 
-4250 QTRALRSIMKFVK
+4250 
-4263 EELDRYDKMT
+4263 
-4273 GKEKKENSHI
+4273 
-4283 PLVMYGIAKAAAVDA
+4283 
-4298 RLVQSDAEDDPNSK
+4298 
-4312 TNEAVRQTLRTLEET
+4312 
-4327 KDYKGTVAIFAD
+4327 
-4339 NYQNKHSGFN
+4339 
-4349 LYEDIR
+4349 
-4355 KKLIAAGVPEEQVV
+4355 
-4369 VMKSGMTVKK
+4369 
-4379 KLEIFDRVNAGEVR
+4379 
-4393 VVMGSTFTLGT
+4393 
-4404 GVNIQERLHTLI
+4404 
-4416 HLDAPNRPM
+4416 
-4425 DYTQRNG
+4425 
-4432 RILRQGNVHNTWG
+4432 
-4445 LPVRVLRF
+4445 
-4453 GVEDSLDVTAY
+4453 
-4464 QRLKTKGAI
+4464 
-4473 ADSIMNGKQ
+4473 
-4482 FMANSMENRTLE
+4482 
-4494 EDQDLFGDITAQLS
+4494 
-4508 GSEYAMLKN
+4508 
-4517 QVEKEVRK
+4517 
-4525 LRAAEKNWKADQ
+4525 
-4537 TYIHNRKRQIA
+4537 
-4548 GQNREAEQRIT
+4548 
-4559 DNKGYLEKVEAAT
+4559 
-4572 IGNITV
+4572 
-4578 GKLSFPTVESMED
+4578 
-4591 FFTEQNKKKA
+4591 
-4601 AMQEEVRT
+4601 
-4609 SGYSSRP
+4609 
-4616 VTSDITISVGGF
+4616 
-4628 DFKIHTEITKEM
+4628 
-4640 KHQQGDLFATAPAKM
+4640 
-4655 TYSCPELGID
+4655 
-4665 AMPVRGNA
+4665 
-4673 IKNAVLDIMENVVSG
+4673 
-4688 KDFRER
+4688 
-4694 IAHADNYLERNNA
+4694 
-4707 ELEAISKRDSQPFK
+4707 
-4721 DAEALEK
+4721 
-4728 AEEKLAEYEELMK
+4728 
-4741 AEMAAKEAKYAEM
+4741 
-4754 DKDVEAAAGIE
+4754 
-4765 LTEEDSEPTASEPA
+4765 
-4779 MDYSAENANFASSYE
+4779 
-4794 TKDGKRI
+4794 
-4801 NYTSENPEAYGGL
+4801 
-4814 FDFDFSNEVPGAENA
+4814 
-4829 TEEGR
+4829 
-4834 VNRRQQSNPPL
+4834 
-4845 QRRNA
+4845 
-4850 ALLDTNA
+4850 
-4857 SARLNEANGEYCAL
+4857 
-4871 ERKFRESNYMEF
+4871 
-4883 TSTEKVESADDV
+4883 
-4895 AFIFEELE
+4895 
-4903 NASVEN
+4903 
-4909 VFVVMTKRG
+4909 
-4918 VPTVMHISIGGFN
+4918 
-4931 WSAMNAAPVKLAYD
+4931 
-4945 RIKPDKVYF
+4945 
-4954 VHNHPSGAL
+4954 
-4963 NCSPQ
+4963 
-4968 DVNCLKQIEGAIG
+4968 
-4981 KKTEGVIM
+4981 
-4989 DLKSGK
+4989 
-4995 YGTFD
+4995 
-5000 SSGTGSSASH
+5000 
-5010 YKAPAPPVQ
+5010 
-5019 RRLRLYAFDR
+5019 
-5029 HVFNPDY
+5029 
-5036 QPSERMS
+5036 
-5043 NAEDVAKFLS
+5043 
-5053 SHRLGDR
+5053 
-5060 SKVSVLVCN
+5060 
-5069 NQNQIVA
+5069 
-5076 NVHTTHTS
+5076 
-5084 IDSKGLAD
+5084 
-5092 DIIRAIGEFGG
+5092 
-5103 MHAFLYGDFEQS
+5103 
-5115 GMVAYRNLTQ
+5115 
-5125 AIKERSGGVYNLL
+5125 
-5138 DVVRIEGNHTW
+5138 
-5149 SARDNGYVYEPGS
+5149 
-5162 EYGASLEGDIRFREV
+5162 
-5177 EDDAVLNE
+5177 
-5185 FAEGK
+5185 
-5190 TVKAYRTMQVL
+5190 
-5201 DGKLYSPMATKV
+5201 
-5213 GGKATPEIKLG
+5213 
-5224 VPEQA
+5224 
-5229 EEHPEIIKRTK
+5229 
-5240 VGRDGVEVGYVVI
+5240 
-5253 DKGLGKGTLEVAY
+5253 
-5266 NPSIHAS
+5266 
-5273 LTPLNDQFTSAD
+5273 
-5285 MRPNLVIVET
+5285 
-5295 LIPKSELTS
+5295 
-5304 GYRAPMA
+5304 
-5311 KDAVGEMS
+5311 
-5319 WHSGTVSGK
+5319 
-5328 LAKLGKPRRVI
+5328 
-5339 LSRYDMPVR
+5339 
-5348 IVPFKEVAQ
+5348 
-5357 MIAAQL
+5357 
-5363 EGTDIDIPYNV
+5363 
-5374 VTPQVRMELRQL
+5374 
-5386 GFAISDTPSGS
+5386 
-5397 VGENR
+5397 
-5402 DFGNAEY
+5402 
-5409 ITDQEIER
+5409 
-5417 INAHQQEMA
+5417 
-5426 QTSPEAKRSHAE
+5426 EAKRSHAE

-5791 RKGNLTAK
+5791 RNGNLTAK

-5828 TLSDRAKLPK
+5828 TLSDSAKLPK

-5912 NRRGTTQRFA
+5912 NRRGTTQKFA

>member
-19 DVPGTYESFERTL
+19 DVPDTYESFERTL

-76 TAPAPQAVA
+76 TVPASQAVA
-85 EAPAPAQKTQ
+85 EAPAPIQKTQ
-95 AAGKA
+95 AAAKV

-109 QVRAQTRPT
+109 QVQAQTRPT

-151 GAWAAKHPGAPVRV
+151 GAWAAMHPGAPIRV

-212 LVEYGQEA
+212 LVEYGQET

-286 FDLDKMSEEAWR
+286 FDLDKMSEEVWR

-397 KHKVASVAGTV
+397 KHKVADVAGTV

-505 QAMFES
+505 RAMFES
-511 AGKGAILGAATG
+511 AGKGTILGAATG

-546 GGSMAAKA
+546 GGGMAAKA

-791 NAANAATEKL
+791 DAANAATEKL

-810 DVGEQYADAVADETI
+810 DVGEQYVDAVADETI

-892 EYGVDIDDAIRKPS
+892 EYGVDIDDAIRKLS

-964 IGLATM
+964 IGRATM

-983 VVMTENGKMVDVERS
+983 VVMTEDGKMVDVERS

-1055 RGFLTGYVDENGN
+1055 RGFLTGDVDDQGRY
-1068 HEYYVEGDLQHLHYA
+1068 EYYLAGDLNHLFYA
-1083 SEHELNNIL
+1083 TEEELDNRVTKFV
-1092 SEYQPD
+1092 PD
-1098 EPQQPSAE
+1098 RRNEVAD
-1106 QPQAAE
+1106 
-1112 RAYPEGVNDT
+1112 V
-1122 EAYDNGLEDGAAST
+1122 
-1136 SMSDEDL
+1136 SDVA
-1143 NRNIERFSDE
+1143 DE
-1153 NEVSSLTDYGRGWIE
+1153 KQNEVSVS
-1168 GLKQE
+1168 
-1173 QQRRIQ
+1173 
-1179 AAQPEQ
+1179 
-1185 PQQPEPA
+1185 
-1192 QAPAEAMQG
+1192 
-1201 EVNMPTGVNPVGTIS
+1201 MPTGVEAIGAVDVAQS
-1216 VPQRDGST
+1216 DGYG
-1224 RTFTVGKDAEGNNIV
+1224 RRFTVGRNENGELVV
-1239 VDDRGFMWAHDGN
+1239 VDERGYMWAHDGN
-1252 GNAMQPYS
+1252 GQRMEPYQ
-1260 PGANVPVWTDEQ
+1260 PGANVPVWTEEQ
-1272 LSKLGAVQ
+1272 LSNLGVVQ
-1280 PANEQPATVPN
+1280 LTNEQSVTVPN
-1291 QPENVPTSGETPQ
+1291 LPENVPTSGETPQ

-1343 PRDEKGEP
+1343 PRDEKGQP
-1351 IFEQAET
+1351 VFERAET
-1358 PEIAWDALV
+1358 PEGAWDALV

-1510 LWSDAGVKVGARSET
+1510 LWGDAGVKVGARSET

-1538 FASEANG
+1538 FASETNG

-1562 TYGIPYDNQD
+1562 AYGIPYDNQD

-1637 QLLAELSERDRE
+1637 QLLAEFSERDRE
-1649 FDANEYNDYIA
+1649 FDANEYNNYIA

-1674 NGTEDNDSRRGSTP
+1674 NGTEDNDTRRGSTP

-1709 EVLPESRADQSGGA
+1709 EVLPESRADQSSGA
-1723 AADGDRSGIQPADG
+1723 AADGVRPGIQPTDG
-1737 VQGDGPASAVAQG
+1737 VQSDGPASTVAQG
-1750 AQRGDS
+1750 TQRGGIAAVGRRKADDS
-1756 TVRSQTGGI
+1756 PYG
-1765 GLAEARRGVKMVQ
+1765 GLAEEVTSAIGPFGKIYTQFRGKPREAVTFLLAKRDGEAIGALHHKDVGEIDLVWGEEGSAHSDGFGLAKLAKYHPEVLFNLQEILNDMAVTKRSANRVQ
-1778 AEGRTATPQIKL
+1778 LESEKYKAAVRLTWDNQKKTWLLTMFEKKNSVLDNTTDTDKTHKGNGNDTATP
-1790 SKEEATDIIAKMEMS
+1790 ENT
-1805 AVNDPQ
+1805 V
-1811 ISLSPESWQQSFGLS
+1811 
-1826 NSIDTPLGKVKMGD
+1826 
-1840 GQYQKLIDKKR
+1840 
-1851 SAEFGMVVQT
+1851 
-1861 LQDPDV
+1861 
-1867 VFIEPSEAKEG
+1867 
-1878 QTTERNFSY
+1878 
-1887 VFVKTFIRDGQK
+1887 
-1899 FKYYT
+1899 
-1904 SVSVLK
+1904 
-1910 DGMEVSVSSHIAS
+1910 
-1923 KTAIMKKLQDM
+1923 
-1934 ERAYTKE
+1934 
-1941 SLLPN
+1941 
-1946 SSEWH
+1946 
-1951 LAEHPTDVP
+1951 
-1960 DLLPTQG
+1960 
-1967 KSDVDVETSA
+1967 
-1977 KTEPQQPNNAVSS
+1977 
-1990 DSSLSTDEQGG
+1990 
-2001 TSSIEPNGESTVSDR
+2001 VSDR
-2016 KDIDF
+2016 KDNDF
-2021 ASDKQGGSEK
+2021 ASDKQ
-2031 SSADGND
+2031 
-2038 ASLKL
+2038 ASGEESLPQLSDDKR
-2043 DAEAKKEAEAKGGLQ
+2043 KPGLQ
-2058 AVVEAA
+2058 AAVEAA

-2138 FLATDMDAWN
+2138 FLASDMDAWN
-2148 GRKVFVVDQTNTDGS
+2148 GRKVFVVDQTNADGS
-2163 FDEHKVMLGFND
+2163 FDEPKVMLGFND
-2175 KDEAMTAY
+2175 KDEAMGAY

-2190 WADTHPGLRISET
+2190 WADTHPGLRITEA
-2203 NIEDFNKWVQSSH
+2203 NIEDFQKWVESSH
-2216 RKTKP
+2216 RKTKA
-2221 FADYTTVSKVVDEA
+2221 FADYSMVKGTAEAVARRQKDEAELRTERPERGANYDILKSDLVGFAKKFKGAGTANIPAIEREMSEWMSKQTAEDIVDLDAWMLSDVCNEAGLDKGKAWAFRMSIDHSTPKELIEEVFKIRNRRRMAISKQGIAPRGANDVFGLERLEPESQKAVLGYLLKWGSAPICVVSDMKDILSLGLPQEVNAAFEDVIKAGSIPALFNRHDKKVYIFATLFNGFRQKTDALFHENIHGAIDEYRESTDVFLSSFHRKVVESGYEAELFRNLEAGLKEEYAEDSIDEEFLA
-2235 PVKTEPEQ
+2235 YTLPWMVKKPEREKRIMELLSDEERELINDNILNKIQDAQRRRKTESSTE
-2243 PTQPEANIGEGY
+2243 EGKGHESFHIEGRSIGNSDGARVPGQTAVGDERRG
-2255 KIEPKPYTN
+2255 N
-2264 KQGKTLDTYLVTF
+2264 QGVAGD
-2277 DRDFSKEELSA
+2277 
-2288 LRAKAKALK
+2288 
-2297 GWYDRESKGWMLRS
+2297 ESRS
-2311 SEDAKAFAEEVTAK
+2311 GVLGRRGGLGSEVYE
-2325 SEDEVADEAP
+2325 
-2335 LSMADMEKP
+2335 
-2344 AAKPKK
+2344 AAK
-2350 AEAPAKPTESPMKE
+2350 
-2364 VDVEGVFDA
+2364 
-2373 LKTKG
+2373 
-2378 ETKLSDHATPVEET
+2378 
-2392 PKPKKRR
+2392 
-2399 WISDE
+2399 
-2404 DADEFDSLRKDLR
+2404 
-2417 NHFGKDGDIM
+2417 
-2427 QEAGAEYG
+2427 
-2435 KPKPKQMDAEV
+2435 
-2446 LRMGTRMTYLMM
+2446 
-2458 KGGLRS
+2458 GL
-2464 FSDYCEAMK
+2464 
-2473 DELPDIFDE
+2473 
-2482 MRPHLKSL
+2482 
-2490 YAAAQNMEEVIELGW
+2490 
-2505 DEEMDDRKTVKAFD
+2505 
-2519 VYNFDKPGAKDI
+2519 
-2531 IATAQHAVDENA
+2531 
-2543 SQQQTDQIIQSL
+2543 
-2555 KDQRNE
+2555 
-2561 QRKKEADETSADTET
+2561 
-2576 IIDKAETTASQ
+2576 
-2587 VESKLEAANSEE
+2587 LEAAGVDVVEVSDTEA
-2599 DAEGLSRSLDKELEE
+2599 AEMLNRRGSDVPLMGSRTDRKMAK
-2614 VNKQLALLGYY
+2614 V
-2625 EADPVD
+2625 
-2631 KDFNEAYGYMRNAE
+2631 AE
-2645 RKAVQDAHRLA
+2645 SFK
-2656 TQLAAD
+2656 
-2662 LGITIDPKDKVRK
+2662 
-2675 AKYGFGSKIARSN
+2675 
-2688 VAPAGGEVYITLPL
+2688 
-2702 AEGRE
+2702 GRE
-2707 LSIWLSLDK
+2707 LDENQQGVVDVFSGKRDNVAIEVERPDGKRRVVMRQGSELKAGTKHSLFRHYETHSNYIAAEDIALIPEVIAKGEREEDERGIVYNYTAPDSSRLKVTTSIK
-2716 NEQWREGGREDRY
+2716 NGRE
-2729 DEDLMLTGIMYRI
+2729 EFTNLF
-2742 ENTGKGGMDRYE
+2742 
-2754 SSNHNTRPTIPYDEL
+2754 SNR
-2769 LADIRRLVRTY
+2769 
-2780 LPDEQVKPA
+2780 K
-2789 TPLTPQPG
+2789 PLTPESRRNTQLSARATNAEVSG
-2797 EDMVDV
+2797 
-2803 AKRVAADKEP
+2803 AKINEKSETDKPQFFIRTYHGGAAD
-2813 KAPAVEPQ
+2813 
-2821 LPIGDLFGG
+2821 
-2830 LFDEQP
+2830 FD
-2836 QAPEPT
+2836 
-2842 APAKGKEIDP
+2842 KFDF
-2852 ATKRVVDILKGGGLK
+2852 
-2867 PSKAKNDNLCKL
+2867 S
-2879 LPQHEDMKQ
+2879 
-2888 KHPDAMLLFRSGN
+2888 
-2901 NYYVLSTDA
+2901 YVGS
-2910 EEVANLLNLPLSK
+2910 
-2923 FTNDGTE
+2923 
-2930 IPFTEFPHHALDKYL
+2930 
-2945 PQMVRAGKRV
+2945 
-2955 AVCEQIDEPEVKIER
+2955 
-2970 KPKSEVSTSKPKS
+2970 
-2983 NEKTD
+2983 
-2988 VQPRTEGTGRGGQ
+2988 
-3001 QPRPNEPLGEGA
+3001 GEGA
-3013 KNEAERTDGGRM
+3013 QA
-3025 AQRGGEHSVSDTGR
+3025 
-3039 GAGVSGQHQS
+3039 
-3049 ERGVTAPKNTR
+3049 
-3060 NNHAER
+3060 
-3066 GTDYAPKG
+3066 Y
-3074 EKARIDANIA
+3074 
-3084 ALELAKKLL
+3084 
-3093 ASGATATPQ
+3093 
-3102 EMAILRRYSGW
+3102 GW
-3113 GGLGAAFNE
+3113 GGYVTEVKGIGRMYATAIGGKDLLPKIEKAE
-3122 GSAWAPNPV
+3122 GNIRQVRQW
-3131 NKRLR
+3131 LR
-3136 EALTPEEYQAAVMS
+3136 E
-3150 RNSAYYTPAA
+3150 
-3160 VIDAMWDVAKALG
+3160 
-3173 FKGGNIV
+3173 
-3180 EGSAGIGNIIGLMP
+3180 
-3194 TDISER
+3194 
-3200 SNIHAV
+3200 H
-3206 EIDPTTGGILSLL
+3206 
-3219 YPDAKVD
+3219 
-3226 VQGFEQTRIANGSV
+3226 
-3240 DLAITNVPFVTDLHV
+3240 
-3255 MDESGDSD
+3255 GDFD
-3263 LSKKFRDIHD
+3263 KYVRRGKKH
-3273 FCIAKNVRKLR
+3273 LR
-3284 EGGIGIFITSSGT
+3284 E
-3297 LDKSQK
+3297 
-3303 LRNWLVGDKEG
+3303 
-3314 NADVVGV
+3314 
-3321 FRMNNQT
+3321 
-3328 FGGTAATSDIIVVR
+3328 
-3342 KRVNGRKSANAID
+3342 
-3355 VSTVTPAR
+3355 
-3363 TATFTDVRG
+3363 
-3372 KTKDLPL
+3372 
-3379 YVNRYFIEHPEH
+3379 
-3391 MGGEMFFG
+3391 
-3399 FEQGDTY
+3399 
-3406 RPTSIGLFP
+3406 
-3415 TRTADQAARMA
+3415 
-3426 AWVQHLADMDWSKEQ
+3426 
-3441 GKAVAEQTSHIN
+3441 
-3453 EALGEGVKE
+3453 
-3462 GSMVTDSEGNLCV
+3462 
-3475 ARMGRAVPLTLNKN
+3475 
-3489 KIKGR
+3489 
-3494 TKEECFKD
+3494 
-3502 YTEIKSALADV
+3502 
-3513 LKYQTEH
+3513 
-3520 DDDAGLQP
+3520 LQ
-3528 LLDRLNRAYDTFV
+3528 R
-3541 QRYGN
+3541 
-3546 LNKNNN
+3546 
-3552 LAWLRN
+3552 
-3558 DVDFS
+3558 
-3563 SIVALETYS
+3563 
-3572 EKGNKD
+3572 
-3578 GTKVKTYGK
+3578 
-3587 TDIFSRRVV
+3587 
-3596 EKESEPTPK
+3596 
-3605 NVKDGIIASIY
+3605 
-3616 KYGRIDTEYLAT
+3616 EY
-3628 QLGKSQDDVKKEIV
+3628 
-3642 ESGLGFVDPTTG
+3642 
-3654 QMEVSYEY
+3654 
-3662 LSGNVR
+3662 
-3668 EKLRQAREAN
+3668 
-3678 EAAGGAYDANVKAL
+3678 
-3692 EAVVPMNIPAHL
+3692 
-3704 IEFALGSS
+3704 
-3712 WIEPQLYERYV
+3712 
-3723 KERTELDVKLTNAGG
+3723 
-3738 TWHMSEPWNTDK
+3738 
-3750 PKNTEMG
+3750 
-3757 VRSEAFGIL
+3757 
-3766 IPGHKL
+3766 
-3772 IEAALTNKTITVSR
+3772 
-3786 TVKDSD
+3786 
-3792 GGSHTETDPAATTAC
+3792 
-3807 ATKVDEIRQD
+3807 
-3817 FKDWAREQMQNDPA
+3817 
-3831 LSMRMEEKY
+3831 
-3840 NEKFNN
+3840 
-3846 SVPKTIPDEF
+3846 
-3856 VPEHFGGAATTV
+3856 
-3868 GGRPFKLRPH
+3868 
-3878 QAKAVI
+3878 
-3884 RATTQPV
+3884 
-3891 LLAHEVG
+3891 
-3898 TGKTYTLITTAMEMR
+3898 
-3913 RLGTARKPMIVVQNA
+3913 
-3928 TVGQFV
+3928 
-3934 ASAKALY
+3934 
-3941 PNAKVLTLED
+3941 
-3951 ADRNAEGRRAF
+3951 
-3962 YAKIKF
+3962 
-3968 NDWDMIVVPQ
+3968 
-3978 SVFERI
+3978 
-3984 PDSIERQTQFIQDK
+3984 
-3998 IEEKMLVLEQMK
+3998 
-4010 EADPDGRSMIVRAA
+4010 
-4024 EREISRLEDE
+4024 
-4034 MSQLAS
+4034 
-4040 GEEPASG
+4040 
-4047 KKKKDAK
+4047 
-4054 KTAITRQNAEVK
+4054 
-4066 ARELLD
+4066 
-4072 RATDDVEDFDS
+4072 
-4083 MGIDAI
+4083 
-4089 LVDEAHEYKHLGF
+4089 
-4102 ATAMQR
+4102 
-4108 GVKGVDPSP
+4108 
-4117 SKKSQGVFLKA
+4117 
-4128 QAVLEKT
+4128 
-4135 GGKNVVFATGTPI
+4135 
-4148 SNTAAEIW
+4148 
-4156 TFMRY
+4156 
-4161 LIPADVMK
+4161 
-4169 EYDIYYFDDF
+4169 
-4179 VRNFGNL
+4179 
-4186 QQMLEFKTNGK
+4186 
-4197 YDEVNRFAGYV
+4197 
-4208 NLPELVRIWSTVA
+4208 
-4221 DTVLTR
+4221 
-4227 EAGGVSDK
+4227 
-4235 IPQMEGGKAQDIFLP
+4235 
-4250 QTRALRSIMKFVK
+4250 
-4263 EELDRYDKMT
+4263 
-4273 GKEKKENSHI
+4273 
-4283 PLVMYGIAKAAAVDA
+4283 
-4298 RLVQSDAEDDPNSK
+4298 
-4312 TNEAVRQTLRTLEET
+4312 
-4327 KDYKGTVAIFAD
+4327 
-4339 NYQNKHSGFN
+4339 
-4349 LYEDIR
+4349 
-4355 KKLIAAGVPEEQVV
+4355 
-4369 VMKSGMTVKK
+4369 
-4379 KLEIFDRVNAGEVR
+4379 
-4393 VVMGSTFTLGT
+4393 
-4404 GVNIQERLHTLI
+4404 
-4416 HLDAPNRPM
+4416 
-4425 DYTQRNG
+4425 
-4432 RILRQGNVHNTWG
+4432 
-4445 LPVRVLRF
+4445 
-4453 GVEDSLDVTAY
+4453 
-4464 QRLKTKGAI
+4464 
-4473 ADSIMNGKQ
+4473 
-4482 FMANSMENRTLE
+4482 
-4494 EDQDLFGDITAQLS
+4494 
-4508 GSEYAMLKN
+4508 
-4517 QVEKEVRK
+4517 
-4525 LRAAEKNWKADQ
+4525 RAAEKDGNEKDMKFYHDLIEMQEQQLLPENHSAL
-4537 TYIHNRKRQIA
+4537 IANKHSQIA
-4548 GQNREAEQRIT
+4548 DYQKELDALNAEMSQRRHLYTVRIPDDNGSNYLDWDGKIPAETKNKIILQSAIDGVSLDFYGDKVTAADYFSKIGEDVVGFQLYRSLTQALETPEQASRLLSRAGLIGIKYAADHNNGGRADGKKNYVVFNESDMKVVNHVRFLRVPTGVVYGWTVGGKVYLNRDAMNPETPLHEYTHLWDEMVRRENPELWARGKELMKQTPLWQDVIEDPNYADIRDDEDAVASEVHSRLTGKDGARILSDMIEGVKKDGPFAVAERVTLVERLKQWLGEMFSSLKKTLSKWSKRDLDELTVEDFVRMTLRDLAEGISPKRELQRGDQMRIVTKENPMLDDYHTGIRTREDVKTFDEMLSDAESNFQEYGSLSYPDMDIEMLREAKRTGKIT
-4559 DNKGYLEKVEAAT
+4559 VYSSKPIKAGLFVTPSRMNAEDYAGGEKVYSKK
-4572 IGNITV
+4572 V
-4578 GKLSFPTVESMED
+4578 SVEDIAWISED
-4591 FFTEQNKKKA
+4591 EGQFAPVQVVADDEGLRFHA
-4601 AMQEEVRT
+4601 AMSRGREE
-4609 SGYSSRP
+4609 
-4616 VTSDITISVGGF
+4616 F
-4628 DFKIHTEITKEM
+4628 DGMRERAIAERGAVMPGLNEAEVHVVEVPRHDFTGTGKQALQKAEKW
-4640 KHQQGDLFATAPAKM
+4640 AK
-4655 TYSCPELGID
+4655 
-4665 AMPVRGNA
+4665 
-4673 IKNAVLDIMENVVSG
+4673 ENVVGTHTASDSHG
-4688 KDFRER
+4688 EEFEYSISNDAVEK
-4694 IAHADNYLERNNA
+4694 YLSRSATDKSKNIGVHLAALKKLPEI
-4707 ELEAISKRDSQPFK
+4707 ISES
-4721 DAEALEK
+4721 
-4728 AEEKLAEYEELMK
+4728 
-4741 AEMAAKEAKYAEM
+4741 
-4754 DKDVEAAAGIE
+4754 VEAEVHPDYKKDEKGKREVGNGYNPSKLIHRFYGAINLDGTVYRVKTTIEEHSNKSFPNAAH
-4765 LTEEDSEPTASEPA
+4765 
-4779 MDYSAENANFASSYE
+4779 SYE
-4794 TKDGKRI
+4794 VTEIEAFIEETMNAPTDG
-4801 NYTSENPEAYGGL
+4801 
-4814 FDFDFSNEVPGAENA
+4814 
-4829 TEEGR
+4829 
-4834 VNRRQQSNPPL
+4834 
-4845 QRRNA
+4845 
-4850 ALLDTNA
+4850 AL
-4857 SARLNEANGEYCAL
+4857 
-4871 ERKFRESNYMEF
+4871 
-4883 TSTEKVESADDV
+4883 TSTS
-4895 AFIFEELE
+4895 
-4903 NASVEN
+4903 S
-4909 VFVVMTKRG
+4909 R
-4918 VPTVMHISIGGFN
+4918 
-4931 WSAMNAAPVKLAYD
+4931 
-4945 RIKPDKVYF
+4945 
-4954 VHNHPSGAL
+4954 
-4963 NCSPQ
+4963 
-4968 DVNCLKQIEGAIG
+4968 EGILG
-4981 KKTEGVIM
+4981 
-4989 DLKSGK
+4989 
-4995 YGTFD
+4995 
-5000 SSGTGSSASH
+5000 
-5010 YKAPAPPVQ
+5010 
-5019 RRLRLYAFDR
+5019 
-5029 HVFNPDY
+5029 
-5036 QPSERMS
+5036 
-5043 NAEDVAKFLS
+5043 VAKL
-5053 SHRLGDR
+5053 L
-5060 SKVSVLVCN
+5060 
-5069 NQNQIVA
+5069 Q
-5076 NVHTTHTS
+5076 
-5084 IDSKGLAD
+5084 
-5092 DIIRAIGEFGG
+5092 
-5103 MHAFLYGDFEQS
+5103 
-5115 GMVAYRNLTQ
+5115 
-5125 AIKERSGGVYNLL
+5125 GV
-5138 DVVRIEGNHTW
+5138 EK
-5149 SARDNGYVYEPGS
+5149 SYEPGKKLLDES
-5162 EYGASLEGDIRFREV
+5162 AKGADGMRYREA
-5177 EDDAVLNE
+5177 D
-5185 FAEGK
+5185 
-5190 TVKAYRTMQVL
+5190 
-5201 DGKLYSPMATKV
+5201 
-5213 GGKATPEIKLG
+5213 
-5224 VPEQA
+5224 
-5229 EEHPEIIKRTK
+5229 
-5240 VGRDGVEVGYVVI
+5240 
-5253 DKGLGKGTLEVAY
+5253 VA
-5266 NPSIHAS
+5266 
-5273 LTPLNDQFTSAD
+5273 D
-5285 MRPNLVIVET
+5285 
-5295 LIPKSELTS
+5295 
-5304 GYRAPMA
+5304 
-5311 KDAVGEMS
+5311 
-5319 WHSGTVSGK
+5319 VSDE
-5328 LAKLGKPRRVI
+5328 A
-5339 LSRYDMPVR
+5339 R
-5348 IVPFKEVAQ
+5348 I
-5357 MIAAQL
+5357 
-5363 EGTDIDIPYNV
+5363 
-5374 VTPQVRMELRQL
+5374 
-5386 GFAISDTPSGS
+5386 
-5397 VGENR
+5397 
-5402 DFGNAEY
+5402 
-5409 ITDQEIER
+5409 
-5417 INAHQQEMA
+5417 
-5426 QTSPEAKRSHAE
+5426 SPEAKRSHAE
-5438 KLAKKFNTPITI
+5438 KLAKKFNTPIVI
-5450 VDDVENLPAAMRN
+5450 VDDVEKLPATMRN
-5463 KKGGYDVRSGNVI
+5463 KKGGYDVRNGNVI
-5476 VVIPNHADVED
+5476 VVISNHADVED

-5520 HLKDDLKRQVDT
+5520 HLKDDLKRQIDT

-5621 RAKAQEQVQNEALDF
+5621 RAKAQGQVQNGALDY
-5636 VDMARDVAKRAE
+5636 VDIARDTVKRAE

-5660 SRKTTADRIEES
+5660 SRKTTADKIEES

-5707 KDVVSFVLNPS
+5707 KETVSFVLNPS
-5718 DLAHIYRRHFGK
+5718 DLVHMYRDHFGT
-5730 NETDARNIPL
+5730 NEKDKGNNIPL
-5740 TKDDIRQMAY
+5740 TKEDIRAIAD
-5750 VVSSPD
+5750 VVSSPER
-5756 KVIFGKEKSGNQ
+5756 VIFGKEPDGLK
-5768 RNMFF
+5768 RNLFY
-5773 FLKETDNGS
+5773 FLAPAQEGA
-5782 YNLMEVYSD
+5782 YNLLEIYGD

-5799 SYFKSKEGVSQRA
+5799 TFYKTRKGVSQRVLSL
-5812 MLLNES
+5812 MKSEH
-5818 STLTSVTDGA
+5818 LTSVTDGA
-5828 TLSDRAKLPK
+5828 TLSDGAKLPK
-5838 FFESATISEEESF
+5838 FFDNSISGHEMIEYRFRES
-5851 DFRYRDGETGDIWK
+5851 ETGDIWK
-5865 DQSIGLKEKI
+5865 DQSLGLKEKI
-5875 TYAALRLSKAQAD
+5875 TYAALRLSKTQAD

-5905 NLLHDMR
+5905 SLLHDMR
-5912 NRRGTTQRFA
+5912 NRRGTTQKFA

-5987 ESSVDKIMDIMI
+5987 ESSIDKIMDIMI

-6021 DSRGVEVQGELDVE
+6021 DSRGVEVQGELDID

-6091 NIANSKAEET
+6091 NIANSKAEEN

-6112 DMKVGRLTENAYKQL
+6112 DKKAGRLTENAYKQL

-6162 NAKAF
+6162 NARAF
-6167 RNAEKA
+6167 RESEKA
-6173 RVREIQHNAN
+6173 RISDIHHNAN

-6195 KDDWKDKMANNGF
+6195 KDDWKDRLANGF
-6208 VQFVLAPLG
+6208 SSTVLAPLG

-6228 KSANGEGYLWN
+6228 KSVNGEGYLWN

-6257 NKFARLDEKGAEIFG
+6257 NKFARLDEKVAEICDRYNTL
-6272 AFAKTRGDSKKGPK
+6272 AKARGDSKNIRKIK
-6286 VKSMA
+6286 NMA

-6382 HKRIFGASMAAVE
+6382 HKKMFGASMAAIE

-6407 TDKEED
+6407 ADKEED
-6413 VNQQGRPD
+6413 LDQLWQSD

-6458 EHWNAYA
+6458 EHWNAYV

-6471 NTLRTYKRFR
+6471 NALRTYKRFR
-6481 NQVMNMT
+6481 NQVINMT

-6495 RLWKRFNDL
+6495 KLWKRFNNL
-6504 CLMGAG
+6504 CRMAAG
-6510 EYRPPIAMLDKAAV
+6510 RYRPPISELDKGAV
-6524 NIAKGV
+6524 NLAKGV
-6530 TAAKVSFRIF
+6530 TAAKVSLRIF
-6540 TALKQLLS
+6540 TALKQFLS
-6548 APAYIPEVSTAS
+6548 APAYIPEVSVAS
-6560 IAKSLANP
+6560 ISKSLLNP

-6598 TDHDW
+6598 GDGDW
-6603 KTWREGIVAVAA
+6603 KMWRQGIAHNAA

-6645 LKEGYGQEEAE
+6645 LKEGYGQEEADK
-6656 NRAKQDATILFNQT
+6656 RAKQDATILFNQT
-6670 QQSSESP
+6670 QQSSEAP
-6677 FLSTMQV
+6677 FMSTMQA
-6684 DRSWLSV
+6684 DRTWINV

-6822 GDVTSSFG
+6822 GDVISSFG

-6836 EWNDRQLT
+6836 EWNERQLT

-6853 STIINKFVGEK
+6853 SAIIKKFAGGK
-6864 NSEAINDIINLVI
+6864 NIEAINDIVNLAV
-6877 QSGTGV
+6877 QSGIGV

-6895 TDACGDDPRLSHE
+6895 TDACGDDLRLSHE
-6908 AAICVM
+6908 AAICIM

-6944 GQLAQRYAEYKIMR
+6944 GQLAQRYAEYRIMR
-6958 GTPFVPWMWG
+6958 GTPFVPWTWG

-6979 AQKKIKER
+6979 AQKEIKER
-6987 LAGREDDEVVATYED
+6987 LAGREDDEVVAAYED

-7074 ESTVAGVP
+7074 EGTVAGVP
-7082 QSKLAIKT
+7082 QSKLVIKA
-7090 SEQKKVSLTGELNRI
+7090 SEQKEVSLTGELNRI

-7112 ETPEEARLIAD
+7112 QTPEEARLIAD
-7123 TMAKYRALIVDAMQT
+7123 TMAKYRALMVDAMQT
-7138 NSEAEQEAAISELST
+7138 DSEAEQAAAISELST
-7153 LIHDFRTKEEE
+7153 LIHDFRTKEDE
-7164 MRSTKR
+7164 MMSTKR

>member
-43 QTLYNSL
+43 QMLYNSL

-76 TAPAPQAVA
+76 TVPASQAVA
-85 EAPAPAQKTQ
+85 EAPAPIQKTQ
-95 AAGKA
+95 AAAKA
-100 TAPVQKAQP
+100 TAPVRKAQP
-109 QVRAQTRPT
+109 QVQAQTRPT
-118 SQQPAGTVAAFK
+118 SQQPTGTVAAFK

-151 GAWAAKHPGAPVRV
+151 GAWAAKHPGAPIRV

-212 LVEYGQEA
+212 LVEYGQET

-397 KHKVASVAGTV
+397 KHKVADVAGTV

-589 DSMATMIGFKGHH
+589 DSMATMLGFKGHH

-791 NAANAATEKL
+791 DAANAATEKL

-1055 RGFLTGYVDENGN
+1055 RGFLTGDVDDQGRY
-1068 HEYYVEGDLQHLHYA
+1068 EYYLAGDLNHLFYA
-1083 SEHELNNIL
+1083 TEEELDNRVTKFV
-1092 SEYQPD
+1092 PD
-1098 EPQQPSAE
+1098 
-1106 QPQAAE
+1106 
-1112 RAYPEGVNDT
+1112 RRNDV
-1122 EAYDNGLEDGAAST
+1122 ADV
-1136 SMSDEDL
+1136 SDVA
-1143 NRNIERFSDE
+1143 DE
-1153 NEVSSLTDYGRGWIE
+1153 KQNEVSVS
-1168 GLKQE
+1168 
-1173 QQRRIQ
+1173 
-1179 AAQPEQ
+1179 
-1185 PQQPEPA
+1185 
-1192 QAPAEAMQG
+1192 
-1201 EVNMPTGVNPVGTIS
+1201 MPTGVEAIGAVDVAQS
-1216 VPQRDGST
+1216 DGYG
-1224 RTFTVGKDAEGNNIV
+1224 RRFTVGRNENGELVV
-1239 VDDRGFMWAHDGN
+1239 VDERGYMWAHDGN
-1252 GNAMQPYS
+1252 GQRMEPYQ
-1260 PGANVPVWTDEQ
+1260 PGANVPVWTEEQIDNLGDVQSKKDVSDVTDVSTRQSQ
-1272 LSKLGAVQ
+1272 LSSEEAADIINKMESSAVNDPQISLSPESWQQSFGLSNSIDTPLGKVKMGDGQYQKLIDKKRSAEFGMVVQ
-1280 PANEQPATVPN
+1280 TLQDPDVVFIEPSAAKEGQTTEREYSYAFVKTFIRDGKKLKYYTSVSVLRDGMEVSVSSHIASRTAIMKKLQGMERAYTKQSLLPNSSEWHLAEHPTDVPDLLPTQGKSDANVETADITI
-1291 QPENVPTSGETPQ
+1291 PERKGSDS
-1304 NPTENAVSPAESVP
+1304 VSDKQVSEAESSES
-1318 NPAAPVENVQETPAP
+1318 ALE
-1333 TAEPTPLQRL
+1333 RL

-1398 KPKGASLAEL
+1398 KPKGDSLAEL

-1423 QEYNFWQQMAGVEQL
+1423 QEYNFWQRIAGVEQL
-1438 RQEADDRRQAEERAE
+1438 RQEAEARRQAEERAE

-1660 DEMARAAEITEQQK
+1660 DEMARAAEITKQQK
-1674 NGTEDNDSRRGSTP
+1674 NGTEDNDTRRGSTP

-1709 EVLPESRADQSGGA
+1709 EVLPESRADQSSGA

-1750 AQRGDS
+1750 AQRGGIAAVGRRKADDS
-1756 TVRSQTGGI
+1756 PYG
-1765 GLAEARRGVKMVQ
+1765 GLAEEVTSAIGPFGKIYTQFRGKPREAVTFLLAKRDGEAIGALHHKDVGEIDLVWGEEGSAHSDGFGLAKLAKYHPEVLFNLQEILNDMVVTKRSANRVQ
-1778 AEGRTATPQIKL
+1778 LESEKYKAAVRLTWDNQKKTWLLTMFGKKNSVLDNTTDTDKTHKGNGNDTATP
-1790 SKEEATDIIAKMEMS
+1790 ENT
-1805 AVNDPQ
+1805 V
-1811 ISLSPESWQQSFGLS
+1811 
-1826 NSIDTPLGKVKMGD
+1826 
-1840 GQYQKLIDKKR
+1840 
-1851 SAEFGMVVQT
+1851 
-1861 LQDPDV
+1861 
-1867 VFIEPSEAKEG
+1867 
-1878 QTTERNFSY
+1878 
-1887 VFVKTFIRDGQK
+1887 
-1899 FKYYT
+1899 
-1904 SVSVLK
+1904 
-1910 DGMEVSVSSHIAS
+1910 
-1923 KTAIMKKLQDM
+1923 
-1934 ERAYTKE
+1934 
-1941 SLLPN
+1941 
-1946 SSEWH
+1946 
-1951 LAEHPTDVP
+1951 
-1960 DLLPTQG
+1960 
-1967 KSDVDVETSA
+1967 
-1977 KTEPQQPNNAVSS
+1977 
-1990 DSSLSTDEQGG
+1990 
-2001 TSSIEPNGESTVSDR
+2001 VSDR
-2016 KDIDF
+2016 KDNDS
-2021 ASDKQGGSEK
+2021 ASDKQANGEESLPQFSDNKRK
-2031 SSADGND
+2031 S
-2038 ASLKL
+2038 
-2043 DAEAKKEAEAKGGLQ
+2043 GLQ
-2058 AVVEAA
+2058 AAVEAA
-2064 SAEVNTEPTEGQ
+2064 SAEVNTEPTEAQ

-2148 GRKVFVVDQTNTDGS
+2148 GRKVFVVDQTNADGS

-2175 KDEAMTAY
+2175 KDEAMAAY

-2190 WADTHPGLRISET
+2190 WADTHPGLRISEA
-2203 NIEDFNKWVQSSH
+2203 NIEDFQKWVESSH
-2216 RKTKP
+2216 RKTKA
-2221 FADYTTVSKVVDEA
+2221 FADYSMVKGTAEAVARRQKDEA
-2235 PVKTEPEQ
+2235 ELRTERPERGANYDILKSDLVGFAKKFKGAG
-2243 PTQPEANIGEGY
+2243 TANIPA
-2255 KIEPKPYTN
+2255 IEREMSEWMS
-2264 KQGKTLDTYLVTF
+2264 KQSAEDLADVDSQALAEVCNEAGLDRGK
-2277 DRDFSKEELSA
+2277 A
-2288 LRAKAKALK
+2288 
-2297 GWYDRESKGWMLRS
+2297 W
-2311 SEDAKAFAEEVTAK
+2311 AFRMSV
-2325 SEDEVADEAP
+2325 
-2335 LSMADMEKP
+2335 
-2344 AAKPKK
+2344 
-2350 AEAPAKPTESPMKE
+2350 
-2364 VDVEGVFDA
+2364 
-2373 LKTKG
+2373 
-2378 ETKLSDHATPVEET
+2378 DHATPKKVIEEVFRIRNVRRKQIAPRGIADVDGFDILNPESQAVVQHYLSQYGSKPIRVIVDMNDIVALGF
-2392 PKPKKRR
+2392 PKEVNEAFEEVLNEGGIPAVYNHYDKKIYIFANVFNSARR
-2399 WISDE
+2399 
-2404 DADEFDSLRKDLR
+2404 
-2417 NHFGKDGDIM
+2417 HDGDLFH
-2427 QEAGAEYG
+2427 ENVHGAIDECESYPEELLSSFRRKVVSSG
-2435 KPKPKQMDAEV
+2435 YKAARFQ
-2446 LRMGTRMTYLMM
+2446 
-2458 KGGLRS
+2458 GLES
-2464 FSDYCEAMK
+2464 M
-2473 DELPDIFDE
+2473 L
-2482 MRPHLKSL
+2482 
-2490 YAAAQNMEEVIELGW
+2490 
-2505 DEEMDDRKTVKAFD
+2505 
-2519 VYNFDKPGAKDI
+2519 
-2531 IATAQHAVDENA
+2531 
-2543 SQQQTDQIIQSL
+2543 
-2555 KDQRNE
+2555 
-2561 QRKKEADETSADTET
+2561 KKE
-2576 IIDKAETTASQ
+2576 
-2587 VESKLEAANSEE
+2587 
-2599 DAEGLSRSLDKELEE
+2599 
-2614 VNKQLALLGYY
+2614 
-2625 EADPVD
+2625 
-2631 KDFNEAYGYMRNAE
+2631 
-2645 RKAVQDAHRLA
+2645 
-2656 TQLAAD
+2656 
-2662 LGITIDPKDKVRK
+2662 
-2675 AKYGFGSKIARSN
+2675 
-2688 VAPAGGEVYITLPL
+2688 
-2702 AEGRE
+2702 
-2707 LSIWLSLDK
+2707 
-2716 NEQWREGGREDRY
+2716 Y
-2729 DEDLMLTGIMYRI
+2729 DEDSVDEEFLAYTLQWMFDRSDRESRIM
-2742 ENTGKGGMDRYE
+2742 
-2754 SSNHNTRPTIPYDEL
+2754 EL
-2769 LADIRRLVRTY
+2769 LSDEEKEFINNNILNKIRYAQRRRTSESASEESKGHET
-2780 LPDEQVKPA
+2780 LHASRQRAGGGDGAWISRKATDGDERRRSQGVA
-2789 TPLTPQPG
+2789 G
-2797 EDMVDV
+2797 ESASNERSEQRRYAIGDG
-2803 AKRVAADKEP
+2803 
-2813 KAPAVEPQ
+2813 AVE
-2821 LPIGDLFGG
+2821 
-2830 LFDEQP
+2830 
-2836 QAPEPT
+2836 
-2842 APAKGKEIDP
+2842 APAKGKNAESGGDETARIEDFGEKIVGARKDMLRDVAKSVENVTEQSLIELPMGKAFKRPNLKKMVDGGVISDDEASLAEAVMQGLVYAKNKPMSTRSPRRQREIKEWAKETYEGIKLLGEILSGDP
-2852 ATKRVVDILKGGGLK
+2852 ARRDKALEERKARQAEKLAEMNRHIDSLREWNPGKEFSYLTELPDEVEVVSRVLKGIGHKVGEK
-2867 PSKAKNDNLCKL
+2867 I
-2879 LPQHEDMKQ
+2879 
-2888 KHPDAMLLFRSGN
+2888 
-2901 NYYVLSTDA
+2901 
-2910 EEVANLLNLPLSK
+2910 NLPLCRLEVGSTGK
-2923 FTNDGTE
+2923 GYTITGPGKQGALWFKKYHNTVDEAIETMILAARLARGDRDVEIPEYYLSVKGVGRPRMERTGKYEVAYWAKNGKDIKTKLFSDKKEAEEFATAHSGKVTEQQRYVNEYESYTVTVKNPLTGNSLPIGGRSTERVELIAMMDEQHDELNALAVEAIAKETGTKSAPRDHFFVATTWERGKIIYSIVSTDKNNPWPIVKDFATRKEAEAWYGANRERLEAERRQRMESEKSVVYFETGVHRRGKDHRSGRHATPEMYDEQFGFRGVQFGNWTNDTDRQMAMDQAYDALMDLSEQLGISPRAMSLYGELGLAFGARGCGNASAHYEPVQVVINLTKTKGAGSLAHE
-2930 IPFTEFPHHALDKYL
+2930 WWHALDNYL
-2945 PQMVRAGKRV
+2945 SRRAGVALGHATHGHGSDKMDPDVASAVARLMEAVLSSQYGKRSLAKGEYWGRPTEMGARLFETWISERIKAEGNRSPFLVSGISQNAIDLFHSLNYLVYRSNEARV
-2955 AVCEQIDEPEVKIER
+2955 AEREKREPHYM
-2970 KPKSEVSTSKPKS
+2970 SK
-2983 NEKTD
+2983 EEFIKTPEALNGYPYP
-2988 VQPRTEGTGRGGQ
+2988 VI
-3001 QPRPNEPLGEGA
+3001 GEL
-3013 KNEAERTDGGRM
+3013 EALSPSLENLFNILRENERTDGMMAKEPRRRYGRAKRPTM
-3025 AQRGGEHSVSDTGR
+3025 TGRTLFDWADDEARAQRDTP
-3039 GAGVSGQHQS
+3039 AKD
-3049 ERGVTAPKNTR
+3049 ERDIA
-3060 NNHAER
+3060 A
-3066 GTDYAPKG
+3066 D
-3074 EKARIDANIA
+3074 DANA
-3084 ALELAKKLL
+3084 ALDEYAEAYNDYLERTENLEAQLEAEGVDETL
-3093 ASGATATPQ
+3093 R
-3102 EMAILRRYSGW
+3102 AILREQADAEVTM
-3113 GGLGAAFNE
+3113 LLE
-3122 GSAWAPNPV
+3122 GRD
-3131 NKRLR
+3131 RLR
-3136 EALTPEEYQAAVMS
+3136 ESLRQYYVRENTPE
-3150 RNSAYYTPAA
+3150 
-3160 VIDAMWDVAKALG
+3160 DA
-3173 FKGGNIV
+3173 
-3180 EGSAGIGNIIGLMP
+3180 
-3194 TDISER
+3194 
-3200 SNIHAV
+3200 
-3206 EIDPTTGGILSLL
+3206 
-3219 YPDAKVD
+3219 
-3226 VQGFEQTRIANGSV
+3226 
-3240 DLAITNVPFVTDLHV
+3240 
-3255 MDESGDSD
+3255 
-3263 LSKKFRDIHD
+3263 
-3273 FCIAKNVRKLR
+3273 
-3284 EGGIGIFITSSGT
+3284 
-3297 LDKSQK
+3297 
-3303 LRNWLVGDKEG
+3303 
-3314 NADVVGV
+3314 
-3321 FRMNNQT
+3321 
-3328 FGGTAATSDIIVVR
+3328 
-3342 KRVNGRKSANAID
+3342 
-3355 VSTVTPAR
+3355 
-3363 TATFTDVRG
+3363 
-3372 KTKDLPL
+3372 
-3379 YVNRYFIEHPEH
+3379 
-3391 MGGEMFFG
+3391 
-3399 FEQGDTY
+3399 
-3406 RPTSIGLFP
+3406 
-3415 TRTADQAARMA
+3415 
-3426 AWVQHLADMDWSKEQ
+3426 
-3441 GKAVAEQTSHIN
+3441 
-3453 EALGEGVKE
+3453 
-3462 GSMVTDSEGNLCV
+3462 
-3475 ARMGRAVPLTLNKN
+3475 
-3489 KIKGR
+3489 
-3494 TKEECFKD
+3494 
-3502 YTEIKSALADV
+3502 
-3513 LKYQTEH
+3513 
-3520 DDDAGLQP
+3520 
-3528 LLDRLNRAYDTFV
+3528 
-3541 QRYGN
+3541 
-3546 LNKNNN
+3546 
-3552 LAWLRN
+3552 
-3558 DVDFS
+3558 
-3563 SIVALETYS
+3563 
-3572 EKGNKD
+3572 
-3578 GTKVKTYGK
+3578 
-3587 TDIFSRRVV
+3587 
-3596 EKESEPTPK
+3596 
-3605 NVKDGIIASIY
+3605 
-3616 KYGRIDTEYLAT
+3616 
-3628 QLGKSQDDVKKEIV
+3628 
-3642 ESGLGFVDPTTG
+3642 
-3654 QMEVSYEY
+3654 
-3662 LSGNVR
+3662 
-3668 EKLRQAREAN
+3668 
-3678 EAAGGAYDANVKAL
+3678 
-3692 EAVVPMNIPAHL
+3692 
-3704 IEFALGSS
+3704 
-3712 WIEPQLYERYV
+3712 
-3723 KERTELDVKLTNAGG
+3723 
-3738 TWHMSEPWNTDK
+3738 
-3750 PKNTEMG
+3750 
-3757 VRSEAFGIL
+3757 
-3766 IPGHKL
+3766 
-3772 IEAALTNKTITVSR
+3772 
-3786 TVKDSD
+3786 
-3792 GGSHTETDPAATTAC
+3792 
-3807 ATKVDEIRQD
+3807 
-3817 FKDWAREQMQNDPA
+3817 
-3831 LSMRMEEKY
+3831 
-3840 NEKFNN
+3840 
-3846 SVPKTIPDEF
+3846 
-3856 VPEHFGGAATTV
+3856 
-3868 GGRPFKLRPH
+3868 
-3878 QAKAVI
+3878 
-3884 RATTQPV
+3884 
-3891 LLAHEVG
+3891 
-3898 TGKTYTLITTAMEMR
+3898 
-3913 RLGTARKPMIVVQNA
+3913 
-3928 TVGQFV
+3928 
-3934 ASAKALY
+3934 
-3941 PNAKVLTLED
+3941 
-3951 ADRNAEGRRAF
+3951 
-3962 YAKIKF
+3962 
-3968 NDWDMIVVPQ
+3968 
-3978 SVFERI
+3978 ERI
-3984 PDSIERQTQFIQDK
+3984 TRD
-3998 IEEKMLVLEQMK
+3998 MV
-4010 EADPDGRSMIVRAA
+4010 
-4024 EREISRLEDE
+4024 SRLEAEIEVRRRGKSVLADILE
-4034 MSQLAS
+4034 ERMPAEGTAQPTNKARTSQV
-4040 GEEPASG
+4040 
-4047 KKKKDAK
+4047 
-4054 KTAITRQNAEVK
+4054 KTAGGYLTYQAQGHLPD
-4066 ARELLD
+4066 AREGEFAYVERQFSRTGEFSFTGSD
-4072 RATDDVEDFDS
+4072 RIIDRGDVAYIFRS
-4083 MGIDAI
+4083 
-4089 LVDEAHEYKHLGF
+4089 
-4102 ATAMQR
+4102 
-4108 GVKGVDPSP
+4108 
-4117 SKKSQGVFLKA
+4117 
-4128 QAVLEKT
+4128 LE
-4135 GGKNVVFATGTPI
+4135 
-4148 SNTAAEIW
+4148 
-4156 TFMRY
+4156 
-4161 LIPADVMK
+4161 
-4169 EYDIYYFDDF
+4169 
-4179 VRNFGNL
+4179 
-4186 QQMLEFKTNGK
+4186 
-4197 YDEVNRFAGYV
+4197 
-4208 NLPELVRIWSTVA
+4208 
-4221 DTVLTR
+4221 
-4227 EAGGVSDK
+4227 
-4235 IPQMEGGKAQDIFLP
+4235 
-4250 QTRALRSIMKFVK
+4250 
-4263 EELDRYDKMT
+4263 
-4273 GKEKKENSHI
+4273 
-4283 PLVMYGIAKAAAVDA
+4283 
-4298 RLVQSDAEDDPNSK
+4298 
-4312 TNEAVRQTLRTLEET
+4312 
-4327 KDYKGTVAIFAD
+4327 
-4339 NYQNKHSGFN
+4339 
-4349 LYEDIR
+4349 
-4355 KKLIAAGVPEEQVV
+4355 
-4369 VMKSGMTVKK
+4369 
-4379 KLEIFDRVNAGEVR
+4379 
-4393 VVMGSTFTLGT
+4393 
-4404 GVNIQERLHTLI
+4404 
-4416 HLDAPNRPM
+4416 
-4425 DYTQRNG
+4425 
-4432 RILRQGNVHNTWG
+4432 
-4445 LPVRVLRF
+4445 
-4453 GVEDSLDVTAY
+4453 
-4464 QRLKTKGAI
+4464 
-4473 ADSIMNGKQ
+4473 
-4482 FMANSMENRTLE
+4482 
-4494 EDQDLFGDITAQLS
+4494 
-4508 GSEYAMLKN
+4508 
-4517 QVEKEVRK
+4517 
-4525 LRAAEKNWKADQ
+4525 
-4537 TYIHNRKRQIA
+4537 
-4548 GQNREAEQRIT
+4548 
-4559 DNKGYLEKVEAAT
+4559 
-4572 IGNITV
+4572 
-4578 GKLSFPTVESMED
+4578 
-4591 FFTEQNKKKA
+4591 
-4601 AMQEEVRT
+4601 
-4609 SGYSSRP
+4609 
-4616 VTSDITISVGGF
+4616 
-4628 DFKIHTEITKEM
+4628 
-4640 KHQQGDLFATAPAKM
+4640 
-4655 TYSCPELGID
+4655 
-4665 AMPVRGNA
+4665 
-4673 IKNAVLDIMENVVSG
+4673 
-4688 KDFRER
+4688 
-4694 IAHADNYLERNNA
+4694 
-4707 ELEAISKRDSQPFK
+4707 
-4721 DAEALEK
+4721 
-4728 AEEKLAEYEELMK
+4728 
-4741 AEMAAKEAKYAEM
+4741 
-4754 DKDVEAAAGIE
+4754 
-4765 LTEEDSEPTASEPA
+4765 
-4779 MDYSAENANFASSYE
+4779 DYSN
-4794 TKDGKRI
+4794 
-4801 NYTSENPEAYGGL
+4801 
-4814 FDFDFSNEVPGAENA
+4814 
-4829 TEEGR
+4829 
-4834 VNRRQQSNPPL
+4834 
-4845 QRRNA
+4845 
-4850 ALLDTNA
+4850 
-4857 SARLNEANGEYCAL
+4857 
-4871 ERKFRESNYMEF
+4871 
-4883 TSTEKVESADDV
+4883 
-4895 AFIFEELE
+4895 
-4903 NASVEN
+4903 EN
-4909 VFVVMTKRG
+4909 VFAVLVKHGHAKIIHIGMGGPTSSVADMGAIRAG
-4918 VPTVMHISIGGFN
+4918 VDAFG
-4931 WSAMNAAPVKLAYD
+4931 A
-4945 RIKPDKVYF
+4945 DKIYL
-4954 VHNHPSGAL
+4954 VHNHPSGNLNPSEPDRRLVRAL
-4963 NCSPQ
+4963 ETAFGSDIKTEGIIMDTTSGRYTTFDSLRRTETFDRPREESSINTDHEVYRLNHADRSGMPENIVQIKSPQ
-4968 DVNCLKQIEGAIG
+4968 DV
-4981 KKTEGVIM
+4981 KTFLGNLRFGGV
-4989 DLKSGK
+4989 K
-4995 YGTFD
+4995 
-5000 SSGTGSSASH
+5000 
-5010 YKAPAPPVQ
+5010 
-5019 RRLRLYAFDR
+5019 
-5029 HVFNPDY
+5029 
-5036 QPSERMS
+5036 
-5043 NAEDVAKFLS
+5043 
-5053 SHRLGDR
+5053 
-5060 SKVSVLVCN
+5060 KVSYLILSTN
-5069 NQNQIVA
+5069 HEIIGHF
-5076 NVHTTHTS
+5076 HTGYTTLE
-5084 IDSKGLAD
+5084 DAGLAEE
-5092 DIIRAIGEFGG
+5092 IASVAEKFGG
-5103 MHAFLYGDFEQS
+5103 TTVVVYGNMEITKS
-5115 GMVAYRNLTQ
+5115 LGL
-5125 AIKERSGGVYNLL
+5125 KEALKNKSLNTITLL
-5138 DVVRIEGNHTW
+5138 DVVGMRGGIHRSAIDEGLLREESEPYGSLTEVREPMTRETSPQNIGKIETENERLSAIRALKPIKIERNSMSREELFAIYKSLPTVNKDGNKIRFLRTAFGKNYKEGGLFAQISPRLNDVLS
-5149 SARDNGYVYEPGS
+5149 SAVLAYSEKDSLGGTTRPDGKKHKAHPNVLSFDNYVNKVSIENCEYYVRMTVQNTVDNTTGLHSCFVSDIDLYENTAMGRTDSAISRRPNDSFSGIVDAKLQQFFERASSVESKNSHVAS
-5162 EYGASLEGDIRFREV
+5162 EGENGASDEADSQDYALRDEGAIHYRKSADIDAEYPNWLDGTTTESGKHSTQVEGTRKTYGKLGSWIEASLGKDVSILDASSGMGYGTKDLRERGFNIEDV
-5177 EDDAVLNE
+5177 EPYQSEQRKAENPATYDSYSKIEKQYDYIISNAVLNVVPDDWRTDVLHDMAGRLKAGGRLFINTRKAGE
-5185 FAEGK
+5185 EKSIKDKIELDSPREILVRRNGK
-5190 TVKAYRTMQVL
+5190 ISSYQRFFTPKELKEWVEKEL
-5201 DGKLYSPMATKV
+5201 GDGY
-5213 GGKATPEIKLG
+5213 E
-5224 VPEQA
+5224 
-5229 EEHPEIIKRTK
+5229 
-5240 VGRDGVEVGYVVI
+5240 VEVAN
-5253 DKGLGKGTLEVAY
+5253 ER
-5266 NPSIHAS
+5266 N
-5273 LTPLNDQFTSAD
+5273 
-5285 MRPNLVIVET
+5285 
-5295 LIPKSELTS
+5295 
-5304 GYRAPMA
+5304 
-5311 KDAVGEMS
+5311 
-5319 WHSGTVSGK
+5319 SGTNG
-5328 LAKLGKPRRVI
+5328 LAAV
-5339 LSRYDMPVR
+5339 
-5348 IVPFKEVAQ
+5348 
-5357 MIAAQL
+5357 
-5363 EGTDIDIPYNV
+5363 V
-5374 VTPQVRMELRQL
+5374 VTKTIATRPDL
-5386 GFAISDTPSGS
+5386 
-5397 VGENR
+5397 
-5402 DFGNAEY
+5402 
-5409 ITDQEIER
+5409 
-5417 INAHQQEMA
+5417 EM
-5426 QTSPEAKRSHAE
+5426 PEAKRSHAE

-5648 LGLNKSDVIVTR
+5648 LGLNKSDVIVMR
-5660 SRKTTADRIEES
+5660 SRKTMADRIEES

-5707 KDVVSFVLNPS
+5707 KETVSFVLNPS

-5740 TKDDIRQMAY
+5740 TKDDIRQMAE

-5828 TLSDRAKLPK
+5828 TLSDSAKLPK

-6091 NIANSKAEET
+6091 NIANSKAEEA

-6112 DMKVGRLTENAYKQL
+6112 DRKVGRLTENAYKQL

-6148 LVGRLSDSLRESIE
+6148 LVGRLSDSLREGIE

-6195 KDDWKDKMANNGF
+6195 KDDWKDRLANGF
-6208 VQFVLAPLG
+6208 SSTVLAPLG

-6257 NKFARLDEKGAEIFG
+6257 NKFARLDEKVAEICDRYNTL
-6272 AFAKTRGDSKKGPK
+6272 AKARGDSKNIRKIK
-6286 VKSMA
+6286 NMA

-6382 HKRIFGASMAAVE
+6382 HKKMFGASMAAIE

-6407 TDKEED
+6407 ADKEED
-6413 VNQQGRPD
+6413 LDQQWQSD

-7138 NSEAEQEAAISELST
+7138 DSEAEQEAAISELST

>member
-791 NAANAATEKL
+791 DAANAATEKL

-906 GDRSEAEKSAVES
+906 GDRSEAEKRAVES

-1674 NGTEDNDSRRGSTP
+1674 NGTEDNDTRRGSTP

-1709 EVLPESRADQSGGA
+1709 EVLPESRADQSSGA

-1861 LQDPDV
+1861 LQEPDV

-1910 DGMEVSVSSHIAS
+1910 DGM
-1923 KTAIMKKLQDM
+1923 
-1934 ERAYTKE
+1934 
-1941 SLLPN
+1941 
-1946 SSEWH
+1946 
-1951 LAEHPTDVP
+1951 
-1960 DLLPTQG
+1960 
-1967 KSDVDVETSA
+1967 
-1977 KTEPQQPNNAVSS
+1977 
-1990 DSSLSTDEQGG
+1990 
-2001 TSSIEPNGESTVSDR
+2001 
-2016 KDIDF
+2016 
-2021 ASDKQGGSEK
+2021 
-2031 SSADGND
+2031 
-2038 ASLKL
+2038 
-2043 DAEAKKEAEAKGGLQ
+2043 
-2058 AVVEAA
+2058 
-2064 SAEVNTEPTEGQ
+2064 
-2076 KKAGNYKK
+2076 
-2084 GHVTIGS
+2084 
-2091 FDITIENPAGSVRR
+2091 
-2105 GVDADGKEWST
+2105 
-2116 TMANAYGEIRGTQSV
+2116 
-2131 DGDPIDV
+2131 
-2138 FLATDMDAWN
+2138 
-2148 GRKVFVVDQTNTDGS
+2148 
-2163 FDEHKVMLGFND
+2163 
-2175 KDEAMTAY
+2175 
-2183 LANYDKT
+2183 
-2190 WADTHPGLRISET
+2190 
-2203 NIEDFNKWVQSSH
+2203 
-2216 RKTKP
+2216 
-2221 FADYTTVSKVVDEA
+2221 
-2235 PVKTEPEQ
+2235 
-2243 PTQPEANIGEGY
+2243 
-2255 KIEPKPYTN
+2255 
-2264 KQGKTLDTYLVTF
+2264 
-2277 DRDFSKEELSA
+2277 
-2288 LRAKAKALK
+2288 
-2297 GWYDRESKGWMLRS
+2297 
-2311 SEDAKAFAEEVTAK
+2311 
-2325 SEDEVADEAP
+2325 
-2335 LSMADMEKP
+2335 
-2344 AAKPKK
+2344 
-2350 AEAPAKPTESPMKE
+2350 
-2364 VDVEGVFDA
+2364 
-2373 LKTKG
+2373 
-2378 ETKLSDHATPVEET
+2378 
-2392 PKPKKRR
+2392 
-2399 WISDE
+2399 
-2404 DADEFDSLRKDLR
+2404 
-2417 NHFGKDGDIM
+2417 
-2427 QEAGAEYG
+2427 
-2435 KPKPKQMDAEV
+2435 
-2446 LRMGTRMTYLMM
+2446 
-2458 KGGLRS
+2458 
-2464 FSDYCEAMK
+2464 
-2473 DELPDIFDE
+2473 
-2482 MRPHLKSL
+2482 
-2490 YAAAQNMEEVIELGW
+2490 
-2505 DEEMDDRKTVKAFD
+2505 
-2519 VYNFDKPGAKDI
+2519 
-2531 IATAQHAVDENA
+2531 
-2543 SQQQTDQIIQSL
+2543 
-2555 KDQRNE
+2555 
-2561 QRKKEADETSADTET
+2561 
-2576 IIDKAETTASQ
+2576 
-2587 VESKLEAANSEE
+2587 
-2599 DAEGLSRSLDKELEE
+2599 
-2614 VNKQLALLGYY
+2614 
-2625 EADPVD
+2625 
-2631 KDFNEAYGYMRNAE
+2631 
-2645 RKAVQDAHRLA
+2645 
-2656 TQLAAD
+2656 
-2662 LGITIDPKDKVRK
+2662 
-2675 AKYGFGSKIARSN
+2675 
-2688 VAPAGGEVYITLPL
+2688 
-2702 AEGRE
+2702 
-2707 LSIWLSLDK
+2707 
-2716 NEQWREGGREDRY
+2716 
-2729 DEDLMLTGIMYRI
+2729 
-2742 ENTGKGGMDRYE
+2742 
-2754 SSNHNTRPTIPYDEL
+2754 
-2769 LADIRRLVRTY
+2769 
-2780 LPDEQVKPA
+2780 
-2789 TPLTPQPG
+2789 
-2797 EDMVDV
+2797 
-2803 AKRVAADKEP
+2803 
-2813 KAPAVEPQ
+2813 
-2821 LPIGDLFGG
+2821 
-2830 LFDEQP
+2830 
-2836 QAPEPT
+2836 
-2842 APAKGKEIDP
+2842 
-2852 ATKRVVDILKGGGLK
+2852 
-2867 PSKAKNDNLCKL
+2867 
-2879 LPQHEDMKQ
+2879 
-2888 KHPDAMLLFRSGN
+2888 
-2901 NYYVLSTDA
+2901 
-2910 EEVANLLNLPLSK
+2910 
-2923 FTNDGTE
+2923 
-2930 IPFTEFPHHALDKYL
+2930 
-2945 PQMVRAGKRV
+2945 
-2955 AVCEQIDEPEVKIER
+2955 
-2970 KPKSEVSTSKPKS
+2970 
-2983 NEKTD
+2983 
-2988 VQPRTEGTGRGGQ
+2988 
-3001 QPRPNEPLGEGA
+3001 
-3013 KNEAERTDGGRM
+3013 
-3025 AQRGGEHSVSDTGR
+3025 
-3039 GAGVSGQHQS
+3039 
-3049 ERGVTAPKNTR
+3049 
-3060 NNHAER
+3060 
-3066 GTDYAPKG
+3066 
-3074 EKARIDANIA
+3074 
-3084 ALELAKKLL
+3084 
-3093 ASGATATPQ
+3093 
-3102 EMAILRRYSGW
+3102 
-3113 GGLGAAFNE
+3113 
-3122 GSAWAPNPV
+3122 
-3131 NKRLR
+3131 
-3136 EALTPEEYQAAVMS
+3136 
-3150 RNSAYYTPAA
+3150 
-3160 VIDAMWDVAKALG
+3160 
-3173 FKGGNIV
+3173 
-3180 EGSAGIGNIIGLMP
+3180 
-3194 TDISER
+3194 
-3200 SNIHAV
+3200 
-3206 EIDPTTGGILSLL
+3206 
-3219 YPDAKVD
+3219 
-3226 VQGFEQTRIANGSV
+3226 
-3240 DLAITNVPFVTDLHV
+3240 
-3255 MDESGDSD
+3255 
-3263 LSKKFRDIHD
+3263 
-3273 FCIAKNVRKLR
+3273 
-3284 EGGIGIFITSSGT
+3284 
-3297 LDKSQK
+3297 
-3303 LRNWLVGDKEG
+3303 
-3314 NADVVGV
+3314 
-3321 FRMNNQT
+3321 
-3328 FGGTAATSDIIVVR
+3328 
-3342 KRVNGRKSANAID
+3342 
-3355 VSTVTPAR
+3355 
-3363 TATFTDVRG
+3363 
-3372 KTKDLPL
+3372 
-3379 YVNRYFIEHPEH
+3379 
-3391 MGGEMFFG
+3391 
-3399 FEQGDTY
+3399 
-3406 RPTSIGLFP
+3406 
-3415 TRTADQAARMA
+3415 
-3426 AWVQHLADMDWSKEQ
+3426 
-3441 GKAVAEQTSHIN
+3441 
-3453 EALGEGVKE
+3453 
-3462 GSMVTDSEGNLCV
+3462 
-3475 ARMGRAVPLTLNKN
+3475 
-3489 KIKGR
+3489 
-3494 TKEECFKD
+3494 
-3502 YTEIKSALADV
+3502 
-3513 LKYQTEH
+3513 
-3520 DDDAGLQP
+3520 
-3528 LLDRLNRAYDTFV
+3528 
-3541 QRYGN
+3541 
-3546 LNKNNN
+3546 
-3552 LAWLRN
+3552 
-3558 DVDFS
+3558 
-3563 SIVALETYS
+3563 
-3572 EKGNKD
+3572 
-3578 GTKVKTYGK
+3578 
-3587 TDIFSRRVV
+3587 
-3596 EKESEPTPK
+3596 
-3605 NVKDGIIASIY
+3605 
-3616 KYGRIDTEYLAT
+3616 
-3628 QLGKSQDDVKKEIV
+3628 
-3642 ESGLGFVDPTTG
+3642 
-3654 QMEVSYEY
+3654 
-3662 LSGNVR
+3662 
-3668 EKLRQAREAN
+3668 
-3678 EAAGGAYDANVKAL
+3678 
-3692 EAVVPMNIPAHL
+3692 
-3704 IEFALGSS
+3704 
-3712 WIEPQLYERYV
+3712 
-3723 KERTELDVKLTNAGG
+3723 
-3738 TWHMSEPWNTDK
+3738 
-3750 PKNTEMG
+3750 
-3757 VRSEAFGIL
+3757 
-3766 IPGHKL
+3766 
-3772 IEAALTNKTITVSR
+3772 
-3786 TVKDSD
+3786 
-3792 GGSHTETDPAATTAC
+3792 
-3807 ATKVDEIRQD
+3807 
-3817 FKDWAREQMQNDPA
+3817 
-3831 LSMRMEEKY
+3831 
-3840 NEKFNN
+3840 
-3846 SVPKTIPDEF
+3846 
-3856 VPEHFGGAATTV
+3856 
-3868 GGRPFKLRPH
+3868 
-3878 QAKAVI
+3878 
-3884 RATTQPV
+3884 
-3891 LLAHEVG
+3891 
-3898 TGKTYTLITTAMEMR
+3898 
-3913 RLGTARKPMIVVQNA
+3913 
-3928 TVGQFV
+3928 
-3934 ASAKALY
+3934 
-3941 PNAKVLTLED
+3941 
-3951 ADRNAEGRRAF
+3951 
-3962 YAKIKF
+3962 
-3968 NDWDMIVVPQ
+3968 
-3978 SVFERI
+3978 
-3984 PDSIERQTQFIQDK
+3984 
-3998 IEEKMLVLEQMK
+3998 
-4010 EADPDGRSMIVRAA
+4010 
-4024 EREISRLEDE
+4024 
-4034 MSQLAS
+4034 
-4040 GEEPASG
+4040 
-4047 KKKKDAK
+4047 
-4054 KTAITRQNAEVK
+4054 
-4066 ARELLD
+4066 
-4072 RATDDVEDFDS
+4072 
-4083 MGIDAI
+4083 
-4089 LVDEAHEYKHLGF
+4089 
-4102 ATAMQR
+4102 
-4108 GVKGVDPSP
+4108 
-4117 SKKSQGVFLKA
+4117 
-4128 QAVLEKT
+4128 
-4135 GGKNVVFATGTPI
+4135 
-4148 SNTAAEIW
+4148 
-4156 TFMRY
+4156 
-4161 LIPADVMK
+4161 
-4169 EYDIYYFDDF
+4169 
-4179 VRNFGNL
+4179 
-4186 QQMLEFKTNGK
+4186 
-4197 YDEVNRFAGYV
+4197 
-4208 NLPELVRIWSTVA
+4208 
-4221 DTVLTR
+4221 
-4227 EAGGVSDK
+4227 
-4235 IPQMEGGKAQDIFLP
+4235 
-4250 QTRALRSIMKFVK
+4250 
-4263 EELDRYDKMT
+4263 
-4273 GKEKKENSHI
+4273 
-4283 PLVMYGIAKAAAVDA
+4283 
-4298 RLVQSDAEDDPNSK
+4298 
-4312 TNEAVRQTLRTLEET
+4312 
-4327 KDYKGTVAIFAD
+4327 
-4339 NYQNKHSGFN
+4339 
-4349 LYEDIR
+4349 
-4355 KKLIAAGVPEEQVV
+4355 
-4369 VMKSGMTVKK
+4369 
-4379 KLEIFDRVNAGEVR
+4379 
-4393 VVMGSTFTLGT
+4393 
-4404 GVNIQERLHTLI
+4404 
-4416 HLDAPNRPM
+4416 
-4425 DYTQRNG
+4425 
-4432 RILRQGNVHNTWG
+4432 
-4445 LPVRVLRF
+4445 
-4453 GVEDSLDVTAY
+4453 
-4464 QRLKTKGAI
+4464 
-4473 ADSIMNGKQ
+4473 
-4482 FMANSMENRTLE
+4482 
-4494 EDQDLFGDITAQLS
+4494 
-4508 GSEYAMLKN
+4508 
-4517 QVEKEVRK
+4517 
-4525 LRAAEKNWKADQ
+4525 
-4537 TYIHNRKRQIA
+4537 
-4548 GQNREAEQRIT
+4548 
-4559 DNKGYLEKVEAAT
+4559 
-4572 IGNITV
+4572 
-4578 GKLSFPTVESMED
+4578 
-4591 FFTEQNKKKA
+4591 
-4601 AMQEEVRT
+4601 
-4609 SGYSSRP
+4609 
-4616 VTSDITISVGGF
+4616 
-4628 DFKIHTEITKEM
+4628 
-4640 KHQQGDLFATAPAKM
+4640 
-4655 TYSCPELGID
+4655 
-4665 AMPVRGNA
+4665 
-4673 IKNAVLDIMENVVSG
+4673 
-4688 KDFRER
+4688 
-4694 IAHADNYLERNNA
+4694 
-4707 ELEAISKRDSQPFK
+4707 
-4721 DAEALEK
+4721 
-4728 AEEKLAEYEELMK
+4728 
-4741 AEMAAKEAKYAEM
+4741 
-4754 DKDVEAAAGIE
+4754 E

-5190 TVKAYRTMQVL
+5190 TVKAYRTMQVI

-5828 TLSDRAKLPK
+5828 TLSDSAKLPK

-6291 DMIKLDGK
+6291 DMIKLGGK

-6811 AYFGSVEGLTG
+6811 AYFGSLEGLTG
-6822 GDVTSSFG
+6822 GDVMSSFG

-6836 EWNDRQLT
+6836 EWNERQLT

-6853 STIINKFVGEK
+6853 SSIIRKFGGGK
-6864 NSEAINDIINLVI
+6864 NIEAINDIVNLAV
-6877 QSGTGV
+6877 QSGIGV

-6895 TDACGDDPRLSHE
+6895 TDACGDDPQLSHE
-6908 AAICVM
+6908 AAICIM

-7082 QSKLAIKT
+7082 QSKLAIKA

-7138 NSEAEQEAAISELST
+7138 DSEAEQEAAISELST

>member
-1 MAESQLRTLY
+1 MALDSKVKSLY
-11 ESLRRDNY
+11 D
-19 DVPGTYESFERTL
+19 TM
-32 TAPGKEGVTNR
+32 K
-43 QTLYNSL
+43 
-50 HADGYDV
+50 ADGADV
-57 PDTYES
+57 GTEQEFNDYFFKPGEEGYQNRHAVWKAFKDSGADIGENYEEFADWLGLQQKGPERSWLEEIKTARVGQINVPPDRGRFGEI
-63 FANTLFVP
+63 ATLAKEA
-71 QPKQQ
+71 QERRTQREAQQ
-76 TAPAPQAVA
+76 AS
-85 EAPAPAQKTQ
+85 Q

-791 NAANAATEKL
+791 DAANAATEKL

-906 GDRSEAEKSAVES
+906 GDRSEAEKRAVES

-970 KFQDGPVEVLSGR
+970 KFRDGPVEVLSGR

-1055 RGFLTGYVDENGN
+1055 RGFLTGDVDDQGRY
-1068 HEYYVEGDLQHLHYA
+1068 EYYLAGDLNHLFYA
-1083 SEHELNNIL
+1083 TEEELDNRVTKFV
-1092 SEYQPD
+1092 PD
-1098 EPQQPSAE
+1098 
-1106 QPQAAE
+1106 
-1112 RAYPEGVNDT
+1112 RRNDV
-1122 EAYDNGLEDGAAST
+1122 ADV
-1136 SMSDEDL
+1136 SDVADL
-1143 NRNIERFSDE
+1143 LPTQGKSD
-1153 NEVSSLTDYGRGWIE
+1153 
-1168 GLKQE
+1168 
-1173 QQRRIQ
+1173 
-1179 AAQPEQ
+1179 
-1185 PQQPEPA
+1185 
-1192 QAPAEAMQG
+1192 
-1201 EVNMPTGVNPVGTIS
+1201 
-1216 VPQRDGST
+1216 
-1224 RTFTVGKDAEGNNIV
+1224 
-1239 VDDRGFMWAHDGN
+1239 
-1252 GNAMQPYS
+1252 
-1260 PGANVPVWTDEQ
+1260 ANVETADI
-1272 LSKLGAVQ
+1272 
-1280 PANEQPATVPN
+1280 TI
-1291 QPENVPTSGETPQ
+1291 PERKGSDS
-1304 NPTENAVSPAESVP
+1304 VSDKQVSEAESSES
-1318 NPAAPVENVQETPAP
+1318 ALE
-1333 TAEPTPLQRL
+1333 RL
-1343 PRDEKGEP
+1343 PRDEKGQP
-1351 IFEQAET
+1351 VFERAET

-1438 RQEADDRRQAEERAE
+1438 RQEAD
-1453 ADRAEA
+1453 
-1459 EEKKRKAA
+1459 
-1467 LDKRLRD
+1467 
-1474 TFEDVK
+1474 
-1480 DVPEAVEV
+1480 
-1488 LEDMD
+1488 
-1493 PRDIY
+1493 
-1498 EAAAQLLSGQKV
+1498 
-1510 LWSDAGVKVGARSET
+1510 
-1525 GFGEEERRRLFGL
+1525 
-1538 FASEANG
+1538 
-1545 GKSLSRLAEDAM
+1545 
-1557 KQQCE
+1557 
-1562 TYGIPYDNQD
+1562 
-1572 ARNALIDVISGAR
+1572 
-1585 TVGDIRNYIA
+1585 
-1595 NNRIDEARRL
+1595 
-1605 AEAKRRHEEEQYD
+1605 
-1618 EFCRQEYH
+1618 
-1626 LSAEE
+1626 
-1631 VEAYED
+1631 
-1637 QLLAELSERDRE
+1637 
-1649 FDANEYNDYIA
+1649 
-1660 DEMARAAEITEQQK
+1660 
-1674 NGTEDNDSRRGSTP
+1674 
-1688 GDRRVQ
+1688 
-1694 ENDTEGKGTVPGRGY
+1694 
-1709 EVLPESRADQSGGA
+1709 
-1723 AADGDRSGIQPADG
+1723 G

-1778 AEGRTATPQIKL
+1778 AGLRTERPERGANYYRLKSDLVGFAKKFKDAGTANITAIEREMSEWMSKQTADDIVDLDARMLSDVCNEAGLDKGKAWAFRMSVDHATPKGLIEEVFKIRNDRRAQI
-1790 SKEEATDIIAKMEMS
+1790 APRGIADVDGFDM
-1805 AVNDPQ
+1805 
-1811 ISLSPESWQQSFGLS
+1811 LSPES
-1826 NSIDTPLGKVKMGD
+1826 
-1840 GQYQKLIDKKR
+1840 
-1851 SAEFGMVVQT
+1851 
-1861 LQDPDV
+1861 
-1867 VFIEPSEAKEG
+1867 
-1878 QTTERNFSY
+1878 
-1887 VFVKTFIRDGQK
+1887 
-1899 FKYYT
+1899 
-1904 SVSVLK
+1904 
-1910 DGMEVSVSSHIAS
+1910 
-1923 KTAIMKKLQDM
+1923 
-1934 ERAYTKE
+1934 
-1941 SLLPN
+1941 
-1946 SSEWH
+1946 
-1951 LAEHPTDVP
+1951 
-1960 DLLPTQG
+1960 
-1967 KSDVDVETSA
+1967 
-1977 KTEPQQPNNAVSS
+1977 
-1990 DSSLSTDEQGG
+1990 
-2001 TSSIEPNGESTVSDR
+2001 
-2016 KDIDF
+2016 
-2021 ASDKQGGSEK
+2021 
-2031 SSADGND
+2031 
-2038 ASLKL
+2038 
-2043 DAEAKKEAEAKGGLQ
+2043 Q
-2058 AVVEAA
+2058 AVVEHYLSEHGSKAIRVITGMDDIRALGFPKEVSEAFEEVVAEGGIPALYNSFDKKIYIFADVFNSARRDDGHLFHENVHGAIDECGSYPGEFLSSFRRKVVSSGYKPELFRSLESMLKDEYDKDSVDEEFLAYTLQWMLNNKEREPRIMELLGDEEKEFIYNNILNKIRYAQRRRKTESASEEVEGHETLHAA
-2064 SAEVNTEPTEGQ
+2064 RQRADGGDGVWFSRKAAVGDERRGNQGMAGESADGERSEGHGSLGAEVYEAAKGLLESAGVDVVEVSDTEAAEML
-2076 KKAGNYKK
+2076 N
-2084 GHVTIGS
+2084 
-2091 FDITIENPAGSVRR
+2091 RR
-2105 GVDADGKEWST
+2105 GSDVSLMGSRTNRK
-2116 TMANAYGEIRGTQSV
+2116 MA
-2131 DGDPIDV
+2131 
-2138 FLATDMDAWN
+2138 
-2148 GRKVFVVDQTNTDGS
+2148 
-2163 FDEHKVMLGFND
+2163 
-2175 KDEAMTAY
+2175 
-2183 LANYDKT
+2183 
-2190 WADTHPGLRISET
+2190 
-2203 NIEDFNKWVQSSH
+2203 
-2216 RKTKP
+2216 
-2221 FADYTTVSKVVDEA
+2221 
-2235 PVKTEPEQ
+2235 
-2243 PTQPEANIGEGY
+2243 
-2255 KIEPKPYTN
+2255 KI
-2264 KQGKTLDTYLVTF
+2264 
-2277 DRDFSKEELSA
+2277 
-2288 LRAKAKALK
+2288 
-2297 GWYDRESKGWMLRS
+2297 
-2311 SEDAKAFAEEVTAK
+2311 
-2325 SEDEVADEAP
+2325 
-2335 LSMADMEKP
+2335 
-2344 AAKPKK
+2344 
-2350 AEAPAKPTESPMKE
+2350 
-2364 VDVEGVFDA
+2364 
-2373 LKTKG
+2373 
-2378 ETKLSDHATPVEET
+2378 
-2392 PKPKKRR
+2392 
-2399 WISDE
+2399 
-2404 DADEFDSLRKDLR
+2404 
-2417 NHFGKDGDIM
+2417 
-2427 QEAGAEYG
+2427 AEY
-2435 KPKPKQMDAEV
+2435 
-2446 LRMGTRMTYLMM
+2446 
-2458 KGGLRS
+2458 
-2464 FSDYCEAMK
+2464 F
-2473 DELPDIFDE
+2473 
-2482 MRPHLKSL
+2482 
-2490 YAAAQNMEEVIELGW
+2490 
-2505 DEEMDDRKTVKAFD
+2505 
-2519 VYNFDKPGAKDI
+2519 
-2531 IATAQHAVDENA
+2531 
-2543 SQQQTDQIIQSL
+2543 
-2555 KDQRNE
+2555 
-2561 QRKKEADETSADTET
+2561 
-2576 IIDKAETTASQ
+2576 
-2587 VESKLEAANSEE
+2587 
-2599 DAEGLSRSLDKELEE
+2599 
-2614 VNKQLALLGYY
+2614 
-2625 EADPVD
+2625 
-2631 KDFNEAYGYMRNAE
+2631 
-2645 RKAVQDAHRLA
+2645 
-2656 TQLAAD
+2656 
-2662 LGITIDPKDKVRK
+2662 
-2675 AKYGFGSKIARSN
+2675 
-2688 VAPAGGEVYITLPL
+2688 
-2702 AEGRE
+2702 EGRE
-2707 LSIWLSLDK
+2707 LDENQQAVVDVFSGKRDNIAIEVERPDGKRRVVMRQGNELKAGAKHSLFRHYESEKNNVIADDIALISEVIANGERSVSGNRVTYDIVAEDGTRLRVTTEITKKAEVFTNFYTNRKTSAVKSSSVANNAVVTRHHSGAQSLDPK
-2716 NEQWREGGREDRY
+2716 VSDAKIGENSETGKPQLLKTSEGVVYGWTVGGKVYLNRDAMNPETPLHEYTHLWDEMVRRENPELWARGKELMKQTPMWQEVIEDPNYGDIRDDEDAVASEVHSRLTGKDGARILSDMIEDAKKDGPLAVAERVTLVERLKRWLGEMFSSLKKTLSQWSKRDLAELTVEDFVRMTLRDLAEGINPKREMQRGDQMRMVTKENPMLDDYHTGIRTRED
-2729 DEDLMLTGIMYRI
+2729 
-2742 ENTGKGGMDRYE
+2742 
-2754 SSNHNTRPTIPYDEL
+2754 
-2769 LADIRRLVRTY
+2769 
-2780 LPDEQVKPA
+2780 VK
-2789 TPLTPQPG
+2789 T
-2797 EDMVDV
+2797 
-2803 AKRVAADKEP
+2803 
-2813 KAPAVEPQ
+2813 
-2821 LPIGDLFGG
+2821 
-2830 LFDEQP
+2830 FDE
-2836 QAPEPT
+2836 
-2842 APAKGKEIDP
+2842 
-2852 ATKRVVDILKGGGLK
+2852 
-2867 PSKAKNDNLCKL
+2867 
-2879 LPQHEDMKQ
+2879 
-2888 KHPDAMLLFRSGN
+2888 MLS
-2901 NYYVLSTDA
+2901 DA
-2910 EEVANLLNLPLSK
+2910 EAN
-2923 FTNDGTE
+2923 F
-2930 IPFTEFPHHALDKYL
+2930 
-2945 PQMVRAGKRV
+2945 
-2955 AVCEQIDEPEVKIER
+2955 
-2970 KPKSEVSTSKPKS
+2970 
-2983 NEKTD
+2983 
-2988 VQPRTEGTGRGGQ
+2988 
-3001 QPRPNEPLGEGA
+3001 
-3013 KNEAERTDGGRM
+3013 
-3025 AQRGGEHSVSDTGR
+3025 
-3039 GAGVSGQHQS
+3039 
-3049 ERGVTAPKNTR
+3049 
-3060 NNHAER
+3060 
-3066 GTDYAPKG
+3066 
-3074 EKARIDANIA
+3074 
-3084 ALELAKKLL
+3084 
-3093 ASGATATPQ
+3093 
-3102 EMAILRRYSGW
+3102 
-3113 GGLGAAFNE
+3113 
-3122 GSAWAPNPV
+3122 
-3131 NKRLR
+3131 R
-3136 EALTPEEYQAAVMS
+3136 EY
-3150 RNSAYYTPAA
+3150 
-3160 VIDAMWDVAKALG
+3160 G
-3173 FKGGNIV
+3173 
-3180 EGSAGIGNIIGLMP
+3180 
-3194 TDISER
+3194 
-3200 SNIHAV
+3200 
-3206 EIDPTTGGILSLL
+3206 SLL
-3219 YPDAKVD
+3219 YPDMDIEMLREAKRT
-3226 VQGFEQTRIANGSV
+3226 GE
-3240 DLAITNVPFVTDLHV
+3240 ITVYSSKPIRAGHFVTPSRMNAEDYAGGEKV
-3255 MDESGDSD
+3255 Y
-3263 LSKKFRDIHD
+3263 SKKVSIEDIAWISEDEGQFAPVHEVAND
-3273 FCIAKNVRKLR
+3273 EGSRFHAAMSRGREEFDALRERAARETSPQNIGKNVTENERLSAIRALKPIKIERNSMSREELFAKYKSLPTVNKNGNKIRFLR
-3284 EGGIGIFITSSGT
+3284 TAFGKNYKEGGLFAQISPRLNDVLSSAV
-3297 LDKSQK
+3297 LAYSEKDS
-3303 LRNWLVGDKEG
+3303 L
-3314 NADVVGV
+3314 
-3321 FRMNNQT
+3321 
-3328 FGGTAATSDIIVVR
+3328 GGTTRPDGTKHKAHPNVLSFDNYVNKVSIENCEYYVRMTVQNTVDNTTGLQSCFVSDIDLYENTAIGRTDSAISRRPNDSFSGIVDAKLQQFFERASSVES
-3342 KRVNGRKSANAID
+3342 KNFHGASEGENGASDEADSQDYALGNEGVIHYRKSADID
-3355 VSTVTPAR
+3355 
-3363 TATFTDVRG
+3363 
-3372 KTKDLPL
+3372 
-3379 YVNRYFIEHPEH
+3379 
-3391 MGGEMFFG
+3391 
-3399 FEQGDTY
+3399 
-3406 RPTSIGLFP
+3406 
-3415 TRTADQAARMA
+3415 
-3426 AWVQHLADMDWSKEQ
+3426 
-3441 GKAVAEQTSHIN
+3441 AEYPN
-3453 EALGEGVKE
+3453 
-3462 GSMVTDSEGNLCV
+3462 
-3475 ARMGRAVPLTLNKN
+3475 
-3489 KIKGR
+3489 
-3494 TKEECFKD
+3494 
-3502 YTEIKSALADV
+3502 
-3513 LKYQTEH
+3513 
-3520 DDDAGLQP
+3520 
-3528 LLDRLNRAYDTFV
+3528 
-3541 QRYGN
+3541 
-3546 LNKNNN
+3546 
-3552 LAWLRN
+3552 WL
-3558 DVDFS
+3558 
-3563 SIVALETYS
+3563 
-3572 EKGNKD
+3572 D
-3578 GTKVKTYGK
+3578 GTTTESGKHSTQVEGTRKTYGK
-3587 TDIFSRRVV
+3587 LGSWIEASLGKDVSILDASSGMGYGTKVLRERGFNIEDVEPYQSEQRKAENPATYDSYSKIEKQYDYIISNAVLNVVPDDWRTDVLHDMAGRLKVGGRLFINTRKAGEEKSIKDKIELDSPREILVRRNGKISSYQRFFTPKELKEWV
-3596 EKESEPTPK
+3596 EKELG
-3605 NVKDGIIASIY
+3605 DGY
-3616 KYGRIDTEYLAT
+3616 E
-3628 QLGKSQDDVKKEIV
+3628 V
-3642 ESGLGFVDPTTG
+3642 EV
-3654 QMEVSYEY
+3654 
-3662 LSGNVR
+3662 
-3668 EKLRQAREAN
+3668 AN
-3678 EAAGGAYDANVKAL
+3678 ERNSGTNGLA
-3692 EAVVPMNIPAHL
+3692 AVV
-3704 IEFALGSS
+3704 
-3712 WIEPQLYERYV
+3712 V
-3723 KERTELDVKLTNAGG
+3723 T
-3738 TWHMSEPWNTDK
+3738 
-3750 PKNTEMG
+3750 
-3757 VRSEAFGIL
+3757 
-3766 IPGHKL
+3766 
-3772 IEAALTNKTITVSR
+3772 KTI
-3786 TVKDSD
+3786 
-3792 GGSHTETDPAATTAC
+3792 AT
-3807 ATKVDEIRQD
+3807 R
-3817 FKDWAREQMQNDPA
+3817 
-3831 LSMRMEEKY
+3831 
-3840 NEKFNN
+3840 
-3846 SVPKTIPDEF
+3846 PD
-3856 VPEHFGGAATTV
+3856 
-3868 GGRPFKLRPH
+3868 L
-3878 QAKAVI
+3878 
-3884 RATTQPV
+3884 
-3891 LLAHEVG
+3891 
-3898 TGKTYTLITTAMEMR
+3898 
-3913 RLGTARKPMIVVQNA
+3913 
-3928 TVGQFV
+3928 
-3934 ASAKALY
+3934 
-3941 PNAKVLTLED
+3941 
-3951 ADRNAEGRRAF
+3951 
-3962 YAKIKF
+3962 
-3968 NDWDMIVVPQ
+3968 
-3978 SVFERI
+3978 
-3984 PDSIERQTQFIQDK
+3984 
-3998 IEEKMLVLEQMK
+3998 
-4010 EADPDGRSMIVRAA
+4010 
-4024 EREISRLEDE
+4024 E
-4034 MSQLAS
+4034 MS
-4040 GEEPASG
+4040 
-4047 KKKKDAK
+4047 
-4054 KTAITRQNAEVK
+4054 
-4066 ARELLD
+4066 
-4072 RATDDVEDFDS
+4072 
-4083 MGIDAI
+4083 
-4089 LVDEAHEYKHLGF
+4089 
-4102 ATAMQR
+4102 
-4108 GVKGVDPSP
+4108 
-4117 SKKSQGVFLKA
+4117 
-4128 QAVLEKT
+4128 
-4135 GGKNVVFATGTPI
+4135 
-4148 SNTAAEIW
+4148 
-4156 TFMRY
+4156 
-4161 LIPADVMK
+4161 
-4169 EYDIYYFDDF
+4169 
-4179 VRNFGNL
+4179 
-4186 QQMLEFKTNGK
+4186 
-4197 YDEVNRFAGYV
+4197 
-4208 NLPELVRIWSTVA
+4208 
-4221 DTVLTR
+4221 
-4227 EAGGVSDK
+4227 
-4235 IPQMEGGKAQDIFLP
+4235 
-4250 QTRALRSIMKFVK
+4250 
-4263 EELDRYDKMT
+4263 
-4273 GKEKKENSHI
+4273 
-4283 PLVMYGIAKAAAVDA
+4283 
-4298 RLVQSDAEDDPNSK
+4298 
-4312 TNEAVRQTLRTLEET
+4312 
-4327 KDYKGTVAIFAD
+4327 
-4339 NYQNKHSGFN
+4339 
-4349 LYEDIR
+4349 
-4355 KKLIAAGVPEEQVV
+4355 
-4369 VMKSGMTVKK
+4369 
-4379 KLEIFDRVNAGEVR
+4379 
-4393 VVMGSTFTLGT
+4393 
-4404 GVNIQERLHTLI
+4404 
-4416 HLDAPNRPM
+4416 
-4425 DYTQRNG
+4425 
-4432 RILRQGNVHNTWG
+4432 
-4445 LPVRVLRF
+4445 
-4453 GVEDSLDVTAY
+4453 
-4464 QRLKTKGAI
+4464 
-4473 ADSIMNGKQ
+4473 
-4482 FMANSMENRTLE
+4482 
-4494 EDQDLFGDITAQLS
+4494 
-4508 GSEYAMLKN
+4508 
-4517 QVEKEVRK
+4517 
-4525 LRAAEKNWKADQ
+4525 
-4537 TYIHNRKRQIA
+4537 
-4548 GQNREAEQRIT
+4548 
-4559 DNKGYLEKVEAAT
+4559 
-4572 IGNITV
+4572 
-4578 GKLSFPTVESMED
+4578 
-4591 FFTEQNKKKA
+4591 
-4601 AMQEEVRT
+4601 
-4609 SGYSSRP
+4609 
-4616 VTSDITISVGGF
+4616 
-4628 DFKIHTEITKEM
+4628 
-4640 KHQQGDLFATAPAKM
+4640 
-4655 TYSCPELGID
+4655 
-4665 AMPVRGNA
+4665 
-4673 IKNAVLDIMENVVSG
+4673 
-4688 KDFRER
+4688 
-4694 IAHADNYLERNNA
+4694 
-4707 ELEAISKRDSQPFK
+4707 
-4721 DAEALEK
+4721 
-4728 AEEKLAEYEELMK
+4728 
-4741 AEMAAKEAKYAEM
+4741 
-4754 DKDVEAAAGIE
+4754 
-4765 LTEEDSEPTASEPA
+4765 
-4779 MDYSAENANFASSYE
+4779 
-4794 TKDGKRI
+4794 
-4801 NYTSENPEAYGGL
+4801 
-4814 FDFDFSNEVPGAENA
+4814 
-4829 TEEGR
+4829 
-4834 VNRRQQSNPPL
+4834 
-4845 QRRNA
+4845 
-4850 ALLDTNA
+4850 
-4857 SARLNEANGEYCAL
+4857 
-4871 ERKFRESNYMEF
+4871 
-4883 TSTEKVESADDV
+4883 
-4895 AFIFEELE
+4895 
-4903 NASVEN
+4903 
-4909 VFVVMTKRG
+4909 
-4918 VPTVMHISIGGFN
+4918 
-4931 WSAMNAAPVKLAYD
+4931 
-4945 RIKPDKVYF
+4945 
-4954 VHNHPSGAL
+4954 
-4963 NCSPQ
+4963 
-4968 DVNCLKQIEGAIG
+4968 
-4981 KKTEGVIM
+4981 
-4989 DLKSGK
+4989 
-4995 YGTFD
+4995 
-5000 SSGTGSSASH
+5000 
-5010 YKAPAPPVQ
+5010 
-5019 RRLRLYAFDR
+5019 
-5029 HVFNPDY
+5029 
-5036 QPSERMS
+5036 
-5043 NAEDVAKFLS
+5043 
-5053 SHRLGDR
+5053 
-5060 SKVSVLVCN
+5060 
-5069 NQNQIVA
+5069 
-5076 NVHTTHTS
+5076 
-5084 IDSKGLAD
+5084 
-5092 DIIRAIGEFGG
+5092 
-5103 MHAFLYGDFEQS
+5103 
-5115 GMVAYRNLTQ
+5115 
-5125 AIKERSGGVYNLL
+5125 
-5138 DVVRIEGNHTW
+5138 
-5149 SARDNGYVYEPGS
+5149 
-5162 EYGASLEGDIRFREV
+5162 
-5177 EDDAVLNE
+5177 
-5185 FAEGK
+5185 
-5190 TVKAYRTMQVL
+5190 
-5201 DGKLYSPMATKV
+5201 
-5213 GGKATPEIKLG
+5213 
-5224 VPEQA
+5224 
-5229 EEHPEIIKRTK
+5229 
-5240 VGRDGVEVGYVVI
+5240 
-5253 DKGLGKGTLEVAY
+5253 
-5266 NPSIHAS
+5266 
-5273 LTPLNDQFTSAD
+5273 
-5285 MRPNLVIVET
+5285 
-5295 LIPKSELTS
+5295 
-5304 GYRAPMA
+5304 
-5311 KDAVGEMS
+5311 
-5319 WHSGTVSGK
+5319 
-5328 LAKLGKPRRVI
+5328 
-5339 LSRYDMPVR
+5339 
-5348 IVPFKEVAQ
+5348 
-5357 MIAAQL
+5357 
-5363 EGTDIDIPYNV
+5363 
-5374 VTPQVRMELRQL
+5374 
-5386 GFAISDTPSGS
+5386 
-5397 VGENR
+5397 
-5402 DFGNAEY
+5402 
-5409 ITDQEIER
+5409 
-5417 INAHQQEMA
+5417 
-5426 QTSPEAKRSHAE
+5426 EAKRSHAE

-5707 KDVVSFVLNPS
+5707 KDVVSLVLNPS

-5828 TLSDRAKLPK
+5828 TLSDSAKLPK

-6142 AEAYFN
+6142 AEAYVN
-6148 LVGRLSDSLRESIE
+6148 LVGRLSGSLRESIE

-6195 KDDWKDKMANNGF
+6195 KDDWKDRLANGF
-6208 VQFVLAPLG
+6208 SSTVLAPLG

-6223 RTFGS
+6223 RTFGN
-6228 KSANGEGYLWN
+6228 KSVDGEGYLWN

-6257 NKFARLDEKGAEIFG
+6257 NKFARLDEKVAEICDRYNTL
-6272 AFAKTRGDSKKGPK
+6272 AKARGDSKNIRK
-6286 VKSMA
+6286 VKNMA
-6291 DMIKLDGK
+6291 GMIKLDGK

-6314 EHELTQG
+6314 EHELRQG

-6382 HKRIFGASMAAVE
+6382 HKRIFGASMAAIE

-6407 TDKEED
+6407 ADKEED
-6413 VNQQGRPD
+6413 LDQQWQSD

-6458 EHWNAYA
+6458 EHWNAYV

-6481 NQVMNMT
+6481 NQVINMA

-6495 RLWKRFNDL
+6495 KLWKSFNNL
-6504 CLMGAG
+6504 CRMAAG
-6510 EYRPPIAMLDKAAV
+6510 RYRPPISELDKGVV
-6524 NIAKGV
+6524 NLAKGV
-6530 TAAKVSFRIF
+6530 TAAKVSLRIF
-6540 TALKQLLS
+6540 TALKQFLS
-6548 APAYIPEVSTAS
+6548 APAYIPEVSVAS
-6560 IAKSLANP
+6560 ISKSLLNP

-6598 TDHDW
+6598 GDGDW
-6603 KTWREGIVAVAA
+6603 KMWRQSIVYNAA

-6645 LKEGYGQEEAE
+6645 LKEGYTDEEAE
-6656 NRAKQDATILFNQT
+6656 KRAKQDATILFNQT
-6670 QQSSESP
+6670 QQSSEAP
-6677 FLSTMQV
+6677 FMSTMQA
-6684 DRSWLSV
+6684 DRTWINV

-6737 WDIDPDTATDAERDQ
+6737 WDIDPDTATDAERNL

-6782 WNLGA
+6782 WLLGA

-6811 AYFGSVEGLTG
+6811 AYFGSLEGLTG
-6822 GDVTSSFG
+6822 GDVMSSFG

-6836 EWNDRQLT
+6836 EWNERQLT

-6853 STIINKFVGEK
+6853 SSIIRKFGGGK
-6864 NSEAINDIINLVI
+6864 NIEAINDIVNLAV
-6877 QSGTGV
+6877 QSGIGV

-6895 TDACGDDPRLSHE
+6895 TDACGDDPQLSHE
-6908 AAICVM
+6908 AAICIM
-6914 RILQVPQSQLD
+6914 RILQVPQSQID

-6944 GQLAQRYAEYKIMR
+6944 GQLAQRYAEYRIMR
-6958 GTPFVPWMWG
+6958 GTPFVPWTWG
-6968 DEEQQSKYEKS
+6968 DEEEQSKYEKS
-6979 AQKKIKER
+6979 AQKEIKDR
-6987 LAGREDDEVVATYED
+6987 LAGREDDEVVAAYED

-7012 KIGAVK
+7012 KIGSVK

-7029 QEAAELQNDPDF
+7029 QKAAELQNDPDF

-7138 NSEAEQEAAISELST
+7138 DSEAEQEAAISELST

>member
-76 TAPAPQAVA
+76 AAPASQAVA
-85 EAPAPAQKTQ
+85 EAPAPTQKTQ

-118 SQQPAGTVAAFK
+118 SQQPTGTVAAFK

-202 KRNKSGWVDN
+202 KRSTSGWVDN

-298 RSGAALTQKVYQR
+298 HSGAALTQKVYQR

-397 KHKVASVAGTV
+397 KHKVADVAGTV

-433 VGGRLIAKKAAGTA
+433 VGGRLIARKAAGTA

-791 NAANAATEKL
+791 DAANAATEKL

-964 IGLATM
+964 IGRATM

-1055 RGFLTGYVDENGN
+1055 RGFLTGDVDDQGRY
-1068 HEYYVEGDLQHLHYA
+1068 EYYLAGDLNHLFYA
-1083 SEHELNNIL
+1083 TEEELDNRVTKFV
-1092 SEYQPD
+1092 PD
-1098 EPQQPSAE
+1098 
-1106 QPQAAE
+1106 
-1112 RAYPEGVNDT
+1112 RRNDV
-1122 EAYDNGLEDGAAST
+1122 ADV
-1136 SMSDEDL
+1136 SDVA
-1143 NRNIERFSDE
+1143 DE
-1153 NEVSSLTDYGRGWIE
+1153 KQNEVSVS
-1168 GLKQE
+1168 
-1173 QQRRIQ
+1173 
-1179 AAQPEQ
+1179 
-1185 PQQPEPA
+1185 
-1192 QAPAEAMQG
+1192 
-1201 EVNMPTGVNPVGTIS
+1201 MPTGVEAIGAVDVAQS
-1216 VPQRDGST
+1216 DGYG
-1224 RTFTVGKDAEGNNIV
+1224 RRFTVGRNENGELVV
-1239 VDDRGFMWAHDGN
+1239 VDERGYMWAHDGN
-1252 GNAMQPYS
+1252 GERMEPYQ
-1260 PGANVPVWTDEQ
+1260 PGANVPVWTEEQ

-1280 PANEQPATVPN
+1280 PANEHPATVPN

-1423 QEYNFWQQMAGVEQL
+1423 QEYNFWQRIAGVEQL
-1438 RQEADDRRQAEERAE
+1438 RQEAEARRQAEERAE

-1498 EAAAQLLSGQKV
+1498 EAAAQLLSGHKV
-1510 LWSDAGVKVGARSET
+1510 LWGDAGVKVGARSET

-1545 GKSLSRLAEDAM
+1545 GRSLSRLAEDAM

-1660 DEMARAAEITEQQK
+1660 DEMARAAEITKQQK
-1674 NGTEDNDSRRGSTP
+1674 NGTEDNDTRRGSTP

-1709 EVLPESRADQSGGA
+1709 EVLPESRADQSSGA

-1750 AQRGDS
+1750 AQRGGIAAVGRRKADDS
-1756 TVRSQTGGI
+1756 PYG
-1765 GLAEARRGVKMVQ
+1765 GLAEEVTSAIGPFGKIYTQFRGKPREAVTFLLAKRDGEAIGALHHKDVGEIDLVWGEEGSAHSDGFGLAKLAKYHPEVLFNLQEILNDMVVTKRSANRVQ
-1778 AEGRTATPQIKL
+1778 LESEKYKAAVRLTWDNQKKTWLLTMFGKKNSVLDNTTDTDKTHKGNGNDTATP
-1790 SKEEATDIIAKMEMS
+1790 ENT
-1805 AVNDPQ
+1805 V
-1811 ISLSPESWQQSFGLS
+1811 
-1826 NSIDTPLGKVKMGD
+1826 
-1840 GQYQKLIDKKR
+1840 
-1851 SAEFGMVVQT
+1851 
-1861 LQDPDV
+1861 
-1867 VFIEPSEAKEG
+1867 
-1878 QTTERNFSY
+1878 
-1887 VFVKTFIRDGQK
+1887 
-1899 FKYYT
+1899 
-1904 SVSVLK
+1904 
-1910 DGMEVSVSSHIAS
+1910 
-1923 KTAIMKKLQDM
+1923 
-1934 ERAYTKE
+1934 
-1941 SLLPN
+1941 
-1946 SSEWH
+1946 
-1951 LAEHPTDVP
+1951 
-1960 DLLPTQG
+1960 
-1967 KSDVDVETSA
+1967 
-1977 KTEPQQPNNAVSS
+1977 
-1990 DSSLSTDEQGG
+1990 
-2001 TSSIEPNGESTVSDR
+2001 VSDR

-2021 ASDKQGGSEK
+2021 ASDKQGDSEK

-2038 ASLKL
+2038 ASLKF

-2058 AVVEAA
+2058 AAVEAA

-2190 WADTHPGLRISET
+2190 WADTHPGLCISEA
-2203 NIEDFNKWVQSSH
+2203 NIEDFNKWVQSSQ

-2221 FADYTTVSKVVDEA
+2221 FANYTTVSKVVDDA
-2235 PVKTEPEQ
+2235 PVKAEPQQPEQ
-2243 PTQPEANIGEGY
+2243 PTANIGKGY

-2277 DRDFSKEELSA
+2277 SRDFSKEELSA
-2288 LRAKAKALK
+2288 LRANAKALK

-2311 SEDAKAFAEEVTAK
+2311 SDDAKAFADDVTAK

-2427 QEAGAEYG
+2427 QEAGAEY
-2435 KPKPKQMDAEV
+2435 
-2446 LRMGTRMTYLMM
+2446 
-2458 KGGLRS
+2458 
-2464 FSDYCEAMK
+2464 
-2473 DELPDIFDE
+2473 
-2482 MRPHLKSL
+2482 
-2490 YAAAQNMEEVIELGW
+2490 
-2505 DEEMDDRKTVKAFD
+2505 
-2519 VYNFDKPGAKDI
+2519 
-2531 IATAQHAVDENA
+2531 
-2543 SQQQTDQIIQSL
+2543 
-2555 KDQRNE
+2555 
-2561 QRKKEADETSADTET
+2561 
-2576 IIDKAETTASQ
+2576 
-2587 VESKLEAANSEE
+2587 
-2599 DAEGLSRSLDKELEE
+2599 
-2614 VNKQLALLGYY
+2614 
-2625 EADPVD
+2625 
-2631 KDFNEAYGYMRNAE
+2631 
-2645 RKAVQDAHRLA
+2645 
-2656 TQLAAD
+2656 
-2662 LGITIDPKDKVRK
+2662 
-2675 AKYGFGSKIARSN
+2675 
-2688 VAPAGGEVYITLPL
+2688 
-2702 AEGRE
+2702 
-2707 LSIWLSLDK
+2707 
-2716 NEQWREGGREDRY
+2716 
-2729 DEDLMLTGIMYRI
+2729 
-2742 ENTGKGGMDRYE
+2742 
-2754 SSNHNTRPTIPYDEL
+2754 
-2769 LADIRRLVRTY
+2769 
-2780 LPDEQVKPA
+2780 
-2789 TPLTPQPG
+2789 
-2797 EDMVDV
+2797 
-2803 AKRVAADKEP
+2803 
-2813 KAPAVEPQ
+2813 
-2821 LPIGDLFGG
+2821 
-2830 LFDEQP
+2830 
-2836 QAPEPT
+2836 
-2842 APAKGKEIDP
+2842 
-2852 ATKRVVDILKGGGLK
+2852 
-2867 PSKAKNDNLCKL
+2867 
-2879 LPQHEDMKQ
+2879 
-2888 KHPDAMLLFRSGN
+2888 
-2901 NYYVLSTDA
+2901 
-2910 EEVANLLNLPLSK
+2910 
-2923 FTNDGTE
+2923 
-2930 IPFTEFPHHALDKYL
+2930 
-2945 PQMVRAGKRV
+2945 
-2955 AVCEQIDEPEVKIER
+2955 
-2970 KPKSEVSTSKPKS
+2970 
-2983 NEKTD
+2983 
-2988 VQPRTEGTGRGGQ
+2988 
-3001 QPRPNEPLGEGA
+3001 
-3013 KNEAERTDGGRM
+3013 
-3025 AQRGGEHSVSDTGR
+3025 
-3039 GAGVSGQHQS
+3039 
-3049 ERGVTAPKNTR
+3049 
-3060 NNHAER
+3060 
-3066 GTDYAPKG
+3066 
-3074 EKARIDANIA
+3074 
-3084 ALELAKKLL
+3084 
-3093 ASGATATPQ
+3093 
-3102 EMAILRRYSGW
+3102 
-3113 GGLGAAFNE
+3113 
-3122 GSAWAPNPV
+3122 
-3131 NKRLR
+3131 
-3136 EALTPEEYQAAVMS
+3136 
-3150 RNSAYYTPAA
+3150 
-3160 VIDAMWDVAKALG
+3160 
-3173 FKGGNIV
+3173 
-3180 EGSAGIGNIIGLMP
+3180 
-3194 TDISER
+3194 
-3200 SNIHAV
+3200 
-3206 EIDPTTGGILSLL
+3206 
-3219 YPDAKVD
+3219 
-3226 VQGFEQTRIANGSV
+3226 
-3240 DLAITNVPFVTDLHV
+3240 
-3255 MDESGDSD
+3255 
-3263 LSKKFRDIHD
+3263 
-3273 FCIAKNVRKLR
+3273 
-3284 EGGIGIFITSSGT
+3284 
-3297 LDKSQK
+3297 
-3303 LRNWLVGDKEG
+3303 
-3314 NADVVGV
+3314 
-3321 FRMNNQT
+3321 
-3328 FGGTAATSDIIVVR
+3328 
-3342 KRVNGRKSANAID
+3342 
-3355 VSTVTPAR
+3355 
-3363 TATFTDVRG
+3363 
-3372 KTKDLPL
+3372 
-3379 YVNRYFIEHPEH
+3379 
-3391 MGGEMFFG
+3391 
-3399 FEQGDTY
+3399 
-3406 RPTSIGLFP
+3406 
-3415 TRTADQAARMA
+3415 
-3426 AWVQHLADMDWSKEQ
+3426 
-3441 GKAVAEQTSHIN
+3441 
-3453 EALGEGVKE
+3453 
-3462 GSMVTDSEGNLCV
+3462 
-3475 ARMGRAVPLTLNKN
+3475 
-3489 KIKGR
+3489 
-3494 TKEECFKD
+3494 
-3502 YTEIKSALADV
+3502 
-3513 LKYQTEH
+3513 
-3520 DDDAGLQP
+3520 
-3528 LLDRLNRAYDTFV
+3528 
-3541 QRYGN
+3541 
-3546 LNKNNN
+3546 
-3552 LAWLRN
+3552 
-3558 DVDFS
+3558 
-3563 SIVALETYS
+3563 
-3572 EKGNKD
+3572 
-3578 GTKVKTYGK
+3578 
-3587 TDIFSRRVV
+3587 
-3596 EKESEPTPK
+3596 
-3605 NVKDGIIASIY
+3605 
-3616 KYGRIDTEYLAT
+3616 
-3628 QLGKSQDDVKKEIV
+3628 
-3642 ESGLGFVDPTTG
+3642 
-3654 QMEVSYEY
+3654 
-3662 LSGNVR
+3662 
-3668 EKLRQAREAN
+3668 
-3678 EAAGGAYDANVKAL
+3678 
-3692 EAVVPMNIPAHL
+3692 
-3704 IEFALGSS
+3704 
-3712 WIEPQLYERYV
+3712 
-3723 KERTELDVKLTNAGG
+3723 
-3738 TWHMSEPWNTDK
+3738 
-3750 PKNTEMG
+3750 
-3757 VRSEAFGIL
+3757 
-3766 IPGHKL
+3766 
-3772 IEAALTNKTITVSR
+3772 
-3786 TVKDSD
+3786 
-3792 GGSHTETDPAATTAC
+3792 
-3807 ATKVDEIRQD
+3807 
-3817 FKDWAREQMQNDPA
+3817 
-3831 LSMRMEEKY
+3831 
-3840 NEKFNN
+3840 
-3846 SVPKTIPDEF
+3846 
-3856 VPEHFGGAATTV
+3856 
-3868 GGRPFKLRPH
+3868 
-3878 QAKAVI
+3878 
-3884 RATTQPV
+3884 
-3891 LLAHEVG
+3891 
-3898 TGKTYTLITTAMEMR
+3898 
-3913 RLGTARKPMIVVQNA
+3913 
-3928 TVGQFV
+3928 
-3934 ASAKALY
+3934 
-3941 PNAKVLTLED
+3941 
-3951 ADRNAEGRRAF
+3951 
-3962 YAKIKF
+3962 
-3968 NDWDMIVVPQ
+3968 
-3978 SVFERI
+3978 
-3984 PDSIERQTQFIQDK
+3984 
-3998 IEEKMLVLEQMK
+3998 
-4010 EADPDGRSMIVRAA
+4010 
-4024 EREISRLEDE
+4024 
-4034 MSQLAS
+4034 
-4040 GEEPASG
+4040 
-4047 KKKKDAK
+4047 
-4054 KTAITRQNAEVK
+4054 
-4066 ARELLD
+4066 
-4072 RATDDVEDFDS
+4072 
-4083 MGIDAI
+4083 
-4089 LVDEAHEYKHLGF
+4089 
-4102 ATAMQR
+4102 
-4108 GVKGVDPSP
+4108 
-4117 SKKSQGVFLKA
+4117 
-4128 QAVLEKT
+4128 
-4135 GGKNVVFATGTPI
+4135 
-4148 SNTAAEIW
+4148 
-4156 TFMRY
+4156 
-4161 LIPADVMK
+4161 
-4169 EYDIYYFDDF
+4169 
-4179 VRNFGNL
+4179 
-4186 QQMLEFKTNGK
+4186 
-4197 YDEVNRFAGYV
+4197 
-4208 NLPELVRIWSTVA
+4208 
-4221 DTVLTR
+4221 
-4227 EAGGVSDK
+4227 
-4235 IPQMEGGKAQDIFLP
+4235 
-4250 QTRALRSIMKFVK
+4250 
-4263 EELDRYDKMT
+4263 
-4273 GKEKKENSHI
+4273 
-4283 PLVMYGIAKAAAVDA
+4283 
-4298 RLVQSDAEDDPNSK
+4298 
-4312 TNEAVRQTLRTLEET
+4312 
-4327 KDYKGTVAIFAD
+4327 
-4339 NYQNKHSGFN
+4339 
-4349 LYEDIR
+4349 
-4355 KKLIAAGVPEEQVV
+4355 
-4369 VMKSGMTVKK
+4369 
-4379 KLEIFDRVNAGEVR
+4379 
-4393 VVMGSTFTLGT
+4393 
-4404 GVNIQERLHTLI
+4404 
-4416 HLDAPNRPM
+4416 
-4425 DYTQRNG
+4425 
-4432 RILRQGNVHNTWG
+4432 
-4445 LPVRVLRF
+4445 
-4453 GVEDSLDVTAY
+4453 
-4464 QRLKTKGAI
+4464 
-4473 ADSIMNGKQ
+4473 
-4482 FMANSMENRTLE
+4482 
-4494 EDQDLFGDITAQLS
+4494 
-4508 GSEYAMLKN
+4508 AMLKN
-4517 QVEKEVRK
+4517 QIEKEVRK
-4525 LRAAEKNWKADQ
+4525 LRASEKNWKADQ
-4537 TYIHNRKRQIA
+4537 TYIHNRKRQIT
-4548 GQNREAEQRIT
+4548 GQNREAEKRIA
-4559 DNKGYLEKVEAAT
+4559 DNKSYLAKVEAAT
-4572 IGNITV
+4572 SGDITV
-4578 GKLSFPTVESMED
+4578 GKLSFPSVDAMDD

-4601 AMQEEVRT
+4601 AMQEQVRT

-4616 VTSDITISVGGF
+4616 ATSDITISVGGF

-4694 IAHADNYLERNNA
+4694 IAHAENYLERNNA
-4707 ELEAISKRDSQPFK
+4707 EFEAISKRDGQPFK
-4721 DAEALEK
+4721 DAEALYK

-5190 TVKAYRTMQVL
+5190 TVKAYRTMQVI

-5450 VDDVENLPAAMRN
+5450 VDDVEKLPAAMRN
-5463 KKGGYDVRSGNVI
+5463 KKGGYDVRNGNVI

-5672 FDAAVAGELTGK
+5672 FDAAVAGELTWK

-5707 KDVVSFVLNPS
+5707 KETVSFVLNPS
-5718 DLAHIYRRHFGK
+5718 DLAHIYRRHFGE

-5740 TKDDIRQMAY
+5740 TKDDIRQMAE

-5828 TLSDRAKLPK
+5828 TLSDSAKLPK

-5912 NRRGTTQRFA
+5912 NRRGTTQKFA
-5922 GADHKVEADIA
+5922 GADHKVEANIA

-6021 DSRGVEVQGELDVE
+6021 DSRGVEVQGELDID

-6091 NIANSKAEET
+6091 NIANSKAEEA

-6112 DMKVGRLTENAYKQL
+6112 DRKVGRLTENAYKQL

-6257 NKFARLDEKGAEIFG
+6257 NKFARLDEKVAEICDRYNTL
-6272 AFAKTRGDSKKGPK
+6272 AKARGDSKNIRKIK
-6286 VKSMA
+6286 NMA

-6635 AIYQTRLKRY
+6635 AMYQARLKRY
-6645 LKEGYGQEEAE
+6645 IKEGYASEEAE

-6877 QSGTGV
+6877 QSGIGV

-7082 QSKLAIKT
+7082 QSKLDIKT

-7138 NSEAEQEAAISELST
+7138 DSEAEQEAAISELST

>member
-699 VLDALG
+699 VLDAIG

-791 NAANAATEKL
+791 DAANAATEKL

-906 GDRSEAEKSAVES
+906 GDRSEAEKRAVES

-936 SKSDSYVSDVSDVAD
+936 SKSDSYVSDVAD

-1674 NGTEDNDSRRGSTP
+1674 NGTEDNDTRRGSTP

-1709 EVLPESRADQSGGA
+1709 EVLPESRAGQSSGA

-2043 DAEAKKEAEAKGGLQ
+2043 DAEAKKEAEAEGGMQ

-2716 NEQWREGGREDRY
+2716 NEPWREGGREDRY

-2797 EDMVDV
+2797 EDMV
-2803 AKRVAADKEP
+2803 
-2813 KAPAVEPQ
+2813 
-2821 LPIGDLFGG
+2821 
-2830 LFDEQP
+2830 
-2836 QAPEPT
+2836 
-2842 APAKGKEIDP
+2842 
-2852 ATKRVVDILKGGGLK
+2852 
-2867 PSKAKNDNLCKL
+2867 
-2879 LPQHEDMKQ
+2879 
-2888 KHPDAMLLFRSGN
+2888 
-2901 NYYVLSTDA
+2901 
-2910 EEVANLLNLPLSK
+2910 
-2923 FTNDGTE
+2923 
-2930 IPFTEFPHHALDKYL
+2930 
-2945 PQMVRAGKRV
+2945 
-2955 AVCEQIDEPEVKIER
+2955 
-2970 KPKSEVSTSKPKS
+2970 
-2983 NEKTD
+2983 
-2988 VQPRTEGTGRGGQ
+2988 
-3001 QPRPNEPLGEGA
+3001 
-3013 KNEAERTDGGRM
+3013 
-3025 AQRGGEHSVSDTGR
+3025 
-3039 GAGVSGQHQS
+3039 
-3049 ERGVTAPKNTR
+3049 
-3060 NNHAER
+3060 
-3066 GTDYAPKG
+3066 
-3074 EKARIDANIA
+3074 
-3084 ALELAKKLL
+3084 
-3093 ASGATATPQ
+3093 
-3102 EMAILRRYSGW
+3102 
-3113 GGLGAAFNE
+3113 
-3122 GSAWAPNPV
+3122 
-3131 NKRLR
+3131 
-3136 EALTPEEYQAAVMS
+3136 
-3150 RNSAYYTPAA
+3150 
-3160 VIDAMWDVAKALG
+3160 
-3173 FKGGNIV
+3173 
-3180 EGSAGIGNIIGLMP
+3180 
-3194 TDISER
+3194 
-3200 SNIHAV
+3200 
-3206 EIDPTTGGILSLL
+3206 
-3219 YPDAKVD
+3219 
-3226 VQGFEQTRIANGSV
+3226 
-3240 DLAITNVPFVTDLHV
+3240 
-3255 MDESGDSD
+3255 
-3263 LSKKFRDIHD
+3263 
-3273 FCIAKNVRKLR
+3273 
-3284 EGGIGIFITSSGT
+3284 
-3297 LDKSQK
+3297 
-3303 LRNWLVGDKEG
+3303 
-3314 NADVVGV
+3314 
-3321 FRMNNQT
+3321 
-3328 FGGTAATSDIIVVR
+3328 
-3342 KRVNGRKSANAID
+3342 
-3355 VSTVTPAR
+3355 
-3363 TATFTDVRG
+3363 
-3372 KTKDLPL
+3372 
-3379 YVNRYFIEHPEH
+3379 
-3391 MGGEMFFG
+3391 
-3399 FEQGDTY
+3399 
-3406 RPTSIGLFP
+3406 
-3415 TRTADQAARMA
+3415 
-3426 AWVQHLADMDWSKEQ
+3426 
-3441 GKAVAEQTSHIN
+3441 
-3453 EALGEGVKE
+3453 
-3462 GSMVTDSEGNLCV
+3462 
-3475 ARMGRAVPLTLNKN
+3475 
-3489 KIKGR
+3489 
-3494 TKEECFKD
+3494 
-3502 YTEIKSALADV
+3502 
-3513 LKYQTEH
+3513 
-3520 DDDAGLQP
+3520 
-3528 LLDRLNRAYDTFV
+3528 
-3541 QRYGN
+3541 
-3546 LNKNNN
+3546 
-3552 LAWLRN
+3552 
-3558 DVDFS
+3558 
-3563 SIVALETYS
+3563 
-3572 EKGNKD
+3572 
-3578 GTKVKTYGK
+3578 
-3587 TDIFSRRVV
+3587 
-3596 EKESEPTPK
+3596 
-3605 NVKDGIIASIY
+3605 
-3616 KYGRIDTEYLAT
+3616 
-3628 QLGKSQDDVKKEIV
+3628 
-3642 ESGLGFVDPTTG
+3642 
-3654 QMEVSYEY
+3654 
-3662 LSGNVR
+3662 
-3668 EKLRQAREAN
+3668 
-3678 EAAGGAYDANVKAL
+3678 
-3692 EAVVPMNIPAHL
+3692 
-3704 IEFALGSS
+3704 
-3712 WIEPQLYERYV
+3712 
-3723 KERTELDVKLTNAGG
+3723 
-3738 TWHMSEPWNTDK
+3738 
-3750 PKNTEMG
+3750 
-3757 VRSEAFGIL
+3757 
-3766 IPGHKL
+3766 
-3772 IEAALTNKTITVSR
+3772 
-3786 TVKDSD
+3786 
-3792 GGSHTETDPAATTAC
+3792 
-3807 ATKVDEIRQD
+3807 
-3817 FKDWAREQMQNDPA
+3817 
-3831 LSMRMEEKY
+3831 
-3840 NEKFNN
+3840 
-3846 SVPKTIPDEF
+3846 
-3856 VPEHFGGAATTV
+3856 
-3868 GGRPFKLRPH
+3868 
-3878 QAKAVI
+3878 
-3884 RATTQPV
+3884 
-3891 LLAHEVG
+3891 
-3898 TGKTYTLITTAMEMR
+3898 
-3913 RLGTARKPMIVVQNA
+3913 
-3928 TVGQFV
+3928 
-3934 ASAKALY
+3934 
-3941 PNAKVLTLED
+3941 
-3951 ADRNAEGRRAF
+3951 
-3962 YAKIKF
+3962 
-3968 NDWDMIVVPQ
+3968 
-3978 SVFERI
+3978 
-3984 PDSIERQTQFIQDK
+3984 
-3998 IEEKMLVLEQMK
+3998 
-4010 EADPDGRSMIVRAA
+4010 
-4024 EREISRLEDE
+4024 
-4034 MSQLAS
+4034 
-4040 GEEPASG
+4040 
-4047 KKKKDAK
+4047 
-4054 KTAITRQNAEVK
+4054 
-4066 ARELLD
+4066 
-4072 RATDDVEDFDS
+4072 
-4083 MGIDAI
+4083 
-4089 LVDEAHEYKHLGF
+4089 
-4102 ATAMQR
+4102 
-4108 GVKGVDPSP
+4108 
-4117 SKKSQGVFLKA
+4117 
-4128 QAVLEKT
+4128 
-4135 GGKNVVFATGTPI
+4135 
-4148 SNTAAEIW
+4148 
-4156 TFMRY
+4156 
-4161 LIPADVMK
+4161 
-4169 EYDIYYFDDF
+4169 
-4179 VRNFGNL
+4179 
-4186 QQMLEFKTNGK
+4186 
-4197 YDEVNRFAGYV
+4197 
-4208 NLPELVRIWSTVA
+4208 
-4221 DTVLTR
+4221 
-4227 EAGGVSDK
+4227 
-4235 IPQMEGGKAQDIFLP
+4235 
-4250 QTRALRSIMKFVK
+4250 
-4263 EELDRYDKMT
+4263 
-4273 GKEKKENSHI
+4273 
-4283 PLVMYGIAKAAAVDA
+4283 
-4298 RLVQSDAEDDPNSK
+4298 
-4312 TNEAVRQTLRTLEET
+4312 
-4327 KDYKGTVAIFAD
+4327 
-4339 NYQNKHSGFN
+4339 
-4349 LYEDIR
+4349 
-4355 KKLIAAGVPEEQVV
+4355 
-4369 VMKSGMTVKK
+4369 
-4379 KLEIFDRVNAGEVR
+4379 
-4393 VVMGSTFTLGT
+4393 
-4404 GVNIQERLHTLI
+4404 
-4416 HLDAPNRPM
+4416 
-4425 DYTQRNG
+4425 
-4432 RILRQGNVHNTWG
+4432 
-4445 LPVRVLRF
+4445 
-4453 GVEDSLDVTAY
+4453 
-4464 QRLKTKGAI
+4464 
-4473 ADSIMNGKQ
+4473 
-4482 FMANSMENRTLE
+4482 
-4494 EDQDLFGDITAQLS
+4494 
-4508 GSEYAMLKN
+4508 
-4517 QVEKEVRK
+4517 
-4525 LRAAEKNWKADQ
+4525 
-4537 TYIHNRKRQIA
+4537 
-4548 GQNREAEQRIT
+4548 
-4559 DNKGYLEKVEAAT
+4559 
-4572 IGNITV
+4572 
-4578 GKLSFPTVESMED
+4578 
-4591 FFTEQNKKKA
+4591 
-4601 AMQEEVRT
+4601 
-4609 SGYSSRP
+4609 
-4616 VTSDITISVGGF
+4616 
-4628 DFKIHTEITKEM
+4628 
-4640 KHQQGDLFATAPAKM
+4640 
-4655 TYSCPELGID
+4655 
-4665 AMPVRGNA
+4665 
-4673 IKNAVLDIMENVVSG
+4673 
-4688 KDFRER
+4688 
-4694 IAHADNYLERNNA
+4694 
-4707 ELEAISKRDSQPFK
+4707 
-4721 DAEALEK
+4721 
-4728 AEEKLAEYEELMK
+4728 
-4741 AEMAAKEAKYAEM
+4741 
-4754 DKDVEAAAGIE
+4754 
-4765 LTEEDSEPTASEPA
+4765 
-4779 MDYSAENANFASSYE
+4779 
-4794 TKDGKRI
+4794 
-4801 NYTSENPEAYGGL
+4801 
-4814 FDFDFSNEVPGAENA
+4814 
-4829 TEEGR
+4829 
-4834 VNRRQQSNPPL
+4834 
-4845 QRRNA
+4845 
-4850 ALLDTNA
+4850 
-4857 SARLNEANGEYCAL
+4857 
-4871 ERKFRESNYMEF
+4871 
-4883 TSTEKVESADDV
+4883 
-4895 AFIFEELE
+4895 
-4903 NASVEN
+4903 
-4909 VFVVMTKRG
+4909 
-4918 VPTVMHISIGGFN
+4918 
-4931 WSAMNAAPVKLAYD
+4931 
-4945 RIKPDKVYF
+4945 
-4954 VHNHPSGAL
+4954 
-4963 NCSPQ
+4963 
-4968 DVNCLKQIEGAIG
+4968 
-4981 KKTEGVIM
+4981 
-4989 DLKSGK
+4989 
-4995 YGTFD
+4995 
-5000 SSGTGSSASH
+5000 
-5010 YKAPAPPVQ
+5010 
-5019 RRLRLYAFDR
+5019 
-5029 HVFNPDY
+5029 
-5036 QPSERMS
+5036 
-5043 NAEDVAKFLS
+5043 
-5053 SHRLGDR
+5053 
-5060 SKVSVLVCN
+5060 
-5069 NQNQIVA
+5069 
-5076 NVHTTHTS
+5076 
-5084 IDSKGLAD
+5084 
-5092 DIIRAIGEFGG
+5092 
-5103 MHAFLYGDFEQS
+5103 
-5115 GMVAYRNLTQ
+5115 
-5125 AIKERSGGVYNLL
+5125 
-5138 DVVRIEGNHTW
+5138 
-5149 SARDNGYVYEPGS
+5149 
-5162 EYGASLEGDIRFREV
+5162 
-5177 EDDAVLNE
+5177 
-5185 FAEGK
+5185 
-5190 TVKAYRTMQVL
+5190 
-5201 DGKLYSPMATKV
+5201 
-5213 GGKATPEIKLG
+5213 
-5224 VPEQA
+5224 
-5229 EEHPEIIKRTK
+5229 
-5240 VGRDGVEVGYVVI
+5240 
-5253 DKGLGKGTLEVAY
+5253 
-5266 NPSIHAS
+5266 
-5273 LTPLNDQFTSAD
+5273 
-5285 MRPNLVIVET
+5285 
-5295 LIPKSELTS
+5295 
-5304 GYRAPMA
+5304 
-5311 KDAVGEMS
+5311 
-5319 WHSGTVSGK
+5319 
-5328 LAKLGKPRRVI
+5328 
-5339 LSRYDMPVR
+5339 
-5348 IVPFKEVAQ
+5348 
-5357 MIAAQL
+5357 
-5363 EGTDIDIPYNV
+5363 
-5374 VTPQVRMELRQL
+5374 
-5386 GFAISDTPSGS
+5386 
-5397 VGENR
+5397 
-5402 DFGNAEY
+5402 
-5409 ITDQEIER
+5409 
-5417 INAHQQEMA
+5417 
-5426 QTSPEAKRSHAE
+5426 
-5438 KLAKKFNTPITI
+5438 
-5450 VDDVENLPAAMRN
+5450 
-5463 KKGGYDVRSGNVI
+5463 
-5476 VVIPNHADVED
+5476 
-5487 VAETVFHE
+5487 
-5495 VVAHKGLREMLG
+5495 
-5507 EENYDA
+5507 
-5513 FCDEIYG
+5513 
-5520 HLKDDLKRQVDT
+5520 
-5532 EAGRRFMR
+5532 
-5540 EPEKGY
+5540 
-5546 EHHRRVAVDELF
+5546 
-5558 GRMAEKGFE
+5558 
-5567 DFTKAERGIWAKLK
+5567 
-5581 AKVLEAINKFLGSLK
+5581 
-5596 LPKWVRLGDNELRY
+5596 
-5610 ILWRSHERLGA
+5610 
-5621 RAKAQEQVQNEALDF
+5621 
-5636 VDMARDVAKRAE
+5636 DVAKRAE

-7138 NSEAEQEAAISELST
+7138 DSEAEQEAAISELST

>member
-433 VGGRLIAKKAAGTA
+433 VGGRLIAKKTAGTA

-475 MYEGLKE
+475 MYKGLKE

-791 NAANAATEKL
+791 DAANAATEKL

-906 GDRSEAEKSAVES
+906 GDRSEAEKRAVES

-1649 FDANEYNDYIA
+1649 FDANEYNGYIA
-1660 DEMARAAEITEQQK
+1660 DEMARAAEITKQQK
-1674 NGTEDNDSRRGSTP
+1674 NGTEDNDTRRGSTP

-1709 EVLPESRADQSGGA
+1709 EVLPESRADQSSGA

-1790 SKEEATDIIAKMEMS
+1790 SNEEATDIIAKMEMS

-1910 DGMEVSVSSHIAS
+1910 DGMEVSVNSHIAS

-2064 SAEVNTEPTEGQ
+2064 SAEVNTEPT
-2076 KKAGNYKK
+2076 
-2084 GHVTIGS
+2084 
-2091 FDITIENPAGSVRR
+2091 
-2105 GVDADGKEWST
+2105 
-2116 TMANAYGEIRGTQSV
+2116 
-2131 DGDPIDV
+2131 
-2138 FLATDMDAWN
+2138 
-2148 GRKVFVVDQTNTDGS
+2148 
-2163 FDEHKVMLGFND
+2163 
-2175 KDEAMTAY
+2175 
-2183 LANYDKT
+2183 
-2190 WADTHPGLRISET
+2190 
-2203 NIEDFNKWVQSSH
+2203 
-2216 RKTKP
+2216 
-2221 FADYTTVSKVVDEA
+2221 
-2235 PVKTEPEQ
+2235 
-2243 PTQPEANIGEGY
+2243 
-2255 KIEPKPYTN
+2255 
-2264 KQGKTLDTYLVTF
+2264 
-2277 DRDFSKEELSA
+2277 
-2288 LRAKAKALK
+2288 
-2297 GWYDRESKGWMLRS
+2297 
-2311 SEDAKAFAEEVTAK
+2311 
-2325 SEDEVADEAP
+2325 
-2335 LSMADMEKP
+2335 
-2344 AAKPKK
+2344 
-2350 AEAPAKPTESPMKE
+2350 
-2364 VDVEGVFDA
+2364 
-2373 LKTKG
+2373 
-2378 ETKLSDHATPVEET
+2378 
-2392 PKPKKRR
+2392 
-2399 WISDE
+2399 
-2404 DADEFDSLRKDLR
+2404 
-2417 NHFGKDGDIM
+2417 
-2427 QEAGAEYG
+2427 
-2435 KPKPKQMDAEV
+2435 
-2446 LRMGTRMTYLMM
+2446 
-2458 KGGLRS
+2458 
-2464 FSDYCEAMK
+2464 
-2473 DELPDIFDE
+2473 
-2482 MRPHLKSL
+2482 
-2490 YAAAQNMEEVIELGW
+2490 
-2505 DEEMDDRKTVKAFD
+2505 
-2519 VYNFDKPGAKDI
+2519 
-2531 IATAQHAVDENA
+2531 
-2543 SQQQTDQIIQSL
+2543 
-2555 KDQRNE
+2555 
-2561 QRKKEADETSADTET
+2561 
-2576 IIDKAETTASQ
+2576 
-2587 VESKLEAANSEE
+2587 
-2599 DAEGLSRSLDKELEE
+2599 
-2614 VNKQLALLGYY
+2614 
-2625 EADPVD
+2625 
-2631 KDFNEAYGYMRNAE
+2631 
-2645 RKAVQDAHRLA
+2645 
-2656 TQLAAD
+2656 
-2662 LGITIDPKDKVRK
+2662 
-2675 AKYGFGSKIARSN
+2675 
-2688 VAPAGGEVYITLPL
+2688 
-2702 AEGRE
+2702 
-2707 LSIWLSLDK
+2707 
-2716 NEQWREGGREDRY
+2716 
-2729 DEDLMLTGIMYRI
+2729 
-2742 ENTGKGGMDRYE
+2742 
-2754 SSNHNTRPTIPYDEL
+2754 
-2769 LADIRRLVRTY
+2769 
-2780 LPDEQVKPA
+2780 
-2789 TPLTPQPG
+2789 
-2797 EDMVDV
+2797 
-2803 AKRVAADKEP
+2803 
-2813 KAPAVEPQ
+2813 
-2821 LPIGDLFGG
+2821 
-2830 LFDEQP
+2830 
-2836 QAPEPT
+2836 
-2842 APAKGKEIDP
+2842 
-2852 ATKRVVDILKGGGLK
+2852 
-2867 PSKAKNDNLCKL
+2867 
-2879 LPQHEDMKQ
+2879 
-2888 KHPDAMLLFRSGN
+2888 
-2901 NYYVLSTDA
+2901 
-2910 EEVANLLNLPLSK
+2910 
-2923 FTNDGTE
+2923 
-2930 IPFTEFPHHALDKYL
+2930 
-2945 PQMVRAGKRV
+2945 
-2955 AVCEQIDEPEVKIER
+2955 
-2970 KPKSEVSTSKPKS
+2970 
-2983 NEKTD
+2983 
-2988 VQPRTEGTGRGGQ
+2988 
-3001 QPRPNEPLGEGA
+3001 
-3013 KNEAERTDGGRM
+3013 
-3025 AQRGGEHSVSDTGR
+3025 
-3039 GAGVSGQHQS
+3039 
-3049 ERGVTAPKNTR
+3049 
-3060 NNHAER
+3060 
-3066 GTDYAPKG
+3066 
-3074 EKARIDANIA
+3074 
-3084 ALELAKKLL
+3084 
-3093 ASGATATPQ
+3093 
-3102 EMAILRRYSGW
+3102 
-3113 GGLGAAFNE
+3113 
-3122 GSAWAPNPV
+3122 
-3131 NKRLR
+3131 
-3136 EALTPEEYQAAVMS
+3136 
-3150 RNSAYYTPAA
+3150 
-3160 VIDAMWDVAKALG
+3160 
-3173 FKGGNIV
+3173 
-3180 EGSAGIGNIIGLMP
+3180 
-3194 TDISER
+3194 
-3200 SNIHAV
+3200 
-3206 EIDPTTGGILSLL
+3206 
-3219 YPDAKVD
+3219 
-3226 VQGFEQTRIANGSV
+3226 
-3240 DLAITNVPFVTDLHV
+3240 
-3255 MDESGDSD
+3255 
-3263 LSKKFRDIHD
+3263 
-3273 FCIAKNVRKLR
+3273 
-3284 EGGIGIFITSSGT
+3284 
-3297 LDKSQK
+3297 
-3303 LRNWLVGDKEG
+3303 
-3314 NADVVGV
+3314 
-3321 FRMNNQT
+3321 
-3328 FGGTAATSDIIVVR
+3328 
-3342 KRVNGRKSANAID
+3342 
-3355 VSTVTPAR
+3355 
-3363 TATFTDVRG
+3363 
-3372 KTKDLPL
+3372 
-3379 YVNRYFIEHPEH
+3379 
-3391 MGGEMFFG
+3391 
-3399 FEQGDTY
+3399 
-3406 RPTSIGLFP
+3406 
-3415 TRTADQAARMA
+3415 
-3426 AWVQHLADMDWSKEQ
+3426 
-3441 GKAVAEQTSHIN
+3441 
-3453 EALGEGVKE
+3453 
-3462 GSMVTDSEGNLCV
+3462 
-3475 ARMGRAVPLTLNKN
+3475 
-3489 KIKGR
+3489 
-3494 TKEECFKD
+3494 
-3502 YTEIKSALADV
+3502 
-3513 LKYQTEH
+3513 
-3520 DDDAGLQP
+3520 
-3528 LLDRLNRAYDTFV
+3528 
-3541 QRYGN
+3541 
-3546 LNKNNN
+3546 
-3552 LAWLRN
+3552 
-3558 DVDFS
+3558 
-3563 SIVALETYS
+3563 
-3572 EKGNKD
+3572 
-3578 GTKVKTYGK
+3578 
-3587 TDIFSRRVV
+3587 
-3596 EKESEPTPK
+3596 
-3605 NVKDGIIASIY
+3605 
-3616 KYGRIDTEYLAT
+3616 
-3628 QLGKSQDDVKKEIV
+3628 
-3642 ESGLGFVDPTTG
+3642 
-3654 QMEVSYEY
+3654 
-3662 LSGNVR
+3662 
-3668 EKLRQAREAN
+3668 
-3678 EAAGGAYDANVKAL
+3678 
-3692 EAVVPMNIPAHL
+3692 
-3704 IEFALGSS
+3704 
-3712 WIEPQLYERYV
+3712 
-3723 KERTELDVKLTNAGG
+3723 
-3738 TWHMSEPWNTDK
+3738 
-3750 PKNTEMG
+3750 
-3757 VRSEAFGIL
+3757 
-3766 IPGHKL
+3766 
-3772 IEAALTNKTITVSR
+3772 
-3786 TVKDSD
+3786 
-3792 GGSHTETDPAATTAC
+3792 
-3807 ATKVDEIRQD
+3807 
-3817 FKDWAREQMQNDPA
+3817 
-3831 LSMRMEEKY
+3831 
-3840 NEKFNN
+3840 
-3846 SVPKTIPDEF
+3846 
-3856 VPEHFGGAATTV
+3856 
-3868 GGRPFKLRPH
+3868 
-3878 QAKAVI
+3878 
-3884 RATTQPV
+3884 
-3891 LLAHEVG
+3891 
-3898 TGKTYTLITTAMEMR
+3898 
-3913 RLGTARKPMIVVQNA
+3913 
-3928 TVGQFV
+3928 
-3934 ASAKALY
+3934 
-3941 PNAKVLTLED
+3941 
-3951 ADRNAEGRRAF
+3951 
-3962 YAKIKF
+3962 
-3968 NDWDMIVVPQ
+3968 
-3978 SVFERI
+3978 
-3984 PDSIERQTQFIQDK
+3984 
-3998 IEEKMLVLEQMK
+3998 
-4010 EADPDGRSMIVRAA
+4010 
-4024 EREISRLEDE
+4024 
-4034 MSQLAS
+4034 
-4040 GEEPASG
+4040 
-4047 KKKKDAK
+4047 
-4054 KTAITRQNAEVK
+4054 
-4066 ARELLD
+4066 
-4072 RATDDVEDFDS
+4072 
-4083 MGIDAI
+4083 
-4089 LVDEAHEYKHLGF
+4089 
-4102 ATAMQR
+4102 
-4108 GVKGVDPSP
+4108 
-4117 SKKSQGVFLKA
+4117 
-4128 QAVLEKT
+4128 
-4135 GGKNVVFATGTPI
+4135 
-4148 SNTAAEIW
+4148 
-4156 TFMRY
+4156 
-4161 LIPADVMK
+4161 
-4169 EYDIYYFDDF
+4169 
-4179 VRNFGNL
+4179 
-4186 QQMLEFKTNGK
+4186 
-4197 YDEVNRFAGYV
+4197 
-4208 NLPELVRIWSTVA
+4208 
-4221 DTVLTR
+4221 
-4227 EAGGVSDK
+4227 
-4235 IPQMEGGKAQDIFLP
+4235 
-4250 QTRALRSIMKFVK
+4250 
-4263 EELDRYDKMT
+4263 
-4273 GKEKKENSHI
+4273 
-4283 PLVMYGIAKAAAVDA
+4283 
-4298 RLVQSDAEDDPNSK
+4298 
-4312 TNEAVRQTLRTLEET
+4312 
-4327 KDYKGTVAIFAD
+4327 
-4339 NYQNKHSGFN
+4339 
-4349 LYEDIR
+4349 
-4355 KKLIAAGVPEEQVV
+4355 
-4369 VMKSGMTVKK
+4369 
-4379 KLEIFDRVNAGEVR
+4379 
-4393 VVMGSTFTLGT
+4393 
-4404 GVNIQERLHTLI
+4404 
-4416 HLDAPNRPM
+4416 
-4425 DYTQRNG
+4425 
-4432 RILRQGNVHNTWG
+4432 
-4445 LPVRVLRF
+4445 
-4453 GVEDSLDVTAY
+4453 
-4464 QRLKTKGAI
+4464 
-4473 ADSIMNGKQ
+4473 
-4482 FMANSMENRTLE
+4482 
-4494 EDQDLFGDITAQLS
+4494 
-4508 GSEYAMLKN
+4508 
-4517 QVEKEVRK
+4517 
-4525 LRAAEKNWKADQ
+4525 
-4537 TYIHNRKRQIA
+4537 
-4548 GQNREAEQRIT
+4548 
-4559 DNKGYLEKVEAAT
+4559 
-4572 IGNITV
+4572 
-4578 GKLSFPTVESMED
+4578 
-4591 FFTEQNKKKA
+4591 
-4601 AMQEEVRT
+4601 
-4609 SGYSSRP
+4609 
-4616 VTSDITISVGGF
+4616 
-4628 DFKIHTEITKEM
+4628 
-4640 KHQQGDLFATAPAKM
+4640 
-4655 TYSCPELGID
+4655 
-4665 AMPVRGNA
+4665 
-4673 IKNAVLDIMENVVSG
+4673 
-4688 KDFRER
+4688 
-4694 IAHADNYLERNNA
+4694 
-4707 ELEAISKRDSQPFK
+4707 
-4721 DAEALEK
+4721 
-4728 AEEKLAEYEELMK
+4728 
-4741 AEMAAKEAKYAEM
+4741 
-4754 DKDVEAAAGIE
+4754 
-4765 LTEEDSEPTASEPA
+4765 ASEPA

-4814 FDFDFSNEVPGAENA
+4814 FDFDFSDEVPGAENA

-5828 TLSDRAKLPK
+5828 TLSDSAKLPK

-6488 TAYGGGE
+6488 TAYGGGG

-7123 TMAKYRALIVDAMQT
+7123 TMAKYRTLIVDAMQT